1 MSILRRLTVAG
12 TALALTL
19 LGLVFPTMAVAQ
31 ERAAFPGAIDLPTW
45 IMEGR
50 EPIESKA
57 SPQDNWV
64 VTGKVVTYL
73 SGERAGATDDQG
85 EELVAGIHVFAR
97 YQANNGAWSP
107 IFKTTTTTTS
117 SPSKTGRASNY
128 AIKMRD
134 FVDYNGELGQF
145 RPGEG
150 KAQRLQVWINPEQV
164 PGYRLTF
171 SERTGGVI
179 QGYSTRKDFN
189 WTASQMMQWGFL
201 SIGTN
206 STQVSQMNIGL
217 IKVANS
223 QADLHLGD
231 RVTIEPSLSSPPGA
245 TAAAR
250 KKKTL
255 QGYVRWENQT
265 LNRGGG
271 NAYVGRPNVEDYP
284 VNTPVVDYVVVAA
297 IKDKNGVV
305 EARCARTT
313 DVRND
318 DGKSPNW
325 QINFNQDV
333 DVKNMKFQVFKGSC
347 EPGKVKLERLPMRMG
362 YWSPFPTTV
371 DSWGTPLES
380 TLGSANR
387 GWTGPQGTW
396 SNSVRVLLR
405 PLQME
410 LDPHGTNSG
419 SDAGTQSFYGDTVTV
434 DYSRLPL
441 NTPLVAR
448 LYTGTLSDNGSGTP
462 IESKPF
468 TPEGNQGSGTVT
480 FDTKLTDDTFKEY
493 WVDVVPENIT
503 DHPEWQVL
511 ASQSFLYKPIQLAI
525 SSGEVNTNGN
535 FQITQ
540 QAPKAS
546 TGVKL
551 TKCEVVSDKLIDTTA
566 TKDALPYDLKRESP
580 GDGCTLTGTPEKSG
594 VHSLWVKFTFT
605 DKAGKSHTIVQY
617 LPWTVVPKLKP
628 QIEPGTQDSE
638 VSKYSP
644 LEKFPAVGVPYSGLV
659 SPFPDWQGRHF
670 TYQVFDTEPDANS
683 VARKPGTDGMVSLR
697 NSNVESGLE
706 FNTATGQV
714 TGTTKENK
722 PAVFWVKA
730 TDEDGGVT
738 PAVKYEIHPGTP
750 LILQRAQLP
759 TGSGGSEYQN
769 ANGTPVVIWV
779 SGGEPSANQ
788 LSVNGRDLPRNTY
801 ANAEIRG
808 VYDGDN
814 PNNSV
819 NATNIGGVNCSTQ
832 TSTAAGGGKFI
843 LCSGT
848 PNVSK
853 ATTYYL
859 QVKYTD
865 KNGRTLDGSKYTL
878 PQIKGLSTLSG
889 AEGWLKMTLLPKI
902 VADTD
907 PKPGVISTDL
917 PDGTKGTDYGTKGV
931 KSYLSG
937 GTGNFADYTFSAA
950 GLPAGLTMDANGVIT
965 GKPLETTTQN
975 GVNVTVYLRGKDGTA
990 AERSSTFV
998 TFQLRINTDLKAATD
1013 ALSATAKGGTTYTS
1027 GKPLLDVSSAA
1038 GITGGVSPY
1047 SYKLQYLNNGS
1058 WQDADTS
1065 GGRYQVPNADG
1076 SASGLLLDSNGKLVG
1091 ATMGAA
1097 GFPQL
1102 RVVVTDADTVSCPR
1116 GCSVNVGLDLS
1127 RTDTRTPTVATD
1139 ASITANVGETV
1150 TGFLPVNDPSGTPTN
1165 YTITS
1170 QVKLDGVTLTVDS
1183 DTGKYTLKATNQA
1196 VAGNSGSVTLKVTGA
1211 NGVVGSVTL
1220 RVHVVDQR
1228 TPQANNPVAISL
1240 EQGIPVPTTTKVT
1253 GAVKAAVSPA
1263 IKCFATSDFVPK
1275 ATAPCP
1281 TAAQKLPGLTGV
1293 TLNPDGTLTGTP
1305 VKGDVGEHQ
1314 VPLKALGVNGKW
1326 SAEFSVKIT
1335 VSPSTLVFEPGVAPG
1350 GTTGQAYE
1358 WTFNPATGAEG
1369 LIKTYQ
1375 VFDSHGNA
1383 VSGCSVTGGSKPKL
1397 KCSDGALTNGETYT
1411 LRVTTGTGDAAVS
1424 IDRVFTP
1431 EIYPPLEFARYD
1443 LPSAAV
1449 GAVYQQQ
1456 DGSTFRF
1463 TASGGSGSYG
1473 FGFPADSGHAQPSS
1487 PNSCTGW
1494 ALYTTE
1500 NKDSELCLERDGRVT
1515 GTPKEAGTIDL
1526 SKLEVTD
1533 SAQHKAGLPENAA
1546 KELVIHPELKLTALC
1561 KKPTTGA
1568 DKHDNYECKGEKNQP
1583 VAANGKLKIATVSG
1597 GASPYRKLR
1606 VEGLDAYNAG
1616 TQKLRA
1622 GWCDGAPGS
1631 NAGGDICLTGTWPK
1645 TMVPGSS
1652 LNIYVT
1658 GAAGRTVTVEAFIPV
1673 ATDLKFTDKP
1683 QDANGTP
1690 VVIPS
1695 GVSIAQTG
1703 NGAKPGNID
1712 QTTWTKVSSKI
1723 DGDLPT
1729 IGINLDKEAV
1739 TGNPLTL
1746 PSLVTG
1752 GVDPHAYRTVPCDN
1766 TDADGNCALGDT
1778 GLFLNKSTG
1787 ELFGTPKPG
1796 TSAAVVVSVTDSDSP
1811 AQTKKSNLVFSI
1823 ADTRKPVVSDTTI
1836 NAEVGEDVNQVIP
1849 VSDGSGQYASMQIS
1863 NGTKPGWLQVELKQN
1878 VLKVTGTPRPGDVNS
1893 AGGGTFSVTVT
1904 DKNGNVSDPATITYT
1919 VKDNRV
1925 PDLSSLTNGNLT
1937 GTEGKSVVGWTPL
1950 TKGTNDYGPKITSWT
1965 VEGLLPKGVIF
1976 DPESGTLKNKIASG
1990 ESGTYPI
1997 TITATAENGKTTTIV
2012 KNLVVEASTLTVTEA
2027 NAGDLTSTTDLDAT
2041 PATIATVSGGTGT
2054 YPLVSVTGL
2063 PEGLG
2068 YKLAAN
2074 GKDIVLTGTIPNE
2087 TADHTLTIKVTD
2099 SDGVE
2104 RTLTRTLHIGEG
2116 LSVAKTIM
2124 PTATIGE
2131 AYEQQCLGVSGG
2143 TKPYRISGTPTGVPT
2158 GMTIKV
2164 ENNDVCL
2171 SGVPRDGAGN
2181 VATVSFTLTDNSTQ
2195 AGSISVT
2202 LKIPVNDEFS
2212 ASEPDPSS
2220 HSFHAGSAIDSFT
2233 PTTGSGD
2240 RCYGLDASGE
2250 CQRAKFTYSA
2260 SGLPA
2265 GLSINPQTGE
2275 ISGTPTEL
2283 VSNPTVTVTVA
2294 SSAPGSNPITKTFSL
2309 TVASA
2314 FSKPNSFNVPSDAST
2329 PVLDDNGTVK
2339 TDNPS
2344 NQVLPVPKIKN
2355 ANGDTVATGKYSI
2368 QDSQPDSQGNYP
2380 LGDTGLSL
2388 TPDGKLVGT
2397 LKPGQ
2402 PGTQGTNGTFDL
2414 GSYDVV
2420 LQDDAGGDQIG
2431 PKRVAFT
2438 VKDSRTPQ
2446 ITVNSATVEVGQAT
2460 DISMGVTGGSG
2471 KIDKV
2476 ELVSCD
2482 PTNGQVTADGATIKV
2497 SADAFTEGG
2506 QMKCK
2511 VTVTDHNGLT
2521 KTEQFTIKVNDS
2533 RQPKFNTYD
2542 RERYAWQGLDFT
2554 NVTLDSSNSS
2564 TKGIPVMTW
2573 LVDPSKDSTAA
2584 PLKSVKI
2591 AGLPKQFKV
2600 TSQSGTVTEESG
2612 SYTCGTPTDCTIVGY
2627 ATQEFSGVKD
2637 FTLTIMADTKTLNGD
2652 PTDLTAS
2659 KSIPLRVFASPLQL
2673 NTSTPNGMIRA
2684 TNGSYTSP
2692 VGTVD
2697 YRGTITSTTQSGTDL
2712 IDNASAWDGTYA
2724 LDHNA
2729 HYEIAKVTAY
2739 NREGS
2744 NKVVTNHG
2752 LQLSNEN
2759 ANTAAMPKGDQTK
2772 KAQTLTLSSANTS
2785 AIPEGTTSLAV
2796 ELKVTDGHEIERS
2809 ATVNIPVVQKLEW
2822 AGPPFNSAADPVE
2835 LDTVGVQGAP
2845 YPAYYAEAK
2854 GGDGSLSTSL
2864 AKAGVVISNAVEAD
2878 AKAKFKGGTGY
2889 QGIDPVYC
2897 PAQGTINSD
2906 TRPKCFPI
2914 PGLEGTIPAGN
2925 AWNNPVPADYKG
2937 LFMLSNGKLSGS
2949 IPADAAP
2956 GVHTAQVLVIDGSG
2970 QLIKKTFSIT
2980 VEKKLTLTIENNE
2993 LQKGKK
2999 GICYGSNIKL
3009 KKGEVCPAGG
3019 PGSGVKVGTYDG
3031 PANTTAKCELIPP
3044 VDGLKVTCENK
3055 EVKISGAPTQT
3066 YDGDVTVK
3074 VTLDSG
3080 AKQRIE
3086 QTVPLLIETDLI
3098 FTGTSTP
3105 STGTDVKVET
3115 DPTTGAQKIEVNT
3128 TANGNKLPDM
3138 KLDITGGKPPY
3149 TYYVEDKGGKRVSPV
3164 PCPDG
3169 VTAQPNSSKPL
3180 VCYPIGTTGLVLDSE
3195 GNVHGTPIPGGNA
3208 EGNFVVA
3215 DSDTTSRTKKAA
3227 ITVNIADHRP
3237 PKVYDLT
3244 LKTTVGASTLGS
3256 AQLVKE
3262 DPQNPEVDTSNTA
3275 KDKWSNE
3282 QKAAAGKHG
3291 FSTIKP
3297 TGALGTPGECSVTGS
3312 MPSWLKVNTEGEISL
3327 DSVSAVPV
3335 DAAGKTLTFCVWY
3348 VGPNGVNAPK
3358 PAVVS
3363 VNVTDQRRV
3372 TIESGNGGTTD
3383 AKIGQQVSPSPATL
3397 VEATIPADMV
3407 DNTSKP
3413 ITVTKL
3419 NPNGT
3424 ECSGNDC
3431 KFTSTGTSFT
3441 DESIDGLTVT
3451 GLNCDNSDPRSCS
3464 VKVSG
3469 TPKPSAAGDHQLSYQ
3484 LTLPNGQ
3491 TQIISHT
3498 LHIPPYDLA
3507 LSVEP
3512 MSSAVVGLQY
3522 VDTSKAV
3529 MAVGGSG
3536 KYWFQLWDPNH
3547 PVDDASDP
3555 NNTAKVG
3562 DMDLVTTGNQV
3573 KLQWKPTDADLAKAQ
3588 NGNIPVTITVWDK
3601 TACDMDP
3608 NGPGQNKPGPDDCPY
3623 KVTKTV
3629 NIPLH
3634 AAPVTTDIKVP
3645 EVTEGTSASSSPV
3658 YTGSGKAE
3666 LSGTIA
3672 PGNEHLFTFDPNS
3685 GVVTLK
3691 DTAGP
3696 GTYTAVIRITLPGVA
3711 IPFYRNVTF
3720 TVKEKPVP
3728 EPTNPT
3734 PIPTTTPEPR
3744 PGVAPISPSTGITY
3758 PVRDLDTLVVRHGG
3772 NDRIDT
3778 SLAVLDFFSA
3788 KSSTPTE
3795 ANNLV
3800 VAYADY
3806 AGKVSLP
3813 WSNTAV
3819 LVRDDDYPD
3828 ALVAGPLA
3836 ANYNAPILM
3845 TPTKQV
3851 PRRVVDALR
3860 THGFTKVILVGNPGA
3875 ISAGAASQLQNA
3887 GFQVQRLGGQDR
3899 YRTAGAVADHL
3910 LAARGRDKSDVYLAT
3925 GVDYPDALSASSAAI
3940 KNVGVVLLTPR
3951 RTVDGTSQGW
3961 MNSAKAAKVVAVGGP
3976 AVAAAE
3982 KSVHLDE
3989 KQVGVDRYETAEKV
4003 ASAYFPPNPGRIA
4016 VATGKDF
4023 PDATLAASL
4032 TARTGSPLVLTRTDT
4047 LTKPTTQFLTRNR
4060 ASVRKVDVVGGKAAV
4075 TEKVRG
4081 EIYSALR

>member
-19 LGLVFPTMAVAQ
+19 LGLVLPTPALAE
-31 ERAAFPGAIDLPTW
+31 ERSAFPGAIDLPTW
-45 IMEGR
+45 IAGGR
-50 EPIESKA
+50 EPIESNA

-73 SGERAGATDDQG
+73 SGERAGATDDKG

-107 IFKTTTTTTS
+107 IFKATTTS
-117 SPSKTGRASNY
+117 NPTDSKTGRSSNY

-179 QGYSTRKDFN
+179 QGYSTPKDFN
-189 WTASQMMQWGFL
+189 WTASQMMQWGFRFVGV
-201 SIGTN
+201 S

-217 IKVANS
+217 IKVADS
-223 QADLHLGD
+223 AADLHLGD
-231 RVTIEPSLSSPPGA
+231 GVTIEPSLAAPLATGGA
-245 TAAAR
+245 A

-271 NAYVGRPNVEDYP
+271 NAYVGRANIEDYS
-284 VNTPVVDYVVVAA
+284 VNTPVEGYVVVAA
-297 IKDKNGVV
+297 VKNQKDNSV
-305 EARCARTT
+305 EARCTT
-313 DVRND
+313 TKNLPND
-318 DGKSPNW
+318 NGKTPNW
-325 QINFNQDV
+325 TIYFKNDV
-333 DVKNMKFQVFKGSC
+333 DVKHMKFQVFKGTC
-347 EPGKVKLERLPMRMG
+347 NANTVDLQPLPELMA
-362 YWSPFPTTV
+362 YWSPFTDPV
-371 DSWGTPLES
+371 GSWGT
-380 TLGSANR
+380 TLNGIPSSANQ
-387 GWTGPQGTW
+387 GWTGTRW
-396 SNSVRVLLR
+396 EDNVRVLLR
-405 PLQME
+405 PLQMQ
-410 LDPHGTNSG
+410 LLPHGESLR
-419 SDAGTQSFYGDTVTV
+419 SSAGTQSFYGDKVKV
-434 DYSRLPL
+434 EYSRLPL
-441 NTPLVAR
+441 NTPLEAR
-448 LYTGTLSDNGSGTP
+448 LYTGTLSDNGSGEP
-462 IESKPF
+462 IESKTF
-468 TPEGNQGSGTVT
+468 TAAGGQGSGSVT
-480 FDTKLTDDTFKEY
+480 FDTELTDTTFKEY
-493 WVDVVPENIT
+493 WVDVVPENISE
-503 DHPEWQVL
+503 HPEWQVL
-511 ASQSFLYKPIQLAI
+511 ASQSFLYKPIQLEINKGAANEK
-525 SSGEVNTNGN
+525 GT
-535 FQITQ
+535 FTITKK
-540 QAPKAS
+540 APADNL
-546 TGVKL
+546 VKL
-551 TKCEVVSDKLIDTTA
+551 TGCQVVSNTDTAAA
-566 TKDALPYDLKRESP
+566 TDSLPYDLKREGTGNS
-580 GDGCTLTGTPEKSG
+580 CTLSGTPEKSG

-605 DKAGKSHTIVQY
+605 DKEGKSHTSVQY
-617 LPWTVVPKLKP
+617 LPWTVEPRLKP
-628 QIEPGTQDSE
+628 QMEPGTRDSE

-683 VARKPGTDGMVSLR
+683 VARKPDTDGRVSLR
-697 NSNVESGLE
+697 NGSVESGLM

-714 TGTTKENK
+714 TGTTQEHN

-738 PAVKYEIHPGTP
+738 PAVKYEIHPGSP

-759 TGSGGSEYQN
+759 TGTGGSEYQN

-779 SGGEPSANQ
+779 SGGEPTATELTTTIN
-788 LSVNGRDLPRNTY
+788 NTNTTLPRNTY
-801 ANAEIRG
+801 KEAKILE

-814 PNNSV
+814 KQVSGS
-819 NATNIGGVNCSTQ
+819 IGGISCESKDNS
-832 TSTAAGGGKFI
+832 GGGQFI
-843 LCSGT
+843 LCSGI

-865 KNGRTLDGSKYTL
+865 TNGRTLNGTKYTL
-878 PQIKGLSTLSG
+878 PQVKALTTLTGS
-889 AEGWLKMTLLPKI
+889 EGWLKMTLLPQI

-907 PKPGVISTDL
+907 PDPDVTSTDL
-917 PDGTKGTDYGTKGV
+917 PDGTKGLSYGPQDV

-950 GLPAGLTMDANGVIT
+950 GLPAGLTMNANGVIT
-965 GKPLETTTQN
+965 GKPLETTTPD
-975 GVNVTVYLRGKDGTA
+975 GVNVTVYLRGKDGTV
-990 AERSSTFV
+990 AERSSTSV
-998 TFQLRINTDLKAATD
+998 TFQLRINTDLKAAKDT
-1013 ALSATAKGGTTYTS
+1013 LSATAQGGTTYTS
-1027 GKPLLDVSSAA
+1027 SKSLLDVSSAA

-1047 SYKLQYLNNGS
+1047 SYKLQYKDGSGS
-1058 WQDADTS
+1058 WQNATTS

-1076 SASGLLLDSNGKLVG
+1076 SSSGLLLDSNGKLVG
-1091 ATMGAA
+1091 ATMGTA
-1097 GFPQL
+1097 GFPEL
-1102 RVVVTDADTVSCPR
+1102 RVVVTDSDTVSCPR
-1116 GCSVNVGLDLS
+1116 GCSLNVGLNLKRVDDRRPS
-1127 RTDTRTPTVATD
+1127 VAED
-1139 ASITANVGETV
+1139 ASITANVGEIV
-1150 TGFLPVNDPSGTPTN
+1150 TGFLPVNDPSGKPQK
-1165 YTITS
+1165 YE
-1170 QVKLDGVTLTVDS
+1170 VKDTVLPEGVTLTVDS
-1183 DTGKYTLKATNQA
+1183 DTGKYTLEATNQA
-1196 VAGNSGSVTLKVTGA
+1196 VAGNSGSVFLDVTGA
-1211 NGVVGSVTL
+1211 NGVKATKVEL
-1220 RVHVVDQR
+1220 LIHVVDQR
-1228 TPQANNPVAISL
+1228 TPQTNSSVEISL
-1240 EQGIPVPTTTKVT
+1240 EQGIPVSSSPAPTTVT
-1253 GAVKAAVSPA
+1253 GAIDAASSPE
-1263 IKCFATSDFVPK
+1263 IKCFVP
-1275 ATAPCP
+1275 ANYTLADCP
-1281 TAAQKLPGLTGV
+1281 TTAQALPGLVGV
-1293 TLNPDGTLTGTP
+1293 TLNPNGTLTGTP
-1305 VKGDVGEHQ
+1305 VRGDIGEHQ
-1314 VPLKALGVNGKW
+1314 VPLKALGVNGVW
-1326 SAEFSVKIT
+1326 SAEFSVEIT

-1369 LIKTYQ
+1369 LNKTYQ
-1375 VFDSHGNA
+1375 VIDSHGNA
-1383 VSGCSVTGGSKPKL
+1383 VSGCRVTSGSKPKL
-1397 KCSDGALTNGETYT
+1397 TCNSGALTNGETYT
-1411 LRVTTGTGDAAVS
+1411 LRVSVGTGTAAVS

-1431 EIYPPLEFARYD
+1431 AIYPPLEFERYT

-1449 GAVYQQQ
+1449 GAVYQQE

-1473 FGFPADSGHAQPSS
+1473 FGFTAGSGHTQPTA
-1487 PNSCTGW
+1487 PHSCTGW
-1494 ALYTTE
+1494 ALYTTD
-1500 NKDSELCLERDGRVT
+1500 NKDSGLCLERDGRVT
-1515 GTPKEAGTIDL
+1515 GTPTVAGTIDL
-1526 SKLEVTD
+1526 SKLQVTD
-1533 SAQHKAGLPENAA
+1533 SAQHKAGLLAGAA
-1546 KELVIHPELKLTALC
+1546 TQLVINPELKLTTTC
-1561 KKPTTGA
+1561 GKPQNGA
-1568 DKHDNYECKGEKNQP
+1568 DYPCQGVKKQP
-1583 VAANGKLKIATVSG
+1583 VGEGNKLKIATVSG
-1597 GASPYRKLR
+1597 GAAPYRKLR

-1616 TQKLRA
+1616 VTDPAKQLKA
-1622 GWCDGAPGS
+1622 DWCGSAPTT

-1683 QDANGTP
+1683 TDP
-1690 VVIPS
+1690 VPE
-1695 GVSIAQTG
+1695 GVTLEKTTDGGQ
-1703 NGAKPGNID
+1703 PGNISD
-1712 QTTWTKVSSKI
+1712 TAWNSVKDNVNS
-1723 DGDLPT
+1723 DLPT
-1729 IGINLDKEAV
+1729 IGISLGKDAV

-1766 TDADGNCALGDT
+1766 TDASGNCALGDT
-1778 GLFLNKSTG
+1778 GLFLDKSTG

-1823 ADTRKPVVSDTTI
+1823 ADTRKPVVSATTI

-1849 VSDGSGQYASMQIS
+1849 VSDGSGQYESVQV
-1863 NGTKPGWLQVELKQN
+1863 NGTKPDWMMLALDNN
-1878 VLKVTGTPRPGDVNS
+1878 VLTVTRKPGPGDVTS
-1893 AGGGTFSVTVT
+1893 TEGGTFSVTVK
-1904 DKNGNVSDPATITYT
+1904 DANGNVSDPATITYT
-1919 VKDNRV
+1919 VVDNRV
-1925 PDLSSLTNGNLT
+1925 PDLSSLASKNLT
-1937 GTEGKSVVGWTPL
+1937 GTEGKSVEGWTELPNDT
-1950 TKGTNDYGPKITSWT
+1950 TKYGPKITSWS
-1965 VEGLLPKGVIF
+1965 VGGLPQGVKF
-1976 DPESGTLKNKIASG
+1976 DTATGTLSPNKIASG

-2012 KNLVVEASTLTVTEA
+2012 KNLVVTASDLTVTEA
-2027 NAGDLTSTTDLDAT
+2027 NAGNLNSSINLNNN
-2041 PATIATVSGGTGT
+2041 PATIATVSGGTSPY
-2054 YPLVSVTGL
+2054 YPVSVTGL
-2063 PEGLG
+2063 PNTLTATLDSSG
-2068 YKLAAN
+2068 N
-2074 GKDIVLTGTIPNE
+2074 IVLSGKIPNE
-2087 TADHTLTIKVTD
+2087 DKDYSVTITVKD

-2104 RTLTRTLHIGEG
+2104 RTLTRTLHIGKG
-2116 LSVAKTIM
+2116 LSVAKTTM

-2131 AYEQQCLGVSGG
+2131 DYGSQCLGVSGG
-2143 TKPYRISGTPTGVPT
+2143 TTPYSISGTPNGVPN
-2158 GMTIKV
+2158 GMTLAAKDDGSDI
-2164 ENNDVCL
+2164 CL
-2171 SGVPRDGAGN
+2171 TGKPTTGDGN
-2181 VATVSFTLTDNSTQ
+2181 VATVTFTLTDSSN
-2195 AGSISVT
+2195 T
-2202 LKIPVNDEFS
+2202 LGQEQFEVKVPVNKKFT
-2212 ASEPDPSS
+2212 AKEPDPSS
-2220 HSFHAGSAIDSFT
+2220 HSFYAGSEIPTFT

-2240 RCYGLDASGE
+2240 TCYGLNTSGG
-2250 CQRAKFTYSA
+2250 CQSAKFTYSA

-2275 ISGTPTEL
+2275 ISGTPTEP
-2283 VSNPTVTVTVA
+2283 VNIKDVTVTVA
-2294 SSAPGSNPITKTFSL
+2294 SSAPGSNPITKHFQI

-2314 FSKPNSFNVPSDAST
+2314 FSKPSSFNVPSVAST
-2329 PVLDDNGTVK
+2329 PNLDENGTVK
-2339 TDNPS
+2339 TDS
-2344 NQVLPVPKIKN
+2344 NQVLPVPEIKN
-2355 ANGDTVATGKYSI
+2355 GQDTIATGKYSI
-2368 QDSQPDSQGNYP
+2368 ENVQPDSQGNYP
-2380 LGDTGLSL
+2380 LDDTGLAL

-2397 LKPGQ
+2397 LKSGQ
-2402 PGTQGTNGTFDL
+2402 PPTAGTNGTFNL
-2414 GSYDVV
+2414 GNYPVV
-2420 LQDDAGGDQIG
+2420 LNDNAGGDRIG
-2431 PKRVAFT
+2431 PNSVTFT
-2438 VKDSRTPQ
+2438 VTDTRTPQ
-2446 ITVNSATVEVGQAT
+2446 ITVNSATVEVGQAA
-2460 DISMGVTGGSG
+2460 DIRIGVTGGSG
-2471 KIDKV
+2471 KIEKV
-2476 ELVSCD
+2476 ELTNCD
-2482 PTNGQVTADGATIKV
+2482 QSNGNVTVQGATIKV

-2506 QMKCK
+2506 QMKCN

-2533 RQPKFNTYD
+2533 RQPKFNTNE

-2554 NVTLDSSNSS
+2554 DVTLDSSNPSV
-2564 TKGIPVMTW
+2564 KGIPVMTW

-2584 PLKSVKI
+2584 PLQSVKI
-2591 AGLPKQFKV
+2591 AGLPEQFKV
-2600 TSQSGTVTEESG
+2600 MSGTSEATKDNKG
-2612 SYTCGTPTDCTIVGY
+2612 AYKCDTPTDCTIVGY
-2627 ATQEFSGVKD
+2627 ATQEFSGVTD
-2637 FTLTIMADTKTLNGD
+2637 FTLTITADTQNSD
-2652 PTDLTAS
+2652 SQPTKLTAS

-2673 NTSTPNGMIRA
+2673 NTSTPVGMIRA
-2684 TNGSYTSP
+2684 GGGQYTSP

-2697 YRGTITSTTQSGTDL
+2697 YLGGTITPTTSAGQDFL
-2712 IDNASAWDGTYA
+2712 NNASAWDGTYA
-2724 LDHNA
+2724 LGNA
-2729 HYEIAKVTAY
+2729 NYAIVTVTAY
-2739 NREGS
+2739 NRDGS
-2744 NKVVTNHG
+2744 NAQVPNHG
-2752 LQLSNEN
+2752 LKL
-2759 ANTAAMPKGDQTK
+2759 TAESSEDAALPTPGSADK
-2772 KAQTLTLSSANTS
+2772 KAQTLTLKSENTGD
-2785 AIPEGTTSLAV
+2785 IPEGTTSLAV
-2796 ELKVTDGHEIERS
+2796 ALKVTDGHGIERS

-2822 AGPPFNSAADPVE
+2822 AGPPFNSQDDPVK
-2835 LDTVGVQGAP
+2835 LVTVGVQGAP

-2864 AKAGVVISNAVEAD
+2864 AAKDADIQTAADAD
-2878 AKAKFKGGTGY
+2878 AKAKFLGGSNYKG
-2889 QGIDPVYC
+2889 IEPVYC
-2897 PAQGTINSD
+2897 EAQGEINSD

-2914 PGLEGTIPAGN
+2914 PGLGGN
-2925 AWNNPVPADYKG
+2925 TSGSSSTNPLPLNPKG

-2956 GVHTAQVLVIDGSG
+2956 DTYTAQVLVIDGSG
-2970 QLIKKTFSIT
+2970 QLITKKFSIK
-2980 VEKKLTLTIENNE
+2980 VEQKLTLTLDGNK
-2993 LQKGKK
+2993 LPDGKK
-2999 GICYGSNIKL
+2999 GICYGSTT
-3009 KKGEVCPAGG
+3009 GEKPNNGIC
-3019 PGSGVKVGTYDG
+3019 STSKKVGTYEPVD
-3031 PANTTAKCELIPP
+3031 ANVTCELIPD
-3044 VDGLKVTCENK
+3044 VAGLKVTCENGK
-3055 EVKISGAPTQT
+3055 VTISGATNKT
-3066 YDGDVTVK
+3066 YEGSITVK
-3074 VTLDSG
+3074 VSSQDG
-3080 AKQRIE
+3080 AHQSAE
-3086 QTVPLLIETDLI
+3086 QTLPLRIETDLI
-3098 FTGTSTP
+3098 FKDSTN
-3105 STGTDVKVET
+3105 VKVET
-3115 DPTTGAQKIEVNT
+3115 NPDGTQKIEVNT
-3128 TANGNKLPDM
+3128 TANGNKLTGT
-3138 KLDITGGKPPY
+3138 KLEVTGGKGEEPY
-3149 TYYVEDKGGKRVSPV
+3149 TYYVEDKGGNRVSPV
-3164 PCPDG
+3164 PCPAG
-3169 VTAQPNSSKPL
+3169 VKSTTSKPI

-3195 GNVHGTPIPGGNA
+3195 GNVHGTPIPGGSA

-3215 DSDTTSRTKKAA
+3215 DSDTTPRTKKAA
-3227 ITVNIADHRP
+3227 ITVNIADQRP
-3237 PKVYDLT
+3237 PQVYDLT
-3244 LKTTVGASTLGS
+3244 INTTVGATSLSGST
-3256 AQLVKE
+3256 QLVAE
-3262 DPQNPEVDTSNTA
+3262 DPQNPEVDTTDEA
-3275 KDKWSNE
+3275 KAKWSNK
-3282 QKAAAGKHG
+3282 QKDAASLAGFHD
-3291 FSTIKP
+3291 SKP
-3297 TGALGTPGECSVTGS
+3297 NGLSDVTSCPVTGP
-3312 MPSWLKVNTEGEISL
+3312 MPNWLTLGSKGAISL
-3327 DSVSAVPV
+3327 ASGVSAVPV

-3383 AKIGQQVSPSPATL
+3383 AKIGAPVNPDPATL
-3397 VEATIPADMV
+3397 VEAKIPADLV
-3407 DNTSKP
+3407 DNPSKP

-3419 NPNGT
+3419 NSDGT
-3424 ECSGNDC
+3424 PC
-3431 KFTSTGTSFT
+3431 TGTSCKFSLNSPNGANFT
-3441 DESIDGLTVT
+3441 DTSIDGLTVT

-3464 VKVSG
+3464 IAVSG
-3469 TPKPSAAGDHQLSYQ
+3469 TPTPSAAGDHQLSYQ

-3498 LHIPPYDLA
+3498 IHIPHYDLA

-3512 MSSAVVGLQY
+3512 MNPAVVGLDYLQM
-3522 VDTSKAV
+3522 SKSVLA
-3529 MAVGGSG
+3529 MGGSG
-3536 KYWFQLWDPNH
+3536 SYWFQLWDPKH

-3562 DMDLVTTGNQV
+3562 NMDLVTTGSQV
-3573 KLQWKPTDADLAKAQ
+3573 KLQWTPTAADLAQAQ

-3601 TACDMDP
+3601 TVCNMDP
-3608 NGPGQNKPGPDDCPY
+3608 GGPGQNKPGPANCPY

-3634 AAPVTTDIKVP
+3634 AAPVTTDITVP
-3645 EVTEGTSASSSPV
+3645 EVTEGTSTSSSPV

-3672 PGNEHLFTFDPNS
+3672 PGNEGLFTFDPNS

-3691 DTAGP
+3691 DTARP

-3744 PGVAPISPSTGITY
+3744 PGVAPISPSIGITY

-3795 ANNLV
+3795 ANNLT

-3813 WSNTAV
+3813 WSDTAV

-3851 PRRVVDALR
+3851 PHRVVDALR

-3910 LAARGRDKSDVYLAT
+3910 LAARGQDKSDVYLAT

-3976 AVAAAE
+3976 AVTAAE
-3982 KSVHLDE
+3982 RSVHLDE

-4047 LTKPTTQFLTRNR
+4047 LTQPTTQFLTRNR

>member
-19 LGLVFPTMAVAQ
+19 LGLVLPTPALAE
-31 ERAAFPGAIDLPTW
+31 ERSAFLGAIDLPTW
-45 IMEGR
+45 IAEGRR
-50 EPIESKA
+50 EPIESNA

-73 SGERAGATDDQG
+73 SGERAGATDDKG

-107 IFKTTTTTTS
+107 IFKATTTS
-117 SPSKTGRASNY
+117 NPTDSKTGRSSNY

-179 QGYSTRKDFN
+179 QGYSTPKDFN
-189 WTASQMMQWGFL
+189 WTASQMMQWGFRFVGV
-201 SIGTN
+201 S

-217 IKVANS
+217 IKVAES
-223 QADLHLGD
+223 QEELGLGNE
-231 RVTIEPSLSSPPGA
+231 VTILPSLASPPGR
-245 TAAAR
+245 TPGDK

-271 NAYVGRPNVEDYP
+271 NAYVGRANIEDYRA
-284 VNTPVVDYVVVAA
+284 NTPVEGYVVVAA
-297 IKDKNGVV
+297 MKTGNNI
-305 EARCARTT
+305 EARCATT
-313 DVRND
+313 KNLDPSEDN
-318 DGKSPNW
+318 GKTPNW
-325 QINFNQDV
+325 TIYFDNDV
-333 DVKNMKFQVFKGSC
+333 DVKHMKFQVFKGTC
-347 EPGKVKLERLPMRMG
+347 KANEVKLEPLPKRMA
-362 YWSPFPTTV
+362 YWSPFPTAV
-371 DSWGTPLES
+371 DSWGT
-380 TLGSANR
+380 TLNGLPSNANQ
-387 GWTGPQGTW
+387 GWTGTRW
-396 SNSVRVLLR
+396 EDNVRVLLR
-405 PLQME
+405 PLQMQ
-410 LDPHGTNSG
+410 LLPHGESLG
-419 SDAGTQSFYGDTVTV
+419 SSAGTQSFYGDKVTV

-441 NTPLVAR
+441 NTELEAR
-448 LYTGTLSDNGSGTP
+448 LYKGNLSDSGSGTAVQSVSFKATG
-462 IESKPF
+462 IE
-468 TPEGNQGSGTVT
+468 GSIEFPTA
-480 FDTKLTDDTFKEY
+480 LTDDTFREY
-493 WVDVVPENIT
+493 WVDVVPKNI
-503 DHPEWQVL
+503 DEHPEWQVL
-511 ASQSFLYKPIQLAI
+511 ASQSFLYKPIQLEI
-525 SSGEVNTNGN
+525 SPGVVNENGS

-540 QAPKAS
+540 KAPKAS

-566 TKDALPYDLKRESP
+566 TKDALPYGLKRESN
-580 GDGCTLTGTPEKSG
+580 GNDCTLTGKPEKSG
-594 VHSLWVKFTFT
+594 THSLWVKFTFI
-605 DKAGKSHTIVQY
+605 DKDNNPHTSVQY
-617 LPWTVVPKLKP
+617 LPWTVEPRLKP
-628 QIEPGTQDSE
+628 QIEPGTPDSE

-659 SPFPDWQGRHF
+659 SPFPDWRGRHF
-670 TYQVFDTEPDANS
+670 TYQVFTSDPGQSNVAALEPD
-683 VARKPGTDGMVSLR
+683 TDGKVSLR
-697 NSNVESGLE
+697 NGNAESELK

-714 TGTTKENK
+714 TGTTQEHKS
-722 PAVFWVKA
+722 AVFWVKA

-738 PAVKYEIHPGTP
+738 PAVKYEIHPGSP

-759 TGSGGSEYQN
+759 TGSGGSVYQN

-779 SGGEPSANQ
+779 SGGEPSATELTTTANNT
-788 LSVNGRDLPRNTY
+788 STTLPRNTY
-801 ANAEIRG
+801 ANAEILG
-808 VYDGDN
+808 VYDGD
-814 PNNSV
+814 
-819 NATNIGGVNCSTQ
+819 TNQASGSIGGISCEPKDNS
-832 TSTAAGGGKFI
+832 GGGKFI

-848 PNVSK
+848 PDVSK

-865 KNGRTLDGSKYTL
+865 KNGRTLNGAKYTL
-878 PQIKGLSTLSG
+878 PQVKALTTLNGS
-889 AEGWLKMTLLPKI
+889 EGWLKMTLLPKI
-902 VADTD
+902 TADTNPD
-907 PKPGVISTDL
+907 PDATSTKL
-917 PDGTKGTDYGTKGV
+917 PDGTKGTDYGSQDV
-931 KSYLSG
+931 KKYLSG
-937 GTGNFADYTFSAA
+937 GTGDFANYTFSAA

-965 GKPLETTTQN
+965 GTPLETTKQE
-975 GVNVTVYLRGKDGTA
+975 GVSVKVYLRGKDGTA

-1211 NGVVGSVTL
+1211 NGMVGTVTL

-1281 TAAQKLPGLTGV
+1281 TAAQKLPGLAGV

-1335 VSPSTLVFEPGVAPG
+1335 VSPSTLVFEPGIAPG
-1350 GTTGQAYE
+1350 GTNGQAYE
-1358 WTFNPATGAEG
+1358 WTFNPATGADS
-1369 LIKTYQ
+1369 LNKKYQ
-1375 VFDSHGNA
+1375 VIGSNGQP
-1383 VSGCSVTGGSKPKL
+1383 VTGCSVNTGGSKPKL
-1397 KCSDGALTNGETYT
+1397 TCPDGVLTNGETYT
-1411 LRVTTGTGDAAVS
+1411 LRVTAGTGDAAVS

-1431 EIYPPLEFARYD
+1431 EIYPPLKFANFT

-1449 GAVYQQQ
+1449 GAVYQQK

-1473 FGFPADSGHAQPSS
+1473 FSFPADSKHQKATAPH
-1487 PNSCTGW
+1487 SCAGW
-1494 ALYTTE
+1494 ALYTID
-1500 NKDSELCLERDGRVT
+1500 NKDSGLCLERDGRIT
-1515 GTPKEAGTIDL
+1515 GTPEVAGTIDL
-1526 SKLEVTD
+1526 TGLQVTD
-1533 SAQHKAGLPENAA
+1533 SAQHKAGLPTDAE
-1546 KELVIHPELKLTALC
+1546 KTLVIHPLLELTTTC
-1561 KKPTTGA
+1561 VKPKIGA
-1568 DKHDNYECKGEKNQP
+1568 DKHDNYVCKGEKNQS
-1583 VAANGKLKIATVSG
+1583 VGEGNKLKIATVSG
-1597 GASPYRKLR
+1597 GATPYRNLWVK
-1606 VEGLDAYNAG
+1606 GLDAYNDRVTNPDQQLKAD
-1616 TQKLRA
+1616 
-1622 GWCDGAPGS
+1622 WCDRS
-1631 NAGGDICLTGTWPK
+1631 LDSDAGEDICLTGTWPK
-1645 TMVPGSS
+1645 TMSPGSS

-1673 ATDLKFTDKP
+1673 ATDLKFIDNPSDVPTGVTLKQTSGSTKP
-1683 QDANGTP
+1683 D
-1690 VVIPS
+1690 
-1695 GVSIAQTG
+1695 
-1703 NGAKPGNID
+1703 NID
-1712 QTTWTKVSSKI
+1712 QTTWDKVSSSI
-1723 DGDLPT
+1723 DNNLPI
-1729 IGINLDKEAV
+1729 IGINLGEKVVKE
-1739 TGNPLTL
+1739 GQNLNI
-1746 PSLVTG
+1746 PSLVKG
-1752 GVDPHAYRTVPCDN
+1752 GVGPFAYQTQPCDN
-1766 TDADGNCALGDT
+1766 TDNQGNCALGDT

-1796 TSAAVVVSVTDSDSP
+1796 ASAAVVVSVTDSDSP
-1811 AQTKKSNLVFSI
+1811 AQTKKANLVFSI
-1823 ADTRKPVVSDTTI
+1823 ADTRKPKVTATTI
-1836 NAEVGEDVNQVIP
+1836 NAEVGKNVSQVIP
-1849 VSDGSGQYASMQIS
+1849 VSDGSGQYESVTPTGKPDWMTLTLA
-1863 NGTKPGWLQVELKQN
+1863 NNVLTVTVKPGPSH
-1878 VLKVTGTPRPGDVNS
+1878 VTST
-1893 AGGGTFSVTVT
+1893 AGTFSVKVT
-1904 DKNGNVSDPATITYT
+1904 DKNGNVSEPATITYT
-1919 VKDNRV
+1919 VVDNRV
-1925 PDLSSLTNGNLT
+1925 PNLSSLKPNENLT
-1937 GTEGKSVVGWTPL
+1937 GTEGKSVDGWTDL
-1950 TKGTNDYGPKITSWT
+1950 TKGTTGYGPKIASWT
-1965 VEGLLPKGVIF
+1965 VEGLPKGVTF
-1976 DPESGTLKNKIASG
+1976 DSVSGTLKPNTIASG

-1997 TITATAENGKTTTIV
+1997 TITATAENGKTATIV
-2012 KNLVVEASTLTVTEA
+2012 KNLVVTPSNLAVTEA
-2027 NAGDLTSTTDLDAT
+2027 NAGNLSNNRILTTD
-2041 PATIATVSGGTGT
+2041 PATIATVSGGTGPYT
-2054 YPLVSVTGL
+2054 VKVTGL
-2063 PEGLG
+2063 PDGLG
-2068 YKLAAN
+2068 YKLADN
-2074 GKDIVLTGTIPNE
+2074 DTDIVLTGTVPAVPSDNP
-2087 TADHTLTIKVTD
+2087 LTITVKD
-2099 SDGVE
+2099 AFGVE
-2104 RTLTRTLHIGEG
+2104 RTLTRPLHIGKG
-2116 LSVAKTIM
+2116 LSVAKTTM
-2124 PTATIGE
+2124 PTATIGID
-2131 AYEQQCLGVSGG
+2131 YGSQCLGVSGG
-2143 TKPYRISGTPTGVPT
+2143 TPGYSVDVKSSTLPT
-2158 GMTIKV
+2158 GMTLAA
-2164 ENNDVCL
+2164 NDDGSDICL
-2171 SGVPRDGAGN
+2171 KGTPSGNAGA
-2181 VATVSFTLTDNSTQ
+2181 VQVTFTLKDSANNPQ
-2195 AGSISVT
+2195 ATKDVKLT
-2202 LKIPVNDEFS
+2202 IPVNDKFD
-2212 ASEPDPSS
+2212 ANGPTGPTGNLYV
-2220 HSFHAGSAIDSFT
+2220 GSKIVDFT
-2233 PTTGSGD
+2233 PTKGSGD
-2240 RCYGLDASGE
+2240 SCYGLNSSEGCLKADI
-2250 CQRAKFTYSA
+2250 TYSA

-2265 GLSINPQTGE
+2265 GLSIDSETGE

-2283 VSNPTVTVTVA
+2283 VSDQTVTVTVTVA
-2294 SSAPGSNPITKTFSL
+2294 SSAPGSDPITKTFSL

-2314 FSKPNSFNVPSDAST
+2314 FSKPNSFSVPSNAST
-2329 PVLDDNGTVK
+2329 PNLDDNGTVK

-2344 NQVLPVPKIKN
+2344 NQVLPPPKIKN
-2355 ANGDTVATGKYSI
+2355 SNNETIATGKYSI
-2368 QDSQPDSQGNYP
+2368 EHVSPDSQGNYP
-2380 LGDTGLSL
+2380 LGDTGLAL

-2431 PKRVAFT
+2431 PKPVTFT
-2438 VKDSRTPQ
+2438 VKDTREPA
-2446 ITVNSATVEVGQAT
+2446 ITVTSATVEVGQAA

-2471 KIDKV
+2471 KID
-2476 ELVSCD
+2476 
-2482 PTNGQVTADGATIKV
+2482 TVTLSGCNNLSVAEGKIHV
-2497 SADAFTEGG
+2497 PENAFTEGKTVTC
-2506 QMKCK
+2506 Q
-2511 VTVTDHNGLT
+2511 VTVTDHNGKSVNSTLT
-2521 KTEQFTIKVNDS
+2521 ISVNDS

-2554 NVTLDSSNSS
+2554 HVTLGTNP
-2564 TKGIPVMTW
+2564 KQGIPVMTW

-2591 AGLPKQFKV
+2591 AGLPEQFKV
-2600 TSQSGTVTEESG
+2600 TSQTGTVTEESG
-2612 SYTCGTPTDCTIVGY
+2612 SYTCNTPTDCTIVGY
-2627 ATQEFSGVKD
+2627 ATQEFTGVKD
-2637 FTLTIMADTKTLNGD
+2637 FTLTITADTQNSKEQ
-2652 PTDLTAS
+2652 PTNLTAS

-2673 NTSTPNGMIRA
+2673 NTSTPVGMIRA
-2684 TNGSYTSP
+2684 DGGKYTSP

-2697 YRGTITSTTQSGTDL
+2697 YRGTITSTTLALFAND
-2712 IDNASAWDGTYA
+2712 SAWNGTYA
-2724 LDHNA
+2724 LDNNDA
-2729 HYEIAKVTAY
+2729 HYQIEKVTAY
-2739 NREGS
+2739 KRDGKS
-2744 NKVVTNHG
+2744 
-2752 LQLSNEN
+2752 EN
-2759 ANTAAMPKGDQTK
+2759 VGVDNLTLKATPATAAAMPHGDQSK
-2772 KAQTLTLSSANTS
+2772 MAKTLTLSSTNTG

-2796 ELKVTDGHEIERS
+2796 ELKVTDGHGMVRS
-2809 ATVNIPVVQKLEW
+2809 ATVNIPVVQELEW
-2822 AGPPFNSAADPVE
+2822 AGPPFKSDDETVK
-2835 LDTVGVQGAP
+2835 LDTFGVQGAP

-2864 AKAGVVISNAVEAD
+2864 AEADAVIKNAVDAD
-2878 AKAKFKGGTGY
+2878 AKAKFNGGPGYTGY
-2889 QGIDPVYC
+2889 KGIPPVYC
-2897 PAQGTINSD
+2897 DAQGTIKPD

-2914 PGLEGTIPAGN
+2914 PGLGGN
-2925 AWNNPVPADYKG
+2925 TSGSSPTNPLPLNHQG

-2949 IPADAAP
+2949 IPENVTP
-2956 GVHTAQVLVIDGSG
+2956 KTYTAQVLVIDGSG

-2980 VEKKLTLTIENNE
+2980 VEQKLTLTLDGNK
-2993 LQKGKK
+2993 LPDGKK
-2999 GICYGSNIKL
+2999 GICYGSTT
-3009 KKGEVCPAGG
+3009 GEKPNNGIC
-3019 PGSGVKVGTYDG
+3019 STSKKVGTYEPVD
-3031 PANTTAKCELIPP
+3031 ANVTCELIPD
-3044 VDGLKVTCENK
+3044 VAGLKVTCENGK
-3055 EVKISGAPTQT
+3055 VTISGATNKT
-3066 YDGDVTVK
+3066 YEGSITVK
-3074 VTLDSG
+3074 VSSQDG
-3080 AKQRIE
+3080 AHQSAE
-3086 QTVPLLIETDLI
+3086 QTLPLLIETDLV
-3098 FTGTSTP
+3098 FQNSGN
-3105 STGTDVKVET
+3105 VKVET
-3115 DPTTGAQKIEVNT
+3115 DPDGTQKIEVNT
-3128 TANGNKLPDM
+3128 TANGNKLTDM

-3149 TYYVEDKGGKRVSPV
+3149 TYYVEDKDGKRVSPV
-3164 PCPDG
+3164 PCPAG
-3169 VTAQPNSSKPL
+3169 VESTTSSGKPI

-3195 GNVHGTPIPGGNA
+3195 GNVHGTPNPSGSA

-3237 PKVYDLT
+3237 PQVYGLT
-3244 LKTTVGASTLGS
+3244 INTTVGATSLSGST
-3256 AQLVKE
+3256 QLVAE

-3275 KDKWSNE
+3275 KDKWSDK
-3282 QKAAAGKHG
+3282 QKDAASLAGFHDSKPNGLSDVTSCPVTGPMPTWLKLDAHGVISLAGNQPVPVSAAGEPHK
-3291 FSTIKP
+3291 
-3297 TGALGTPGECSVTGS
+3297 
-3312 MPSWLKVNTEGEISL
+3312 
-3327 DSVSAVPV
+3327 
-3335 DAAGKTLTFCVWY
+3335 FCVWY

-3363 VNVTDQRRV
+3363 VNVTDQRRA
-3372 TIESGNGGTTD
+3372 TIGDGNGDTTN
-3383 AKIGQQVSPSPATL
+3383 AKIGEKLADSATPKPL
-3397 VEATIPADMV
+3397 IEVTIPADLV

-3413 ITVTKL
+3413 ITVKKL

-3424 ECSGNDC
+3424 ACTGTSC
-3431 KFTSTGTSFT
+3431 KFTPTGTGFT
-3441 DESIDGLTVT
+3441 DESIDGLKVT
-3451 GLNCDNSDPRSCS
+3451 GLNCTGGDPRSCS

-3498 LHIPPYDLA
+3498 IHIPPYDLA

-3536 KYWFQLWDPNH
+3536 SYWFQLWAPDNKP
-3547 PVDDASDP
+3547 
-3555 NNTAKVG
+3555 AKVG
-3562 DMDLVTTGNQV
+3562 NMSLVTTDNQV
-3573 KLQWKPTDADLAKAQ
+3573 KLKWTPTADDLNQAQ

-3601 TACDMDP
+3601 THCGITT
-3608 NGPGQNKPGPDDCPY
+3608 NLNPGQPGPAECLY

-3629 NIPLH
+3629 NIPLY
-3634 AAPVTTDIKVP
+3634 AVPDTKDITVP

-3860 THGFTKVILVGNPGA
+3860 THGFTKVILVGNSGA

-3899 YRTAGAVADHL
+3899 YRTAGVVADHL

>member
-45 IMEGR
+45 IMKGR
-50 EPIESKA
+50 KPIESGA
-57 SPQDNWV
+57 TPQDNWV

-73 SGERAGATDDQG
+73 SGERAGSTDDKD
-85 EELVAGIHVFAR
+85 EKPIPDIDVFAR

-107 IFKTTTTTTS
+107 IFKASTTS
-117 SPSKTGRASNY
+117 NTTNSKTGRPSNY

-150 KAQRLQVWINPEQV
+150 KAQRLQVWIDPKQV

-179 QGYSTRKDFN
+179 QGYSTPKDYN
-189 WTASQMMQWGFL
+189 WGASQIMQWGYAPF
-201 SIGTN
+201 GK

-223 QADLHLGD
+223 ADDLNLGQG
-231 RVTIEPSLSSPPGA
+231 VEIEPSLDSPSG
-245 TAAAR
+245 TGLAA

-271 NAYVGRPNVEDYP
+271 NAYVGRANIEDYRA
-284 VNTPVVDYVVVAA
+284 NTPAGGYVVVAA
-297 IKDKNGVV
+297 VKNKNNIV
-305 EARCARTT
+305 EARCTT
-313 DVRND
+313 TTAELSND
-318 DGKSPNW
+318 NGKTPNW
-325 QINFNQDV
+325 TIYFENDV
-333 DVKNMKFQVFKGSC
+333 DVSNMKFQVFKGSC
-347 EPGKVKLERLPMRMG
+347 EKNNVSLQPLPKRMA
-362 YWSPFPTTV
+362 YWSPFTDPV
-371 DSWGTPLES
+371 GSWGT
-380 TLGSANR
+380 TLNGYPGTANQ
-387 GWTGPQGTW
+387 GWTGTRW
-396 SNSVRVLLR
+396 EDNVRVLLR
-405 PLQME
+405 PLQMQ
-410 LDPHGTNSG
+410 LLPHGESLGTDS
-419 SDAGTQSFYGDTVTV
+419 GTQSFYGDKVQV

-441 NTPLVAR
+441 NTELEAR
-448 LYTGTLSDNGSGTP
+448 LYKGNLSDSGSGTAVQFVP
-462 IESKPF
+462 FKATGIKGSIEFP
-468 TPEGNQGSGTVT
+468 TA
-480 FDTKLTDDTFKEY
+480 LTDDTFKEY
-493 WVDVVPENIT
+493 WVDVVPKNIPPT
-503 DHPEWQVL
+503 SHPEWQVL
-511 ASQSFLYKPIQLAI
+511 ASQSFLYKPIQLEI
-525 SSGEVNTNGN
+525 KPGVVNENGS

-540 QAPKAS
+540 KAPDANS
-546 TGVKL
+546 TRVKL

-566 TKDALPYDLKRESP
+566 TKDALPYGLKRESN
-580 GDGCTLTGTPEKSG
+580 GNDCTLSGTPEKSG

-605 DKAGKSHTIVQY
+605 DAETKSHTIVQY

-628 QIEPGTQDSE
+628 QIEPGTPDSE

-644 LEKFPAVGVPYSGLV
+644 LDKFPAVGVSYYGLV

-670 TYQVFDTEPDANS
+670 TYQVFDTEPVADS
-683 VARKPGTDGMVSLR
+683 VARKPDTGGMVNLR
-697 NSNVESGLE
+697 NGNVESGLK

-714 TGTTKENK
+714 TGTTQEHRS
-722 PAVFWVKA
+722 AVFWVKA

-759 TGSGGSEYQN
+759 TGTSESVYQN

-779 SGGEPSANQ
+779 SGGEPTADKLRVDN
-788 LSVNGRDLPRNTY
+788 NTELPRNTY
-801 ANAEIRG
+801 NEAKILK

-814 PNNSV
+814 NLVSGS
-819 NATNIGGVNCSTQ
+819 IGGISCESKDNS
-832 TSTAAGGGKFI
+832 GGGQFI

-865 KNGRTLDGSKYTL
+865 KNGRTLNGAKYTL
-878 PQIKGLSTLSG
+878 PQVKALTTLNGS
-889 AEGWLKMTLLPKI
+889 EGWLKMTLLPKI
-902 VADTD
+902 TADTNPD
-907 PKPGVISTDL
+907 PDATSTKL
-917 PDGTKGTDYGTKGV
+917 PDGTKGTDYGSQDV
-931 KSYLSG
+931 KKYLSG
-937 GTGNFADYTFSAA
+937 GTGDFANYTFSAA

-965 GKPLETTTQN
+965 GTPLETTKQE
-975 GVNVTVYLRGKDGTA
+975 GVSVKVYLRGKDGTA
-990 AERSSTFV
+990 AERSSTSV

-1013 ALSATAKGGTTYTS
+1013 ALSATAQGGRTYTS

-1047 SYKLQYLNNGS
+1047 SYKLQYRYSENDN
-1058 WQDADTS
+1058 WHDATLS

-1091 ATMGAA
+1091 ATMGTAD
-1097 GFPQL
+1097 FPQL
-1102 RVVVTDADTVSCPR
+1102 RVVVTDSDTVSCSG
-1116 GCSVNVGLDLS
+1116 GCSVNVGLNLKRVDDRRPS
-1127 RTDTRTPTVATD
+1127 VATD

-1150 TGFLPVNDPSGTPTN
+1150 TGFLPVNDPSGTPQKYEIDT
-1165 YTITS
+1165 
-1170 QVKLDGVTLTVDS
+1170 KALPKGVTLEVNET
-1183 DTGKYTLKATNQA
+1183 TGTYTLRATDQT

-1211 NGVVGSVTL
+1211 NGVVERVTL
-1220 RVHVVDQR
+1220 LVHVVDQR
-1228 TPQANNPVAISL
+1228 IPQTNKNKNVAISL
-1240 EQGIPVPTTTKVT
+1240 EQGIPAPATAKVT
-1253 GAVKAAVSPA
+1253 GAIDSTQSPV
-1263 IKCFATSDFVPK
+1263 IKCFVPANYTSAD
-1275 ATAPCP
+1275 CP
-1281 TAAQKLPGLTGV
+1281 TEAQALLGLAGV
-1293 TLNPDGTLTGTP
+1293 TLNPNGTLTGTP

-1326 SAEFSVKIT
+1326 SAEFSVTIT
-1335 VSPSTLVFEPGVAPG
+1335 VSPSTLAFEPGIAPG

-1358 WTFNPATGAEG
+1358 WTFNPATGADS
-1369 LIKTYQ
+1369 LNKKYQ
-1375 VFDSHGNA
+1375 VIDSDGRT
-1383 VSGCSVTGGSKPKL
+1383 VVTSCSVDTSGTKPKL
-1397 KCSDGALTNGETYT
+1397 TCPDGVLKNGETYT
-1411 LRVTTGTGDAAVS
+1411 LRVTAGTGTAAVS

-1431 EIYPPLEFARYD
+1431 EIYPPLKFASYT

-1449 GAVYQQQ
+1449 GAVYQQK

-1463 TASGGSGSYG
+1463 AATGGSGSYG
-1473 FGFPADSGHAQPSS
+1473 FGFATGSGHTQPTA
-1487 PNSCTGW
+1487 PHSCTGW
-1494 ALYTTE
+1494 ALYTTD
-1500 NKDSELCLERDGRVT
+1500 NKDSGLCLERDGRIT
-1515 GTPKEAGTIDL
+1515 GTPTKAGTIDL

-1533 SAQHKAGLPENAA
+1533 SAQHKAGLPADAA
-1546 KELVIHPELKLTALC
+1546 KKLVIHPLLQLTTTCL
-1561 KKPTTGA
+1561 KPTNEA
-1568 DKHDNYECKGEKNQP
+1568 DKHDNYVCKGEKNQS
-1583 VAANGKLKIATVSG
+1583 VGTNGKLKIATVSG
-1597 GASPYRKLR
+1597 GATPYGKLR
-1606 VEGLDAYNAG
+1606 VEGLNAYNAG
-1616 TQKLRA
+1616 VTDPAQQLKA
-1622 GWCDGAPGS
+1622 DWCDGSPTT
-1631 NAGGDICLTGTWPK
+1631 NAGGGICLTGTWPK
-1645 TMVPGSS
+1645 TMAPGSS

-1658 GAAGRTVTVEAFIPV
+1658 GSAGRTVTVEAFIPV
-1673 ATDLKFTDKP
+1673 ATDLKFTNEP
-1683 QDANGTP
+1683 QGTVPGGVTLKQAANG
-1690 VVIPS
+1690 
-1695 GVSIAQTG
+1695 GQ
-1703 NGAKPGNID
+1703 PGNISD
-1712 QTTWTKVSSKI
+1712 TAWNSVKDNVKS
-1723 DGDLPT
+1723 DLPT
-1729 IGINLDKEAV
+1729 IGINLGEQAVKE
-1739 TGNPLTL
+1739 GQNLDI
-1746 PSLVTG
+1746 PSLVKG
-1752 GVDPHAYRTVPCDN
+1752 GVGPYAYLTVPCDN
-1766 TDADGNCALGDT
+1766 TDNQGNCALGDT
-1778 GLFLNKSTG
+1778 GLFLNKSKG
-1787 ELFGTPKPG
+1787 QLVGIPKPG

-1823 ADTRKPVVSDTTI
+1823 ADTRKPVVSATTI
-1836 NAEVGEDVNQVIP
+1836 NAEVDTAVNQVIP

-1878 VLKVTGTPRPGDVNS
+1878 VLKVTGTPEPGDVTS
-1893 AGGGTFSVTVT
+1893 TDGTFDVTVT
-1904 DKNGNVSDPATITYT
+1904 DENGNTSEPATIKYT
-1919 VKDNRV
+1919 VVDNRV
-1925 PDLSSLTNGNLT
+1925 PDLSSLASKNLT
-1937 GTEGKSVVGWTPL
+1937 GTEGKSVQGWTDLP
-1950 TKGTNDYGPKITSWT
+1950 TDATGYGPKIKNWN
-1965 VEGLLPKGVIF
+1965 VEGLLPKGVTF
-1976 DPESGTLKNKIASG
+1976 DPATGKLSSNKIASG

-1997 TITATAENGKTTTIV
+1997 TITATAANGKTATIV
-2012 KNLVVEASTLTVTEA
+2012 KNLVVTASDLAVTEA
-2027 NAGDLTSTTDLDAT
+2027 NAGDLSKGRKLDENP
-2041 PATIATVSGGTGT
+2041 PATIATVSGGTGSYT
-2054 YPLVSVTGL
+2054 SVSVTGL

-2074 GKDIVLTGTIPNE
+2074 GKDIVLTGTVPANPSE
-2087 TADHTLTIKVTD
+2087 NTLTIKVTD
-2099 SDGVE
+2099 SGGVE
-2104 RTLTRTLHIGEG
+2104 RTLTRPLHIGEG

-2124 PTATIGE
+2124 PTATIREDYGS
-2131 AYEQQCLGVSGG
+2131 QCLGVSGG
-2143 TKPYRISGTPTGVPT
+2143 KPEYRISDIPDVPN
-2158 GMTIKV
+2158 GMTLKV
-2164 ENNDVCL
+2164 SNNDVCL

-2181 VATVSFTLTDNSTQ
+2181 VATVTFTLKDTSDPVDSKL
-2195 AGSISVT
+2195 VT
-2202 LKIPVNDEFS
+2202 IKIPVNDKFD
-2212 ASEPDPSS
+2212 ANGPTGPTGNLYV
-2220 HSFHAGSAIDSFT
+2220 GSKIVDFT
-2233 PTTGSGD
+2233 PTKGSGD
-2240 RCYGLDASGE
+2240 SCYGLNSSEGCLKADI
-2250 CQRAKFTYSA
+2250 TYSA

-2265 GLSINPQTGE
+2265 GLSINPGTGE

-2283 VSNPTVTVTVA
+2283 VKDDRVISVTVA
-2294 SSAPGSNPITKTFSL
+2294 SSAPGSKAITQTFKI

-2314 FSKPNSFNVPSDAST
+2314 FSNPDNDFKVTPNTT
-2329 PVLDDNGTVK
+2329 PELDENGTVK

-2344 NQVLPVPKIKN
+2344 NQVLPPPKIKN
-2355 ANGDTVATGKYSI
+2355 SNNETIATGKYSI
-2368 QDSQPDSQGNYP
+2368 QGGTPDSQGNYP
-2380 LGDTGLSL
+2380 LGDTGLAL

-2397 LKPGQ
+2397 LKSGQ
-2402 PGTQGTNGTFDL
+2402 PPTAGTNGTFNL
-2414 GSYDVV
+2414 GDYQVM
-2420 LQDDAGGDQIG
+2420 LQDDAGGKPIEIK
-2431 PKRVAFT
+2431 PKVTFKVT
-2438 VKDSRTPQ
+2438 DTRTPQ

-2482 PTNGQVTADGATIKV
+2482 PTNGQVTAEGATIKV
-2497 SADAFTEGG
+2497 LEGAFTEGG
-2506 QMKCK
+2506 KMECQVK
-2511 VTVTDHNGLT
+2511 VTDHNGLT

-2554 NVTLDSSNSS
+2554 HVTLDSSGI
-2564 TKGIPVMTW
+2564 KGIPVMTW

-2584 PLKSVKI
+2584 PLQSVKI
-2591 AGLPKQFKV
+2591 AKLPKQFKV

-2612 SYTCGTPTDCTIVGY
+2612 SYTCSNPSDCTIVDY

-2637 FTLTIMADTKTLNGD
+2637 FTLTITADTQNSEGQATN
-2652 PTDLTAS
+2652 LTAS
-2659 KSIPLRVFASPLQL
+2659 KSIPLRVFASPLQV
-2673 NTSTPNGMIRA
+2673 NTSTPTGMIRA
-2684 TNGSYTSP
+2684 ANGSYTST

-2697 YRGTITSTTQSGTDL
+2697 YLGGTITPTTPAGL
-2712 IDNASAWDGTYA
+2712 AFLDNASAWDGTYA
-2724 LDHNA
+2724 LDNNDA
-2729 HYEIAKVTAY
+2729 HYQIEKVTAY
-2739 NREGS
+2739 KRDGKENVDV
-2744 NKVVTNHG
+2744 NKLT
-2752 LQLSNEN
+2752 LK
-2759 ANTAAMPKGDQTK
+2759 ATPATPAAMPKGDQ
-2772 KAQTLTLSSANTS
+2772 KAQTLTLSSTNTG

-2796 ELKVTDGHEIERS
+2796 ALKVTDGHGIERS

-2822 AGPPFNSAADPVE
+2822 AGPPFNSQDDPVT
-2835 LDTVGVQGAP
+2835 LVTVGVQGAP

-2864 AKAGVVISNAVEAD
+2864 ATENADIRRAADAD
-2878 AKAKFKGGTGY
+2878 AKAKFKGGPGYTGY
-2889 QGIDPVYC
+2889 KGIDPVYC
-2897 PAQGTINSD
+2897 EAQGEITSD

-2914 PGLEGTIPAGN
+2914 PGLGGDTAGGSSPTSRLPLN
-2925 AWNNPVPADYKG
+2925 HKG

-2949 IPADAAP
+2949 IPENAAP

-2970 QLIKKTFSIT
+2970 QLIKKTFSIK
-2980 VEKKLTLTIENNE
+2980 VEKKLTLTIKNNE
-2993 LQKGKK
+2993 LPKGKK
-2999 GICYGSNIKL
+2999 GVCYGSTTVKPDGDG
-3009 KKGEVCPAGG
+3009 KCPTTGD
-3019 PGSGVKVGTYDG
+3019 GSGVKVGDYVGPDG
-3031 PANTTAKCELIPP
+3031 TTATCELIPP
-3044 VDGLKVTCENK
+3044 VDVLAVTCAGGKVT
-3055 EVKISGAPTQT
+3055 ISGVPTQT
-3066 YDGDVTVK
+3066 YDGNATVK
-3074 VTLDSG
+3074 VTVSG
-3080 AKQRIE
+3080 GAGQSVEK
-3086 QTVPLLIETDLI
+3086 TVPLLIETDMI
-3098 FTGTSTP
+3098 FKGKTTEGATV
-3105 STGTDVKVET
+3105 DVKTESDGT
-3115 DPTTGAQKIEVNT
+3115 QKIQVD
-3128 TANGNKLPDM
+3128 TAADGKKFPNM
-3138 KLDITGGKPPY
+3138 KLDIEGGVGPF
-3149 TYYVEDKGGKRVSPV
+3149 TYYVENSDGTAVSPV
-3164 PCPDG
+3164 PCPAG
-3169 VTAQPNSSKPL
+3169 VKSTTSKPI

-3208 EGNFVVA
+3208 DGKFVVA

-3227 ITVNIADHRP
+3227 ITVNIADKRP
-3237 PKVYDLT
+3237 PQVYGLT
-3244 LKTTVGASTLGS
+3244 INTTVGATSLSGSTQLVAEDPKNPSVDLNSSNTWTSEQVSAANQKGFHTREPSNTLGKVESCS
-3256 AQLVKE
+3256 AG
-3262 DPQNPEVDTSNTA
+3262 S
-3275 KDKWSNE
+3275 
-3282 QKAAAGKHG
+3282 
-3291 FSTIKP
+3291 KP
-3297 TGALGTPGECSVTGS
+3297 D
-3312 MPSWLKVNTEGEISL
+3312 WLTVNNDGVISL
-3327 DSVSAVPV
+3327 ANVSAVPV
-3335 DAAGKTLTFCVWY
+3335 RAAGKTLTFCVWY

-3363 VNVTDQRRV
+3363 VNVTDQRRA
-3372 TIESGNGGTTD
+3372 TIDSRNNGTTD
-3383 AKIGQQVSPSPATL
+3383 AKIGKPVNPAPTTL

-3407 DNTSKP
+3407 DNASKS
-3413 ITVTKL
+3413 ITVKKL
-3419 NPNGT
+3419 NPNGSDYCAGT
-3424 ECSGNDC
+3424 SSC
-3431 KFTSTGTSFT
+3431 KFTSNGASFT
-3441 DESIDGLTVT
+3441 DTSIDGLTVT
-3451 GLNCDNSDPRSCS
+3451 GLNCATSGDPRSCS

-3469 TPKPSAAGDHQLSYQ
+3469 TPKPSAAGDHQLSYRI
-3484 LTLPNGQ
+3484 TLPNGQ

-3498 LHIPPYDLA
+3498 LHIPPYNLA

-3512 MSSAVVGLQY
+3512 MNPAVVGLDYLQI
-3522 VDTSKAV
+3522 SKPVLAQ
-3529 MAVGGSG
+3529 GGSG
-3536 KYWFQLWDPNH
+3536 KYWFQLWDPNN
-3547 PVDDASDP
+3547 PVTDASDP
-3555 NNTAKVG
+3555 DNKAKVG
-3562 DMDLVTTGNQV
+3562 DMDLVTTDNQV

-3601 TACDMDP
+3601 DACGMKPADLVE
-3608 NGPGQNKPGPDDCPY
+3608 NKPGPDDCPY

-3672 PGNEHLFTFDPNS
+3672 PGNEGLFTFDPNS

-3744 PGVAPISPSTGITY
+3744 PGVAPISPSIGITY

-3806 AGKVSLP
+3806 AGKVSMP
-3813 WSNTAV
+3813 WSDTAV

-3851 PRRVVDALR
+3851 PHRVVDALR
-3860 THGFTKVILVGNPGA
+3860 THGFTKVILVGNSGA

-3910 LAARGRDKSDVYLAT
+3910 LVARGQDKSDVYLAT

-3976 AVAAAE
+3976 AVKAAE
-3982 KSVHLDE
+3982 RSVHLDE
-3989 KQVGVDRYETAEKV
+3989 KQVGFDRYETAEKV

-4032 TARTGSPLVLTRTDT
+4032 TARTGSPLVLTRPDT
-4047 LTKPTTQFLTRNR
+4047 LTQPTTQFLTRNR

>member
-50 EPIESKA
+50 EPIESGA
-57 SPQDNWV
+57 TPQDNWV

-73 SGERAGATDDQG
+73 SGERAGSTDDAG
-85 EELVAGIHVFAR
+85 EEPIPDIHVFAR

-107 IFKTTTTTTS
+107 IFKTTTTATT
-117 SPSKTGRASNY
+117 SPSKTNRPSNY

-189 WTASQMMQWGFL
+189 WTASQMMQWGYAPF
-201 SIGTN
+201 GK

-410 LDPHGTNSG
+410 LHPHGTNSG

-540 QAPKAS
+540 KAPDENKR
-546 TGVKL
+546 VKL

-566 TKDALPYDLKRESP
+566 TKDALPYDLKRESA
-580 GDGCTLTGTPEKSG
+580 GDGCTLSGTPEKSG

-605 DKAGKSHTIVQY
+605 DKGNKSHTIVQY
-617 LPWTVVPKLKP
+617 LPWTVKPKLKP
-628 QIEPGTQDSE
+628 QIEPGTPDSE

-644 LEKFPAVGVPYSGLV
+644 LDKFPAVGVPYSGLV

-670 TYQVFDTEPDANS
+670 TYQVFDTEPVADS
-683 VARKPGTDGMVSLR
+683 VARKPDTGGMVSLR
-697 NSNVESGLE
+697 NGNVESELK

-714 TGTTKENK
+714 TGTTQENK
-722 PAVFWVKA
+722 SAVFWVKA
-730 TDEDGGVT
+730 TDEDGEVT

-759 TGSGGSEYQN
+759 TGTGGSEYQN

-801 ANAEIRG
+801 DKAEISG

-819 NATNIGGVNCSTQ
+819 NATNIGGVKCESQNN
-832 TSTAAGGGKFI
+832 TSGGGKFI

-859 QVKYTD
+859 QVEYTD
-865 KNGRTLDGSKYTL
+865 TNGRTLNGAKYTL
-878 PQIKGLSTLSG
+878 PQVKALTTLNGS
-889 AEGWLKMTLLPKI
+889 EGWLKMTLLPKI
-902 VADTD
+902 AADTD
-907 PKPGVISTDL
+907 PASGVTSTKL
-917 PDGTKGTDYGTKGV
+917 PDGTKGLSYGPQDVTK
-931 KSYLSG
+931 YLSG
-937 GTGNFADYTFSAA
+937 GTGTFTDYTFSAA

-965 GKPLETTTQN
+965 GTPLETTTQN
-975 GVNVTVYLRGKDGTA
+975 GVSVTVYLRGKDGTA
-990 AERSSTFV
+990 AERSSTYV
-998 TFQLRINTDLKAATD
+998 TFQLCIKTDLKADKAT
-1013 ALSATAKGGTTYTS
+1013 LSATAQGGTTYTS
-1027 GKPLLDVSSAA
+1027 IKPLLDVSSTA
-1038 GITGGVSPY
+1038 GISGGVSPY
-1047 SYKLQYLNNGS
+1047 SYKLQYRDSENDN
-1058 WQDADTS
+1058 WQDVTLS
-1065 GGRYQVPNADG
+1065 GGRYQVPNADTNH
-1076 SASGLLLDSNGKLVG
+1076 SPSGLLLDSNGKLVG
-1091 ATMGAA
+1091 ATMGTAD
-1097 GFPQL
+1097 FPEL
-1102 RVVVTDADTVSCPR
+1102 RVVVTDSDTVSCSG
-1116 GCSVNVGLDLS
+1116 GCLVNVGLNLKRVDDRRPS
-1127 RTDTRTPTVATD
+1127 VATD

-1150 TGFLPVNDPSGTPTN
+1150 TGFLPINDPSGRPQK
-1165 YTITS
+1165 YE
-1170 QVKLDGVTLTVDS
+1170 VKDTVLPEGVTLTVDKK
-1183 DTGKYTLKATNQA
+1183 TGAYTLTAPHDA
-1196 VAGNSGSVTLKVTGA
+1196 GAGNKGSVTLKVTGA
-1211 NGVVGSVTL
+1211 NGVVGTVTL
-1220 RVHVVDQR
+1220 WVLVVDQR
-1228 TPQANNPVAISL
+1228 IPQTNKNVAISL
-1240 EQGIPVPTTTKVT
+1240 EQGIPAPATAKVT
-1253 GAVKAAVSPA
+1253 EAIDSTQSPV
-1263 IKCFATSDFVPK
+1263 IKCFVPANYTSAD
-1275 ATAPCP
+1275 CP
-1281 TAAQKLPGLTGV
+1281 TAAQALSGLAGV
-1293 TLNPDGTLTGTP
+1293 TLKPDGTLSGTP
-1305 VKGDVGEHQ
+1305 VKSDVGEHQ

-1326 SAEFSVKIT
+1326 STEFSAKIT
-1335 VSPSTLVFEPGVAPG
+1335 VSPTSLVFEPGIAPG

-1358 WTFNPATGAEG
+1358 WTFNPATGAKG
-1369 LIKTYQ
+1369 LTKTYQ
-1375 VFDSHGNA
+1375 VFDSDGKR
-1383 VSGCSVTGGSKPKL
+1383 VTGCSVDTSGTKPKL
-1397 KCSDGALTNGETYT
+1397 TCPDGALKNSKTYT
-1411 LRVTTGTGDAAVS
+1411 LRVTAGRGDAAVS

-1431 EIYPPLEFARYD
+1431 EIYPPLKFESYT

-1449 GAVYQQQ
+1449 GAVYQKE

-1463 TASGGSGSYG
+1463 AASGGSGSYG
-1473 FGFPADSGHAQPSS
+1473 FGFATGSGHTQPTA
-1487 PNSCTGW
+1487 PHSCTGW
-1494 ALYTTE
+1494 ALYTTG
-1500 NKDSELCLERDGRVT
+1500 NKDSGLCLERDGRIT

-1526 SKLEVTD
+1526 SKLQVTD
-1533 SAQHKAGLPENAA
+1533 SAQHKAGLPEGAE
-1546 KELVIHPELKLTALC
+1546 KTLVIHPLLQLATTCA
-1561 KKPTTGA
+1561 KPENGA
-1568 DKHDNYECKGEKNQP
+1568 DKHDNYVCKGEKNQS
-1583 VAANGKLKIATVSG
+1583 VAENGKLKIATVSG
-1597 GASPYRKLR
+1597 GATPYGNLR

-1616 TQKLRA
+1616 TQKLSA
-1622 GWCDGAPGS
+1622 VWCDG
-1631 NAGGDICLTGTWPK
+1631 NQTLNTVGDICLTGTWPK
-1645 TMVPGSS
+1645 TMAPGSS

-1683 QDANGTP
+1683 QDTVPG
-1690 VVIPS
+1690 
-1695 GVSIAQTG
+1695 GVTLKQTSDST
-1703 NGAKPGNID
+1703 KPDNISD
-1712 QTTWTKVSSKI
+1712 TAWNSVKDNVKS
-1723 DGDLPT
+1723 DLPT
-1729 IGINLDKEAV
+1729 IGINLDKSAV
-1739 TGNPLTL
+1739 TGSSLTL

-1752 GVDPHAYRTVPCDN
+1752 GVSPHTYLTVPCDN
-1766 TDADGNCALGDT
+1766 TDNHGNCALGDT

-1787 ELFGTPKPG
+1787 QLVGIPKPG
-1796 TSAAVVVSVTDSDSP
+1796 ASAAVVVSVTDSDSP
-1811 AQTKKSNLVFSI
+1811 AQTKKANLVFSI
-1823 ADTRKPVVSDTTI
+1823 ADTRKPKVTATTI
-1836 NAEVGEDVNQVIP
+1836 NAEVGKNVSQVIP
-1849 VSDGSGQYASMQIS
+1849 VSDGSGQYESVTS
-1863 NGTKPGWLQVELKQN
+1863 PDKPDWMTLTLANN
-1878 VLKVTGTPRPGDVNS
+1878 VLTVTGEPGPGHVTSTD
-1893 AGGGTFSVTVT
+1893 GTFSVTVT
-1904 DKNGNVSDPATITYT
+1904 DKNGNTSDQATITYT
-1919 VKDNRV
+1919 VVDNRV
-1925 PDLSSLTNGNLT
+1925 PNLSSLASGDLT
-1937 GTEGKSVVGWTPL
+1937 GKEGKDVKGWTDLPQ
-1950 TKGTNDYGPKITSWT
+1950 GAIGYGPKIKEWT
-1965 VEGLLPKGVIF
+1965 VEGLPQGVKF
-1976 DPESGTLKNKIASG
+1976 DPNTGTLSPNTIASG

-1997 TITATAENGKTTTIV
+1997 TITATTENGKTATIV
-2012 KNLVVEASTLTVTEA
+2012 KNLVVTPSTLTVAEHD
-2027 NAGDLTSTTDLDAT
+2027 AGNLSNNRDLSND
-2041 PATIATVSGGTGT
+2041 PATIATVSGGTGPYT
-2054 YPLVSVTGL
+2054 VKVSGL
-2063 PEGLG
+2063 PGNLG
-2068 YKLAAN
+2068 YKLADN
-2074 GKDIVLTGTIPNE
+2074 GTDIVLTGTVPATPSDNP
-2087 TADHTLTIKVTD
+2087 LTITVKD
-2099 SDGVE
+2099 ACGVE
-2104 RTLTRTLHIGEG
+2104 RTLTRPLHIGAG
-2116 LSVAKTIM
+2116 LSVAKTTM
-2124 PTATIGE
+2124 PTATIDEDYGS
-2131 AYEQQCLGVSGG
+2131 QCLGVSGG
-2143 TKPYRISGTPTGVPT
+2143 TPRYSADVKSSDLPT
-2158 GMTIKV
+2158 GMTLGP
-2164 ENNDVCL
+2164 NNDGSDICL
-2171 SGVPRDGAGN
+2171 KGKPSGNAGA
-2181 VATVSFTLTDNSTQ
+2181 VQVTFTLKDSAPNSPATKK
-2195 AGSISVT
+2195 VT
-2202 LKIPVNDEFS
+2202 LTIPVNNEFT

-2220 HSFHAGSAIDSFT
+2220 HSFYAGSENIAFT
-2233 PTTGSGD
+2233 PTKGSGD
-2240 RCYGLDASGE
+2240 SCYGLNSSEGCLKADI
-2250 CQRAKFTYSA
+2250 TYSA

-2265 GLSINPQTGE
+2265 GLSIDSKTGE

-2283 VSNPTVTVTVA
+2283 VKNRKISVTVA
-2294 SSAPGSNPITKTFSL
+2294 SSAPGSDPITKTFSL

-2314 FSKPNSFNVPSDAST
+2314 FSDPDNRFNVTPSAT
-2329 PVLDDNGTVK
+2329 VPELDNNGTVK

-2344 NQVLPVPKIKN
+2344 NQVLPVPEIKN
-2355 ANGDTVATGKYSI
+2355 TNGGTVATGKYSI
-2368 QDSQPDSQGNYP
+2368 EHVSPDSQGNYP
-2380 LGDTGLSL
+2380 LGHTGLAL

-2414 GSYDVV
+2414 SQYQVV
-2420 LQDDAGGDQIG
+2420 LNDNAGGDQIG
-2431 PKRVAFT
+2431 SQTVAFT
-2438 VKDSRTPQ
+2438 VKDTREPT
-2446 ITVNSATVEVGQAT
+2446 ITVTSATVEVGQAA

-2471 KIDKV
+2471 QID
-2476 ELVSCD
+2476 
-2482 PTNGQVTADGATIKV
+2482 TVTLGNCNPANINLGITGTTISVPKG
-2497 SADAFTEGG
+2497 AFTEGG
-2506 QMKCK
+2506 TTTCQVK
-2511 VTVTDHNGLT
+2511 VTDHNGKSVNSTL
-2521 KTEQFTIKVNDS
+2521 KISVNDS
-2533 RQPKFNTYD
+2533 RQPKFNTNE

-2554 NVTLDSSNSS
+2554 NVTLDSSKPSI
-2564 TKGIPVMTW
+2564 KGIPVMTW
-2573 LVDPSKDSTAA
+2573 LADPRKDSTAA
-2584 PLKSVKI
+2584 PLTSVKI
-2591 AGLPKQFKV
+2591 AGLPKQFRV
-2600 TSQSGTVTEESG
+2600 VSSGGNATLNTDG
-2612 SYTCGTPTDCTIVGY
+2612 SYTCNTPTDCTIVDY
-2627 ATQEFSGVKD
+2627 AAKGVSGVKD
-2637 FTLTIMADTKTLNGD
+2637 FTLTITANTKMPNGNQ
-2652 PTDLTAS
+2652 TVLTAS
-2659 KSIPLRVFASPLQL
+2659 KSMPLRVFASPLQL
-2673 NTSTPNGMIRA
+2673 TTSTPNGMIRA
-2684 TNGSYTSP
+2684 ANGSYTST

-2697 YRGTITSTTQSGTDL
+2697 YRGTITSTTQAGDAL
-2712 IDNASAWDGTYA
+2712 LRNDSAWNGTYA
-2724 LDHNA
+2724 LDGNA
-2729 HYEIAKVTAY
+2729 RYEIVEVKAY
-2739 NREGS
+2739 SLTNAQGNAIS
-2744 NKVVTNHG
+2744 NHG
-2752 LQLSNEN
+2752 LAIAAADSGD
-2759 ANTAAMPKGDQTK
+2759 AAMPMGSQ
-2772 KAQTLTLSSANTS
+2772 KAKTLTLKSTNTG

-2796 ELKVTDGHEIERS
+2796 ELKVTDGHGIVRS
-2809 ATVNIPVVQKLEW
+2809 ATLNIPVVQKLEW
-2822 AGPPFNSAADPVE
+2822 AGPPFNKSTVT
-2835 LDTVGVQGAP
+2835 LDNGVQGAP

-2854 GGDGSLSTSL
+2854 GGDGSFSTSL
-2864 AKAGVVISNAVEAD
+2864 ADATTAINNAVDAD
-2878 AKAKFKGGTGY
+2878 AKAKFNGGPRYDGY
-2889 QGIDPVYC
+2889 KGIDPVYC
-2897 PAQGTINSD
+2897 AAQGDIKRD

-2914 PGLEGTIPAGN
+2914 PGLGGTIPADN
-2925 AWNNPVPADYKG
+2925 AWDKPVPANHQG

-2949 IPADAAP
+2949 IPPNADP
-2956 GVHTAQVLVIDGSG
+2956 GPHPAQVLVIDGSG

-2980 VEKKLTLTIENNE
+2980 VEQKLTLT
-2993 LQKGKK
+2993 LPGTKLPDGKR
-2999 GICYGSNIKL
+2999 GVCYGSNVKPNN
-3009 KKGEVCPAGG
+3009 KGKCPTTGD
-3019 PGSGVKVGTYDG
+3019 GSGVKVGDYAG
-3031 PANTTAKCELIPP
+3031 PAGTTATCELIPP
-3044 VDGLKVTCENK
+3044 VKGLAVTCESG

-3066 YDGDVTVK
+3066 YDGNATVK
-3074 VTLDSG
+3074 VTVSG
-3080 AKQRIE
+3080 GAGQSVE
-3086 QTVPLLIETDLI
+3086 QTLPLRIETDLV
-3098 FTGTSTP
+3098 FQNSNN
-3105 STGTDVKVET
+3105 VKVET
-3115 DPTTGAQKIEVNT
+3115 DPDGTQKIEVNT
-3128 TANGNKLPDM
+3128 TANGKDLPKM
-3138 KLDITGGKPPY
+3138 KLKVTGGVTGGEDRY
-3149 TYYVEDKGGKRVSPV
+3149 TYYVEDANGQRVSPV
-3164 PCPDG
+3164 PCPAG
-3169 VTAQPNSSKPL
+3169 VTTQTSSGKPI

-3195 GNVHGTPIPGGNA
+3195 GNIHGTPIPGGSA

-3215 DSDTTSRTKKAA
+3215 DSDTTPRTKKAA
-3227 ITVNIADHRP
+3227 ITVKIADQRP
-3237 PKVYDLT
+3237 PQVYDLT
-3244 LKTTVGASTLGS
+3244 INTTVGAASLSGST
-3256 AQLVKE
+3256 QLVAE
-3262 DPQNPEVDTSNTA
+3262 DPQNPRVDIGSLPSGQQT
-3275 KDKWSNE
+3275 
-3282 QKAAAGKHG
+3282 AAGKHG
-3291 FSTIKP
+3291 FSTGKP
-3297 TGALGTPGECSVTGS
+3297 TGALGTPGGCSVTGS
-3312 MPSWLKVNTEGEISL
+3312 MPTWLTLDAHGAISL
-3327 DSVSAVPV
+3327 ASGVSAVPV
-3335 DAAGKTLTFCVWY
+3335 DAAGQTLQFCVWY

-3363 VNVTDQRRV
+3363 VNVTDKRRV
-3372 TIESGNGGTTD
+3372 TIDSGNGGTTD
-3383 AKIGQQVSPSPATL
+3383 AKIGNELAPTSNPATL
-3397 VEATIPADMV
+3397 IGTTIPADMV
-3407 DNTSKP
+3407 DNASKP

-3419 NPNGT
+3419 NSDGT
-3424 ECSGNDC
+3424 PC
-3431 KFTSTGTSFT
+3431 TGTSCKFSLNSPNGANFT
-3441 DESIDGLTVT
+3441 DTSIDGLRVT
-3451 GLNCDNSDPRSCS
+3451 GLNCATSGDPRSCS
-3464 VKVSG
+3464 IAVSG
-3469 TPKPSAAGDHQLSYQ
+3469 TPTPSAAGDHQLSYQ

-3498 LHIPPYDLA
+3498 IHIPPYNLA

-3512 MSSAVVGLQY
+3512 MNPAVVGLDYLQI
-3522 VDTSKAV
+3522 SKPVLAQ
-3529 MAVGGSG
+3529 GGLGS
-3536 KYWFQLWDPNH
+3536 YWFQLWDPKH

-3555 NNTAKVG
+3555 KNKAKVG

-3573 KLQWKPTDADLAKAQ
+3573 KLKWTPTADDLAKASG
-3588 NGNIPVTITVWDK
+3588 GNIPVTITVWDK
-3601 TACDMDP
+3601 TACNMDP
-3608 NGPGQNKPGPDDCPY
+3608 NGPGQNKPGRANCLY

-3685 GVVTLK
+3685 GIVTLK
-3691 DTAGP
+3691 DTARP
-3696 GTYTAVIRITLPGVA
+3696 GTYTAVIRVTLPGVA

-3795 ANNLV
+3795 ANNLT

-3813 WSNTAV
+3813 WSDTAV

-3982 KSVHLDE
+3982 RSVHLDE

>member
-45 IMEGR
+45 IIGGR
-50 EPIESKA
+50 EPIKSDA

-73 SGERAGATDDQG
+73 SGERAGATDDNG
-85 EELVAGIHVFAR
+85 EEVVAGIHVFAR

-107 IFKTTTTTTS
+107 IFKATTTS
-117 SPSKTGRASNY
+117 AETKSKTGRSSNY

-150 KAQRLQVWINPEQV
+150 KAQRLQVWINPQQV

-201 SIGTN
+201 SVGRN
-206 STQVSQMNIGL
+206 STQVSQVNIGL
-217 IKVANS
+217 IKVAES
-223 QADLHLGD
+223 QGELGLGNG
-231 RVTIEPSLSSPPGA
+231 VTIEPSLASPPGA
-245 TAAAR
+245 IPAA
-250 KKKTL
+250 KKRKTL

-271 NAYVGRPNVEDYP
+271 NPYVGRANIADYP
-284 VNTPVVDYVVVAA
+284 ANTPVEGYVVVAA
-297 IKDKNGVV
+297 VKDKNNRV
-305 EARCARTT
+305 EARCTT
-313 DVRND
+313 TKNLNPSD
-318 DGKSPNW
+318 DNGKTPNW
-325 QINFNQDV
+325 TIYFENDV
-333 DVKNMKFQVFKGSC
+333 DVKHMKFQVFKGSC
-347 EPGKVKLERLPMRMG
+347 EPNNVSLQPLPKRMA

-371 DSWGTPLES
+371 DGWGT
-380 TLGSANR
+380 TLNGLPSNANQ
-387 GWTGPQGTW
+387 GWTGTRW
-396 SNSVRVLLR
+396 EENVRVLLR

-410 LDPHGTNSG
+410 LHPHGTNSG

-441 NTPLVAR
+441 NTPLVAH
-448 LYTGTLSDNGSGTP
+448 LYTGTLNDNGSGTP
-462 IESKPF
+462 IESEPF
-468 TPEGNQGSGTVT
+468 TAQDSQGGGSVT
-480 FDTKLTDDTFKEY
+480 FATKLTGDTFQEY
-493 WVDVVPENIT
+493 WVDVVPET
-503 DHPEWQVL
+503 VTEHPEWQVL
-511 ASQSFLYKPIQLAI
+511 ASQSFLYKPIQLEI
-525 SSGEVNTNGN
+525 SKGAVNTPGT
-535 FQITQ
+535 FTITKK
-540 QAPKAS
+540 APADNL
-546 TGVKL
+546 VKL
-551 TKCEVVSDKLIDTTA
+551 TGCQVVSNTDTAAA
-566 TKDALPYDLKRESP
+566 TDSLPYGLKRESP
-580 GDGCTLTGTPEKSG
+580 GNGCTLSGTPEKSG

-605 DKAGKSHTIVQY
+605 DKDGNSHTSVQY
-617 LPWTVVPKLKP
+617 LPWTVKPKLKP

-670 TYQVFDTEPDANS
+670 TYQVFDTDPGNSGTPLVPDTN
-683 VARKPGTDGMVSLR
+683 GMVSLR
-697 NSNVESGLE
+697 NGNAESGLK
-706 FNTATGQV
+706 FNTMTGQV
-714 TGTTKENK
+714 TGTTQEHNS
-722 PAVFWVKA
+722 AVFWVKA

-738 PAVKYEIHPGTP
+738 PAMKYEIYPGSP

-759 TGSGGSEYQN
+759 TGSGGSDYQN
-769 ANGTPVVIWV
+769 ANGTPIVIWV
-779 SGGEPSANQ
+779 SGGEPSANE
-788 LSVNGRDLPRNTY
+788 LTVSGATLPRNTY
-801 ANAEIRG
+801 NEAKILK

-814 PNNSV
+814 NLVSGS
-819 NATNIGGVNCSTQ
+819 IGGISCEPKDNS
-832 TSTAAGGGKFI
+832 GGGKFI

-865 KNGRTLDGSKYTL
+865 NNGRTLNGAKYTL
-878 PQIKGLSTLSG
+878 PQVKALTTLNGS
-889 AEGWLKMTLLPKI
+889 EGWLKMTLLPKI
-902 VADTD
+902 AADTD
-907 PKPGVISTDL
+907 TDPNVISTKL
-917 PDGTKGTDYGTKGV
+917 PDGTKGLSYGPQDV

-937 GTGNFADYTFSAA
+937 GTGNFANYTFSTA
-950 GLPAGLTMDANGVIT
+950 GLPAGLTMSADGVIT
-965 GKPLETTTQN
+965 GKPLETTTPG
-975 GVNVTVYLRGKDGTA
+975 GVSVKVYLRGKDGTA

-998 TFQLRINTDLKAATD
+998 TFQLRIKTDLKAATD
-1013 ALSATAKGGTTYTS
+1013 TLSATAQGGTSYTS
-1027 GKPLLDVSSAA
+1027 SNPLLDVSSAA

-1047 SYKLQYLNNGS
+1047 SYKLQYRDSANAS
-1058 WQDADTS
+1058 WQDAATS
-1065 GGRYQVPNADG
+1065 GGRYQVPNADTNH
-1076 SASGLLLDSNGKLVG
+1076 SPSGLLLDSNGKLVG
-1091 ATMGAA
+1091 ATMGTAD
-1097 GFPQL
+1097 FPQL
-1102 RVVVTDADTVSCPR
+1102 QVVVTDADTVSCTG
-1116 GCSVNVGLDLS
+1116 GCSINVGLNLKRVDD
-1127 RTDTRTPTVATD
+1127 RRPNVAED

-1150 TGFLPVNDPSGTPTN
+1150 TGFLPVNDPSGKPQK
-1165 YTITS
+1165 YE
-1170 QVKLDGVTLTVDS
+1170 VKDTVLPEGVTLTVDS
-1183 DTGKYTLKATNQA
+1183 DTGKYTLEATNQA
-1196 VAGNSGSVTLKVTGA
+1196 VADTSGSVTLKVTGA
-1211 NGVVGSVTL
+1211 NGMEGTVTL
-1220 RVHVVDQR
+1220 RVRVVDHR
-1228 TPQANNPVAISL
+1228 VPQTNNNNVAISL
-1240 EQGIPVPTTTKVT
+1240 EQGIPVPATAKVT
-1253 GAVKAAVSPA
+1253 GAIDAAHSPK
-1263 IKCFATSDFVPK
+1263 IKCFVPANYTSAD
-1275 ATAPCP
+1275 CP
-1281 TAAQKLPGLTGV
+1281 TAAQALSGLKGV
-1293 TLNPDGTLTGTP
+1293 TLNPNGTLTGTP

-1335 VSPSTLVFEPGVAPG
+1335 VSPSTLVFEPGIAPG

-1358 WTFNPATGAEG
+1358 WTFNPATGADS
-1369 LIKTYQ
+1369 LPKTYQ
-1375 VFDSHGNA
+1375 VIGSDDQPVN
-1383 VSGCSVTGGSKPKL
+1383 GCTVNTNGSKPKL
-1397 KCSDGALTNGETYT
+1397 TCTPGALKNGKTYT
-1411 LRVTTGTGDAAVS
+1411 LRVSTGTGTAAVS

-1431 EIYPPLEFARYD
+1431 EIYPPLKFASYK

-1449 GAVYQQQ
+1449 GTAYQQE

-1473 FGFPADSGHAQPSS
+1473 FGFPAGSGHTQPTA

-1494 ALYTTE
+1494 ALYTTD
-1500 NKDSELCLERDGRVT
+1500 NKDSGLCLERDGRVT
-1515 GTPKEAGTIDL
+1515 GTPTVAGTIDL
-1526 SKLEVTD
+1526 TGLQVTD
-1533 SAQHKAGLPENAA
+1533 SAQHRAGLPAGA
-1546 KELVIHPELKLTALC
+1546 TAQLVIHPLLELTTPC
-1561 KKPTTGA
+1561 VQPTSGA
-1568 DKHDNYECKGEKNQP
+1568 DYPCQGVKKQP
-1583 VAANGKLKIATVSG
+1583 VGEDNKLKIATVSG
-1597 GASPYRKLR
+1597 GAVPYSKPR

-1616 TQKLRA
+1616 TQKLSA
-1622 GWCDGAPGS
+1622 GWCDGDPAS

-1645 TMVPGSS
+1645 TMAPGSS

-1673 ATDLKFTDKP
+1673 ATDLKFID
-1683 QDANGTP
+1683 N
-1690 VVIPS
+1690 PS
-1695 GVSIAQTG
+1695 GVPTG
-1703 NGAKPGNID
+1703 VTLEQPANGGKPGNISD
-1712 QTTWTKVSSKI
+1712 TAWNSVKDNVKS
-1723 DGDLPT
+1723 GLPT
-1729 IGINLDKEAV
+1729 IGINLGEEAV
-1739 TGNPLTL
+1739 KDGQSLKI
-1746 PSLVTG
+1746 PSLVKG
-1752 GVDPHAYRTVPCDN
+1752 GVGSLTHLTVPCDN
-1766 TDADGNCALGDT
+1766 TDRDGNCALGDT

-1787 ELFGTPKPG
+1787 QLVGIPKPG
-1796 TSAAVVVSVTDSDSP
+1796 ASAAVVVSVTDSDSP

-1823 ADTRKPVVSDTTI
+1823 ADTRKPKITATTI
-1836 NAEVGEDVNQVIP
+1836 NAEVGENVNQVIP
-1849 VSDGSGQYASMQIS
+1849 VSDGSGQYASMQV
-1863 NGTKPGWLQVELKQN
+1863 NGTQPEWLQVELEQN
-1878 VLKVTGTPRPGDVNS
+1878 VLTVTGTPGPSDVTS
-1893 AGGGTFSVTVT
+1893 TDGTFSVTVT
-1904 DKNGNVSDPATITYT
+1904 DKNGNTSEPATIKYT
-1919 VKDNRV
+1919 VKDNRI
-1925 PDLSSLTNGNLT
+1925 PDLSSLANGNLT
-1937 GTEGKSVVGWTPL
+1937 GTEGKSVDGWTPL
-1950 TKGTNDYGPKITSWT
+1950 TKDAAGYGPKITSWT
-1965 VEGLLPKGVIF
+1965 VEGLPQGVEF
-1976 DPESGTLKNKIASG
+1976 DPESGTLSPNKIASG
-1990 ESGTYPI
+1990 QSGTFPI
-1997 TITATAENGKTTTIV
+1997 TITAKAENGKTTTIV
-2012 KNLVVEASTLTVTEA
+2012 KNLVVTASTLKVAEHD
-2027 NAGDLTSTTDLDAT
+2027 AGNLSKDRDLSNDS
-2041 PATIATVSGGTGT
+2041 ATIATVSGGTVS
-2054 YPLVSVTGL
+2054 YILVGSVTGL
-2063 PEGLG
+2063 PNTLTATLDSSG
-2068 YKLAAN
+2068 N
-2074 GKDIVLTGTIPNE
+2074 IVLSGTIPDENK
-2087 TADHTLTIKVTD
+2087 DYSVTITVKD
-2099 SDGVE
+2099 SDGVQ
-2104 RTLTRTLHIGEG
+2104 RTLTRTLHIGKG
-2116 LSVAKTIM
+2116 LSVAKTTM
-2124 PTATIGE
+2124 PTATIDK

-2171 SGVPRDGAGN
+2171 SGVPTTGAGN
-2181 VATVSFTLTDNSTQ
+2181 VATATFTLTDNSNP
-2195 AGSISVT
+2195 AGSITVT
-2202 LKIPVNDEFS
+2202 IKIPVNEKFT
-2212 ASEPDPSS
+2212 ATEPNPSS
-2220 HSFHAGSAIDSFT
+2220 HNFYAGNAIIAFT
-2233 PTTGSGD
+2233 PTEGSGD
-2240 RCYGLDASGE
+2240 SCYGLNSSEGCLKADI
-2250 CQRAKFTYSA
+2250 TYSA

-2265 GLSINPQTGE
+2265 GLSINPQTGQ

-2283 VSNPTVTVTVA
+2283 VKNRDISVTVA

-2314 FSKPNSFNVPSDAST
+2314 FSDPNNDFNVAPSTTVPELDA
-2329 PVLDDNGTVK
+2329 NGTVK
-2339 TDNPS
+2339 TDNSS
-2344 NQVLPVPKIKN
+2344 NQVLPVPEIKN

-2368 QDSQPDSQGNYP
+2368 ENVQPDSQGNYP
-2380 LGDTGLSL
+2380 LGKSGLAL

-2402 PGTQGTNGTFDL
+2402 PNTPGTNGTFNL
-2414 GSYDVV
+2414 GDYPVV
-2420 LQDDAGGDQIG
+2420 LNDNAGGGQIG
-2431 PKRVAFT
+2431 PKTVAFT
-2438 VKDSRTPQ
+2438 VTDTRTPQ
-2446 ITVNSATVEVGQAT
+2446 ITVNSATVEVGQAA

-2471 KIDKV
+2471 KIDT
-2476 ELVSCD
+2476 VSLSGCNNLSVAEGKIHV
-2482 PTNGQVTADGATIKV
+2482 PENAFSEGTRVTCQVTVKDYNGKSVNSTLTI
-2497 SADAFTEGG
+2497 S
-2506 QMKCK
+2506 
-2511 VTVTDHNGLT
+2511 
-2521 KTEQFTIKVNDS
+2521 VNDS
-2533 RQPKFNTYD
+2533 RQPKFNTNE

-2554 NVTLDSSNSS
+2554 HVTLGNNSEP
-2564 TKGIPVMTW
+2564 GIPVMTW
-2573 LVDPSKDSTAA
+2573 LVDPATDPTAA

-2591 AGLPKQFKV
+2591 AGLPDKFKV
-2600 TSQSGTVTEESG
+2600 MLGNNEADKDNDGV
-2612 SYTCGTPTDCTIVGY
+2612 YTCDTPADCTIVGY
-2627 ATQEFSGVKD
+2627 AAKDVTGVKD
-2637 FTLTIMADTKTLNGD
+2637 FTLTITADTQNSEGQATN
-2652 PTDLTAS
+2652 LTAS

-2673 NTSTPNGMIRA
+2673 NTSTPTGMIRA
-2684 TNGSYTSP
+2684 ANGSYTST

-2697 YRGTITSTTQSGTDL
+2697 YRGTITSTTQAGTAL
-2712 IDNASAWDGTYA
+2712 INNASAWDGTYA
-2724 LDHNA
+2724 LDSNA
-2729 HYEIAKVTAY
+2729 HYDIVKVTAY
-2739 NREGS
+2739 NRDGS
-2744 NKVVTNHG
+2744 NAAVTNHG
-2752 LQLSNEN
+2752 LKLDPAN
-2759 ANTAAMPKGDQTK
+2759 ANTAAMPKGDQNK
-2772 KAQTLTLSSANTS
+2772 KAQTLTLSSTNTG

-2796 ELKVTDGHEIERS
+2796 ELKVTDGHGMVRS

-2822 AGPPFNSAADPVE
+2822 AGPPFNSQGDPVT
-2835 LDTVGVQGAP
+2835 LDNGVPGAP

-2864 AKAGVVISNAVEAD
+2864 ARENADIQTAAQAD
-2878 AKAKFKGGTGY
+2878 AKAKFLGGAEY
-2889 QGIDPVYC
+2889 QGITPVYC
-2897 PAQGTINSD
+2897 AAQGTIKSD

-2914 PGLEGTIPAGN
+2914 PGLSGTITSGSGTLD
-2925 AWNNPVPADYKG
+2925 NPLPADYKG

-2956 GVHTAQVLVIDGSG
+2956 GTHSAQVLVIDGSG

-2980 VEKKLTLTIENNE
+2980 VEQKLALTLPNTK
-2993 LQKGKK
+2993 LPDGKR
-2999 GICYGSNIKL
+2999 GICYGSTTVKPDGN
-3009 KKGEVCPAGG
+3009 KKCPTTGD
-3019 PGSGVKVGTYDG
+3019 GSGVQVGTYDG
-3031 PANTTAKCELIPP
+3031 PAGTTATCELIPP
-3044 VDGLKVTCENK
+3044 VDGLAVTCTGGKVT
-3055 EVKISGAPTQT
+3055 ISGAPTQT
-3066 YDGDVTVK
+3066 YDGNATVK
-3074 VTLDSG
+3074 VTLTGG
-3080 AKQRIE
+3080 AGQSVEK
-3086 QTVPLLIETDLI
+3086 TLPLLIETDLV
-3098 FTGTSTP
+3098 FQNSGN
-3105 STGTDVKVET
+3105 VKVET

-3128 TANGNKLPDM
+3128 TANGGVLPKM
-3138 KLDITGGKPPY
+3138 KLEVTGGEKPY
-3149 TYYVEDKGGKRVSPV
+3149 TYYVEDANGQRVSPV
-3164 PCPDG
+3164 PCPAG
-3169 VTAQPNSSKPL
+3169 VTASPNSSKPI

-3195 GNVHGTPIPGGNA
+3195 GNVHGTPIPGGSA
-3208 EGNFVVA
+3208 DGKFVVA

-3227 ITVNIADHRP
+3227 ITVNIVDQRP
-3237 PKVYDLT
+3237 PQVYDLT
-3244 LKTTVGASTLGS
+3244 LNTTVGASTLGS
-3256 AQLVKE
+3256 AQLAKQ
-3262 DPQNPEVDTSNTA
+3262 DPQNPEVDTSPGA
-3275 KDKWSNE
+3275 KAKWPSN
-3282 QKAAAGKHG
+3282 QQTAAGLAG
-3291 FSTIKP
+3291 FHDSKP
-3297 TGALGTPGECSVTGS
+3297 NGLSDVASCPVTDSMPGWLTLGTDGA
-3312 MPSWLKVNTEGEISL
+3312 ISL
-3327 DSVSAVPV
+3327 VGGVSAVPV
-3335 DAAGKTLTFCVWY
+3335 NAAGKTLTFCVWY

-3363 VNVTDQRRV
+3363 VKVTDQRRV
-3372 TIESGNGGTTD
+3372 TIGSGNGGTTE
-3383 AKIGQQVSPSPATL
+3383 AKIGAPVNPDPATL
-3397 VEATIPADMV
+3397 VEAKIPADLV
-3407 DNTSKP
+3407 DNPSKP

-3441 DESIDGLTVT
+3441 DESIGGLKVT
-3451 GLNCDNSDPRSCS
+3451 GLNCNTSGDPRSCS
-3464 VKVSG
+3464 IAVSG
-3469 TPKPSAAGDHQLSYQ
+3469 TPTPSAAGDHQLSYR

-3512 MSSAVVGLQY
+3512 MNPAVVGLDYLQI
-3522 VDTSKAV
+3522 SKPVLAQ
-3529 MAVGGSG
+3529 GGLGS
-3536 KYWFQLWDPNH
+3536 YWFQLWDPKH

-3555 NNTAKVG
+3555 DNKAKVG

-3573 KLQWKPTDADLAKAQ
+3573 KLKWKPTAADLAKASG
-3588 NGNIPVTITVWDK
+3588 GNIPVTITVWDK
-3601 TACDMDP
+3601 DACNIDP
-3608 NGPGQNKPGPDDCPY
+3608 GGMGQNKPGPALCPY

-3634 AAPVTTDIKVP
+3634 DAPVTTDITVP

-3691 DTAGP
+3691 DTARP
-3696 GTYTAVIRITLPGVA
+3696 GTYTAVIRVTLPGVA

-3728 EPTNPT
+3728 EPTDPT
-3734 PIPTTTPEPR
+3734 PSTTPEPR
-3744 PGVAPISPSTGITY
+3744 PGVAPISPSTGVTY
-3758 PVRDLDTLVVRHGG
+3758 PARDLDTLVVRHGG
-3772 NDRIDT
+3772 NDRIGT

-3813 WSNTAV
+3813 WSDTAV

-3851 PRRVVDALR
+3851 PRRVVNALR
-3860 THGFTKVILVGNPGA
+3860 THGFTKVILVGNSGA

-3982 KSVHLDE
+3982 RSVHLDE

>member
-45 IMEGR
+45 IIGGR
-50 EPIESKA
+50 EPIKSDA

-107 IFKTTTTTTS
+107 IFKATTTS
-117 SPSKTGRASNY
+117 AETKSKTGRLSNY

-201 SIGTN
+201 SVGKN
-206 STQVSQMNIGL
+206 STQVSQVNIGL

-223 QADLHLGD
+223 EAELNLGPG
-231 RVTIEPSLSSPPGA
+231 VKIEYSAPPA
-245 TAAAR
+245 TGLAA

-271 NAYVGRPNVEDYP
+271 NAYVGRANIADYP
-284 VNTPVVDYVVVAA
+284 ANTPAEGYVVVAA
-297 IKDKNGVV
+297 VKKDDSV
-305 EARCARTT
+305 EARCTT
-313 DVRND
+313 TKNLNPSD
-318 DGKSPNW
+318 DNGKTPNW
-325 QINFNQDV
+325 TIYFDNDV
-333 DVKNMKFQVFKGSC
+333 DVKHMKFQVFKGTC
-347 EPGKVKLERLPMRMG
+347 EKNNVSLQPLPKRMA
-362 YWSPFPTTV
+362 YWSPFPTAV
-371 DSWGTPLES
+371 DSWGT
-380 TLGSANR
+380 TLNGLPGNANQ
-387 GWTGPQGTW
+387 GWTGTRW
-396 SNSVRVLLR
+396 EDNVRVLLR
-405 PLQME
+405 PLQMQ
-410 LDPHGTNSG
+410 LLPHGESLG
-419 SDAGTQSFYGDTVTV
+419 PSAGTQSFYGDKVKV

-441 NTPLVAR
+441 NTPLVAH
-448 LYTGTLSDNGSGTP
+448 LYTGTLSDNGSGEP
-462 IESKPF
+462 IESKSF
-468 TPEGNQGSGTVT
+468 TAQGGQGSGSVT
-480 FDTKLTDDTFKEY
+480 FDTELTGDTFQEY
-493 WVDVVPENIT
+493 WVDVVPAIIS

-511 ASQSFLYKPIQLAI
+511 ASQSFLYKPIQLEI
-525 SSGEVNTNGN
+525 SKGAANTPGT
-535 FQITQ
+535 FTITKK
-540 QAPKAS
+540 APADNL
-546 TGVKL
+546 VKL
-551 TKCEVVSDKLIDTTA
+551 TGCQVVSNTDTAAA
-566 TKDALPYDLKRESP
+566 TDSLPYGLKREST
-580 GDGCTLTGTPEKSG
+580 GNGCTLSGTPEKSG

-605 DKAGKSHTIVQY
+605 DKDGNSHTSVQY
-617 LPWTVVPKLKP
+617 LPWTVEPRLKP
-628 QIEPGTQDSE
+628 QIEPGTPDSE

-670 TYQVFDTEPDANS
+670 TYQVFTSDPGSGGTAL
-683 VARKPGTDGMVSLR
+683 VPGTDGKVSLGD
-697 NSNVESGLE
+697 SGLK
-706 FNTATGQV
+706 FNPETGQV
-714 TGTTKENK
+714 TGTTQEHRS
-722 PAVFWVKA
+722 AVFWVKA

-738 PAVKYEIHPGTP
+738 PAMKYEIHPGSP

-759 TGSGGSEYQN
+759 TGSGGSDYKN
-769 ANGTPVVIWV
+769 ANGTPIVIWV
-779 SGGEPSANQ
+779 SGGEPTANQ
-788 LSVNGRDLPRNTY
+788 LSVNGTNLSRNTY
-801 ANAEIRG
+801 DKAEILG

-814 PNNSV
+814 HEV
-819 NATNIGGVNCSTQ
+819 QADKIGGVKCESQNNNS
-832 TSTAAGGGKFI
+832 GGGKFI

-848 PNVSK
+848 PSVSI

-865 KNGRTLDGSKYTL
+865 TNGRTLNGAKYTL
-878 PQIKGLSTLSG
+878 PQIKALTTLTGS
-889 AEGWLKMTLLPKI
+889 EGWLKMTLLPQI

-907 PKPGVISTDL
+907 PDPNVTSEKL
-917 PDGTKGTDYGTKGV
+917 PDGAKGTDYGTKDV

-950 GLPAGLTMDANGVIT
+950 GLPAGLTMNANGVIT
-965 GKPLETTTQN
+965 GKPLETTTPG
-975 GVNVTVYLRGKDGTA
+975 GVDVKVYLRGKDGTA

-1013 ALSATAKGGTTYTS
+1013 TLSATAQGGTTYTS
-1027 GKPLLDVSSAA
+1027 SKPLLDVSSAA

-1047 SYKLQYLNNGS
+1047 SYKLQYQAGNGS
-1058 WQDADTS
+1058 WRDATTS
-1065 GGRYQVPNADG
+1065 GGRYQVPNADATH
-1076 SASGLLLDSNGKLVG
+1076 SPSGLLLDSNGKLVG
-1091 ATMGAA
+1091 ATMGTAD
-1097 GFPQL
+1097 FPQL
-1102 RVVVTDADTVSCPR
+1102 RVVVTDADTVSCTG
-1116 GCSVNVGLDLS
+1116 GCSLNVGLNLKRVDD
-1127 RTDTRTPTVATD
+1127 RRPNVVEG
-1139 ASITANVGETV
+1139 ASITANVGEIV
-1150 TGFLPVNDPSGTPTN
+1150 TGFLPVNDPSGKPQN
-1165 YTITS
+1165 YE
-1170 QVKLDGVTLTVDS
+1170 VKDTVLPEGVTLTVDS
-1183 DTGKYTLKATNQA
+1183 DTGKYTLEATNQA
-1196 VAGNSGSVTLKVTGA
+1196 VAGNSGSVFLDVTGA
-1211 NGVVGSVTL
+1211 NGVKATKVEL
-1220 RVHVVDQR
+1220 LIHVVDQR
-1228 TPQANNPVAISL
+1228 IPQTNNNNVAISL
-1240 EQGIPVPTTTKVT
+1240 EQGIPVPTTAKVT
-1253 GAVKAAVSPA
+1253 GAIDAAHSPK
-1263 IKCFATSDFVPK
+1263 IKCFVPANYTSAD
-1275 ATAPCP
+1275 CP
-1281 TAAQKLPGLTGV
+1281 TAAQELSGLKGV
-1293 TLNPDGTLTGTP
+1293 TLKPDGTLTGTP

-1314 VPLKALGVNGKW
+1314 VPLKALGVNGVW

-1350 GTTGQAYE
+1350 GTTEQAYE

-1369 LIKTYQ
+1369 LTKTYQ
-1375 VFDSHGNA
+1375 VIGSDDKPIN
-1383 VSGCSVTGGSKPKL
+1383 GCSVNTDGSKPKL
-1397 KCSDGALTNGETYT
+1397 TCNSGALTNGETYT
-1411 LRVTTGTGDAAVS
+1411 LRVTAGTGTAAVS

-1431 EIYPPLEFARYD
+1431 EIYPPLKFASYK

-1449 GAVYQQQ
+1449 GAVYQKK

-1473 FGFPADSGHAQPSS
+1473 FGFATGSGHAQPSS
-1487 PNSCTGW
+1487 PKSCTGW
-1494 ALYTTE
+1494 ALHTTD
-1500 NKDSELCLERDGRVT
+1500 NRDSGLCLERDGRVT
-1515 GTPKEAGTIDL
+1515 GTPKVPGTIDL

-1533 SAQHKAGLPENAA
+1533 SAQHKAGLYAGAE
-1546 KELVIHPELKLTALC
+1546 KTLVIHPLLELTTPC
-1561 KKPTTGA
+1561 DKPQPGA
-1568 DKHDNYECKGEKNQP
+1568 DYPCQGVKNQP
-1583 VAANGKLKIATVSG
+1583 VGEGNKLTIATVSG
-1597 GASPYRKLR
+1597 GAAPYPTLR

-1616 TQKLRA
+1616 VTDSAKQLKA
-1622 GWCDGAPGS
+1622 DWCGSAPTT

-1673 ATDLKFTDKP
+1673 TTDLKFID
-1683 QDANGTP
+1683 N
-1690 VVIPS
+1690 PS
-1695 GVSIAQTG
+1695 GVPTG
-1703 NGAKPGNID
+1703 VTLEQPANGGQPSNISDTAWNSVKGNI
-1712 QTTWTKVSSKI
+1712 KS
-1723 DGDLPT
+1723 DLPT
-1729 IGINLDKEAV
+1729 IGINLDKTAV
-1739 TGNPLTL
+1739 TGSTLTL

-1752 GVDPHAYRTVPCDN
+1752 GVGSLTHLTVLCDN
-1766 TDADGNCALGDT
+1766 TDASDNCALGDT

-1796 TSAAVVVSVTDSDSP
+1796 ASAAVVVSVTDSDSP

-1823 ADTRKPVVSDTTI
+1823 ADTRKPVVSATTI

-1849 VSDGSGQYASMQIS
+1849 VSDGSGQYESVQV
-1863 NGTKPGWLQVELKQN
+1863 NGTKPEWLQVKLEKN
-1878 VLKVTGTPRPGDVNS
+1878 VLTVKGTPGPGHVTS
-1893 AGGGTFSVTVT
+1893 AEGGTFSVTVT
-1904 DKNGNVSDPATITYT
+1904 DANGNVSESVTITYT
-1919 VKDNRV
+1919 VVDNRV
-1925 PDLSSLTNGNLT
+1925 PNLSSLASKNLT
-1937 GTEGKSVVGWTPL
+1937 GTEGKSVVGWTDLPKDA
-1950 TKGTNDYGPKITSWT
+1950 TGYGPKIKKWK
-1965 VEGLLPKGVIF
+1965 VEGLLPKGVTF
-1976 DPESGTLKNKIASG
+1976 DPATGTLSSNKIASG

-1997 TITATAENGKTTTIV
+1997 TITATGENGKTTTIV
-2012 KNLVVEASTLTVTEA
+2012 RNLVVTASTLTVTEA
-2027 NAGDLTSTTDLDAT
+2027 NAGNLSKDRNLDENP
-2041 PATIATVSGGTGT
+2041 PATIATVSGGTES
-2054 YPLVSVTGL
+2054 YPSVSVDGL
-2063 PEGLG
+2063 PNGVTAELD
-2068 YKLAAN
+2068 N
-2074 GKDIVLTGTIPNE
+2074 GKIVLKGTIPNE
-2087 TADHTLTIKVTD
+2087 TADYTLTIKVTD
-2099 SDGVE
+2099 SDGVQ
-2104 RTLTRTLHIGEG
+2104 RTLTRPLHIGAG
-2116 LSVAKTIM
+2116 LSVAKTTM
-2124 PTATIGE
+2124 PTVTVGDSR
-2131 AYEQQCLGVSGG
+2131 YGPYCLGVSGG
-2143 TKPYRISGTPTGVPT
+2143 KPGYSISNILGVPN
-2158 GMTIKV
+2158 GMTLNV
-2164 ENNDVCL
+2164 SNNDVCL
-2171 SGVPRDGAGN
+2171 SGVPTTGAGS
-2181 VATVSFTLTDNSTQ
+2181 VATVKFTLTDNSSPQ
-2195 AGSISVT
+2195 VPKQVEV
-2202 LKIPVNDEFS
+2202 KIPVNKKFT
-2212 ASEPDPSS
+2212 ATEPNPSS
-2220 HSFHAGSAIDSFT
+2220 HSFYAGSAIDSFT
-2233 PTTGSGD
+2233 PTKGSGD
-2240 RCYGLDASGE
+2240 SCYGLNEFGT
-2250 CQRAKFTYSA
+2250 CQSAKYSYSA

-2275 ISGTPTEL
+2275 ISGTPTEP
-2283 VSNPTVTVTVA
+2283 VKNKDVTVTVA

-2314 FSKPNSFNVPSDAST
+2314 FSNSANNFNVTPSTTVPA
-2329 PVLDDNGTVK
+2329 LDENGTVK
-2339 TDNPS
+2339 TAEPS
-2344 NQVLPVPKIKN
+2344 NQVLPTPKIEKN
-2355 ANGDTVATGKYSI
+2355 GKVIATGKYSI
-2368 QDSQPDSQGNYP
+2368 DNVQPDSQGNYP
-2380 LGDTGLSL
+2380 LGKTGLAL

-2431 PKRVAFT
+2431 PKTVAFT

-2446 ITVNSATVEVGQAT
+2446 ITVNSATVEVGQAA
-2460 DISMGVTGGSG
+2460 DIRIGVTGGSG
-2471 KIDKV
+2471 QIDKV
-2476 ELVSCD
+2476 ELTGCNSNSNKVK
-2482 PTNGQVTADGATIKV
+2482 AEGATIKV

-2506 QMKCK
+2506 TTTCQVK
-2511 VTVTDHNGLT
+2511 VTDHNGLT
-2521 KTEQFTIKVNDS
+2521 TTKDFTFIVNDS
-2533 RQPKFNTYD
+2533 RQPKFNTNE

-2554 NVTLDSSNSS
+2554 NVTLGNNS
-2564 TKGIPVMTW
+2564 KPGIPVMTW

-2584 PLKSVKI
+2584 PLKSVMI
-2591 AGLPKQFKV
+2591 AGLPEQFKV

-2612 SYTCGTPTDCTIVGY
+2612 SYTCSKPTDCTIVGY
-2627 ATQEFSGVKD
+2627 AAKDVTGVKD
-2637 FTLTIMADTKTLNGD
+2637 FTLTITADTQNSGGHATG
-2652 PTDLTAS
+2652 LTAS

-2673 NTSTPNGMIRA
+2673 NTSTPTGMIRA
-2684 TNGSYTSP
+2684 TDGSYTSQ

-2697 YRGTITSTTQSGTDL
+2697 YLGGTIAPTTSAGKAFL
-2712 IDNASAWDGTYA
+2712 NNASAWNGTYA
-2724 LDHNA
+2724 LGNNA
-2729 HYEIAKVTAY
+2729 HYQIVKVTAY
-2739 NREGS
+2739 KRDG
-2744 NKVVTNHG
+2744 K
-2752 LQLSNEN
+2752 NEN
-2759 ANTAAMPKGDQTK
+2759 VDVRKLTLKATDSGDAAMPKGDQ
-2772 KAQTLTLSSANTS
+2772 KAQTLTLKSENTGD
-2785 AIPEGTTSLAV
+2785 IPEGTTSLAV
-2796 ELKVTDGHEIERS
+2796 ELKVTDGHGMVRS

-2822 AGPPFNSAADPVE
+2822 AGPPFNSAADPVKLE
-2835 LDTVGVQGAP
+2835 TVGVPGAP

-2864 AKAGVVISNAVEAD
+2864 ATKDANIQTAADAD
-2878 AKAKFKGGTGY
+2878 AKAKFLGGGVY
-2889 QGIDPVYC
+2889 KGIDPVYC
-2897 PAQGTINSD
+2897 DAQGTIKPD

-2914 PGLEGTIPAGN
+2914 PDLGGTITPGSGTLD
-2925 AWNNPVPADYKG
+2925 NPLPLDHQG

-2949 IPADAAP
+2949 IPADADP
-2956 GVHTAQVLVIDGSG
+2956 GTYSAQVLVIDGSG
-2970 QLIKKTFSIT
+2970 QLIKKTFSIK
-2980 VEKKLTLTIENNE
+2980 VEKKLTLTIDGNQ
-2993 LQKGKK
+2993 LPKGKR
-2999 GICYGSNIKL
+2999 GICYGSNVKVDL
-3009 KKGEVCPAGG
+3009 DAGEKCPAVGN
-3019 PGSGVKVGTYDG
+3019 GSGVKVGTYGGPDG
-3031 PANTTAKCELIPP
+3031 LTATCELIPD
-3044 VDGLKVTCENK
+3044 VAGLKVTCENG
-3055 EVKISGAPTQT
+3055 EVKISGATKQT
-3066 YDGDVTVK
+3066 YDGNATVK
-3074 VTLDSG
+3074 VTLTGG
-3080 AKQRIE
+3080 AGQSVEK
-3086 QTVPLLIETDLI
+3086 TVPLLIETDMI
-3098 FTGTSTP
+3098 FKGNSTP
-3105 STGTDVKVET
+3105 GTGTDVKVET
-3115 DPTTGAQKIEVNT
+3115 QTDGTQKIQVD
-3128 TANGNKLPDM
+3128 TAADGKKFPNM
-3138 KLDITGGKPPY
+3138 KLDIEGGVGPY
-3149 TYYVEDKGGKRVSPV
+3149 TYYVENSDGSAVSPV
-3164 PCPDG
+3164 PCPAG
-3169 VTAQPNSSKPL
+3169 VTTQTSNGKPI

-3195 GNVHGTPIPGGNA
+3195 GNVHGTPIPGGSA
-3208 EGNFVVA
+3208 DGKFVVA

-3227 ITVNIADHRP
+3227 ITVNIADKRP
-3237 PKVYDLT
+3237 PQVYDLP
-3244 LKTTVGASTLGS
+3244 LNTTVGASTLGS
-3256 AQLVKE
+3256 AQLAKQ
-3262 DPQNPEVDTSNTA
+3262 DPQNPGVDTSAQA
-3275 KDKWSNE
+3275 KAKWSNE
-3282 QKAAAGKHG
+3282 QKTAAGLAG
-3291 FSTIKP
+3291 FHDSKP
-3297 TGALGTPGECSVTGS
+3297 NGLGDVAGCSVTGP
-3312 MPSWLKVNTEGEISL
+3312 MPGWLKVNSDGAISL
-3327 DSVSAVPV
+3327 AGGVSSAVPV

-3348 VGPNGVNAPK
+3348 VGLNGVNAPK

-3363 VNVTDQRRV
+3363 VKVTDQRRV
-3372 TIESGNGGTTD
+3372 TIDSGNSDTTD
-3383 AKIGQQVSPSPATL
+3383 AKIGEKLADSNNPKPLIGT
-3397 VEATIPADMV
+3397 TIPADLFDYGTNHGSV
-3407 DNTSKP
+3407 
-3413 ITVTKL
+3413 TVAKL
-3419 NPNGT
+3419 NPDGT
-3424 ECSGNDC
+3424 ECSGNGC

-3441 DESIDGLTVT
+3441 DESIDGLKVT
-3451 GLNCDNSDPRSCS
+3451 GLNCTGTGDTRSCS
-3464 VKVSG
+3464 IAVSG
-3469 TPKPSAAGDHQLSYQ
+3469 TPTPSAAGDHQLSYR

-3512 MSSAVVGLQY
+3512 MNPAVVGLDYLQM
-3522 VDTSKAV
+3522 SKSVLA
-3529 MAVGGSG
+3529 MGGSG
-3536 KYWFQLWDPNH
+3536 SYWFQLWDPKH
-3547 PVDDASDP
+3547 PVDNASDP

-3562 DMDLVTTGNQV
+3562 DMSLVTTDNQV
-3573 KLQWKPTDADLAKAQ
+3573 KLQWTPTAADLAQAQ

-3601 TACDMDP
+3601 THCGI
-3608 NGPGQNKPGPDDCPY
+3608 NNLNPGQPGPTDCLY
-3623 KVTKTV
+3623 QVTKTV

-3634 AAPVTTDIKVP
+3634 AAPVTTDITVP

-3691 DTAGP
+3691 DTARP
-3696 GTYTAVIRITLPGVA
+3696 GTYTAVIRVTLPGVA

-3795 ANNLV
+3795 ANNLT

-3813 WSNTAV
+3813 WSDTAV

-3961 MNSAKAAKVVAVGGP
+3961 MNSAKAAQVVAVGGP

-3982 KSVHLDE
+3982 RSVHLDE

>member
-19 LGLVFPTMAVAQ
+19 LGLVLPTPALAE
-31 ERAAFPGAIDLPTW
+31 ERSAFPGAIDLPTW
-45 IMEGR
+45 IMKGR
-50 EPIESKA
+50 EPIESDA

-73 SGERAGATDDQG
+73 SGERAGATDDKG
-85 EELVAGIHVFAR
+85 EKPVADIHVFAR

-107 IFKTTTTTTS
+107 IFKATTTHGETK
-117 SPSKTGRASNY
+117 SKTGRPSNY

-179 QGYSTRKDFN
+179 QGYSTPKDFN
-189 WTASQMMQWGFL
+189 WPASQIMQWGYAPF
-201 SIGTN
+201 GK

-223 QADLHLGD
+223 ADDLNLGQG
-231 RVTIEPSLSSPPGA
+231 VKIEPSLDSPPGR
-245 TAAAR
+245 TPR
-250 KKKTL
+250 DKKKQTL

-271 NAYVGRPNVEDYP
+271 NAYVGRANIEDYS
-284 VNTPVVDYVVVAA
+284 VNTPVEGYVVVAA
-297 IKDKNGVV
+297 VKNQKDNSV
-305 EARCARTT
+305 EARCTT
-313 DVRND
+313 TKNLPND
-318 DGKSPNW
+318 NGKTPNW
-325 QINFNQDV
+325 TIYFKNDV
-333 DVKNMKFQVFKGSC
+333 DVKHMKFQVFKGTC
-347 EPGKVKLERLPMRMG
+347 NATEVKLEPLPELMA
-362 YWSPFPTTV
+362 YWSPFTDPV
-371 DSWGTPLES
+371 GSWGTKLDS
-380 TLGSANR
+380 TLGSSNQ
-387 GWTGPQGTW
+387 GWTGTRW
-396 SNSVRVLLR
+396 EDNVRVLLR
-405 PLQME
+405 PLQMQ
-410 LDPHGTNSG
+410 LLPHGESLGTDS
-419 SDAGTQSFYGDTVTV
+419 GTQSFYGDKVQV
-434 DYSRLPL
+434 EYSRLPL
-441 NTPLVAR
+441 NTPLEAR
-448 LYTGTLSDNGSGTP
+448 LYTGTLKDNGSGTP
-462 IESKPF
+462 IDSTTF
-468 TPEGNQGSGTVT
+468 TAQDSQGGGKVT
-480 FDTKLTDDTFKEY
+480 FDTELTGDTFKEY
-493 WVDVVPENIT
+493 WVDVVPENISE
-503 DHPEWQVL
+503 HPEWQVL

-525 SSGEVNTNGN
+525 SPGVVNENGS

-540 QAPKAS
+540 KAPKES

-566 TKDALPYDLKRESP
+566 TEDAIPYNLTRDTQ
-580 GDGCTLTGTPEKSG
+580 GNGCTLSGTPEKSG

-605 DKAGKSHTIVQY
+605 DKEGKSHTSVQY
-617 LPWTVVPKLKP
+617 LPWTVEPRLKP
-628 QIEPGTQDSE
+628 QIEPGTPDSE

-670 TYQVFDTEPDANS
+670 TYQVFDTDPGSGGKALVPDTN
-683 VARKPGTDGMVSLR
+683 GTVSLGD
-697 NSNVESGLE
+697 SGLK

-714 TGTTKENK
+714 TGTTQENK
-722 PAVFWVKA
+722 SAVFWVKA
-730 TDEDGGVT
+730 TDEDGEVT
-738 PAVKYEIHPGTP
+738 PAVKYEIHPGSP

-759 TGSGGSEYQN
+759 TGTGGSEYQN

-779 SGGEPSANQ
+779 SGGEPSATE
-788 LSVNGRDLPRNTY
+788 LTTTVNGTSTTLSRNTY
-801 ANAEIRG
+801 TEAEIVR

-819 NATNIGGVNCSTQ
+819 NATNIGGVKCESQNNNS
-832 TSTAAGGGKFI
+832 GDGKFI

-865 KNGRTLDGSKYTL
+865 KNGRTLNGDKYTL
-878 PQIKGLSTLSG
+878 SQVKALTTLTGS
-889 AEGWLKMTLLPKI
+889 EGWIKMTLLPKI
-902 VADTD
+902 EADTD
-907 PKPGVISTDL
+907 LGAGTSTKL
-917 PDGTKGTDYGTKGV
+917 PDGTKGTDYGTKDI

-937 GTGNFADYTFSAA
+937 GTGNFADYAFSAA

-965 GKPLETTTQN
+965 GTPLETTTPN

-990 AERSSTFV
+990 AERSSTSV
-998 TFQLRINTDLKAATD
+998 TFQLRINTDLKAKTD
-1013 ALSATAKGGTTYTS
+1013 TLSATAQGGKTYTS
-1027 GKPLLDVSSAA
+1027 SEPLLDVSSAA
-1038 GITGGVSPY
+1038 DISGGVSPY
-1047 SYKLQYLNNGS
+1047 SYKLQYKDGNGP
-1058 WQDADTS
+1058 WQNATTF
-1065 GGRYQVPNADG
+1065 GGRYQVPNADTNH
-1076 SASGLLLDSNGKLVG
+1076 SPSGLLLDSNGKLVG
-1091 ATMGAA
+1091 ATMGTAD
-1097 GFPQL
+1097 FPQL
-1102 RVVVTDADTVSCPR
+1102 QVVVTDSDTVSCTG
-1116 GCSVNVGLDLS
+1116 GCSVNVGLNLKRVDERRPS
-1127 RTDTRTPTVATD
+1127 VATD
-1139 ASITANVGETV
+1139 ASITANVGGTV
-1150 TGFLPVNDPSGTPTN
+1150 TGFLPVNDPSGTPQK
-1165 YTITS
+1165 YEIDAE
-1170 QVKLDGVTLTVDS
+1170 VLPDGVTLTVDKK
-1183 DTGKYTLKATNQA
+1183 TGAYTLTAPHDA
-1196 VAGNSGSVTLKVTGA
+1196 VAGNKGSVTLKVTGA
-1211 NGVVGSVTL
+1211 NGVVGTVTL
-1220 RVHVVDQR
+1220 LIRVTDQR
-1228 TPQANNPVAISL
+1228 IPKTNNNVAIDL
-1240 EQGIPVPTTTKVT
+1240 EQGIPAPDTAKVT
-1253 GAVKAAVSPA
+1253 GAIYSTQSPV
-1263 IKCFATSDFVPK
+1263 IKCFVPANYTSAD
-1275 ATAPCP
+1275 CP
-1281 TAAQKLPGLTGV
+1281 NAAQALSGLAGV
-1293 TLNPDGTLTGTP
+1293 TLKPDGTLSGTP
-1305 VKGDVGEHQ
+1305 VKSDVGEHQ

-1335 VSPSTLVFEPGVAPG
+1335 VSPSTLVFEPGIAPG
-1350 GTTGQAYE
+1350 GTKGQAYE

-1369 LIKTYQ
+1369 LTKTYK
-1375 VFDSHGNA
+1375 VYLGNQR
-1383 VSGCSVTGGSKPKL
+1383 VNGCSVDTSGTKPKL
-1397 KCSDGALTNGETYT
+1397 TCPDGALTNGETYT
-1411 LRVTTGTGDAAVS
+1411 LRVSAGTGTAAVS

-1431 EIYPPLEFARYD
+1431 EIYPPLKFANFT

-1449 GAVYQQQ
+1449 GAVYQQE

-1463 TASGGSGSYG
+1463 TATGGSGSYG
-1473 FGFPADSGHAQPSS
+1473 FGFATGSGHTQPTA
-1487 PNSCTGW
+1487 PHSCTGW

-1500 NKDSELCLERDGRVT
+1500 NKDSGLCLERDGRVT

-1533 SAQHKAGLPENAA
+1533 SAQHKAGLPAGAE
-1546 KELVIHPELKLTALC
+1546 KTLVINPELKLNTPC
-1561 KKPTTGA
+1561 EKPLSGA
-1568 DKHDNYECKGEKNQP
+1568 DKPENYVCKGEKNQP
-1583 VAANGKLKIATVSG
+1583 VGGEGNKLTIATVSG
-1597 GASPYRKLR
+1597 GATPYSPPR
-1606 VEGLDAYNAG
+1606 VEGLDAYDAG
-1616 TQKLRA
+1616 AGSSTAKLSA
-1622 GWCDGAPGS
+1622 GWCDGAPTT

-1729 IGINLDKEAV
+1729 IGISLDKDAV
-1739 TGNPLTL
+1739 KDGKKVDI

-1752 GVDPHAYRTVPCDN
+1752 GVGPHAYLTVPCDN
-1766 TDADGNCALGDT
+1766 TDNKGNCALGDT

-1796 TSAAVVVSVTDSDSP
+1796 ASAAVVVSVTDSDSP

-1823 ADTRKPVVSDTTI
+1823 ADTRKPKVTETTI
-1836 NAEVGEDVNQVIP
+1836 NAEVGENVNQVIS

-1863 NGTKPGWLQVELKQN
+1863 NGTKPKWLEVELKKN
-1878 VLKVTGTPRPGDVNS
+1878 VLTVRGTPEPGDVTS
-1893 AGGGTFSVTVT
+1893 ADGTFSVTVT
-1904 DKNGNVSDPATITYT
+1904 DANGNVSEPATITYT

-1925 PDLSSLTNGNLT
+1925 PDLRSLASGNLT
-1937 GTEGKSVVGWTPL
+1937 GKEGQYVKGWTDLPQGT
-1950 TKGTNDYGPKITSWT
+1950 TKYGPKIKKWN
-1965 VEGLLPKGVIF
+1965 VEGPLPKGVTF
-1976 DPESGTLKNKIASG
+1976 DPATGKLSSNKIASG

-1997 TITATAENGKTTTIV
+1997 TITATTENGKTTTIV
-2012 KNLVVEASTLTVTEA
+2012 KNLVVEASTLKVAEHDAETLSKDR
-2027 NAGDLTSTTDLDAT
+2027 NLDENP
-2041 PATIATVSGGTGT
+2041 PAIIATVSGGTGHYT
-2054 YPLVSVTGL
+2054 LVGSVTGL
-2063 PEGLG
+2063 PNTLTATLDSSG
-2068 YKLAAN
+2068 N
-2074 GKDIVLTGTIPNE
+2074 IVLSGKIPNE
-2087 TADHTLTIKVTD
+2087 DKDYSVTITVKD

-2104 RTLTRTLHIGEG
+2104 RTLTRTLHIGKG
-2116 LSVAKTIM
+2116 LSVAKTTM

-2131 AYEQQCLGVSGG
+2131 DYGSQCLGVSGG
-2143 TKPYRISGTPTGVPT
+2143 KPGYSISNISGVPND
-2158 GMTIKV
+2158 MTLAV
-2164 ENNDVCL
+2164 SNNDVCL
-2171 SGVPRDGAGN
+2171 SGAPTTGDGN
-2181 VATVSFTLTDNSTQ
+2181 VATVAFTLKDRSSPQ
-2195 AGSISVT
+2195 PGEKRVEV
-2202 LKIPVNDEFS
+2202 KIPVNKKFT
-2212 ASEPDPSS
+2212 ATEPNPSS
-2220 HSFHAGSAIDSFT
+2220 RSFYAGSAIDSFT
-2233 PTTGSGD
+2233 PTEGSGD
-2240 RCYGLDASGE
+2240 TCYGLNSSEGCLKADI
-2250 CQRAKFTYSA
+2250 TYSA

-2265 GLSINPQTGE
+2265 GLSIDSSTGK

-2283 VSNPTVTVTVA
+2283 VEDREISVTVA
-2294 SSAPGSNPITKTFSL
+2294 SSAPGSKAITQTFKI

-2314 FSKPNSFNVPSDAST
+2314 FSKPNSFSVPSNAST
-2329 PVLDDNGTVK
+2329 PNLDANGTVK
-2339 TDNPS
+2339 TDS

-2368 QDSQPDSQGNYP
+2368 EGGTPDSQGNYP
-2380 LGDTGLSL
+2380 LGQTGLAL

-2402 PGTQGTNGTFDL
+2402 PPTAGTNGTFNL
-2414 GSYDVV
+2414 GDYPVV
-2420 LQDDAGGDQIG
+2420 LNDNAGGEPNKITSNVTFKVTD
-2431 PKRVAFT
+2431 T
-2438 VKDSRTPQ
+2438 RTPD
-2446 ITVNSATVEVGQAT
+2446 ITVTNATVEVGQAT
-2460 DISMGVTGGSG
+2460 DISIGVTGGSG
-2471 KIDKV
+2471 QIDKV
-2476 ELVSCD
+2476 ELTSCD
-2482 PTNGQVTADGATIKV
+2482 STNDKVKAVDATIKV

-2506 QMKCK
+2506 QMKCN

-2521 KTEQFTIKVNDS
+2521 KTKQFTIKVNDS
-2533 RQPKFNTYD
+2533 RQPKFNTNE

-2554 NVTLDSSNSS
+2554 HVTLGNNSEQ
-2564 TKGIPVMTW
+2564 GIPVMTW

-2591 AGLPKQFKV
+2591 AGLPKQFTV
-2600 TSQSGTVTEESG
+2600 TSQHGTVTENSG
-2612 SYTCGTPTDCTIVGY
+2612 SYTCSKPTDCTIVGY
-2627 ATQEFSGVKD
+2627 AAKDVTGVTD
-2637 FTLTIMADTKTLNGD
+2637 FTLTITADIKTPSN
-2652 PTDLTAS
+2652 PTGLTAS

-2673 NTSTPNGMIRA
+2673 NTSTPTGMIRA
-2684 TNGSYTSP
+2684 TNGSYTST

-2697 YRGTITSTTQSGTDL
+2697 YRGTITSTAQAGTAL
-2712 IDNASAWDGTYA
+2712 INNASAWDGTYA
-2724 LDHNA
+2724 LDSKA
-2729 HYEIAKVTAY
+2729 KYKIVKVTAY
-2739 NREGS
+2739 KRDGKSENVGKDNLTLTAKSSEDAALPTPGS
-2744 NKVVTNHG
+2744 
-2752 LQLSNEN
+2752 
-2759 ANTAAMPKGDQTK
+2759 ADK
-2772 KAQTLTLSSANTS
+2772 KAQTLTLSSANTG

-2796 ELKVTDGHEIERS
+2796 ELKVTDGHGIVRS
-2809 ATVNIPVVQKLEW
+2809 ATVNIPVVQELEW
-2822 AGPPFNSAADPVE
+2822 AGPPFNKSTVT
-2835 LDTVGVQGAP
+2835 LDNGVQGAP

-2854 GGDGSLSTSL
+2854 GGDGSFSTSL
-2864 AKAGVVISNAVEAD
+2864 ADATTAINNAVEAD
-2878 AKAKFKGGTGY
+2878 AKAKFRGGDKY

-2897 PAQGTINSD
+2897 EAQGKIQSD

-2914 PGLEGTIPAGN
+2914 PGLGGDTSGSSLT
-2925 AWNNPVPADYKG
+2925 NPLKLGHQG

-2949 IPADAAP
+2949 IPPNAEP
-2956 GVHTAQVLVIDGSG
+2956 RTYTAQVLVIDGSG

-2980 VEKKLTLTIENNE
+2980 VEQKLTLTLPNNK
-2993 LQKGKK
+2993 LPDGKK
-2999 GICYGSNIKL
+2999 GICYGPTNVKPDSGGK
-3009 KKGEVCPAGG
+3009 CPTTG
-3019 PGSGVKVGTYDG
+3019 PGSGVQVGTYTG
-3031 PANTTAKCELIPP
+3031 PATTAKCELIPP
-3044 VDGLKVTCENK
+3044 VAGLKVTCENG

-3086 QTVPLLIETDLI
+3086 QTVPLLIETDMI
-3098 FTGTSTP
+3098 FKGKTTEGATV
-3105 STGTDVKVET
+3105 DVKT
-3115 DPTTGAQKIEVNT
+3115 DPDGTQKIQVD
-3128 TANGNKLPDM
+3128 TAADGKKFPDM
-3138 KLDITGGKPPY
+3138 KLDIEGGVGPF
-3149 TYYVEDKGGKRVSPV
+3149 TYYVENSDGTAVSPV
-3164 PCPDG
+3164 PCPAG
-3169 VTAQPNSSKPL
+3169 VTSTTSKQI

-3208 EGNFVVA
+3208 DGKFVVA

-3227 ITVNIADHRP
+3227 ITVNIADKRP
-3237 PKVYDLT
+3237 PQVYGLT
-3244 LKTTVGASTLGS
+3244 INTTVGATSLSGSTQLVAEDPKNPSVDLNSSNTWTSEQVSAANQKGFHTREPSNTLGKVESCS
-3256 AQLVKE
+3256 AGSKPDWLTVNNDGVISLAGSQPIQV
-3262 DPQNPEVDTSNTA
+3262 S
-3275 KDKWSNE
+3275 
-3282 QKAAAGKHG
+3282 AAGDPHK
-3291 FSTIKP
+3291 
-3297 TGALGTPGECSVTGS
+3297 
-3312 MPSWLKVNTEGEISL
+3312 
-3327 DSVSAVPV
+3327 
-3335 DAAGKTLTFCVWY
+3335 FCVWY

-3372 TIESGNGGTTD
+3372 DIDSGNGGTTD
-3383 AKIGQQVSPSPATL
+3383 AKIGKPVNPAPTTL

-3407 DNTSKP
+3407 DNTSNP

-3419 NPNGT
+3419 NSDGT
-3424 ECSGNDC
+3424 PCTGTSC
-3431 KFTSTGTSFT
+3431 KFTSTGTDFT
-3441 DESIDGLTVT
+3441 DESIDGLKVT
-3451 GLNCDNSDPRSCS
+3451 GLSCTGTGDSRSCS
-3464 VKVSG
+3464 VTVTG
-3469 TPKPSAAGDHQLSYQ
+3469 TPKLSAAGDHKLSYRI
-3484 LTLPNGQ
+3484 TLPNGQ

-3512 MSSAVVGLQY
+3512 MNPAVVGLDYLQI
-3522 VDTSKAV
+3522 SKPV

-3536 KYWFQLWDPNH
+3536 NYWFQLWAPDNKP
-3547 PVDDASDP
+3547 
-3555 NNTAKVG
+3555 AKVG
-3562 DMDLVTTGNQV
+3562 DMSLVTTGNQV
-3573 KLQWKPTDADLAKAQ
+3573 KIKWTPTEEDLNQAQ

-3601 TACDMDP
+3601 THCGITTNP
-3608 NGPGQNKPGPDDCPY
+3608 NPGEPGPTPCLY

-3634 AAPVTTDIKVP
+3634 AAPVTTDITVP

-3672 PGNEHLFTFDPNS
+3672 PGNEDLFEFDPNS

-3691 DTAGP
+3691 DTARP
-3696 GTYTAVIRITLPGVA
+3696 GTYTAVIRVTLPGVA

-3758 PVRDLDTLVVRHGG
+3758 PMRDLDTLVVRHGG

-3813 WSNTAV
+3813 WSDTAV

-3851 PRRVVDALR
+3851 PHRVVDALR

-3899 YRTAGAVADHL
+3899 YRTAGVVADHL

-3989 KQVGVDRYETAEKV
+3989 KQVGFDRYETAEKV

-4032 TARTGSPLVLTRTDT
+4032 TARTGSPLVLTRPDT
-4047 LTKPTTQFLTRNR
+4047 LTQPTTQFLARNR

>member
-1 MSILRRLTVAG
+1 
-12 TALALTL
+12 
-19 LGLVFPTMAVAQ
+19 
-31 ERAAFPGAIDLPTW
+31 
-45 IMEGR
+45 
-50 EPIESKA
+50 
-57 SPQDNWV
+57 
-64 VTGKVVTYL
+64 
-73 SGERAGATDDQG
+73 
-85 EELVAGIHVFAR
+85 
-97 YQANNGAWSP
+97 
-107 IFKTTTTTTS
+107 
-117 SPSKTGRASNY
+117 
-128 AIKMRD
+128 MR
-134 FVDYNGELGQF
+134 
-145 RPGEG
+145 
-150 KAQRLQVWINPEQV
+150 
-164 PGYRLTF
+164 
-171 SERTGGVI
+171 
-179 QGYSTRKDFN
+179 
-189 WTASQMMQWGFL
+189 
-201 SIGTN
+201 
-206 STQVSQMNIGL
+206 
-217 IKVANS
+217 
-223 QADLHLGD
+223 
-231 RVTIEPSLSSPPGA
+231 
-245 TAAAR
+245 
-250 KKKTL
+250 
-255 QGYVRWENQT
+255 
-265 LNRGGG
+265 
-271 NAYVGRPNVEDYP
+271 
-284 VNTPVVDYVVVAA
+284 
-297 IKDKNGVV
+297 
-305 EARCARTT
+305 
-313 DVRND
+313 
-318 DGKSPNW
+318 
-325 QINFNQDV
+325 
-333 DVKNMKFQVFKGSC
+333 
-347 EPGKVKLERLPMRMG
+347 
-362 YWSPFPTTV
+362 
-371 DSWGTPLES
+371 
-380 TLGSANR
+380 
-387 GWTGPQGTW
+387 
-396 SNSVRVLLR
+396 
-405 PLQME
+405 
-410 LDPHGTNSG
+410 
-419 SDAGTQSFYGDTVTV
+419 
-434 DYSRLPL
+434 
-441 NTPLVAR
+441 
-448 LYTGTLSDNGSGTP
+448 
-462 IESKPF
+462 
-468 TPEGNQGSGTVT
+468 
-480 FDTKLTDDTFKEY
+480 
-493 WVDVVPENIT
+493 
-503 DHPEWQVL
+503 
-511 ASQSFLYKPIQLAI
+511 
-525 SSGEVNTNGN
+525 
-535 FQITQ
+535 
-540 QAPKAS
+540 
-546 TGVKL
+546 
-551 TKCEVVSDKLIDTTA
+551 
-566 TKDALPYDLKRESP
+566 
-580 GDGCTLTGTPEKSG
+580 GTPEKSG

-605 DKAGKSHTIVQY
+605 DKDNNSHTSVQY
-617 LPWTVVPKLKP
+617 LPWTVEPRLKP
-628 QIEPGTQDSE
+628 QIEPGTPDSE
-638 VSKYSP
+638 LSKYSP
-644 LEKFPAVGVPYSGLV
+644 LDKFPAVGVPYSGLV

-670 TYQVFDTEPDANS
+670 TYQVFDTEPVANS
-683 VARKPGTDGMVSLR
+683 VARKPDTDGMVSLR
-697 NSNVESGLE
+697 NGSTESGLK

-722 PAVFWVKA
+722 PAVFWVRA
-730 TDEDGGVT
+730 TDEDGEVT
-738 PAVKYEIHPGTP
+738 PAMKYEIHPGTP

-759 TGSGGSEYQN
+759 TGSSGSVYQN
-769 ANGTPVVIWV
+769 ANGTPIVIWV
-779 SGGEPSANQ
+779 SGGHPTANQ
-788 LSVNGRDLPRNTY
+788 LSVNGTNLSRNTY
-801 ANAEIRG
+801 DKAEILG

-819 NATNIGGVNCSTQ
+819 NATNIGGVKCESQSN
-832 TSTAAGGGKFI
+832 TSGGGKFI

-848 PNVSK
+848 PDVSK

-865 KNGRTLDGSKYTL
+865 TNGRTLNGAKYTL
-878 PQIKGLSTLSG
+878 PQVKALTTLNGS
-889 AEGWLKMTLLPKI
+889 EGWLKMTLLPQI

-907 PKPGVISTDL
+907 PGAGTSTNL
-917 PDGTKGTDYGTKGV
+917 PDGTKGIDYGTKDV

-965 GKPLETTTQN
+965 GKPLETTTPG
-975 GVNVTVYLRGKDGTA
+975 GVNVKVYLRGKDGTV
-990 AERSSTFV
+990 AERSSTSV
-998 TFQLRINTDLKAATD
+998 TVQLRINTDLKAAKDT
-1013 ALSATAKGGTTYTS
+1013 LSATARGGTTYTS
-1027 GKPLLDVSSAA
+1027 SEPLLDVSSAI

-1058 WQDADTS
+1058 WQDAATS

-1091 ATMGAA
+1091 ATMGTA
-1097 GFPQL
+1097 GFPEL
-1102 RVVVTDADTVSCPR
+1102 RVVVTDSDTVSCPQ
-1116 GCSVNVGLDLS
+1116 GCSLNVGLNLKRVDDRRPS
-1127 RTDTRTPTVATD
+1127 VAED

-1211 NGVVGSVTL
+1211 NGMVGTVTL

-1228 TPQANNPVAISL
+1228 VPQTNNNVAIDL
-1240 EQGIPVPTTTKVT
+1240 EQGIPVSSSPAPTNVT
-1253 GAVKAAVSPA
+1253 GAVDAAVSPA
-1263 IKCFATSDFVPK
+1263 IKCFATSDFVPA

-1293 TLNPDGTLTGTP
+1293 TLKPDGTLTGTP
-1305 VKGDVGEHQ
+1305 VKGDVGEYQ
-1314 VPLKALGVNGKW
+1314 VPLKALGVNGVW
-1326 SAEFSVKIT
+1326 SAEFNVKIT
-1335 VSPSTLVFEPGVAPG
+1335 VSPSTLGFEPGVAPG

-1369 LIKTYQ
+1369 LTKTYK
-1375 VFDSHGNA
+1375 VYLGNQR
-1383 VSGCSVTGGSKPKL
+1383 VNGCSVDTSGSKPKL
-1397 KCSDGALTNGETYT
+1397 KCSDRALTNGETYT
-1411 LRVTTGTGDAAVS
+1411 LRVTVGTGDAAVS

-1431 EIYPPLEFARYD
+1431 EIYPPLKFESYTT

-1473 FGFPADSGHAQPSS
+1473 FGFATGSGHTPASAPL
-1487 PNSCTGW
+1487 SCTGW
-1494 ALYTTE
+1494 ALYTTD
-1500 NKDSELCLERDGRVT
+1500 NKDSGLCLERDGRVT
-1515 GTPKEAGTIDL
+1515 GTPKVAGTIDL

-1533 SAQHKAGLPENAA
+1533 SAQHKAGLPTGAEKN
-1546 KELVIHPELKLTALC
+1546 LVINPELKLTTPC

-1568 DKHDNYECKGEKNQP
+1568 DKHDNYVCKGEKNQP

-1597 GASPYRKLR
+1597 GAWRYSNPR

-1673 ATDLKFTDKP
+1673 ATDLKFTNEP
-1683 QDANGTP
+1683 QGTVPGGVTLKQAANG
-1690 VVIPS
+1690 
-1695 GVSIAQTG
+1695 GQ
-1703 NGAKPGNID
+1703 PGNISD
-1712 QTTWTKVSSKI
+1712 TAWNSVKDNVNS
-1723 DGDLPT
+1723 DLPT
-1729 IGINLDKEAV
+1729 IGISLGKDAV
-1739 TGNPLTL
+1739 TGDTLTL

-1752 GVDPHAYRTVPCDN
+1752 GVGSLTHLTVPCDN
-1766 TDADGNCALGDT
+1766 TDALGNCAVGDT
-1778 GLFLNKSTG
+1778 GLFLKKSTG

-1823 ADTRKPVVSDTTI
+1823 ADTRKPKVTATKI
-1836 NAEVGEDVNQVIP
+1836 NAEVDTAVSQVIP
-1849 VSDGSGQYASMQIS
+1849 VSDGSGQYATVTPTS
-1863 NGTKPGWLQVELKQN
+1863 KPDWMTLTLANN
-1878 VLKVTGTPRPGDVNS
+1878 VLTVTGTPRPGNVTSTD
-1893 AGGGTFSVTVT
+1893 GGTFSVTVT
-1904 DKNGNVSDPATITYT
+1904 DANGNVSDPATITYT
-1919 VKDNRV
+1919 VVDNRV

-1937 GTEGKSVVGWTPL
+1937 GTEGKSVEGWTPL
-1950 TKGTNDYGPKITSWT
+1950 TKDAAGYGPKITSWT
-1965 VEGLLPKGVIF
+1965 VEGLPEGVAF
-1976 DPESGTLKNKIASG
+1976 DSTTGTLSPNKIASG
-1990 ESGTYPI
+1990 KSGTYPI
-1997 TITATAENGKTTTIV
+1997 TIIATAENDKTTTIV
-2012 KNLVVEASTLTVTEA
+2012 KNLVVTASDLAVTEA
-2027 NAGDLTSTTDLDAT
+2027 NAGNLSKDRNLTTD
-2041 PATIATVSGGTGT
+2041 PATIATVSGGTSP
-2054 YPLVSVTGL
+2054 YDPVSVTGL
-2063 PEGLG
+2063 PSYLRAEHDG
-2068 YKLAAN
+2068 YGN
-2074 GKDIVLTGTIPNE
+2074 IVLKGTILNE
-2087 TADHTLTIKVTD
+2087 TADYTLTIKVTD
-2099 SDGVE
+2099 SDGVQ

-2116 LSVAKTIM
+2116 LSVAKTTM
-2124 PTATIGE
+2124 PTATIDE

-2143 TKPYRISGTPTGVPT
+2143 TTPYSISGTSGLPS
-2158 GMTIKV
+2158 GMTLGP
-2164 ENNDVCL
+2164 NNDSSDICL
-2171 SGVPRDGAGN
+2171 TGTPSGNAGAF
-2181 VATVSFTLTDNSTQ
+2181 TVTFTLKDTSDPV
-2195 AGSISVT
+2195 GSKPVT
-2202 LKIPVNDEFS
+2202 IKIPVNDKFD
-2212 ASEPDPSS
+2212 ASGPTPPSDT
-2220 HSFHAGSAIDSFT
+2220 FYAGSAIIPFT

-2240 RCYGLDASGE
+2240 TCYGLDANKN
-2250 CQRAKFTYSA
+2250 CQKADITYSA

-2265 GLSINPQTGE
+2265 GLSINPETGE
-2275 ISGTPTEL
+2275 ISGTPTEP
-2283 VSNPTVTVTVA
+2283 VKNREISVTVA
-2294 SSAPGSNPITKTFSL
+2294 SSAPGSNPITKQFQI

-2314 FSKPNSFNVPSDAST
+2314 FSDPANHFNVTPSAT
-2329 PVLDDNGTVK
+2329 VPELDTNGTVK
-2339 TDNPS
+2339 TDS
-2344 NQVLPVPKIKN
+2344 NQVLPAPEIKN
-2355 ANGDTVATGKYSI
+2355 ASNETIATGKYSI
-2368 QDSQPDSQGNYP
+2368 QGGTPDSQGNYP
-2380 LGDTGLSL
+2380 LGDTGLAL

-2402 PGTQGTNGTFDL
+2402 PPTAGTNGTFNL
-2414 GSYDVV
+2414 GGYPVV
-2420 LQDDAGGDQIG
+2420 LNDNAGGDQI
-2431 PKRVAFT
+2431 VSQTVTFT
-2438 VKDSRTPQ
+2438 VTDSRTPD
-2446 ITVNSATVEVGQAT
+2446 ITVTSATVEVGQAA

-2471 KIDKV
+2471 KIDTV
-2476 ELVSCD
+2476 TLGSCSPANGELG
-2482 PTNGQVTADGATIKV
+2482 TNGAKITV
-2497 SADAFTEGG
+2497 STDAFTEGG
-2506 QMKCK
+2506 TTTCQ

-2554 NVTLDSSNSS
+2554 NVTVG
-2564 TKGIPVMTW
+2564 TGTTTGIPVKTW
-2573 LVDPSKDSTAA
+2573 LLEPTVDPTAA

-2600 TSQSGTVTEESG
+2600 TSKNGTVTEESG
-2612 SYTCGTPTDCTIVGY
+2612 SYTCSKPTDCTIVDY

-2637 FTLTIMADTKTLNGD
+2637 FTLTITADTKKPNGYS
-2652 PTDLTAS
+2652 TGLTAS

-2673 NTSTPNGMIRA
+2673 NTSTPTGMIRA
-2684 TNGSYTSP
+2684 TNGSYTST

-2697 YRGTITSTTQSGTDL
+2697 YRGTITSTTQAGTAL
-2712 IDNASAWDGTYA
+2712 IYNASAWNGTYA
-2724 LDHNA
+2724 LGNNA
-2729 HYEIAKVTAY
+2729 HYQIEKVTAY
-2739 NREGS
+2739 KRDGS
-2744 NKVVTNHG
+2744 
-2752 LQLSNEN
+2752 SEN
-2759 ANTAAMPKGDQTK
+2759 VDVDKLTLTAADSDDKAMPKGDQ
-2772 KAQTLTLSSANTS
+2772 KAKTLTLSSADTS

-2796 ELKVTDGHEIERS
+2796 ELKVTDEHGIVRS

-2822 AGPPFNSAADPVE
+2822 AGPPFNDSANPVE

-2864 AKAGVVISNAVEAD
+2864 AAENADIQTAAQAD
-2878 AKAKFKGGTGY
+2878 AKAKFLGGTEY
-2889 QGIDPVYC
+2889 QGIPPVYC
-2897 PAQGTINSD
+2897 AAQGTIESG

-2949 IPADAAP
+2949 IPPDATP
-2956 GVHTAQVLVIDGSG
+2956 GPHTAQVLVIDGSG

-2980 VEKKLTLTIENNE
+2980 VEKKLTLT
-2993 LQKGKK
+2993 LTGTRLPDGKK
-2999 GICYGSNIKL
+2999 GICYGSTTVKPDGNGK
-3009 KKGEVCPAGG
+3009 CPITGD
-3019 PGSGVKVGTYDG
+3019 GSGVQVGAYEGPDG
-3031 PANTTAKCELIPP
+3031 TTATCELIPD
-3044 VDGLKVTCENK
+3044 VAGLKVTCKNGK
-3055 EVKISGAPTQT
+3055 VTISGAPTQT

-3074 VTLDSG
+3074 VTLGSG

-3086 QTVPLLIETDLI
+3086 QTVPLLIETDMI
-3098 FTGTSTP
+3098 FTGTTTTGTGTST
-3105 STGTDVKVET
+3105 TGTDVKVET
-3115 DPTTGAQKIEVNT
+3115 DSTTGEQKIEVNT
-3128 TANGNKLPDM
+3128 TANGNKFPEM
-3138 KLDITGGKPPY
+3138 KLDIEGGVGPF
-3149 TYYVEDKGGKRVSPV
+3149 TYYVENSDGTAVSPV
-3164 PCPDG
+3164 RCPDG
-3169 VTAQPNSSKPL
+3169 VATQTSNGKSI

-3208 EGNFVVA
+3208 DGKFVVA
-3215 DSDTTSRTKKAA
+3215 DSDTTPRTKKAA
-3227 ITVNIADHRP
+3227 ITVNIADQRP
-3237 PKVYDLT
+3237 PQVYDLT
-3244 LKTTVGASTLGS
+3244 LNTTVGASTLGS
-3256 AQLVKE
+3256 AQLAKQ
-3262 DPQNPEVDTSNTA
+3262 DPQNPEVVTSTLP
-3275 KDKWSNE
+3275 SE
-3282 QKAAAGKHG
+3282 QQTAAGKHG
-3291 FSTIKP
+3291 FYTSGKP
-3297 TGALGTPGECSVTGS
+3297 DDTLGTVESCSAGLK
-3312 MPSWLKVNTEGEISL
+3312 PDWLTVNSDGAISL
-3327 DSVSAVPV
+3327 AGVSAVPPT
-3335 DAAGKTLTFCVWY
+3335 AAGEPHKFCVWY
-3348 VGPNGVNAPK
+3348 VGLNGVNAPK

-3372 TIESGNGGTTD
+3372 TIDSGNGAITE
-3383 AKIGQQVSPSPATL
+3383 AKIGEKLADSATPKPL
-3397 VEATIPADMV
+3397 IEVTIPADMV

-3413 ITVTKL
+3413 ITVKKL
-3419 NPNGT
+3419 NPNGSDYCAGT
-3424 ECSGNDC
+3424 SSC
-3431 KFTSTGTSFT
+3431 KFTSDGTGFT
-3441 DESIDGLTVT
+3441 DESIDGLKVT
-3451 GLNCDNSDPRSCS
+3451 GLSCATSGDPRSCS
-3464 VKVSG
+3464 IAVSG
-3469 TPKPSAAGDHQLSYQ
+3469 TPTPSAAGDHQLSYQ

-3536 KYWFQLWDPNH
+3536 KYWFQLWDPEH
-3547 PVDDASDP
+3547 PVADASAS

-3573 KLQWKPTDADLAKAQ
+3573 KLKWIPTDADLEKASG
-3588 NGNIPVTITVWDK
+3588 GNIPVTITVWDK
-3601 TACDMDP
+3601 DACGL
-3608 NGPGQNKPGPDDCPY
+3608 NSNEPGQNKPGPPDCLY

-3634 AAPVTTDIKVP
+3634 AAPDTKDIKVP
-3645 EVTEGTSASSSPV
+3645 EVTEGTSTSSSPV

-3691 DTAGP
+3691 DTARP

-3728 EPTNPT
+3728 EPTDPT
-3734 PIPTTTPEPR
+3734 PTPSSTPEPR
-3744 PGVAPISPSTGITY
+3744 PGVAPFSPFTGITY

-3772 NDRIDT
+3772 NDRIGT

-3788 KSSTPTE
+3788 KSSTSTE
-3795 ANNLV
+3795 ANNLA

-3813 WSNTAV
+3813 WSDTAV

-3851 PRRVVDALR
+3851 PHRVVDALR

-3899 YRTAGAVADHL
+3899 YRTAGVVADHL

>member
-1 MSILRRLTVAG
+1 MSILRSLTVAC

-45 IMEGR
+45 IMDGR
-50 EPIESKA
+50 EPIKSDA

-73 SGERAGATDDQG
+73 SGERAGATDDNG
-85 EELVAGIHVFAR
+85 EEIVAGIHVFAR

-107 IFKTTTTTTS
+107 IFKATTTS
-117 SPSKTGRASNY
+117 LETKSKTGRLSNY

-150 KAQRLQVWINPEQV
+150 KAQRLQVWINPKQV

-201 SIGTN
+201 SVGTN
-206 STQVSQMNIGL
+206 STQVSQVNIGL

-223 QADLHLGD
+223 EAELNLGPG
-231 RVTIEPSLSSPPGA
+231 VKIEHSLASPPA
-245 TAAAR
+245 TGLAA

-271 NAYVGRPNVEDYP
+271 NAYVGRANIADYP
-284 VNTPVVDYVVVAA
+284 VNTPAEGYVVVAA
-297 IKDKNGVV
+297 VKNQKDNSV
-305 EARCARTT
+305 EARCTT
-313 DVRND
+313 TKNLSND
-318 DGKSPNW
+318 NGKTPNW
-325 QINFNQDV
+325 TIYFDNDV
-333 DVKNMKFQVFKGSC
+333 DVKHMKFQVFKGTC
-347 EPGKVKLERLPMRMG
+347 EKNNVSLQPLPKRMA
-362 YWSPFPTTV
+362 YWSPFPTAV
-371 DSWGTPLES
+371 DSWGT
-380 TLGSANR
+380 TLNGLPGNANQ
-387 GWTGPQGTW
+387 GWTGTRW
-396 SNSVRVLLR
+396 EDNVRVLLR
-405 PLQME
+405 PLQMQ
-410 LDPHGTNSG
+410 LLPHGESLG
-419 SDAGTQSFYGDTVTV
+419 SSAGTQSFYGDKVKV

-441 NTPLVAR
+441 NTPLVAH
-448 LYTGTLSDNGSGTP
+448 LYTGTLSDNGSGEP
-462 IESKPF
+462 IESKTF
-468 TPEGNQGSGTVT
+468 TAQDSQGSGSVT
-480 FDTKLTDDTFKEY
+480 FDTELTGDTFQEY
-493 WVDVVPENIT
+493 WVDVVPENVT
-503 DHPEWQVL
+503 ENPEWQVL
-511 ASQSFLYKPIQLAI
+511 ASQSFLYKPIQLEI
-525 SSGEVNTNGN
+525 SKGAANTPGT
-535 FQITQ
+535 FTITKK
-540 QAPKAS
+540 APADNL
-546 TGVKL
+546 VKL
-551 TKCEVVSDKLIDTTA
+551 TGCEAVSNTDTAAA
-566 TKDALPYDLKRESP
+566 TDALPYDLKRDST
-580 GDGCTLTGTPEKSG
+580 GDGCKLTGTPEKSG

-605 DKAGKSHTIVQY
+605 DKDGKSHTSVQY
-617 LPWTVVPKLKP
+617 LPWTVEPRLKP
-628 QIEPGTQDSE
+628 QIEPGTSDSE
-638 VSKYSP
+638 LSKYSP

-670 TYQVFDTEPDANS
+670 TYQVFDTDPGSGGTALMPDTN
-683 VARKPGTDGMVSLR
+683 GMVSLGD
-697 NSNVESGLE
+697 SGLK
-706 FNTATGQV
+706 FNTMTGQV
-714 TGTTKENK
+714 TGTTQADKS
-722 PAVFWVKA
+722 AVFWVKA
-730 TDEDGGVT
+730 TDEDGEVT
-738 PAVKYEIHPGTP
+738 PAMKYEIYPGSP

-759 TGSGGSEYQN
+759 TGSGGSVYQN
-769 ANGTPVVIWV
+769 ANGTPIVIWV
-779 SGGEPSANQ
+779 SGGEPSANE
-788 LSVNGRDLPRNTY
+788 LTVSGTTLPRNTY
-801 ANAEIRG
+801 ANTEILG

-814 PNNSV
+814 NEV
-819 NATNIGGVNCSTQ
+819 QAGNIGGVKCESQNNS
-832 TSTAAGGGKFI
+832 GGGKFI

-865 KNGRTLDGSKYTL
+865 TNGRTLNGAKYTL
-878 PQIKGLSTLSG
+878 PQVKALTTLTGS
-889 AEGWLKMTLLPKI
+889 EGWLKMTLLPKI
-902 VADTD
+902 AADTD
-907 PKPGVISTDL
+907 TDPNVISTKL
-917 PDGTKGTDYGTKGV
+917 PDGTKGLSYGPQNV

-937 GTGNFADYTFSAA
+937 GTGNFANYTFSAA
-950 GLPAGLTMDANGVIT
+950 GLPAGLTMSADGVIT
-965 GKPLETTTQN
+965 GKPLETTTPG
-975 GVNVTVYLRGKDGTA
+975 GVSVKVYLRGKDGTA
-990 AERSSTFV
+990 AERSSTSV
-998 TFQLRINTDLKAATD
+998 TFQLRINTDLKATTD
-1013 ALSATAKGGTTYTS
+1013 TLSATAQGGTTYTS
-1027 GKPLLDVSSAA
+1027 SNPLLDVSSAA

-1047 SYKLQYLNNGS
+1047 SYKLQYRDSANAS
-1058 WQDADTS
+1058 WQDAATS
-1065 GGRYQVPNADG
+1065 GGRYQVPNADATH

-1091 ATMGAA
+1091 ATMGKDS
-1097 GFPQL
+1097 FPQL
-1102 RVVVTDADTVSCPR
+1102 RVVVTDADMVSCTG
-1116 GCSVNVGLDLS
+1116 GCSINVGLDLT
-1127 RTDTRTPTVATD
+1127 RTDKRRPSVATD

-1150 TGFLPVNDPSGTPTN
+1150 TGFLPVNDPSGKPQKYEIDTKDLP
-1165 YTITS
+1165 
-1170 QVKLDGVTLTVDS
+1170 KGVTLTVGS
-1183 DTGKYTLKATNQA
+1183 DGKYTLTATHQA

-1211 NGVVGSVTL
+1211 NGMVGTVTL

-1228 TPQANNPVAISL
+1228 VPQTNNNNVAISL
-1240 EQGIPVPTTTKVT
+1240 EQGIPVPATAKVT
-1253 GAVKAAVSPA
+1253 GAVDTAHSPK
-1263 IKCFATSDFVPK
+1263 IKCFVP
-1275 ATAPCP
+1275 ANYASANCPDTAQ
-1281 TAAQKLPGLTGV
+1281 ALPGLKGV

-1326 SAEFSVKIT
+1326 SAEFSVEIT
-1335 VSPSTLVFEPGVAPG
+1335 VSPSTLVFEPGIAPG

-1369 LIKTYQ
+1369 LDKTYQ
-1375 VFDSHGNA
+1375 VIGSDGQP
-1383 VSGCSVTGGSKPKL
+1383 VKGCTMDTSGSKPKL
-1397 KCSDGALTNGETYT
+1397 TCTPGALTNGETYT
-1411 LRVTTGTGDAAVS
+1411 LRVSAGTGDAAVS

-1431 EIYPPLEFARYD
+1431 AIYPPLKFENYKL

-1473 FGFPADSGHAQPSS
+1473 FGFTAGSGHTQPSS

-1494 ALYTTE
+1494 ILKTDQGE
-1500 NKDSELCLERDGRVT
+1500 DSGLCLERDGRIT
-1515 GTPKEAGTIDL
+1515 GTPTVAGTIDL

-1546 KELVIHPELKLTALC
+1546 KALVIHPLLELTTLC

-1568 DKHDNYECKGEKNQP
+1568 DKHDKYVCKGEKNQP
-1583 VAANGKLKIATVSG
+1583 VGEDNKLTIATVSG
-1597 GASPYRKLR
+1597 GAWPYSNPR
-1606 VEGLDAYNAG
+1606 VEGLDAYDAG
-1616 TQKLRA
+1616 AGSSTAKLSA
-1622 GWCDGAPGS
+1622 GWCDGAPTN

-1673 ATDLKFTDKP
+1673 ATDLKFIDNP
-1683 QDANGTP
+1683 NGVP
-1690 VVIPS
+1690 A
-1695 GVSIAQTG
+1695 GVTLKQTSD
-1703 NGAKPGNID
+1703 NTRPDNID

-1723 DGDLPT
+1723 DNKLPT
-1729 IGINLDKEAV
+1729 IGINLGKDAF
-1739 TGNPLTL
+1739 TGETLTL

-1752 GVDPHAYRTVPCDN
+1752 GVGPYAYRTVPCDN
-1766 TDADGNCALGDT
+1766 ADASGNCALGDT
-1778 GLFLNKSTG
+1778 GLFLDKSTG
-1787 ELFGTPKPG
+1787 ELVGIPKPG

-1836 NAEVGEDVNQVIP
+1836 NAEVGENVNQVIS
-1849 VSDGSGQYASMQIS
+1849 VSDGSGQYKSVQV
-1863 NGTKPGWLQVELKQN
+1863 NGTQPEWLQVELEQN
-1878 VLKVTGTPRPGDVNS
+1878 VLTVKGTPLPGHVTS
-1893 AGGGTFSVTVT
+1893 TEGGTFSVTVT
-1904 DKNGNVSDPATITYT
+1904 DENGNTSEPATIKYT

-1925 PDLSSLTNGNLT
+1925 PDLSSLTDSSSPDLT
-1937 GTEGKSVVGWTPL
+1937 GTEGKSVVGWTDLPKDA
-1950 TKGTNDYGPKITSWT
+1950 TGYGPKITSWT
-1965 VEGLLPKGVIF
+1965 VKGLPEGVRF
-1976 DPESGTLKNKIASG
+1976 DDATGTLSPNKIASG
-1990 ESGTYPI
+1990 KSGTYPI

-2012 KNLVVEASTLTVTEA
+2012 KNLVVAASDLAVTEA
-2027 NAGDLTSTTDLDAT
+2027 NAGTLSKDRKLNEGE
-2041 PATIATVSGGTGT
+2041 PATIATVSGGTGP
-2054 YPLVSVTGL
+2054 YDLVSVTGL
-2063 PEGLG
+2063 PSDLSAKHDG
-2068 YKLAAN
+2068 N
-2074 GKDIVLTGTIPNE
+2074 GNIVLTGTIPDEEN
-2087 TADHTLTIKVTD
+2087 DYSVTITVKD
-2099 SDGVE
+2099 KDGVE
-2104 RTLTRTLHIGEG
+2104 RTLTRPLHIGEG

-2131 AYEQQCLGVSGG
+2131 NYGSQCLGVSGG

-2164 ENNDVCL
+2164 ENDDVCL
-2171 SGVPRDGAGN
+2171 SGLPEDRDGS
-2181 VATVSFTLTDNSTQ
+2181 VATVTFTLKDTSDPV
-2195 AGSISVT
+2195 GSITVT
-2202 LKIPVNDEFS
+2202 LKIPVNDEFT
-2212 ASEPDPSS
+2212 ASGPTGPTGNLYV
-2220 HSFHAGSAIDSFT
+2220 GSKIADFT

-2265 GLSINPQTGE
+2265 GLSINPETGL

-2294 SSAPGSNPITKTFSL
+2294 SSAPGSDPITKTFSL

-2314 FSKPNSFNVPSDAST
+2314 FSDSNNHFNVTPSTTVPA
-2329 PVLDDNGTVK
+2329 LDENGTVK
-2339 TDNPS
+2339 TAEPS
-2344 NQVLPVPKIKN
+2344 NQVLPTPKIEKN
-2355 ANGDTVATGKYSI
+2355 GKVIATGKYSI
-2368 QDSQPDSQGNYP
+2368 DNVQPDSQGNYP
-2380 LGDTGLSL
+2380 LGDTGLAL

-2402 PGTQGTNGTFDL
+2402 PPTAGNNGTFDL

-2431 PKRVAFT
+2431 SQTVAFT
-2438 VKDSRTPQ
+2438 VKDTRTPD
-2446 ITVNSATVEVGQAT
+2446 ITVTNATVEVGQAA
-2460 DISMGVTGGSG
+2460 DISIGVAGGSG
-2471 KIDKV
+2471 QIDTVSLSGCSNLSVVKDKIHVPENAFSEGTKV
-2476 ELVSCD
+2476 TC
-2482 PTNGQVTADGATIKV
+2482 Q
-2497 SADAFTEGG
+2497 
-2506 QMKCK
+2506 

-2533 RQPKFNTYD
+2533 RQPKFNTNE

-2554 NVTLDSSNSS
+2554 NVILDSANLSV
-2564 TKGIPVMTW
+2564 KGIPVMTW
-2573 LVDPSKDSTAA
+2573 LVNPSKDSTAA

-2591 AGLPKQFKV
+2591 AGLPDKFKV
-2600 TSQSGTVTEESG
+2600 MSNGTEVTKDNDG
-2612 SYTCGTPTDCTIVGY
+2612 AYTCGTPTDCTIVGY
-2627 ATQEFSGVKD
+2627 AAKDVTGVKD
-2637 FTLTIMADTKTLNGD
+2637 FTLTITADTQNSD
-2652 PTDLTAS
+2652 RQPTNLTAS

-2673 NTSTPNGMIRA
+2673 NTSTPTGMIRA
-2684 TNGSYTSP
+2684 DGGQYTSS

-2697 YRGTITSTTQSGTDL
+2697 YRRTITSTTQAGTDL

-2724 LDHNA
+2724 LDSKA
-2729 HYEIAKVTAY
+2729 KYEIVKVTAY
-2739 NREGS
+2739 SLNNTQGS
-2744 NKVVTNHG
+2744 EVSSHG
-2752 LQLSNEN
+2752 LTLT
-2759 ANTAAMPKGDQTK
+2759 ATPATAAAMPKGDQTK
-2772 KAQTLTLSSANTS
+2772 KAQTLTLESTNTG
-2785 AIPEGTTSLAV
+2785 AFPEGTTSLAV
-2796 ELKVTDGHEIERS
+2796 ELKVTDGHGIERS

-2822 AGPPFNSAADPVE
+2822 AGPPFNKLANPVE

-2864 AKAGVVISNAVEAD
+2864 AKADDVINNAVEAD
-2878 AKAKFKGGTGY
+2878 AKAKFLGGGKY
-2889 QGIDPVYC
+2889 KGIDPVYC
-2897 PAQGTINSD
+2897 DAQGTIKPD

-2914 PGLEGTIPAGN
+2914 PGLGGDTSGSSPT
-2925 AWNNPVPADYKG
+2925 NPLSANHQG

-2949 IPADAAP
+2949 IPENVTA
-2956 GVHTAQVLVIDGSG
+2956 GTYSAQVLVIDGSG

-2980 VEKKLTLTIENNE
+2980 VEQKLTLTIDGNQ
-2993 LQKGKK
+2993 LPKGKR
-2999 GICYGSNIKL
+2999 GICYGSNVKVDL
-3009 KKGEVCPAGG
+3009 DAGEKCPAVGN
-3019 PGSGVKVGTYDG
+3019 GSGVKVGTYGGPDG
-3031 PANTTAKCELIPP
+3031 LTAKCELIPP
-3044 VDGLKVTCENK
+3044 INGLAVTCTGGT
-3055 EVKISGAPTQT
+3055 VTISGAPTQT
-3066 YDGDVTVK
+3066 YDGNATVK
-3074 VTLDSG
+3074 VTLTDG
-3080 AKQRIE
+3080 AGQSVEK
-3086 QTVPLLIETDLI
+3086 TVPLLIETDMI
-3098 FTGTSTP
+3098 FKGNSTP
-3105 STGTDVKVET
+3105 GTGTDVKVET
-3115 DPTTGAQKIEVNT
+3115 QTNGTQKIQVD
-3128 TANGNKLPDM
+3128 TAADGKKFPNM
-3138 KLDITGGKPPY
+3138 KLDIEGGVGPY
-3149 TYYVEDKGGKRVSPV
+3149 TYYVENSDGSAVSPV
-3164 PCPDG
+3164 PCPAG
-3169 VTAQPNSSKPL
+3169 VTTQTSNGKPI

-3195 GNVHGTPIPGGNA
+3195 GNVHGTPIPGGSA
-3208 EGNFVVA
+3208 DGKFVVA

-3227 ITVNIADHRP
+3227 ITVNIADKRP
-3237 PKVYDLT
+3237 PQVYGLT
-3244 LKTTVGASTLGS
+3244 INTTVGATSLSGST
-3256 AQLVKE
+3256 QLVAE
-3262 DPQNPEVDTSNTA
+3262 DPQNPRVDIGSLPSGQQT
-3275 KDKWSNE
+3275 
-3282 QKAAAGKHG
+3282 AAGKHG
-3291 FSTIKP
+3291 FSTGKP
-3297 TGALGTPGECSVTGS
+3297 TGALGTPGGCSVTGS
-3312 MPSWLKVNTEGEISL
+3312 MPTWLTLDAHGAISL
-3327 DSVSAVPV
+3327 ASGVSAVPV
-3335 DAAGKTLTFCVWY
+3335 DAAGQTLQFCVWY

-3363 VNVTDQRRV
+3363 VNVTDKRRV
-3372 TIESGNGGTTD
+3372 TIDSGNGGTTD
-3383 AKIGQQVSPSPATL
+3383 AKIGNELAPTSNPATL
-3397 VEATIPADMV
+3397 IGTTIPADMV
-3407 DNTSKP
+3407 DNASKP

-3419 NPNGT
+3419 NSDGT
-3424 ECSGNDC
+3424 PC
-3431 KFTSTGTSFT
+3431 TGTSCKFSLNSPNGANFT
-3441 DESIDGLTVT
+3441 DTSIDGLRVT
-3451 GLNCDNSDPRSCS
+3451 GLNCATSGDPRSCS
-3464 VKVSG
+3464 IAVSG
-3469 TPKPSAAGDHQLSYQ
+3469 TPTPSAAGDHQLSYQ

-3498 LHIPPYDLA
+3498 IHIPPYNLA

-3512 MSSAVVGLQY
+3512 MNPAVVGLDYLQI
-3522 VDTSKAV
+3522 SKPVLAQ
-3529 MAVGGSG
+3529 GGSG
-3536 KYWFQLWDPNH
+3536 NYWFQLWDPNN
-3547 PVDDASDP
+3547 PVTDASDP
-3555 NNTAKVG
+3555 DNKAKVG

-3573 KLQWKPTDADLAKAQ
+3573 KLQWTPSAEDLAKASG
-3588 NGNIPVTITVWDK
+3588 GNIPVTITVWDK
-3601 TACDMDP
+3601 AACNIDP
-3608 NGPGQNKPGPDDCPY
+3608 GGMGQNKPGPANCPY

-3634 AAPVTTDIKVP
+3634 AAPVTTDITVP

-3691 DTAGP
+3691 DTARP
-3696 GTYTAVIRITLPGVA
+3696 GTYTAVIRVTLPGVA

-3795 ANNLV
+3795 ANNLT

-3813 WSNTAV
+3813 WSDTAV

-3982 KSVHLDE
+3982 RSVHLDE

-4032 TARTGSPLVLTRTDT
+4032 TARTGSPLVLTRPDT

>member
-19 LGLVFPTMAVAQ
+19 LGLVLPAPALAEQ
-31 ERAAFPGAIDLPTW
+31 RSAFPGAIDLPTW
-45 IMEGR
+45 IMKGR
-50 EPIESKA
+50 KPIESNA

-73 SGERAGATDDQG
+73 SGERAGATDDKG
-85 EELVAGIHVFAR
+85 EELVPGIHVFAR

-107 IFKTTTTTTS
+107 IFKATTTHGETK
-117 SPSKTGRASNY
+117 SKTGRLSNY

-201 SIGTN
+201 NSFST

-223 QADLHLGD
+223 ADELNLGKG
-231 RVTIEPSLSSPPGA
+231 VKIEPSLTNA
-245 TAAAR
+245 TA
-250 KKKTL
+250 KKTL
-255 QGYVRWENQT
+255 KGYVRWENQT

-271 NAYVGRPNVEDYP
+271 NSYVGRANIADYKA
-284 VNTPVVDYVVVAA
+284 NTTAGGYVVVAA
-297 IKDKNGVV
+297 VKDKNNRV
-305 EARCARTT
+305 EARCTT
-313 DVRND
+313 TKNLKPSEDN
-318 DGKSPNW
+318 GKTPNW
-325 QINFNQDV
+325 TIYFNNDV
-333 DVKNMKFQVFKGSC
+333 DVNKMKFQVFTGSC
-347 EPGKVKLERLPMRMG
+347 EDLQKLPELMA
-362 YWSPFPTTV
+362 YWSPFTDPV
-371 DSWGTPLES
+371 GSWGTKLDS
-380 TLGSANR
+380 TLGSSNQ
-387 GWTGPQGTW
+387 GWTGTRW
-396 SNSVRVLLR
+396 EDNVRVLLR

-419 SDAGTQSFYGDTVTV
+419 SGAGTQSFYGDTVTV
-434 DYSRLPL
+434 KYSRLPL
-441 NTPLVAR
+441 NTPLVAH

-468 TPEGNQGSGTVT
+468 TAQDSQGGGSVI
-480 FDTKLTDDTFKEY
+480 FDTELTGDTFKEY
-493 WVDVVPENIT
+493 WVDVVPENIPT
-503 DHPEWQVL
+503 TSHPEWQVL

-525 SSGEVNTNGN
+525 SPGEVNTNGN

-540 QAPKAS
+540 KAPDENK
-546 TGVKL
+546 GVKL

-566 TKDALPYDLKRESP
+566 TADALPYNLTRDTST

-594 VHSLWVKFTFT
+594 VHSLWVKFTFI
-605 DKAGKSHTIVQY
+605 DKDNKSHTIVQY
-617 LPWTVVPKLKP
+617 LPWTVKPRLKP
-628 QIEPGTQDSE
+628 QIEPGTPDSE

-670 TYQVFDTEPDANS
+670 TYQVFTADPGSGGNALVPDKN
-683 VARKPGTDGMVSLR
+683 GMVSLGD
-697 NSNVESGLE
+697 SGLK

-714 TGTTKENK
+714 TGTTQEHKS
-722 PAVFWVKA
+722 AVFWVKA

-738 PAVKYEIHPGTP
+738 PAMKYEIHPGSP

-759 TGSGGSEYQN
+759 TGSGGSNYQN
-769 ANGTPVVIWV
+769 ATGTPIVIWV
-779 SGGEPSANQ
+779 SGGEPTATELTTTIN
-788 LSVNGRDLPRNTY
+788 NTNTTLPRNTY
-801 ANAEIRG
+801 DKAEIRG

-814 PNNSV
+814 NLVSGS
-819 NATNIGGVNCSTQ
+819 IGGISCESKDNS
-832 TSTAAGGGKFI
+832 GGGQFI

-878 PQIKGLSTLSG
+878 PQVKALTTLTGS
-889 AEGWLKMTLLPKI
+889 EGWLKMTLLPKI

-907 PKPGVISTDL
+907 PKPNVTSTDL
-917 PDGTKGTDYGTKGV
+917 PDGTKGTDYGTKDV

-990 AERSSTFV
+990 AERSSSLV
-998 TFQLRINTDLKAATD
+998 TFKLCINTDLKAAKDT
-1013 ALSATAKGGTTYTS
+1013 LSATAQGGTTYTS
-1027 GKPLLDVSSAA
+1027 SEPLLDVSSDAS
-1038 GITGGVSPY
+1038 ITDGVSPY
-1047 SYKLQYLNNGS
+1047 SYKLQYKYGSGS
-1058 WQDADTS
+1058 WQEATTS
-1065 GGRYQVPNADG
+1065 GGRYQVPNADTNH
-1076 SASGLLLDSNGKLVG
+1076 SPSGLLLDGNGKLVG
-1091 ATMGAA
+1091 ATMGTA

-1102 RVVVTDADTVSCPR
+1102 RVVVTDADMVSCTG

-1127 RTDTRTPTVATD
+1127 RTDTRKPTVATD

-1150 TGFLPVNDPSGTPTN
+1150 TGFLPVNDPSGTPQK
-1165 YTITS
+1165 YE
-1170 QVKLDGVTLTVDS
+1170 VKDTELPDGVTLKVGS
-1183 DTGKYTLKATNQA
+1183 DGKYTLKATNQA
-1196 VAGNSGSVTLKVTGA
+1196 VAGKSGSVTLNVTGA
-1211 NGVVGSVTL
+1211 NGVKAEVKL
-1220 RVHVVDQR
+1220 LIHVVDQR
-1228 TPQANNPVAISL
+1228 TPHQTNNTVEISL
-1240 EQGIPVPTTTKVT
+1240 EQGIPVPATAKVT
-1253 GAVKAAVSPA
+1253 GAVDAASSPK
-1263 IKCFATSDFVPK
+1263 IKCFVP
-1275 ATAPCP
+1275 ANYASANCPDTAQ
-1281 TAAQKLPGLTGV
+1281 ALPGLAGV
-1293 TLNPDGTLTGTP
+1293 TLNPNGTLTGTP

-1335 VSPSTLVFEPGVAPG
+1335 VSPSTLVFEPGIAPG

-1358 WTFNPATGAEG
+1358 WTFNPATGADS
-1369 LIKTYQ
+1369 LNKTYQ
-1375 VFDSHGNA
+1375 VIDSDGRT
-1383 VSGCSVTGGSKPKL
+1383 VVTSCSVDTSGTKPKL
-1397 KCSDGALTNGETYT
+1397 TCPDGVLKNGETYT
-1411 LRVTTGTGDAAVS
+1411 LRVTAGTGTAAVS

-1494 ALYTTE
+1494 ALYTTDK
-1500 NKDSELCLERDGRVT
+1500 KDSGLCLERDGRVT

-1533 SAQHKAGLPENAA
+1533 SAQHKAGLPAGAE
-1546 KELVIHPELKLTALC
+1546 KTLVINPELKLNTPC
-1561 KKPTTGA
+1561 EKPLSGA
-1568 DKHDNYECKGEKNQP
+1568 DKPENYVCKGEKNQP
-1583 VAANGKLKIATVSG
+1583 VGEGNKLTIATVSG
-1597 GASPYRKLR
+1597 GATPYSPPR
-1606 VEGLDAYNAG
+1606 VEGLDAYDAG
-1616 TQKLRA
+1616 AGSSTAKLSA
-1622 GWCDGAPGS
+1622 GWCDGAPTT

-1729 IGINLDKEAV
+1729 IGISLDKDAV
-1739 TGNPLTL
+1739 KDGKKVDI

-1752 GVDPHAYRTVPCDN
+1752 GVGPHAYLTVPCDN
-1766 TDADGNCALGDT
+1766 TDNKGNCALGDT
-1778 GLFLNKSTG
+1778 GLFLDKSKG
-1787 ELFGTPKPG
+1787 QLVGIPKPG

-1878 VLKVTGTPRPGDVNS
+1878 VLKVTGTPEPGDVTS
-1893 AGGGTFSVTVT
+1893 TDGTFDVTVT
-1904 DKNGNVSDPATITYT
+1904 DENGNTSEPATIKYT
-1919 VKDNRV
+1919 VVDNRV
-1925 PDLSSLTNGNLT
+1925 PNLSSLKPDENLT
-1937 GTEGKSVVGWTPL
+1937 GTEGKSVDGWTPL
-1950 TKGTNDYGPKITSWT
+1950 TKDPAGYGPKITSWA
-1965 VEGLLPKGVIF
+1965 VGGLPKGVEF

-1997 TITATAENGKTTTIV
+1997 TITATAANGKTTTIV
-2012 KNLVVEASTLTVTEA
+2012 KNLVVTASDLAVTET
-2027 NAGDLTSTTDLDAT
+2027 NAGNLSKDRNLTND
-2041 PATIATVSGGTGT
+2041 PATIATVSGGTRT

-2063 PEGLG
+2063 PNTLTATLDSSG
-2068 YKLAAN
+2068 N
-2074 GKDIVLTGTIPNE
+2074 IVLSGKIPNE
-2087 TADHTLTIKVTD
+2087 DKDYSVTITVKD

-2104 RTLTRTLHIGEG
+2104 RTLTRTLHIGKG
-2116 LSVAKTIM
+2116 LSVAKTTM

-2131 AYEQQCLGVSGG
+2131 DYGSQCLGVSGG
-2143 TKPYRISGTPTGVPT
+2143 KPGYSISNISGVPND
-2158 GMTIKV
+2158 MTLAV
-2164 ENNDVCL
+2164 SNNDVCL
-2171 SGVPRDGAGN
+2171 SGAPTTGDGN
-2181 VATVSFTLTDNSTQ
+2181 VATVTFTLKDRSSPQ
-2195 AGSISVT
+2195 PGEKRVEV
-2202 LKIPVNDEFS
+2202 KIPVNKKFT
-2212 ASEPDPSS
+2212 ATEPNPSS
-2220 HSFHAGSAIDSFT
+2220 RSFYAGSAIDSFT
-2233 PTTGSGD
+2233 PTEGSGD
-2240 RCYGLDASGE
+2240 TCYGLNSSEGCLKADI
-2250 CQRAKFTYSA
+2250 TYSA

-2265 GLSINPQTGE
+2265 GLSINPETGE
-2275 ISGTPTEL
+2275 ISGMPTEP
-2283 VSNPTVTVTVA
+2283 VKNREISVTVA
-2294 SSAPGSNPITKTFSL
+2294 SSAPGSDPITKTFSL

-2314 FSKPNSFNVPSDAST
+2314 FSDSNSFSVPSNAST
-2329 PVLDDNGTVK
+2329 PNLDDNGTVK

-2344 NQVLPVPKIKN
+2344 NQVLPVPEIKN
-2355 ANGDTVATGKYSI
+2355 ASGGTIATGKYSI
-2368 QDSQPDSQGNYP
+2368 KGVDPDSQGNYP
-2380 LGDTGLSL
+2380 LDDTGLAL

-2397 LKPGQ
+2397 LKPGK
-2402 PGTQGTNGTFDL
+2402 PDTKGTNGTFNL
-2414 GSYDVV
+2414 GNYPIM
-2420 LQDDAGGDQIG
+2420 LQDDAGGKPIEIK
-2431 PKRVAFT
+2431 PKVTFKVT
-2438 VKDSRTPQ
+2438 DTRTPQ
-2446 ITVNSATVEVGQAT
+2446 ITVNSATVEVGQAA
-2460 DISMGVTGGSG
+2460 DISIGVTGGSG
-2471 KIDKV
+2471 QIDKV
-2476 ELVSCD
+2476 ELTGCN
-2482 PTNGQVTADGATIKV
+2482 PTNINVKAEGATIKV
-2497 SADAFTEGG
+2497 LAGAFTEGG
-2506 QMKCK
+2506 KMECQVK
-2511 VTVTDHNGLT
+2511 VTDHNGLT

-2533 RQPKFNTYD
+2533 RQPKFNTD
-2542 RERYAWQGLDFT
+2542 ERERYAWQGLDFT
-2554 NVTLDSSNSS
+2554 NVTLDSSGI
-2564 TKGIPVMTW
+2564 KGIPVMTW

-2584 PLKSVKI
+2584 PLQSVKI
-2591 AGLPKQFKV
+2591 AKLPKQFKV

-2612 SYTCGTPTDCTIVGY
+2612 SYTCSNPSDCTIVDY

-2637 FTLTIMADTKTLNGD
+2637 FTLTITADTQNSEGQATN
-2652 PTDLTAS
+2652 LTAS
-2659 KSIPLRVFASPLQL
+2659 KSIPLRVFASPLQV
-2673 NTSTPNGMIRA
+2673 NTSTPTGMIRA
-2684 TNGSYTSP
+2684 ANGSYTST

-2697 YRGTITSTTQSGTDL
+2697 YLGGTITPTTPAGL
-2712 IDNASAWDGTYA
+2712 AFLDNASAWDGTYA
-2724 LDHNA
+2724 LDNNDA
-2729 HYEIAKVTAY
+2729 HYQIEKVTAY
-2739 NREGS
+2739 KRDGKENVDV
-2744 NKVVTNHG
+2744 NKLT
-2752 LQLSNEN
+2752 LK
-2759 ANTAAMPKGDQTK
+2759 ATPATPAAMPKGDQ
-2772 KAQTLTLSSANTS
+2772 KAQTLTLSSTNTG

-2796 ELKVTDGHEIERS
+2796 ALKVTDGHGIERS

-2822 AGPPFNSAADPVE
+2822 AGPPFNSQDDPVT
-2835 LDTVGVQGAP
+2835 LVTVGVQGAP

-2864 AKAGVVISNAVEAD
+2864 ATENADIRRAADAD
-2878 AKAKFKGGTGY
+2878 AKAKFKGGPGYTGY
-2889 QGIDPVYC
+2889 KGIDPVYC
-2897 PAQGTINSD
+2897 EAQGEITSD

-2914 PGLEGTIPAGN
+2914 PGLGGDTAGGSSPTSRLPLN
-2925 AWNNPVPADYKG
+2925 HKG

-2949 IPADAAP
+2949 IPENAAP

-2970 QLIKKTFSIT
+2970 QLIKKTFSIK
-2980 VEKKLTLTIENNE
+2980 VEKKLTLTIKNNE
-2993 LQKGKK
+2993 LPKGKK
-2999 GICYGSNIKL
+2999 GVCYGSTTVKPDGDG
-3009 KKGEVCPAGG
+3009 KCPTTGD
-3019 PGSGVKVGTYDG
+3019 GSGVKVGDYVGPDG
-3031 PANTTAKCELIPP
+3031 TTATCELIPP
-3044 VDGLKVTCENK
+3044 VDVLAVTCAGGKVT
-3055 EVKISGAPTQT
+3055 ISGVPTQT
-3066 YDGDVTVK
+3066 YDGNATVK
-3074 VTLDSG
+3074 VTVSG
-3080 AKQRIE
+3080 GAGQSVEK
-3086 QTVPLLIETDLI
+3086 TVPLLIETDMI
-3098 FTGTSTP
+3098 FKGKTTEGATV
-3105 STGTDVKVET
+3105 DVKTESDGT
-3115 DPTTGAQKIEVNT
+3115 QKIQVD
-3128 TANGNKLPDM
+3128 TAADGKKFPNM
-3138 KLDITGGKPPY
+3138 KLDIEGGVGPF
-3149 TYYVEDKGGKRVSPV
+3149 TYYVENSDGTAVSPV
-3164 PCPDG
+3164 PCPAG
-3169 VTAQPNSSKPL
+3169 VKSTTSKPI

-3208 EGNFVVA
+3208 DGKFVVA

-3227 ITVNIADHRP
+3227 ITVNIADKRP
-3237 PKVYDLT
+3237 PQVYGLT
-3244 LKTTVGASTLGS
+3244 INTTVGATSLSGSTQLVAEDPKNPSVDLNSSNTWTSEQVSAANQKGFHTREPSNTLGKVESCS
-3256 AQLVKE
+3256 AG
-3262 DPQNPEVDTSNTA
+3262 S
-3275 KDKWSNE
+3275 
-3282 QKAAAGKHG
+3282 
-3291 FSTIKP
+3291 KP
-3297 TGALGTPGECSVTGS
+3297 D
-3312 MPSWLKVNTEGEISL
+3312 WLTVNNDGVISL
-3327 DSVSAVPV
+3327 ANVSAVPV
-3335 DAAGKTLTFCVWY
+3335 RAAGKTLTFCVWY
-3348 VGPNGVNAPK
+3348 VGLNGVNAPK

-3372 TIESGNGGTTD
+3372 TIDTGNGGTTD
-3383 AKIGQQVSPSPATL
+3383 AKIGNELADSATPKPL
-3397 VEATIPADMV
+3397 IKVTIPADLV
-3407 DNTSKP
+3407 NNPTKP
-3413 ITVTKL
+3413 LVTKL
-3419 NPNGT
+3419 NSDSTACT
-3424 ECSGNDC
+3424 EPSC
-3431 KFTSTGTSFT
+3431 KFSSTGASFT
-3441 DESIDGLTVT
+3441 DKSIEGLTVT

-3464 VKVSG
+3464 IAVSG
-3469 TPKPSAAGDHQLSYQ
+3469 TPTPSAAGDHQLSYRI
-3484 LTLPNGQ
+3484 TLPNGQ

-3498 LHIPPYDLA
+3498 LHIPPYNLA

-3512 MSSAVVGLQY
+3512 MNPAVVGLQY
-3522 VDTSKAV
+3522 VDTSKPV

-3536 KYWFQLWDPNH
+3536 KYWFQLWDPKH
-3547 PVDDASDP
+3547 PVNDASVS

-3573 KLQWKPTDADLAKAQ
+3573 KLKWKPTDADLAQASG
-3588 NGNIPVTITVWDK
+3588 GNIRVTITVWDK
-3601 TACDMDP
+3601 DACGMDST
-3608 NGPGQNKPGPDDCPY
+3608 GPGQNKPGPPNCLY

-3634 AAPVTTDIKVP
+3634 AAPDTKDIKVP
-3645 EVTEGTSASSSPV
+3645 EVTEGTSTSSSPV
-3658 YTGSGKAE
+3658 YTGSDKPN
-3666 LSGTIA
+3666 LTLFSTVP
-3672 PGNEHLFTFDPNS
+3672 PGNEGLFTFDPNS

-3691 DTAGP
+3691 DTARP

-3728 EPTNPT
+3728 EPTDPT
-3734 PIPTTTPEPR
+3734 PTPSSTPEPR
-3744 PGVAPISPSTGITY
+3744 PGVAPFSPFTGITY

-3788 KSSTPTE
+3788 KSSTSTE

-3813 WSNTAV
+3813 WSDTAV

-3851 PRRVVDALR
+3851 PHRVVDALR

-3899 YRTAGAVADHL
+3899 YRTAGVVADHL
-3910 LAARGRDKSDVYLAT
+3910 LAARGQDKSDVYLAT

-3982 KSVHLDE
+3982 RSVHLDE
-3989 KQVGVDRYETAEKV
+3989 KQVGVDRYDTAEKV

>member
-19 LGLVFPTMAVAQ
+19 LGLVLPTPALAE
-31 ERAAFPGAIDLPTW
+31 ERSAFPGAIDLPTW
-45 IMEGR
+45 IMKGR
-50 EPIESKA
+50 EPIESDA

-85 EELVAGIHVFAR
+85 EKVVAGIHVFAR

-107 IFKTTTTTTS
+107 IFKTTTTSNETK
-117 SPSKTGRASNY
+117 SKTDRLSNY

-150 KAQRLQVWINPEQV
+150 HAQRLQVWINPEQV

-201 SIGTN
+201 SVGRN
-206 STQVSQMNIGL
+206 STQVSQVNIGL

-223 QADLHLGD
+223 EAELNLGPG
-231 RVTIEPSLSSPPGA
+231 VKIEHSLAAPPA
-245 TAAAR
+245 TGLAA

-271 NAYVGRPNVEDYP
+271 NAYVGRANIADYP
-284 VNTPVVDYVVVAA
+284 VNTPAEGYVVVAA
-297 IKDKNGVV
+297 VKNQKDNSV
-305 EARCARTT
+305 EARCTT
-313 DVRND
+313 TKNLSND
-318 DGKSPNW
+318 NGKTPNW
-325 QINFNQDV
+325 TIYFNNDV
-333 DVKNMKFQVFKGSC
+333 DVKHMKFQVFKGSC
-347 EPGKVKLERLPMRMG
+347 EPNNVSLQQLPKRMA

-371 DSWGTPLES
+371 DSWGT
-380 TLGSANR
+380 TLNGIPGSANQ
-387 GWTGPQGTW
+387 GWTGTRW
-396 SNSVRVLLR
+396 EDNVRVLLR
-405 PLQME
+405 PLQMQ
-410 LDPHGTNSG
+410 LLPHGESLG
-419 SDAGTQSFYGDTVTV
+419 SSAGTQSFYGDKVQV

-441 NTPLVAR
+441 NTPLVAH
-448 LYTGTLSDNGSGTP
+448 LYTGTLSDNGSGEP
-462 IESKPF
+462 IESKTF
-468 TPEGNQGSGTVT
+468 TAQGGQGSGSVT
-480 FDTKLTDDTFKEY
+480 FDTELTGDTFQEY
-493 WVDVVPENIT
+493 WVDVVPENVT
-503 DHPEWQVL
+503 EHPEWQVL
-511 ASQSFLYKPIQLAI
+511 ASQSFLYKPIQLEINKGAANT
-525 SSGEVNTNGN
+525 SGT
-535 FQITQ
+535 FTITKK
-540 QAPKAS
+540 APADNL
-546 TGVKL
+546 VKL
-551 TKCEVVSDKLIDTTA
+551 TGCQVVSNTDTTA
-566 TKDALPYDLKRESP
+566 ATDSLPYGLKREST
-580 GDGCTLTGTPEKSG
+580 GNGCTLSGTPEKSG

-605 DKAGKSHTIVQY
+605 DKDGKSHTSVQY
-617 LPWTVVPKLKP
+617 LPWTVEPRLKP
-628 QIEPGTQDSE
+628 QIEPGTPDSE

-644 LEKFPAVGVPYSGLV
+644 LDKFPAVGVPYSGLV

-670 TYQVFDTEPDANS
+670 TYQVFTSDPGQSN
-683 VARKPGTDGMVSLR
+683 VAALKPGTDGMVSLR
-697 NSNVESGLE
+697 NGNTESGLK
-706 FNTATGQV
+706 FNPATGQV
-714 TGTTKENK
+714 TGTTQEHKS
-722 PAVFWVKA
+722 AVFWVKA

-738 PAVKYEIHPGTP
+738 LAVKYEIHPGSP

-769 ANGTPVVIWV
+769 ATGTPIVIWV
-779 SGGEPSANQ
+779 SGGEPKASQ
-788 LSVNGRDLPRNTY
+788 LSVNGTNLSRNTY
-801 ANAEIRG
+801 DNAEILG

-814 PNNSV
+814 PDNSV
-819 NATNIGGVNCSTQ
+819 NANNIGGVKCESQSNS
-832 TSTAAGGGKFI
+832 GGGKFI

-878 PQIKGLSTLSG
+878 PQVKALTTLTGS
-889 AEGWLKMTLLPKI
+889 EGWLKMTLLPKI

-907 PKPGVISTDL
+907 PKPGVISADL
-917 PDGTKGTDYGTKGV
+917 PDGTKGTDYGTKDV

-937 GTGNFADYTFSAA
+937 GTGKFADYTFSAA

-965 GKPLETTTQN
+965 GKPLETTTPG
-975 GVNVTVYLRGKDGTA
+975 GVNVTVYLRGKDGTV
-990 AERSSTFV
+990 AERSSTSV
-998 TFQLRINTDLKAATD
+998 TFQLRINTDLKAANDT
-1013 ALSATAKGGTTYTS
+1013 LSATAQGGTTYTS
-1027 GKPLLDVSSAA
+1027 SKSLLDVSSAA

-1047 SYKLQYLNNGS
+1047 SYKLQYKDGSGS
-1058 WQDADTS
+1058 WQNATTS

-1076 SASGLLLDSNGKLVG
+1076 SSSGLLLDSNGKLVG
-1091 ATMGAA
+1091 ATMGTAA
-1097 GFPQL
+1097 FPEL
-1102 RVVVTDADTVSCPR
+1102 RVVVTDSDTVSCPR
-1116 GCSVNVGLDLS
+1116 GCSINVGLNLKRVDDRRPS
-1127 RTDTRTPTVATD
+1127 VVEG

-1165 YTITS
+1165 YKITS

-1183 DTGKYTLKATNQA
+1183 GTGKYTLKATNQA

-1211 NGVVGSVTL
+1211 NGMEGTVTL

-1228 TPQANNPVAISL
+1228 TPQTNNNVAISL
-1240 EQGIPVPTTTKVT
+1240 EQGIPAPTAAKVT
-1253 GAVKAAVSPA
+1253 GAVDAAVSPA
-1263 IKCFATSDFVPK
+1263 IKCFATSDFVPA

-1293 TLNPDGTLTGTP
+1293 TLNPNGTLTGTP

-1335 VSPSTLVFEPGVAPG
+1335 VSPSTLAFEPGIAPG

-1369 LIKTYQ
+1369 LTKTYQ
-1375 VFDSHGNA
+1375 VIGSDGQPVN
-1383 VSGCSVTGGSKPKL
+1383 GCNVNTSGSKPKL
-1397 KCSDGALTNGETYT
+1397 TCTPGALTNGETYT
-1411 LRVTTGTGDAAVS
+1411 LRVSAGTGDAAVS

-1431 EIYPPLEFARYD
+1431 EIYPPLEFASYKK

-1473 FGFPADSGHAQPSS
+1473 FGFATGSGHAQPSS

-1494 ALYTTE
+1494 ILKTDQGE
-1500 NKDSELCLERDGRVT
+1500 DSGLCLERDGRIT
-1515 GTPKEAGTIDL
+1515 GTPTVAGTIDL

-1546 KELVIHPELKLTALC
+1546 KELVIHPLLELTTLC

-1568 DKHDNYECKGEKNQP
+1568 DKHDKYVCKGEKNQP
-1583 VAANGKLKIATVSG
+1583 VGEGNKLKIATVSG
-1597 GASPYRKLR
+1597 GAWPYSNPR

-1616 TQKLRA
+1616 AGSSTAKISA
-1622 GWCDGAPGS
+1622 GWCDGAPNT

-1673 ATDLKFTDKP
+1673 ATDLKFTAEP
-1683 QDANGTP
+1683 QGNVPGGVTLKQAANG
-1690 VVIPS
+1690 
-1695 GVSIAQTG
+1695 G
-1703 NGAKPGNID
+1703 KPGNISD
-1712 QTTWTKVSSKI
+1712 NAWNSVKDNVKS
-1723 DGDLPT
+1723 DLPT
-1729 IGINLDKEAV
+1729 IGINLEEQAV
-1739 TGNPLTL
+1739 KDGQPLKI
-1746 PSLVTG
+1746 PSLVKG

-1796 TSAAVVVSVTDSDSP
+1796 ASAAVVVSVTDSDSP

-1823 ADTRKPVVSDTTI
+1823 ADTRKPVVTATKI
-1836 NAEVGEDVNQVIP
+1836 NAEVGENVNQVIP
-1849 VSDGSGQYASMQIS
+1849 VSDGSGQYASMQV
-1863 NGTKPGWLQVELKQN
+1863 NGTQPEWLQVELEQN
-1878 VLKVTGTPRPGDVNS
+1878 VLKVTGTPGPDHVTS
-1893 AGGGTFSVTVT
+1893 TEGGTFSVTVK
-1904 DKNGNVSDPATITYT
+1904 DANGNTSDPATITYT
-1919 VKDNRV
+1919 VVDNRV
-1925 PDLSSLTNGNLT
+1925 PNLSSLTNSSSTDLT
-1937 GTEGKSVVGWTPL
+1937 GTEGKSIEGWTDL
-1950 TKGTNDYGPKITSWT
+1950 LKDATGYGPKITSWT
-1965 VEGLLPKGVIF
+1965 VEGLPQGVTF
-1976 DPESGTLKNKIASG
+1976 DPATGTLLPNKIASG

-1997 TITATAENGKTTTIV
+1997 TIIATAENGKTTTIV
-2012 KNLVVEASTLTVTEA
+2012 KNLVVTASTLAVTEA
-2027 NAGDLTSTTDLDAT
+2027 NAGNLNSSINLNNN
-2041 PATIATVSGGTGT
+2041 PATIATVSGGTSP
-2054 YPLVSVTGL
+2054 YDLVSVTGL
-2063 PEGLG
+2063 PSDLSAKHDG
-2068 YKLAAN
+2068 N
-2074 GKDIVLTGTIPNE
+2074 GNIVLTGTIHDENK
-2087 TADHTLTIKVTD
+2087 DYSVTITVKD

-2104 RTLTRTLHIGEG
+2104 RTLTRPLHIGEG

-2124 PTATIGE
+2124 PTATIDENYGS
-2131 AYEQQCLGVSGG
+2131 QCLGVSGG
-2143 TKPYRISGTPTGVPT
+2143 TAPYIISGTPTGVPT

-2171 SGVPRDGAGN
+2171 SGVPRDGAGK
-2181 VATVSFTLTDNSTQ
+2181 VATVSFTLTDSSTPQ
-2195 AGSISVT
+2195 PGKKQVEV
-2202 LKIPVNDEFS
+2202 KIPVNKKFT
-2212 ASEPDPSS
+2212 ASGPTGPTGNLYV
-2220 HSFHAGSAIDSFT
+2220 GSKIADFT
-2233 PTTGSGD
+2233 PTKGSGD
-2240 RCYGLDASGE
+2240 SCYGLDADKK
-2250 CQRAKFTYSA
+2250 CQKADITYSA

-2265 GLSINPQTGE
+2265 GLSIDSETGV

-2294 SSAPGSNPITKTFSL
+2294 SSAPGSDPITKTFSL

-2314 FSKPNSFNVPSDAST
+2314 FSDSNNDFNVAPSTTVPELDA
-2329 PVLDDNGTVK
+2329 NGTVK
-2339 TDNPS
+2339 TDNDS
-2344 NQVLPVPKIKN
+2344 NQVLPTPKIEKN
-2355 ANGDTVATGKYSI
+2355 GKVIATGKYSI
-2368 QDSQPDSQGNYP
+2368 QGGTPDSQGNYP
-2380 LGDTGLSL
+2380 LGDTGLAL

-2397 LKPGQ
+2397 LKPGK
-2402 PGTQGTNGTFDL
+2402 PGTPGTNGTFNL
-2414 GSYDVV
+2414 GGYPVV
-2420 LQDDAGGDQIG
+2420 LNDNAGGDRIG
-2431 PKRVAFT
+2431 PNSVAFT
-2438 VKDSRTPQ
+2438 VTDTREPA
-2446 ITVNSATVEVGQAT
+2446 ITVTSATVEVGQAA
-2460 DISMGVTGGSG
+2460 DISIGVAGGSG
-2471 KIDKV
+2471 KIDTVSLSGCNNLSVAEGKIHVPENAFSEGTKV
-2476 ELVSCD
+2476 TC
-2482 PTNGQVTADGATIKV
+2482 QVTVK
-2497 SADAFTEGG
+2497 
-2506 QMKCK
+2506 
-2511 VTVTDHNGLT
+2511 DHNGLT
-2521 KTEQFTIKVNDS
+2521 KTEQFIIKVNDS
-2533 RQPKFNTYD
+2533 RQPKFNTNE

-2554 NVTLDSSNSS
+2554 HVTLDSSNPNV
-2564 TKGIPVMTW
+2564 KGIPVMTW
-2573 LVDPSKDSTAA
+2573 LVDPATDPTAA

-2591 AGLPKQFKV
+2591 AGLPEKFKV
-2600 TSQSGTVTEESG
+2600 MSGNNEADKDNNG
-2612 SYTCGTPTDCTIVGY
+2612 AYTCSTPADCTIVGY
-2627 ATQEFSGVKD
+2627 AAKDVTGVKD
-2637 FTLTIMADTKTLNGD
+2637 FTLTITANTQNSEAQ
-2652 PTDLTAS
+2652 PTNLTAS
-2659 KSIPLRVFASPLQL
+2659 KSIPLRVFASPFQL
-2673 NTSTPNGMIRA
+2673 NTSTPTGMIRA
-2684 TNGSYTSP
+2684 NGGQYTSP

-2697 YRGTITSTTQSGTDL
+2697 YRGTITSTTQAGTAL
-2712 IDNASAWDGTYA
+2712 INNDSAWDGTYA
-2724 LDHNA
+2724 LDNA
-2729 HYEIAKVTAY
+2729 SYAIAKVTAY
-2739 NREGS
+2739 NRDGS
-2744 NKVVTNHG
+2744 NAAVTNHG
-2752 LQLSNEN
+2752 LKLDPAN
-2759 ANTAAMPKGDQTK
+2759 ANTAAMPKGDQAK
-2772 KAQTLTLSSANTS
+2772 KAQTLTLSSTNTG

-2796 ELKVTDGHEIERS
+2796 ELKVTDGHGMVRS

-2822 AGPPFNSAADPVE
+2822 AGPPFNSQDDPVA
-2835 LDTVGVQGAP
+2835 LDTVGVPGAP

-2864 AKAGVVISNAVEAD
+2864 AEETVGIQTAAQAD
-2878 AKAKFKGGTGY
+2878 AKAKFLHGTGY
-2889 QGIDPVYC
+2889 TGYKGIDPVYC
-2897 PAQGTINSD
+2897 AAQGTIKPD

-2914 PGLEGTIPAGN
+2914 PGLGGDTSGSSPT
-2925 AWNNPVPADYKG
+2925 NPLQLDHQG

-2980 VEKKLTLTIENNE
+2980 VEQKLKLNLPNNK
-2993 LQKGKK
+2993 LPDGKR
-2999 GICYGSNIKL
+2999 GICYGSTT
-3009 KKGEVCPAGG
+3009 KKPDGNKKCPTTGD
-3019 PGSGVKVGTYDG
+3019 GSGVQVGTYTG
-3031 PANTTAKCELIPP
+3031 PAGTTAKCELIPR
-3044 VDGLKVTCENK
+3044 VDGLAVTCTGGKVT
-3055 EVKISGAPTQT
+3055 ISGAPTQT
-3066 YDGDVTVK
+3066 YDGNATVK
-3074 VTLDSG
+3074 VTLTGG
-3080 AKQRIE
+3080 AGQSVEK
-3086 QTVPLLIETDLI
+3086 TLPLLIETDLV
-3098 FTGTSTP
+3098 FQNSGN
-3105 STGTDVKVET
+3105 VKVET
-3115 DPTTGAQKIEVNT
+3115 NPDGTQKIEVNT
-3128 TANGNKLPDM
+3128 TANGNKLTDM
-3138 KLDITGGKPPY
+3138 KLNITGGKPPY
-3149 TYYVEDKGGKRVSPV
+3149 TYYVEDANGQRVSPV
-3164 PCPDG
+3164 SCPDG

-3227 ITVNIADHRP
+3227 ITVNIVDQRP
-3237 PKVYDLT
+3237 PQVYDLPIN
-3244 LKTTVGASTLGS
+3244 TTVGATSLSGST
-3256 AQLVKE
+3256 QLVAE
-3262 DPQNPEVDTSNTA
+3262 DPQNPEVDTSATA

-3297 TGALGTPGECSVTGS
+3297 TDALGTPGECTVTGP
-3312 MPSWLKVNTEGEISL
+3312 MPGWLTVNTDGAISL
-3327 DSVSAVPV
+3327 AGNQPVPV
-3335 DAAGKTLTFCVWY
+3335 NAAGEPHKFCVWY
-3348 VGPNGVNAPK
+3348 VGLNGVNAPK

-3363 VNVTDQRRV
+3363 VKVTDQRRV
-3372 TIESGNGGTTD
+3372 TIDSGNGAITE
-3383 AKIGQQVSPSPATL
+3383 AKIGEKLADSTTPKPLIEVK
-3397 VEATIPADMV
+3397 IPADLV
-3407 DNTSKP
+3407 NNPTKP
-3413 ITVTKL
+3413 LVTKL
-3419 NPNGT
+3419 NSDGT
-3424 ECSGNDC
+3424 PCTGTSC

-3441 DESIDGLTVT
+3441 DESIDGLKVT

-3464 VKVSG
+3464 IAVSG
-3469 TPKPSAAGDHQLSYQ
+3469 TPTPSAAGDHQLSYQ

-3498 LHIPPYDLA
+3498 LHIPHYDLA

-3512 MSSAVVGLQY
+3512 MNPAVVGLDYLQI
-3522 VDTSKAV
+3522 SKPVLAQ
-3529 MAVGGSG
+3529 GGSG
-3536 KYWFQLWDPNH
+3536 NYWFQLWDPNNK
-3547 PVDDASDP
+3547 P
-3555 NNTAKVG
+3555 AKVG
-3562 DMDLVTTGNQV
+3562 DMSLVTTGNQV
-3573 KLQWKPTDADLAKAQ
+3573 KLKWTPTADDLNQAQ
-3588 NGNIPVTITVWDK
+3588 NGNIPVTLTVWDK
-3601 TACDMDP
+3601 TACQMTNP
-3608 NGPGQNKPGPDDCPY
+3608 NPGQPGPANCPY

-3634 AAPVTTDIKVP
+3634 AAPVTTDITVP

-3672 PGNEHLFTFDPNS
+3672 PGNEGLFTFDPNS

-3691 DTAGP
+3691 DTARP

-3744 PGVAPISPSTGITY
+3744 PGVAPISPSIGITY

-3795 ANNLV
+3795 ANNLT

-3813 WSNTAV
+3813 WSDTAV

-3851 PRRVVDALR
+3851 PHRVVDALR

-3875 ISAGAASQLQNA
+3875 ISAGAASQLHNA

-3910 LAARGRDKSDVYLAT
+3910 LAARGQDKSDVYLAT

-3976 AVAAAE
+3976 AVTAAE
-3982 KSVHLDE
+3982 RSVHLDE
-3989 KQVGVDRYETAEKV
+3989 KQVGFDRYETAEKV

-4032 TARTGSPLVLTRTDT
+4032 TARTGSPLVLTRPDT
-4047 LTKPTTQFLTRNR
+4047 LTQPTTQFLARNR

>member
-45 IMEGR
+45 IMKGR
-50 EPIESKA
+50 KPIESGA
-57 SPQDNWV
+57 TPQDNWV

-73 SGERAGATDDQG
+73 SGERAGSTDDAG
-85 EELVAGIHVFAR
+85 EEPIPDIHVFAR

-107 IFKTTTTTTS
+107 IFKTTTTATT
-117 SPSKTGRASNY
+117 SPSKTNRPSNY

-189 WTASQMMQWGFL
+189 WTASQMMQWGYAPF
-201 SIGTN
+201 GK

-305 EARCARTT
+305 EARCAPTT
-313 DVRND
+313 DVQND

-333 DVKNMKFQVFKGSC
+333 DVKNMKFQVFKGRC
-347 EPGKVKLERLPMRMG
+347 EKGNVKLERLPMRMG

-396 SNSVRVLLR
+396 SNNVRVLLR

-566 TKDALPYDLKRESP
+566 TKDSLPYNLTRDTST

-644 LEKFPAVGVPYSGLV
+644 LDKFPAVGVPYSGLV

-670 TYQVFDTEPDANS
+670 TYQVFDAEPVANS
-683 VARKPGTDGMVSLR
+683 AAREPGTDGMVSLR
-697 NSNVESGLE
+697 NGNTESELK
-706 FNTATGQV
+706 FNPETGQV
-714 TGTTKENK
+714 TGTTQAGKS
-722 PAVFWVKA
+722 AVFWVKA

-738 PAVKYEIHPGTP
+738 PAVKYEIYPGSP

-759 TGSGGSEYQN
+759 TGTGGSEYQN

-779 SGGEPSANQ
+779 SGGEPSANE
-788 LSVNGRDLPRNTY
+788 LTVSGATLPRNTY
-801 ANAEIRG
+801 ANAEILG

-814 PNNSV
+814 HEV
-819 NATNIGGVNCSTQ
+819 HANAIGGVNCSAQ
-832 TSTAAGGGKFI
+832 TSTATGGGKFI

-859 QVKYTD
+859 QVEYTD
-865 KNGRTLDGSKYTL
+865 TNGRTLNGAKYTL
-878 PQIKGLSTLSG
+878 PQVKALTTLNGS
-889 AEGWLKMTLLPKI
+889 EGWLKMTLLPQI

-907 PKPGVISTDL
+907 TDPNVISTKL
-917 PDGTKGTDYGTKGV
+917 PDGTKGTDYGTKDV
-931 KSYLSG
+931 KPYLSG
-937 GTGNFADYTFSAA
+937 GTGTFTDYTFSAA

-965 GKPLETTTQN
+965 GTPLETTTQN

-990 AERSSTFV
+990 AERSSSLV
-998 TFQLRINTDLKAATD
+998 TFQLRIKTDLKATTD
-1013 ALSATAKGGTTYTS
+1013 TLSATAQGGTTYTS
-1027 GKPLLDVSSAA
+1027 SKPLLDVSSAA
-1038 GITGGVSPY
+1038 GISGGISPY
-1047 SYKLQYLNNGS
+1047 SYKLQYKDGSGS
-1058 WQDADTS
+1058 WQDTTTS
-1065 GGRYQVPNADG
+1065 GGRYQVPNADTNHNP
-1076 SASGLLLDSNGKLVG
+1076 SGLLLDSNGKLVG
-1091 ATMGAA
+1091 ATMGTA

-1102 RVVVTDADTVSCPR
+1102 QVVVTDSDTVSCSD
-1116 GCSVNVGLDLS
+1116 GCPVNVGLDLT
-1127 RTDTRTPTVATD
+1127 RTDKRRPSVATD

-1170 QVKLDGVTLTVDS
+1170 QVKLDGVTLTVDR
-1183 DTGKYTLKATNQA
+1183 DKGTYTLEATNRA
-1196 VAGNSGSVTLKVTGA
+1196 VAGNKGSVTLKVTGA
-1211 NGVVGSVTL
+1211 NGVVGTVTL
-1220 RVHVVDQR
+1220 WVLVVDQR
-1228 TPQANNPVAISL
+1228 IPQKNKNVAISL
-1240 EQGIPVPTTTKVT
+1240 EQGIPAPATAKVT
-1253 GAVKAAVSPA
+1253 EAIDTARSPE
-1263 IKCFATSDFVPK
+1263 IKCFVP
-1275 ATAPCP
+1275 ANYASTDCP
-1281 TAAQKLPGLTGV
+1281 TAAQALPGLAGV
-1293 TLNPDGTLTGTP
+1293 TLNPNGTLSGTP
-1305 VKGDVGEHQ
+1305 VKSDVGEHQ

-1326 SAEFSVKIT
+1326 STEFSAKIT
-1335 VSPSTLVFEPGVAPG
+1335 VSPTSLVFEPGIAPG

-1358 WTFNPATGAEG
+1358 WTFNPATGAKG
-1369 LIKTYQ
+1369 LTKTYQ
-1375 VFDSHGNA
+1375 VFDSDGKR
-1383 VSGCSVTGGSKPKL
+1383 VTGCSVDTSGTKPKL
-1397 KCSDGALTNGETYT
+1397 TCPDGALTNGKTYT
-1411 LRVTTGTGDAAVS
+1411 LRVTAGTGDAAVS

-1431 EIYPPLEFARYD
+1431 EIYPPLKFANFT

-1449 GAVYQQQ
+1449 GAVYQQK

-1473 FGFPADSGHAQPSS
+1473 FSFPADSKHQKATAPH
-1487 PNSCTGW
+1487 SCTGW
-1494 ALYTTE
+1494 ILKTDQGE
-1500 NKDSELCLERDGRVT
+1500 DSGLCLERDGRIT
-1515 GTPKEAGTIDL
+1515 GTPTKAGTIDL

-1533 SAQHKAGLPENAA
+1533 SAQHKAGLPTGAA
-1546 KELVIHPELKLTALC
+1546 TQLVINPELKLTTLC
-1561 KKPTTGA
+1561 DKPQSGA
-1568 DKHDNYECKGEKNQP
+1568 DKHDKYVCKGEKNQP
-1583 VAANGKLKIATVSG
+1583 VGEGNKLIIANVSG
-1597 GASPYRKLR
+1597 GATPYRNLR
-1606 VEGLDAYNAG
+1606 VEGLDAYNDGVTNPDQQLKAD
-1616 TQKLRA
+1616 
-1622 GWCDGAPGS
+1622 WCDGVPTT

-1645 TMVPGSS
+1645 TMAPGSS

-1658 GAAGRTVTVEAFIPV
+1658 GKAGRTVTVEAFIPV
-1673 ATDLKFTDKP
+1673 ATDLKFIDNPNGVPAGVTLKQTSGNTKP
-1683 QDANGTP
+1683 D
-1690 VVIPS
+1690 
-1695 GVSIAQTG
+1695 
-1703 NGAKPGNID
+1703 NID
-1712 QTTWTKVSSKI
+1712 QTTWDKVSSKI
-1723 DGDLPT
+1723 DGNLPT
-1729 IGINLDKEAV
+1729 IWISLDKDAV
-1739 TGNPLTL
+1739 KDGNKKVDI

-1752 GVDPHAYRTVPCDN
+1752 GVDPHAYRTLPCDN
-1766 TDADGNCALGDT
+1766 TDDQGNCALGDT
-1778 GLFLNKSTG
+1778 GLFLDKLTG
-1787 ELFGTPKPG
+1787 HLVGIPKPG
-1796 TSAAVVVSVTDSDSP
+1796 ASAAVVVSVTDSDSP

-1823 ADTRKPVVSDTTI
+1823 ADTRKPKVTATTI
-1836 NAEVGEDVNQVIP
+1836 NAEVGENVNQVIS
-1849 VSDGSGQYASMQIS
+1849 VSDGSGQYESVS
-1863 NGTKPGWLQVELKQN
+1863 DSGKPGWMSLTLTNN
-1878 VLKVTGTPRPGDVNS
+1878 VLLTVRGTPEPGDVTS
-1893 AGGGTFSVTVT
+1893 MDGTFSVTVT
-1904 DKNGNVSDPATITYT
+1904 DANGNVSEPATITYT

-1925 PDLSSLTNGNLT
+1925 PDLSSLASGNLT
-1937 GTEGKSVVGWTPL
+1937 GKEGQDVKGWTDLPQGT
-1950 TKGTNDYGPKITSWT
+1950 TKYGPTIKEWT
-1965 VEGLLPKGVIF
+1965 VEGLLPKGVTF
-1976 DPESGTLKNKIASG
+1976 DPKTGTLSPNKIASG

-1997 TITATAENGKTTTIV
+1997 TIIAKAENGKTTTIV
-2012 KNLVVEASTLTVTEA
+2012 KNLVVTASDLAVTEA
-2027 NAGDLTSTTDLDAT
+2027 NAGTLSKDRKLNEGE
-2041 PATIATVSGGTGT
+2041 PATIATVRGGTGP
-2054 YPLVSVTGL
+2054 YDPVSVTGL
-2063 PEGLG
+2063 PSGLG

-2074 GKDIVLTGTIPNE
+2074 GKDIVLTGTVPTVPSDN
-2087 TADHTLTIKVTD
+2087 TVTITVKD
-2099 SDGVE
+2099 AYGVE

-2124 PTATIGE
+2124 PTATIDK

-2143 TKPYRISGTPTGVPT
+2143 KPEYRISNISDVPN
-2158 GMTIKV
+2158 GMKLEV
-2164 ENNDVCL
+2164 SNNDVCL
-2171 SGVPRDGAGN
+2171 SGVPEDGAER
-2181 VATVSFTLTDNSTQ
+2181 VATAKFTLTDSSSPQ
-2195 AGSISVT
+2195 PGKKQVEV
-2202 LKIPVNDEFS
+2202 KIPVNKKFTVT
-2212 ASEPDPSS
+2212 EPSTNS
-2220 HSFHAGSAIDSFT
+2220 HSFYAGSKITAFT

-2240 RCYGLDASGE
+2240 SCYGLNSSEGCLKADI
-2250 CQRAKFTYSA
+2250 TYSA

-2283 VSNPTVTVTVA
+2283 VKNNREISVTVA
-2294 SSAPGSNPITKTFSL
+2294 SSAPGSDPITKTFSL

-2314 FSKPNSFNVPSDAST
+2314 FSDSNSFSVPSNAST
-2329 PVLDDNGTVK
+2329 PNLDDNGTVK

-2344 NQVLPVPKIKN
+2344 NQVLPVPEIKN
-2355 ANGDTVATGKYSI
+2355 ASGGTIATGKYSI
-2368 QDSQPDSQGNYP
+2368 KGVDPDSQGNYP
-2380 LGDTGLSL
+2380 LDDTGLAL

-2397 LKPGQ
+2397 LKPGK
-2402 PGTQGTNGTFDL
+2402 PDTKGTNGTFNL
-2414 GSYDVV
+2414 GNYPIM
-2420 LQDDAGGDQIG
+2420 LQDNAGGDQIG
-2431 PKRVAFT
+2431 PQTVAFT
-2438 VKDSRTPQ
+2438 VKDTRVPA
-2446 ITVNSATVEVGQAT
+2446 ITVPSATVEVGQAA
-2460 DISMGVTGGSG
+2460 DISIGVTGGSG

-2476 ELVSCD
+2476 ELTDCK
-2482 PTNGQVTADGATIKV
+2482 PTNIKVKAEGATIKV
-2497 SADAFTEGG
+2497 SAGAFTEGG
-2506 QMKCK
+2506 QMECK

-2521 KTEQFTIKVNDS
+2521 KTEKFTIKVNDS
-2533 RQPKFNTYD
+2533 RQPKFNTSE

-2554 NVTLDSSNSS
+2554 NVTLDSSGV
-2564 TKGIPVMTW
+2564 KGIPVMTW

-2584 PLKSVKI
+2584 PLQSVMI
-2591 AGLPKQFKV
+2591 AGLPEQFKV

-2612 SYTCGTPTDCTIVGY
+2612 SYTCSKPTDCTIVDY
-2627 ATQEFSGVKD
+2627 ATQEFSGVTD
-2637 FTLTIMADTKTLNGD
+2637 FTLTITADTKTPNGD
-2652 PTDLTAS
+2652 STGLTAS

-2673 NTSTPNGMIRA
+2673 TTSTPTGMIRA
-2684 TNGSYTSP
+2684 DGGQYTSP

-2697 YRGTITSTTQSGTDL
+2697 YRGTITSTTQAGDAL
-2712 IDNASAWDGTYA
+2712 LRNDSAWNGTYA
-2724 LDHNA
+2724 LDGNA
-2729 HYEIAKVTAY
+2729 RYEIVEVKAY
-2739 NREGS
+2739 SLTNAQGNAIS
-2744 NKVVTNHG
+2744 NHG
-2752 LQLSNEN
+2752 LAIAAADSGD
-2759 ANTAAMPKGDQTK
+2759 AAMPMGSQ
-2772 KAQTLTLSSANTS
+2772 KAKTLTLKSTNTG

-2796 ELKVTDGHEIERS
+2796 ELKVTDGHGIVRS
-2809 ATVNIPVVQKLEW
+2809 ATLNIPVVQKLEW
-2822 AGPPFNSAADPVE
+2822 AGPPFNKSTVT
-2835 LDTVGVQGAP
+2835 LDNGVQGAP

-2854 GGDGSLSTSL
+2854 GGDGSFSTSL
-2864 AKAGVVISNAVEAD
+2864 ADATTAINNAVDAD
-2878 AKAKFKGGTGY
+2878 AKAKFNGGPRYDGY
-2889 QGIDPVYC
+2889 KGIDPVYC
-2897 PAQGTINSD
+2897 AAQGDIKRD

-2914 PGLEGTIPAGN
+2914 PGLGGTIPADN
-2925 AWNNPVPADYKG
+2925 AWDKPVPANHQG

-2949 IPADAAP
+2949 IPPNADP
-2956 GVHTAQVLVIDGSG
+2956 GPHPAQVLVIDGSG

-2980 VEKKLTLTIENNE
+2980 VEQKLTLT
-2993 LQKGKK
+2993 LPGTKLPDGKR
-2999 GICYGSNIKL
+2999 GVCYGSNVKPNN
-3009 KKGEVCPAGG
+3009 KGKCPTTGD
-3019 PGSGVKVGTYDG
+3019 GSGVKVGDYAG
-3031 PANTTAKCELIPP
+3031 PAGTTATCELIPP
-3044 VDGLKVTCENK
+3044 VKGLAVTCESG

-3066 YDGDVTVK
+3066 YDGNATVK
-3074 VTLDSG
+3074 VTVSG
-3080 AKQRIE
+3080 GAGQSVE
-3086 QTVPLLIETDLI
+3086 QTLPLRIETDLV
-3098 FTGTSTP
+3098 FQNSNN
-3105 STGTDVKVET
+3105 VKVET
-3115 DPTTGAQKIEVNT
+3115 DPDGTQKIEVNT
-3128 TANGNKLPDM
+3128 TANGKDLPKM
-3138 KLDITGGKPPY
+3138 KLKVTGGVTGGEDRY
-3149 TYYVEDKGGKRVSPV
+3149 TYYVEDANGQRVSPV
-3164 PCPDG
+3164 PCPAG
-3169 VTAQPNSSKPL
+3169 VTTQTSSGKPI

-3195 GNVHGTPIPGGNA
+3195 GNIHGTPIPGGSA

-3215 DSDTTSRTKKAA
+3215 DSDTTPRTKKAA
-3227 ITVNIADHRP
+3227 ITVNIADQRP
-3237 PKVYDLT
+3237 PQVYDLT
-3244 LKTTVGASTLGS
+3244 INTTVGAASLSGST
-3256 AQLVKE
+3256 QLVAE
-3262 DPQNPEVDTSNTA
+3262 DPQNPRVDIGSLPSGQQT
-3275 KDKWSNE
+3275 
-3282 QKAAAGKHG
+3282 AAGKHG
-3291 FSTIKP
+3291 FSTSKP

-3312 MPSWLKVNTEGEISL
+3312 VPDWLTLDAHGVISL
-3327 DSVSAVPV
+3327 ANNQPVSV

-3363 VNVTDQRRV
+3363 VNVTDQRRA
-3372 TIESGNGGTTD
+3372 TIDSRNGGTTE
-3383 AKIGQQVSPSPATL
+3383 AKIGKPVNPAPTTL

-3407 DNTSKP
+3407 DNTSNP

-3419 NPNGT
+3419 NPDGT
-3424 ECSGNDC
+3424 PC
-3431 KFTSTGTSFT
+3431 TGTSCKFSLNSPNGANFT
-3441 DESIDGLTVT
+3441 DTSIDGLTVT

-3464 VKVSG
+3464 IAVSG
-3469 TPKPSAAGDHQLSYQ
+3469 TPTPSAAGDHQLSYQ

-3498 LHIPPYDLA
+3498 LHIPPYNLA

-3512 MSSAVVGLQY
+3512 MNPAVVGLDYLQI
-3522 VDTSKAV
+3522 SKPVLAQ
-3529 MAVGGSG
+3529 GGSG
-3536 KYWFQLWDPNH
+3536 NYWFQLWDPKH
-3547 PVDDASDP
+3547 PVDNASDP

-3562 DMDLVTTGNQV
+3562 NMDLVTTGSQV
-3573 KLQWKPTDADLAKAQ
+3573 KLQWTPTAADLAQAQ

-3601 TACDMDP
+3601 TACKMNP
-3608 NGPGQNKPGPDDCPY
+3608 NGPGQNKPGPPECPY

-3672 PGNEHLFTFDPNS
+3672 PGNEGLFTFDPNS
-3685 GVVTLK
+3685 GIVTLK
-3691 DTAGP
+3691 DTARP
-3696 GTYTAVIRITLPGVA
+3696 GTYTAVIRVTLPGVA

-3728 EPTNPT
+3728 EPTDPT
-3734 PIPTTTPEPR
+3734 PTPSTTPEPR

-3813 WSNTAV
+3813 WSDTAV

-3899 YRTAGAVADHL
+3899 YRTAGVVADHL

-3982 KSVHLDE
+3982 RSVHLDE

>member
-19 LGLVFPTMAVAQ
+19 LGLVLPTPAQ
-31 ERAAFPGAIDLPTW
+31 AEERSAFPGAIDLPTW
-45 IMEGR
+45 IMKGR
-50 EPIESKA
+50 EPIKSDA
-57 SPQDNWV
+57 TPQDNWV

-73 SGERAGATDDQG
+73 SGERAGAADDKG
-85 EELVAGIHVFAR
+85 EDLVAGIHVFAR

-107 IFKTTTTTTS
+107 IFKTTTTITS

-201 SIGTN
+201 SVGTN

-231 RVTIEPSLSSPPGA
+231 RVTIEPSLPSPPGA

-284 VNTPVVDYVVVAA
+284 VNTPVVGYVVVAA

-347 EPGKVKLERLPMRMG
+347 ESGKVKLERLPMRMG
-362 YWSPFPTTV
+362 YWSPFPNTV

-396 SNSVRVLLR
+396 SNNVRVLLR

-410 LDPHGTNSG
+410 LHPHGTNSG

-540 QAPKAS
+540 QAPAENK
-546 TGVKL
+546 GVKL
-551 TKCEVVSDKLIDTTA
+551 TKCEVVSDKLIDTNA
-566 TKDALPYDLKRESP
+566 TKDSLPYDLKRERTGNS
-580 GDGCTLTGTPEKSG
+580 CTLTGTPEKSG
-594 VHSLWVKFTFT
+594 VHSLWVKFTLT
-605 DKAGKSHTIVQY
+605 DKDNNTHTIVQY
-617 LPWTVVPKLKP
+617 LPWTIKPRLKP
-628 QIEPGTQDSE
+628 QIEPGTPDSE

-670 TYQVFDTEPDANS
+670 TYQVFTSDPGQSN
-683 VARKPGTDGMVSLR
+683 VAALVPGTDGKVSLGD
-697 NSNVESGLE
+697 SGLK
-706 FNTATGQV
+706 FNPATGQV
-714 TGTTKENK
+714 AGTTQAGKS
-722 PAVFWVKA
+722 AVFWVKA

-738 PAVKYEIHPGTP
+738 PAVKYEIYPGSP

-759 TGSGGSEYQN
+759 TGSGGSVYQN
-769 ANGTPVVIWV
+769 ANGTPIVIWV
-779 SGGEPSANQ
+779 SGGEPSATELTTTANGTSTT
-788 LSVNGRDLPRNTY
+788 LSRNTY
-801 ANAEIRG
+801 TEAKIVK
-808 VYDGDN
+808 VYDGDQ
-814 PNNSV
+814 PNQNV
-819 NATNIGGVNCSTQ
+819 AATNIGGVNCSTQ
-832 TSTAAGGGKFI
+832 TSTATGGGKFI

-865 KNGRTLDGSKYTL
+865 TNGRTLNGAKYTL
-878 PQIKGLSTLSG
+878 PQVKALATLTGS
-889 AEGWLKMTLLPKI
+889 EGWLKMTLLPQI
-902 VADTD
+902 AADTD
-907 PKPGVISTDL
+907 PGAGISTDL
-917 PDGTKGTDYGTKGV
+917 PDGTKGLSYGPQDV

-937 GTGNFADYTFSAA
+937 GTGNFANYTFSAA
-950 GLPAGLTMDANGVIT
+950 GLPAGLTMDADGVIT
-965 GKPLETTTQN
+965 GKPLETTTPG
-975 GVNVTVYLRGKDGTA
+975 GVSVKVYLRGKDGTA

-998 TFQLRINTDLKAATD
+998 TFQLRIKTDLKATTD
-1013 ALSATAKGGTTYTS
+1013 TLSATAQGGTTYTS
-1027 GKPLLDVSSAA
+1027 SAPLLDVSSAA
-1038 GITGGVSPY
+1038 GISGGVSPY
-1047 SYKLQYLNNGS
+1047 SYKLQYRDGNGS

-1065 GGRYQVPNADG
+1065 GGRYQVPNMDATH

-1091 ATMGAA
+1091 ATMGTAA
-1097 GFPQL
+1097 FPEL
-1102 RVVVTDADTVSCPR
+1102 RVVVTDSDTVSCTG
-1116 GCSVNVGLDLS
+1116 GCSVNVGLNLKRDDDRRPS
-1127 RTDTRTPTVATD
+1127 VVEG
-1139 ASITANVGETV
+1139 ASITANVGKIV

-1165 YTITS
+1165 YKITS
-1170 QVKLDGVTLTVDS
+1170 QVKLDGVTLTVGS
-1183 DTGKYTLKATNQA
+1183 DGKYTLTATHQA

-1211 NGVVGSVTL
+1211 NGMVGTVTL

-1228 TPQANNPVAISL
+1228 VPKTNNNVAISL
-1240 EQGIPVPTTTKVT
+1240 EQGIPVPATAKVT
-1253 GAVKAAVSPA
+1253 GAINAARSPK
-1263 IKCFATSDFVPK
+1263 IKCFVPANYTSAD
-1275 ATAPCP
+1275 CL
-1281 TAAQKLPGLTGV
+1281 TAAQALSGLKGV
-1293 TLNPDGTLTGTP
+1293 TLNPNGTLTGTP

-1335 VSPSTLVFEPGVAPG
+1335 VSPSTLVFEPGIAPG

-1369 LIKTYQ
+1369 LTKTYQ
-1375 VFDSHGNA
+1375 VIGSDDQPVN
-1383 VSGCSVTGGSKPKL
+1383 GCTVNTSGSKPKL
-1397 KCSDGALTNGETYT
+1397 TCRDGALTNGETYT
-1411 LRVTTGTGDAAVS
+1411 LRVSAGTGSAAVS

-1431 EIYPPLEFARYD
+1431 AIYPPLEFASYKK

-1473 FGFPADSGHAQPSS
+1473 FGFPAGSGHAQPSS

-1494 ALYTTE
+1494 VLYTTD
-1500 NKDSELCLERDGRVT
+1500 NKDSGLCLERDGRVT
-1515 GTPKEAGTIDL
+1515 GTPKVAGTIDL

-1546 KELVIHPELKLTALC
+1546 KELVIHPELKLTTLC
-1561 KKPTTGA
+1561 DKPKSGA
-1568 DKHDNYECKGEKNQP
+1568 DKHDKYVCKGEKNQP
-1583 VAANGKLKIATVSG
+1583 VGEGNKLTIATVSG
-1597 GASPYRKLR
+1597 GAAPYRKLR
-1606 VEGLDAYNAG
+1606 VEGLDTYNAG
-1616 TQKLRA
+1616 TQKLSA
-1622 GWCDGAPGS
+1622 VWCDGDPNT

-1645 TMVPGSS
+1645 TMAPGSS

-1683 QDANGTP
+1683 TDP
-1690 VVIPS
+1690 VPGGVTLKQTS
-1695 GVSIAQTG
+1695 GST
-1703 NGAKPGNID
+1703 KPDNID
-1712 QTTWTKVSSKI
+1712 PTTWTKVSSKI
-1723 DGDLPT
+1723 DGNLPT
-1729 IGINLDKEAV
+1729 IGISLDKDAV
-1739 TGNPLTL
+1739 KDGNKVDI

-1752 GVDPHAYRTVPCDN
+1752 GVGSLTHLTVPCDN
-1766 TDADGNCALGDT
+1766 TDNQGNCALGDT
-1778 GLFLNKSTG
+1778 GLFLDKSTG
-1787 ELFGTPKPG
+1787 ELVGIPKPG
-1796 TSAAVVVSVTDSDSP
+1796 ASAAVVVSVTDSDSP

-1849 VSDGSGQYASMQIS
+1849 VSDGSGQYESVQV
-1863 NGTKPGWLQVELKQN
+1863 NGTKPEWLQVKLEKN
-1878 VLKVTGTPRPGDVNS
+1878 VLTVKGTPEPGDVTS
-1893 AGGGTFSVTVT
+1893 TDGTFDVTVT
-1904 DKNGNVSDPATITYT
+1904 DVNSNVSEPATITYT

-1925 PDLSSLTNGNLT
+1925 PDLSALEAGGNLT
-1937 GTEGKSVVGWTPL
+1937 GQEGKDVKGWVDLIP
-1950 TKGTNDYGPKITSWT
+1950 NSDEFGPKITQWQVS
-1965 VEGLLPKGVIF
+1965 GLPKGVTF
-1976 DPESGTLKNKIASG
+1976 NPATGKLSQNQIASG
-1990 ESGTYPI
+1990 QSGTFPI
-1997 TITATAENGKTTTIV
+1997 TITALGKNGKTNTIV

-2027 NAGDLTSTTDLDAT
+2027 NAGNLNSSINLNNN
-2041 PATIATVSGGTGT
+2041 PASIATVSGGTEPYT
-2054 YPLVSVTGL
+2054 IDVTGL

-2074 GKDIVLTGTIPNE
+2074 GTDIVLTGTVP
-2087 TADHTLTIKVTD
+2087 ADSSENTLTIKVTD

-2104 RTLTRTLHIGEG
+2104 RTLTRPLHIGEG

-2124 PTATIGE
+2124 PTATIDENYGS
-2131 AYEQQCLGVSGG
+2131 QCLGVSGG
-2143 TKPYRISGTPTGVPT
+2143 TAPYIISGTPTGVPT

-2171 SGVPRDGAGN
+2171 SGVPRDGAGK
-2181 VATVSFTLTDNSTQ
+2181 VATVSFTLTDSSTPQ
-2195 AGSISVT
+2195 PGKKQVEV
-2202 LKIPVNDEFS
+2202 KIPVNKKFT
-2212 ASEPDPSS
+2212 ASGPTGPTGNLYV
-2220 HSFHAGSAIDSFT
+2220 GSKIADFT

-2265 GLSINPQTGE
+2265 GLSINPETGL

-2294 SSAPGSNPITKTFSL
+2294 SSAPGSDPITKTFSL

-2314 FSKPNSFNVPSDAST
+2314 FSDPANHFNVTPSAT
-2329 PVLDDNGTVK
+2329 APELDENGTVK
-2339 TDNPS
+2339 TDNSS
-2344 NQVLPVPKIKN
+2344 NQVLPVPEIKN
-2355 ANGDTVATGKYSI
+2355 ASGDTVATGKYSI
-2368 QDSQPDSQGNYP
+2368 QGVTPDSQGNYP
-2380 LGDTGLSL
+2380 LGDTGLAL

-2402 PGTQGTNGTFDL
+2402 PPTAGNNGTFNL
-2414 GSYDVV
+2414 GGYPVV
-2420 LQDDAGGDQIG
+2420 LNDNAGGDQIG
-2431 PKRVAFT
+2431 PKTVAFT
-2438 VKDSRTPQ
+2438 VTDTRTPD
-2446 ITVNSATVEVGQAT
+2446 ITVTRATVEVGQAA
-2460 DISMGVTGGSG
+2460 DIRIGVTGGSG
-2471 KIDKV
+2471 QIDTV
-2476 ELVSCD
+2476 TLGSCN
-2482 PTNGQVTADGATIKV
+2482 PAISNLGTNGAKITVPT
-2497 SADAFTEGG
+2497 DAFTKGG
-2506 QMKCK
+2506 TTICQVK
-2511 VTVTDHNGLT
+2511 VTDHNGLT
-2521 KTEQFTIKVNDS
+2521 TTKDFTFIVNDS
-2533 RQPKFNTYD
+2533 RQPKFNTNE

-2554 NVTLDSSNSS
+2554 NVILDSANLSV
-2564 TKGIPVMTW
+2564 KGIPVMTW
-2573 LVDPSKDSTAA
+2573 LVNPSKDSTAA

-2591 AGLPKQFKV
+2591 AGLPEQFKV
-2600 TSQSGTVTEESG
+2600 MSGTSEATKDNKG
-2612 SYTCGTPTDCTIVGY
+2612 AYTCNTPTDCTIVGY
-2627 ATQEFSGVKD
+2627 AAKDVTGVKD
-2637 FTLTIMADTKTLNGD
+2637 FTLTITADTQNSD
-2652 PTDLTAS
+2652 RQPTNLTAS

-2673 NTSTPNGMIRA
+2673 NTSTPTGMIRA
-2684 TNGSYTSP
+2684 TNGSYAST

-2697 YRGTITSTTQSGTDL
+2697 YRGTITSTTPAGDAL
-2712 IDNASAWDGTYA
+2712 LHNDSAWDGTYA
-2724 LDHNA
+2724 LDNA
-2729 HYEIAKVTAY
+2729 SYAIAKVTAY
-2739 NREGS
+2739 NRDGS
-2744 NKVVTNHG
+2744 NAEVTNHG
-2752 LQLSNEN
+2752 LTIAAADSDD
-2759 ANTAAMPKGDQTK
+2759 AAMPKGDQDK
-2772 KAQTLTLSSANTS
+2772 KAQTLTLSSTNTG
-2785 AIPEGTTSLAV
+2785 AFPEGTTSLAV
-2796 ELKVTDGHEIERS
+2796 ELKVTDGHGMVRS
-2809 ATVNIPVVQKLEW
+2809 ATVNVPVVQKLEW
-2822 AGPPFNSAADPVE
+2822 AGPPFNSQDDPVT
-2835 LDTVGVQGAP
+2835 LDTVGVPGAP

-2864 AKAGVVISNAVEAD
+2864 ATENADIRTAADAD
-2878 AKAKFKGGTGY
+2878 AKAKFHGGTGY
-2889 QGIDPVYC
+2889 TGYKGITPVYC
-2897 PAQGTINSD
+2897 KAQGTIKSD

-2914 PGLEGTIPAGN
+2914 PGLSGNIPAN
-2925 AWNNPVPADYKG
+2925 TWNNPVPANYKG

-2949 IPADAAP
+2949 IPENVTAGTYP
-2956 GVHTAQVLVIDGSG
+2956 AQVLVIDGSG

-2980 VEKKLTLTIENNE
+2980 VEQKLALTLPNNK
-2993 LQKGKK
+2993 LPDGKR
-2999 GICYGSNIKL
+2999 GICYGSTTVKPDGN
-3009 KKGEVCPAGG
+3009 KKCPTTGD
-3019 PGSGVKVGTYDG
+3019 GSGVQVGTYDG
-3031 PANTTAKCELIPP
+3031 PAGTTATCELIPP
-3044 VDGLKVTCENK
+3044 VDGLAVTCTGDKVT
-3055 EVKISGAPTQT
+3055 ISGAPTQT
-3066 YDGDVTVK
+3066 YDGNATVK
-3074 VTLDSG
+3074 VTLTGG
-3080 AKQRIE
+3080 AGQSVEK
-3086 QTVPLLIETDLI
+3086 TLPLLIETDLI
-3098 FTGTSTP
+3098 FQNS
-3105 STGTDVKVET
+3105 DNVKVET
-3115 DPTTGAQKIEVNT
+3115 DPDGTQKIEVNT
-3128 TANGNKLPDM
+3128 TANGGVLPKM
-3138 KLDITGGKPPY
+3138 KLEVTGGEKPY
-3149 TYYVEDKGGKRVSPV
+3149 TYYVEDANGQRVSPV
-3164 PCPDG
+3164 PCPAG
-3169 VTAQPNSSKPL
+3169 VTSTTSKPI

-3195 GNVHGTPIPGGNA
+3195 GNIHGTPNPGGSA

-3215 DSDTTSRTKKAA
+3215 DSDTTPRTKKAA
-3227 ITVNIADHRP
+3227 ITVNIADKRP
-3237 PKVYDLT
+3237 PQVYDLT
-3244 LKTTVGASTLGS
+3244 LNTTVGASTLGS

-3262 DPQNPEVDTSNTA
+3262 DPQNPEVDTSATA

-3297 TGALGTPGECSVTGS
+3297 TDALGTPGECTVTGP
-3312 MPSWLKVNTEGEISL
+3312 MPGWLTVNTDGVISL
-3327 DSVSAVPV
+3327 ANNQPVSV

-3363 VNVTDQRRV
+3363 VKVTDQRRV
-3372 TIESGNGGTTD
+3372 TIGSGNGGTTE
-3383 AKIGQQVSPSPATL
+3383 ANIGQQVSPSPATL

-3407 DNTSKP
+3407 GNTTKP
-3413 ITVTKL
+3413 IKVTKL
-3419 NPNGT
+3419 NPDGT
-3424 ECSGNDC
+3424 ACTEPSC
-3431 KFTSTGTSFT
+3431 KFSSDGTSFT
-3441 DESIDGLTVT
+3441 DESIDGLKVT
-3451 GLNCDNSDPRSCS
+3451 GLNCTGTGDSRSCS
-3464 VKVSG
+3464 IAVSG
-3469 TPKPSAAGDHQLSYQ
+3469 TPTPSAAGDHQLSYR

-3512 MSSAVVGLQY
+3512 MNPAVVGLDYLQM
-3522 VDTSKAV
+3522 SKSVLA
-3529 MAVGGSG
+3529 MGGSG
-3536 KYWFQLWDPNH
+3536 SYWFQLWDPNH

-3555 NNTAKVG
+3555 DNKAKVG
-3562 DMDLVTTGNQV
+3562 DMSLVTTDNQV
-3573 KLQWKPTDADLAKAQ
+3573 KLKWTPTPDDLKKAQ

-3601 TACDMDP
+3601 IHCGITT
-3608 NGPGQNKPGPDDCPY
+3608 NLNPGQPGPPNCLY

-3691 DTAGP
+3691 DTARP
-3696 GTYTAVIRITLPGVA
+3696 GTYTAVIRVTLPGVA

-3795 ANNLV
+3795 ANNLT

-3813 WSNTAV
+3813 WSDTAV

-3860 THGFTKVILVGNPGA
+3860 THGFTKVILVGNSGA

-3982 KSVHLDE
+3982 RSVHLDE

-4032 TARTGSPLVLTRTDT
+4032 TARTGSPLVLTRPDT

>member
-19 LGLVFPTMAVAQ
+19 LGLVLPTPALAE
-31 ERAAFPGAIDLPTW
+31 ERSAFPGAIDLPTW
-45 IMEGR
+45 IAGGR
-50 EPIESKA
+50 KPIESNA
-57 SPQDNWV
+57 SPKDNWV

-73 SGERAGATDDQG
+73 SGERAGATDDKG
-85 EELVAGIHVFAR
+85 EEPIPGIHVFAR

-107 IFKTTTTTTS
+107 IFKTTTTAAT
-117 SPSKTGRASNY
+117 SPSKTNRPSNY

-150 KAQRLQVWINPEQV
+150 KAQRLQVWIDPEQV

-179 QGYSTRKDFN
+179 QGYSTPKDYN
-189 WTASQMMQWGFL
+189 WTDSQIMQWGYAPF
-201 SIGTN
+201 GK

-223 QADLHLGD
+223 QEELGLD
-231 RVTIEPSLSSPPGA
+231 GENIQPSLSQPGPGK
-245 TAAAR
+245 R
-250 KKKTL
+250 VLK
-255 QGYVRWENQT
+255 GYVRWENQT
-265 LNRGGG
+265 PNRRGPGD
-271 NAYVGRPNVEDYP
+271 YVGKANLEDNP
-284 VNTPVVDYVVVAA
+284 ANAPAEGYVVVAA
-297 IKDKNGVV
+297 MKSGNNI
-305 EARCARTT
+305 EARCTT
-313 DVRND
+313 TTNLDPSSDN
-318 DGKSPNW
+318 GKTPNW
-325 QINFNQDV
+325 QINFQNLIDV
-333 DVKNMKFQVFKGSC
+333 RSMKFQVFTGSC
-347 EPGKVKLERLPMRMG
+347 EEGNVNLEPLPELMA
-362 YWSPFPTTV
+362 YWSPFPKGV
-371 DSWGTPLES
+371 DDWGTN
-380 TLGSANR
+380 LGTGGTSQ
-387 GWTGPQGTW
+387 GWTSGLW
-396 SNSVRVLLR
+396 EDNVRVLLR
-405 PLQME
+405 PLQMQ
-410 LDPHGTNSG
+410 LLPHGASLG
-419 SDAGTQSFYGDTVTV
+419 SSAGTQSFYGDKVTV

-448 LYTGTLSDNGSGTP
+448 LYTGTLSDSGSGNP
-462 IESKPF
+462 IDFKTIPAGS
-468 TPEGNQGSGTVT
+468 QGSGSVT
-480 FDTKLTDDTFKEY
+480 FDTELTGDTFQEY
-493 WVDVVPENIT
+493 WVDVVPEKISAT
-503 DHPEWQVL
+503 GRPELQVL
-511 ASQSFLYKPIQLAI
+511 ASQSFLYKPIQLEI
-525 SSGEVNTNGN
+525 SPGVVNENES

-540 QAPKAS
+540 KAPAESK
-546 TGVKL
+546 GVKL

-566 TKDALPYDLKRESP
+566 TTDALPYNLTRDTAAGSN
-580 GDGCTLTGTPEKSG
+580 GCTIKGTPEKSG

-617 LPWTVVPKLKP
+617 LPWTVKPRLKP

-644 LEKFPAVGVPYSGLV
+644 LDKFPAVGVPYSGLV

-670 TYQVFDTEPDANS
+670 TYQVFTSDPGQSNVAALEPD
-683 VARKPGTDGMVSLR
+683 TDGKVSLR
-697 NSNVESGLE
+697 NGNAESELK
-706 FNTATGQV
+706 FDTATGQV
-714 TGTTKENK
+714 TGTTQEHKS
-722 PAVFWVKA
+722 AVFWVKA

-738 PAVKYEIHPGTP
+738 PAMKYEIHPGSP

-759 TGSGGSEYQN
+759 TGSGGSVYQN

-779 SGGEPSANQ
+779 SGGEPTANQ

-801 ANAEIRG
+801 DKAEILG

-814 PNNSV
+814 HEVQAND
-819 NATNIGGVNCSTQ
+819 IGGVNCSTQ
-832 TSTAAGGGKFI
+832 TSTATGGGKFI

-848 PNVSK
+848 TNVSK

-859 QVKYTD
+859 QVEYTD
-865 KNGRTLDGSKYTL
+865 KNGRTLNGAKYTL

-965 GKPLETTTQN
+965 GTPLETTKQE
-975 GVNVTVYLRGKDGTA
+975 GVSVKVYLRGKDGTA
-990 AERSSTFV
+990 AERSSTSV
-998 TFQLRINTDLKAATD
+998 TFQLRINTDLKAKTD
-1013 ALSATAKGGTTYTS
+1013 TLSATAQGGTTYTS
-1027 GKPLLDVSSAA
+1027 SEPLLDVSSAA
-1038 GITGGVSPY
+1038 DISGGVSPY
-1047 SYKLQYLNNGS
+1047 SYKLQYKYGSGS
-1058 WQDADTS
+1058 WQEATTS

-1091 ATMGAA
+1091 ATMGTAD
-1097 GFPQL
+1097 FPQL
-1102 RVVVTDADTVSCPR
+1102 RVVVTDSDTVSCTG
-1116 GCSVNVGLDLS
+1116 GCSVNVGLNLKRVDDRRPS
-1127 RTDTRTPTVATD
+1127 VAQN
-1139 ASITANVGETV
+1139 ASITANVGGTV
-1150 TGFLPVNDPSGTPTN
+1150 TGFLPVNDPSGTPTKFE
-1165 YTITS
+1165 ITN
-1170 QVKLDGVTLTVDS
+1170 QLNLPEVTLEVNET
-1183 DTGKYTLKATNQA
+1183 TGKYTLKATNKA
-1196 VAGNSGSVTLKVTGA
+1196 VAGNGGSVFLDVTGA
-1211 NGVVGSVTL
+1211 NGVVGTVTL
-1220 RVHVVDQR
+1220 RVLVVDQR
-1228 TPQANNPVAISL
+1228 IPKTNNDVAISL
-1240 EQGIPVPTTTKVT
+1240 EQGIPAPDTAKVT
-1253 GAVKAAVSPA
+1253 GAIDATQSPV
-1263 IKCFATSDFVPK
+1263 IKCFVPANYTSAD
-1275 ATAPCP
+1275 CP
-1281 TAAQKLPGLTGV
+1281 TAAQKLPGLAGV
-1293 TLNPDGTLTGTP
+1293 TLKPDGTLTGTP

-1335 VSPSTLVFEPGVAPG
+1335 VSPSTLVFEPGIAPG
-1350 GTTGQAYE
+1350 GTNGQAYE
-1358 WTFNPATGAEG
+1358 WTFNPATGAKG
-1369 LIKTYQ
+1369 LPKTYQ
-1375 VFDSHGNA
+1375 VFDSHGDEVN
-1383 VSGCSVTGGSKPKL
+1383 GCSVDTSGTKPKL
-1397 KCSDGALTNGETYT
+1397 TCPDGALKNSKTYT
-1411 LRVTTGTGDAAVS
+1411 LRVTAGRGDAAVS

-1431 EIYPPLEFARYD
+1431 EIYPPLKFESYT

-1449 GAVYQQQ
+1449 GAVYQKE

-1463 TASGGSGSYG
+1463 AASGGSGSYG
-1473 FGFPADSGHAQPSS
+1473 FGFATGSGHTQPTA
-1487 PNSCTGW
+1487 PHSCTGW
-1494 ALYTTE
+1494 ALYTTG
-1500 NKDSELCLERDGRVT
+1500 NKDSGLCLERDGRIT

-1533 SAQHKAGLPENAA
+1533 SAQHKAGLYAGAE
-1546 KELVIHPELKLTALC
+1546 KTLVIHPLLELTTPC

-1568 DKHDNYECKGEKNQP
+1568 DKHDKYVCKGEKNQP
-1583 VAANGKLKIATVSG
+1583 VGEGNKLKIATVSG
-1597 GASPYRKLR
+1597 GATPYGNLR

-1616 TQKLRA
+1616 TQKLSA
-1622 GWCDGAPGS
+1622 VWCDG
-1631 NAGGDICLTGTWPK
+1631 NQTLNTVGDICLTGTWPK

-1683 QDANGTP
+1683 QDTVPG
-1690 VVIPS
+1690 
-1695 GVSIAQTG
+1695 GVTLKQTSDST
-1703 NGAKPGNID
+1703 KPDNISD
-1712 QTTWTKVSSKI
+1712 TAWNSVKDNVKS
-1723 DGDLPT
+1723 DLPT
-1729 IGINLDKEAV
+1729 IGINLDKDAV
-1739 TGNPLTL
+1739 TGDKLTL

-1752 GVDPHAYRTVPCDN
+1752 GVDPHAYRTLPCDN
-1766 TDADGNCALGDT
+1766 TDNKGNCALGDT

-1796 TSAAVVVSVTDSDSP
+1796 ASAAVVVSVTDSDSP

-1823 ADTRKPVVSDTTI
+1823 ADTRKPKVTETTI
-1836 NAEVGEDVNQVIP
+1836 NAEVGENVNQVIS

-1863 NGTKPGWLQVELKQN
+1863 NGTKPKWLEVELKKN
-1878 VLKVTGTPRPGDVNS
+1878 VLTVRGTPEPGDVTS
-1893 AGGGTFSVTVT
+1893 PDGTFSVTVT
-1904 DKNGNVSDPATITYT
+1904 DANGNVSEPATITYT

-1925 PDLSSLTNGNLT
+1925 PDLRSLASGNLT
-1937 GTEGKSVVGWTPL
+1937 GKEGQDVKGWTDLPQGT
-1950 TKGTNDYGPKITSWT
+1950 TKYGPKIKKWN
-1965 VEGLLPKGVIF
+1965 VEGPLPKGVTF
-1976 DPESGTLKNKIASG
+1976 DPATGTLSSNKIASG

-1997 TITATAENGKTTTIV
+1997 TITATAANGKTATIV
-2012 KNLVVEASTLTVTEA
+2012 KNLVVTASNLAVTEA
-2027 NAGDLTSTTDLDAT
+2027 NAGNLSKDRNLSSD
-2041 PATIATVSGGTGT
+2041 PATIATVSGGTGPYT
-2054 YPLVSVTGL
+2054 VKVTGL
-2063 PEGLG
+2063 PDGLG
-2068 YKLAAN
+2068 YKLADN
-2074 GKDIVLTGTIPNE
+2074 DTDIVLTGTIPAVPSDNP
-2087 TADHTLTIKVTD
+2087 LTITVKD
-2099 SDGVE
+2099 AFGVE
-2104 RTLTRTLHIGEG
+2104 RTLTRPLHIGKG
-2116 LSVAKTIM
+2116 LSVAKTTM
-2124 PTATIGE
+2124 PTATIGID
-2131 AYEQQCLGVSGG
+2131 YGSQCLGVSGG
-2143 TKPYRISGTPTGVPT
+2143 TPGYSVDVKSSTLPT
-2158 GMTIKV
+2158 GMTLAA
-2164 ENNDVCL
+2164 NDDGSDICL
-2171 SGVPRDGAGN
+2171 KGTPSGNAGA
-2181 VATVSFTLTDNSTQ
+2181 VQVTFTLKDSANNPQ
-2195 AGSISVT
+2195 ATKDVKLT
-2202 LKIPVNDEFS
+2202 IPVNDEFT
-2212 ASEPDPSS
+2212 ASGPTAPIGT
-2220 HSFHAGSAIDSFT
+2220 FYAGSAIKPFT
-2233 PTTGSGD
+2233 PTKGSGD
-2240 RCYGLDASGE
+2240 SCYGLNESGG
-2250 CQRAKFTYSA
+2250 CQKATFTYAA

-2275 ISGTPTEL
+2275 ISGKPTEL
-2283 VSNPTVTVTVA
+2283 VPDRKITVTVA
-2294 SSAPGSNPITKTFSL
+2294 SSAPGSEPITQTFKIS
-2309 TVASA
+2309 VASA
-2314 FSKPNSFNVPSDAST
+2314 FSKPNSFSVPSDAST
-2329 PVLDDNGTVK
+2329 PNLDANGTVE
-2339 TDNPS
+2339 TDS
-2344 NQVLPVPKIKN
+2344 NQVLPTPEIKN
-2355 ANGDTVATGKYSI
+2355 GQDTIATGKYSI
-2368 QDSQPDSQGNYP
+2368 EHVSPDSQGNYP
-2380 LGDTGLSL
+2380 LDDTGLAL

-2431 PKRVAFT
+2431 PKPVTFT
-2438 VKDSRTPQ
+2438 VKDTREPA
-2446 ITVNSATVEVGQAT
+2446 ITVTSATVEVGQAA

-2471 KIDKV
+2471 KIDTV
-2476 ELVSCD
+2476 ELKSCNPD
-2482 PTNGQVTADGATIKV
+2482 NDKVKAVDATIKV

-2506 QMKCK
+2506 TTTCQ
-2511 VTVTDHNGLT
+2511 VTVMDHNGKSVNSTLT
-2521 KTEQFTIKVNDS
+2521 ISVNDS
-2533 RQPKFNTYD
+2533 RQPKFNTNE

-2554 NVTLDSSNSS
+2554 NVTLDGSGV
-2564 TKGIPVMTW
+2564 KGIPVMTW
-2573 LVDPSKDSTAA
+2573 LVTPSTDPTAA

-2591 AGLPKQFKV
+2591 AGLPEKFKV
-2600 TSQSGTVTEESG
+2600 MAGNTEANKGTDG
-2612 SYTCGTPTDCTIVGY
+2612 AYTCNTPTDCTIVGY
-2627 ATQEFSGVKD
+2627 ATQDFSGITD
-2637 FTLTIMADTKTLNGD
+2637 FTLTITADIKTPSN
-2652 PTDLTAS
+2652 PTGLTAS

-2673 NTSTPNGMIRA
+2673 NTSTPTGMIRA
-2684 TNGSYTSP
+2684 INGSYTST

-2697 YRGTITSTTQSGTDL
+2697 YRGTITSTTQAGDAL
-2712 IDNASAWDGTYA
+2712 LHNASAWNGTYA
-2724 LDHNA
+2724 LDGNA
-2729 HYEIAKVTAY
+2729 HYDIVTVTAY
-2739 NREGS
+2739 NRDGS
-2744 NKVVTNHG
+2744 NAAVTNHG
-2752 LQLSNEN
+2752 LKL
-2759 ANTAAMPKGDQTK
+2759 TAKSSEDAALPTPGSADK
-2772 KAQTLTLSSANTS
+2772 KAQTLTLESANTS

-2796 ELKVTDGHEIERS
+2796 ELKVTDGHGIERS

-2822 AGPPFNSAADPVE
+2822 AGPPFNKLANPVE

-2864 AKAGVVISNAVEAD
+2864 AAENADIQTAADAD
-2878 AKAKFKGGTGY
+2878 AKAKFKGGSNY
-2889 QGIDPVYC
+2889 KGIEPVYC
-2897 PAQGTINSD
+2897 AAQGESKSD

-2914 PGLEGTIPAGN
+2914 PGLEGTIPAN
-2925 AWNNPVPADYKG
+2925 TWDNPVPADYKG

-2949 IPADAAP
+2949 IPENAAP

-2970 QLIKKTFSIT
+2970 QLITKKFSIK
-2980 VEKKLTLTIENNE
+2980 VEKKLTLTLDGNK
-2993 LQKGKK
+2993 LQDGKK
-2999 GICYGSNIKL
+2999 GICYGSTTEKPSSNGTCSASK
-3009 KKGEVCPAGG
+3009 E
-3019 PGSGVKVGTYDG
+3019 VGTYEPVD
-3031 PANTTAKCELIPP
+3031 ANVTCELIPD
-3044 VDGLKVTCENK
+3044 VAGLKVTCENGK
-3055 EVKISGAPTQT
+3055 VTISGATNKT
-3066 YDGDVTVK
+3066 YEGSITVK
-3074 VTLDSG
+3074 VSSQDG
-3080 AKQRIE
+3080 AHQSAE
-3086 QTVPLLIETDLI
+3086 QTLPLLIETDLV
-3098 FTGTSTP
+3098 FQNSGN
-3105 STGTDVKVET
+3105 VKVET
-3115 DPTTGAQKIEVNT
+3115 DPDGTQKIEVNT
-3128 TANGNKLPDM
+3128 TANGNKLTDM

-3149 TYYVEDKGGKRVSPV
+3149 TYYVEDKDGKRVSPV
-3164 PCPDG
+3164 PCPAG
-3169 VTAQPNSSKPL
+3169 VESTTSKPI

-3195 GNVHGTPIPGGNA
+3195 GNVHGTPIPGGSA

-3227 ITVNIADHRP
+3227 ITVNIADQRP
-3237 PKVYDLT
+3237 PQVYDLP
-3244 LKTTVGASTLGS
+3244 LNTTVGASTLGS
-3256 AQLVKE
+3256 AQLAKQ
-3262 DPQNPEVDTSNTA
+3262 DPQNPEVDTSTLPSGQQTA
-3275 KDKWSNE
+3275 AS
-3282 QKAAAGKHG
+3282 KHG
-3291 FSTIKP
+3291 FYTSKP
-3297 TGALGTPGECSVTGS
+3297 SGALGTPGDCSVTGP
-3312 MPSWLKVNTEGEISL
+3312 MPGWLKVNTEGEISL
-3327 DSVSAVPV
+3327 ANVSTVPV
-3335 DAAGKTLTFCVWY
+3335 EAAGKTLTFCVWY
-3348 VGPNGVNAPK
+3348 VGLNGVNAPK

-3363 VNVTDQRRV
+3363 VKVTDQRRV
-3372 TIESGNGGTTD
+3372 DIDSGNGGTTD
-3383 AKIGQQVSPSPATL
+3383 AKIGEKLADSATPKPL
-3397 VEATIPADMV
+3397 IEVKIPADLV
-3407 DNTSKP
+3407 NNPTKP
-3413 ITVTKL
+3413 LVTKL

-3424 ECSGNDC
+3424 ECIGNDC

-3441 DESIDGLTVT
+3441 DESIDGLKVT

-3464 VKVSG
+3464 VKISG

-3498 LHIPPYDLA
+3498 IHIPSYDLA

-3512 MSSAVVGLQY
+3512 MNPAVVGLDYLQI
-3522 VDTSKAV
+3522 SKPVLAQ
-3529 MAVGGSG
+3529 GGSG
-3536 KYWFQLWDPNH
+3536 NYWFQLWAPDNKP
-3547 PVDDASDP
+3547 
-3555 NNTAKVG
+3555 AKVG
-3562 DMDLVTTGNQV
+3562 DMSLVTTGNQV
-3573 KLQWKPTDADLAKAQ
+3573 KLKWKPTPDDLNQAQ

-3601 TACDMDP
+3601 THCGITTNP
-3608 NGPGQNKPGPDDCPY
+3608 NPGEPGPTSCLY

-3634 AAPVTTDIKVP
+3634 AAPVTTDITVP

-3658 YTGSGKAE
+3658 YTGSGKVE

-3672 PGNEHLFTFDPNS
+3672 PGNEDLFTFDPNS

-3813 WSNTAV
+3813 WSDTAV

-3851 PRRVVDALR
+3851 PHRVVDALR

-3899 YRTAGAVADHL
+3899 YRTAGVVADHL

-3982 KSVHLDE
+3982 RSVHLDE

-4047 LTKPTTQFLTRNR
+4047 LSKPTTQFLTRNR

>member
-45 IMEGR
+45 IMKGR
-50 EPIESKA
+50 KPIESGA
-57 SPQDNWV
+57 TPQDNWV

-73 SGERAGATDDQG
+73 SGERAGSTDDNG
-85 EELVAGIHVFAR
+85 EKPVGDIHVFAR

-107 IFKTTTTTTS
+107 IFKTTTTATT
-117 SPSKTGRASNY
+117 SPSKTNRPSNY

-150 KAQRLQVWINPEQV
+150 KAQRLQVWIDPKQV

-179 QGYSTRKDFN
+179 QGYSTPKDFN
-189 WTASQMMQWGFL
+189 WTASQMMQWGYTPF
-201 SIGTN
+201 GK

-223 QADLHLGD
+223 EAELNLGQD
-231 RVTIEPSLSSPPGA
+231 VKIEPSLTNA
-245 TAAAR
+245 TA
-250 KKKTL
+250 KKTL
-255 QGYVRWENQT
+255 KGYVRWENQT

-271 NAYVGRPNVEDYP
+271 NAYVGRANIEDYS
-284 VNTPVVDYVVVAA
+284 VNTPVEGYVVVAA
-297 IKDKNGVV
+297 VKDKNNRV
-305 EARCARTT
+305 EARCTT
-313 DVRND
+313 TKNLPND
-318 DGKSPNW
+318 NGKTPNW
-325 QINFNQDV
+325 TIYFKNDV
-333 DVKNMKFQVFKGSC
+333 DVKHMKFQVFTGSC
-347 EPGKVKLERLPMRMG
+347 EDLQKLPELMA
-362 YWSPFPTTV
+362 YWSPFTDPV
-371 DSWGTPLES
+371 GSWGTKLDS
-380 TLGSANR
+380 TLGSSNQ
-387 GWTGPQGTW
+387 GWTGTRW
-396 SNSVRVLLR
+396 EDNVRVLLR
-405 PLQME
+405 PLQMQ
-410 LDPHGTNSG
+410 LLPYGTKSG
-419 SDAGTQSFYGDTVTV
+419 SGAGTQSFYGDTVTV

-441 NTPLVAR
+441 NTPLVAH

-462 IESKPF
+462 IESKTF
-468 TPEGNQGSGTVT
+468 TAQDSQGGGSVT
-480 FDTKLTDDTFKEY
+480 FDTELTGDTFKEY
-493 WVDVVPENIT
+493 WVDVVPKNIPAT
-503 DHPEWQVL
+503 SHPEWQVL

-525 SSGEVNTNGN
+525 SPGVVNTDGN

-540 QAPKAS
+540 QAPDENK
-546 TGVKL
+546 GVNL
-551 TKCEVVSDKLIDTTA
+551 TRCEVVSDKLIDTTA
-566 TKDALPYDLKRESP
+566 TKDSLPYNLTRDTST
-580 GDGCTLTGTPEKSG
+580 GDGCTLTGMPEKSG

-628 QIEPGTQDSE
+628 QIEPGTQDSD

-670 TYQVFDTEPDANS
+670 TYQVFTSDPGQSNVAALVPD
-683 VARKPGTDGMVSLR
+683 TDGKVSLGD
-697 NSNVESGLE
+697 SELK

-714 TGTTKENK
+714 TGTTQEHKS
-722 PAVFWVKA
+722 AVFWVKA

-738 PAVKYEIHPGTP
+738 PAVKYEIYPGSP

-759 TGSGGSEYQN
+759 TGSGGSVYQN
-769 ANGTPVVIWV
+769 ANGTPIVIWV
-779 SGGEPSANQ
+779 SGGEPSATELTTTTNGTSTT
-788 LSVNGRDLPRNTY
+788 LSRNTY
-801 ANAEIRG
+801 TEAEIVR

-819 NATNIGGVNCSTQ
+819 NATNIGGVKCESQNN
-832 TSTAAGGGKFI
+832 TSGGGKFI

-865 KNGRTLDGSKYTL
+865 TKGRTLNGDKYTL
-878 PQIKGLSTLSG
+878 SQVKALTTLTGS
-889 AEGWLKMTLLPKI
+889 EGWIKMTLLPKI
-902 VADTD
+902 EADTD
-907 PKPGVISTDL
+907 LGAGTSTKL
-917 PDGTKGTDYGTKGV
+917 PDGTKGTDYGTKDI

-937 GTGNFADYTFSAA
+937 GTGTFTDYAFSAA
-950 GLPAGLTMDANGVIT
+950 GLPAGLTMDANGKIT
-965 GKPLETTTQN
+965 GKPLETTTPG
-975 GVNVTVYLRGKDGTA
+975 GVSVTVYLRGKEGTA
-990 AERSSTFV
+990 AERSSTSV
-998 TFQLRINTDLKAATD
+998 TFQLRINTDLKATTD
-1013 ALSATAKGGTTYTS
+1013 TLSATAQGGTTYTS
-1027 GKPLLDVSSAA
+1027 SKQLLDVSSAA

-1058 WQDADTS
+1058 WQEATPS

-1091 ATMGAA
+1091 TTMGTA

-1102 RVVVTDADTVSCPR
+1102 RVVVTDSDPVSCPR
-1116 GCSVNVGLDLS
+1116 GCSVNVGLNLKRDDDRRPS
-1127 RTDTRTPTVATD
+1127 VVEG
-1139 ASITANVGETV
+1139 ASITASVGEKV
-1150 TGFLPVNDPSGTPTN
+1150 TGFLPVNDPSGKPTN
-1165 YTITS
+1165 YKITS
-1170 QVKLDGVTLTVDS
+1170 QVNLPKGVTLRVVET
-1183 DTGKYTLKATNQA
+1183 TGEYTLTATPEA
-1196 VAGNSGSVTLKVTGA
+1196 VAGKGGSVFLDVTGA
-1211 NGVVGSVTL
+1211 NGVKAKVKL
-1220 RVHVVDQR
+1220 LIQVVDQR
-1228 TPQANNPVAISL
+1228 VPHQTNNTVEISL
-1240 EQGIPVPTTTKVT
+1240 EQGIPVSSSPAPTKVT
-1253 GAVKAAVSPA
+1253 GAIDAARSPE
-1263 IKCFATSDFVPK
+1263 IKCFVP
-1275 ATAPCP
+1275 ANYASTDCP
-1281 TAAQKLPGLTGV
+1281 TAAQALPGLAGV
-1293 TLNPDGTLTGTP
+1293 TLNPNGTLTGTP

-1335 VSPSTLVFEPGVAPG
+1335 VSPSTLVFEPGIAPG
-1350 GTTGQAYE
+1350 GTTEQDYE

-1369 LIKTYQ
+1369 LTKTYQ
-1375 VFDSHGNA
+1375 VFDSDGKKVIN
-1383 VSGCSVTGGSKPKL
+1383 GCSVDTVGSKPKL
-1397 KCSDGALTNGETYT
+1397 TCSNGALTNGKTYT
-1411 LRVTTGTGDAAVS
+1411 LRVSVGTGDAAVS

-1431 EIYPPLEFARYD
+1431 EIYPPLKFENYKL

-1473 FGFPADSGHAQPSS
+1473 FGFTAGSGHAQPSS

-1494 ALYTTE
+1494 ALYTTD
-1500 NKDSELCLERDGRVT
+1500 NKDSGLCLERDGRVT
-1515 GTPKEAGTIDL
+1515 GTPKVAGTIDL

-1533 SAQHKAGLPENAA
+1533 SAQHKAGLPAGA
-1546 KELVIHPELKLTALC
+1546 KKTLVINPELKLTTPCGKLQSE
-1561 KKPTTGA
+1561 P
-1568 DKHDNYECKGEKNQP
+1568 DKYESYKCKGEKNQP

-1597 GASPYRKLR
+1597 GAWPYSNPR
-1606 VEGLDAYNAG
+1606 VEGLDAYNVGAG
-1616 TQKLRA
+1616 GSTAKLSA
-1622 GWCDGAPGS
+1622 GWCDGAPTT

-1645 TMVPGSS
+1645 TMAPGSS

-1673 ATDLKFTDKP
+1673 ATDLKFID
-1683 QDANGTP
+1683 N
-1690 VVIPS
+1690 PS
-1695 GVSIAQTG
+1695 GVPTGVTLKQTSG
-1703 NGAKPGNID
+1703 STKPDNISD
-1712 QTTWTKVSSKI
+1712 TAWNSVKDNVKS
-1723 DGDLPT
+1723 GLPT
-1729 IGINLDKEAV
+1729 IGINLDKTAV
-1739 TGNPLTL
+1739 TGSTLTL
-1746 PSLVTG
+1746 PKLVTG
-1752 GVDPHAYRTVPCDN
+1752 GVGSLTHLTVPCDN
-1766 TDADGNCALGDT
+1766 ADNQGNCALGDT
-1778 GLFLNKSTG
+1778 GLFLNNSTG
-1787 ELFGTPKPG
+1787 QLVGIPKPG

-1823 ADTRKPVVSDTTI
+1823 ADTRKPVVSETTI

-1849 VSDGSGQYASMQIS
+1849 VSDGSGQYASVQVH
-1863 NGTKPGWLQVELKQN
+1863 GTQPEWLHVKLEKN
-1878 VLKVTGTPRPGDVNS
+1878 VLTVTGTPLPGHVTS
-1893 AGGGTFSVTVT
+1893 AKGTFSVTVT
-1904 DKNGNVSDPATITYT
+1904 DENGNVSEPATITYT
-1919 VKDNRV
+1919 VVDNRV
-1925 PDLSSLTNGNLT
+1925 PDLRSLASGNLT
-1937 GTEGKSVVGWTPL
+1937 GKEGQDVKGWTNLPKDA
-1950 TKGTNDYGPKITSWT
+1950 TEYGPKITSWT
-1965 VEGLLPKGVIF
+1965 VEGLPQGVTF
-1976 DPESGTLKNKIASG
+1976 DPDTGTLSPNKIASG
-1990 ESGTYPI
+1990 KSGTYPI

-2027 NAGDLTSTTDLDAT
+2027 NAGNLSKDRKLDENP
-2041 PATIATVSGGTGT
+2041 PATIATVSGGTGP
-2054 YPLVSVTGL
+2054 YIVNVNGL
-2063 PEGLG
+2063 PGNLG

-2074 GKDIVLTGTIPNE
+2074 GKDIVLTGKVP
-2087 TADHTLTIKVTD
+2087 ADSSENTLTIKVTD

-2104 RTLTRTLHIGEG
+2104 RTLTRPLHIGEG

-2124 PTATIGE
+2124 PTATIGKD
-2131 AYEQQCLGVSGG
+2131 YGSQCLGVSGG

-2164 ENNDVCL
+2164 ENDDVCL
-2171 SGVPRDGAGN
+2171 SGLPEDRAGS
-2181 VATVSFTLTDNSTQ
+2181 VATVTFTLTDNSTSPGQ
-2195 AGSISVT
+2195 KQVEV
-2202 LKIPVNDEFS
+2202 KIPVNKKFT
-2212 ASEPDPSS
+2212 ATEPNPSS
-2220 HSFHAGSAIDSFT
+2220 RSFYAGSAIDSFT
-2233 PTTGSGD
+2233 PTRGSGD
-2240 RCYGLDASGE
+2240 SCYGLDAE
-2250 CQRAKFTYSA
+2250 NCQKADITYSA

-2265 GLSINPQTGE
+2265 GLSINPQTGV

-2283 VSNPTVTVTVA
+2283 VKNREISVTVA
-2294 SSAPGSNPITKTFSL
+2294 SSAPVSDAITKTFKI
-2309 TVASA
+2309 TIASA

-2329 PVLDDNGTVK
+2329 PNLEANGTVK

-2344 NQVLPVPKIKN
+2344 NQVLPVPEIKK
-2355 ANGDTVATGKYSI
+2355 GQDTIATGKYSI
-2368 QDSQPDSQGNYP
+2368 ENVSPDSQGNYP
-2380 LGDTGLSL
+2380 LHDTGLAL

-2397 LKPGQ
+2397 LKSGQ
-2402 PGTQGTNGTFDL
+2402 PPIAGTNGTFNL
-2414 GSYDVV
+2414 GNYPIM

-2431 PKRVAFT
+2431 PQTVAFT

-2446 ITVNSATVEVGQAT
+2446 ITVNSATVEVGQAA

-2471 KIDKV
+2471 KIDT
-2476 ELVSCD
+2476 VSLSNCRPAND
-2482 PTNGQVTADGATIKV
+2482 KLDTNGAKITV
-2497 SADAFTEGG
+2497 STDAFTEGG
-2506 QMKCK
+2506 TTICQVK
-2511 VTVTDHNGLT
+2511 VTDHNGLT
-2521 KTEQFTIKVNDS
+2521 TTKDFTFIVNDS
-2533 RQPKFNTYD
+2533 RQPKFNTNE

-2554 NVTLDSSNSS
+2554 NVTLDSNN
-2564 TKGIPVMTW
+2564 TNVKGIPVMTW
-2573 LVDPSKDSTAA
+2573 LVDSSKDSTAA

-2600 TSQSGTVTEESG
+2600 VSSGGHATLNADG
-2612 SYTCGTPTDCTIVGY
+2612 SYTCNTPTDCTIVDY
-2627 ATQEFSGVKD
+2627 ATQDFSGVKD
-2637 FTLTIMADTKTLNGD
+2637 FTLTITANTKKPNGEA
-2652 PTDLTAS
+2652 TNLTAN

-2673 NTSTPNGMIRA
+2673 NTSTPTGMIRA
-2684 TNGSYTSP
+2684 TNGSYTST

-2697 YRGTITSTTQSGTDL
+2697 YRGTITSTTQASTAL
-2712 IDNASAWDGTYA
+2712 INNASAWNATYA
-2724 LDHNA
+2724 LDNA
-2729 HYEIAKVTAY
+2729 NYQIVKVTAY
-2739 NREGS
+2739 KRDGS
-2744 NKVVTNHG
+2744 
-2752 LQLSNEN
+2752 SEN
-2759 ANTAAMPKGDQTK
+2759 VDVDKLTLTAADSGDAAMPKGDQTK
-2772 KAQTLTLSSANTS
+2772 KAQTLTLESTNTG

-2796 ELKVTDGHEIERS
+2796 ELKVTDGHGIVRS

-2822 AGPPFNSAADPVE
+2822 AGPPFNSQGDPVTLE
-2835 LDTVGVQGAP
+2835 TVGVQGAP

-2864 AKAGVVISNAVEAD
+2864 AAENADIQTAADAD
-2878 AKAKFKGGTGY
+2878 AKAKFNGGASYAGYKG
-2889 QGIDPVYC
+2889 IPPVYC
-2897 PAQGTINSD
+2897 AAQGTINSD

-2914 PGLEGTIPAGN
+2914 PGLGGDTTGGS
-2925 AWNNPVPADYKG
+2925 NPTTQLPLNHQG

-2949 IPADAAP
+2949 IPENVTP
-2956 GVHTAQVLVIDGSG
+2956 KTYTAQVLVIDGSG

-2980 VEKKLTLTIENNE
+2980 VEKKLTLTIDNNNE
-2993 LQKGKK
+2993 LPKGKK
-2999 GICYGSNIKL
+2999 GVCYGSTT
-3009 KKGEVCPAGG
+3009 GEKPNNGTCNESKVVGAYGG
-3019 PGSGVKVGTYDG
+3019 PDG
-3031 PANTTAKCELIPP
+3031 LTATCELIPD
-3044 VDGLKVTCENK
+3044 VAGLKVTCENG

-3066 YDGDVTVK
+3066 YDGNATVK
-3074 VTLDSG
+3074 VTLTGG
-3080 AKQRIE
+3080 AGQSVEK
-3086 QTVPLLIETDLI
+3086 TVPLLIETDMI
-3098 FTGTSTP
+3098 FKENSTP

-3115 DPTTGAQKIEVNT
+3115 DSTTGEQKIEVNT
-3128 TANGNKLPDM
+3128 TADGNKFPKM
-3138 KLDITGGKPPY
+3138 TLDIEGGVGPY
-3149 TYYVEDKGGKRVSPV
+3149 TYYVENSDGSAVSPV
-3164 PCPDG
+3164 RCPDG

-3180 VCYPIGTTGLVLDSE
+3180 VCYPIGNTGLVLDSE

-3208 EGNFVVA
+3208 DGKFVVA
-3215 DSDTTSRTKKAA
+3215 DSDTTPRTKKAA
-3227 ITVNIADHRP
+3227 ITVNIADKRP
-3237 PKVYDLT
+3237 PKVYNLT
-3244 LKTTVGASTLGS
+3244 LNTTVGASTLGS
-3256 AQLVKE
+3256 AQLVAE
-3262 DPQNPEVDTSNTA
+3262 DPQNPEVKTNTLP
-3275 KDKWSNE
+3275 SE
-3282 QKAAAGKHG
+3282 QQTAAGKHG
-3291 FSTIKP
+3291 FYTSGKP
-3297 TGALGTPGECSVTGS
+3297 DDTLGKVEKCSAGPKPDWLTVNSDGA
-3312 MPSWLKVNTEGEISL
+3312 ISL
-3327 DSVSAVPV
+3327 ANGVSAVPV
-3335 DAAGKTLTFCVWY
+3335 SAAGEPHKFCVWY
-3348 VGPNGVNAPK
+3348 VGLNGVNAPK

-3372 TIESGNGGTTD
+3372 TIVSGNSDTTD
-3383 AKIGQQVSPSPATL
+3383 AKIGNELAPTASPKTL
-3397 VEATIPADMV
+3397 IGTTIPADLV
-3407 DNTSKP
+3407 NNTSKP

-3419 NPNGT
+3419 NPNGSDYCAGT
-3424 ECSGNDC
+3424 SSC
-3431 KFTSTGTSFT
+3431 KFTSDSAGFT
-3441 DESIDGLTVT
+3441 DESIDGLKVT
-3451 GLNCDNSDPRSCS
+3451 GLNCTGTGDTRSCS
-3464 VKVSG
+3464 IAVSG
-3469 TPKPSAAGDHQLSYQ
+3469 TPTPSAAGDHQLSYQ

-3512 MSSAVVGLQY
+3512 MNPAVVGLQY
-3522 VDTSKAV
+3522 VDTSKPV

-3536 KYWFQLWDPNH
+3536 KYWFQLWDPDNK
-3547 PVDDASDP
+3547 P
-3555 NNTAKVG
+3555 AKVG
-3562 DMDLVTTGNQV
+3562 DMSLVTTGNQV
-3573 KLQWKPTDADLAKAQ
+3573 KLKWKPTAADLAQAQ

-3601 TACDMDP
+3601 IHCGIT
-3608 NGPGQNKPGPDDCPY
+3608 NLNPGQPGPADCLY
-3623 KVTKTV
+3623 QVTKTV

-3634 AAPVTTDIKVP
+3634 AAPDTKDIKVP

-3658 YTGSGKAE
+3658 YTGSDKPD
-3666 LSGTIA
+3666 LTLFSTV
-3672 PGNEHLFTFDPNS
+3672 PNGNEDLFEFDPDS

-3691 DTAGP
+3691 DTARP

-3720 TVKEKPVP
+3720 TVKEKPIPTPTP

-3795 ANNLV
+3795 ANNLT

-3813 WSNTAV
+3813 WSDTAV

-3851 PRRVVDALR
+3851 PHRVVDALR

-3910 LAARGRDKSDVYLAT
+3910 LAARGQDKSDVYLAT

-3976 AVAAAE
+3976 AVTAAE
-3982 KSVHLDE
+3982 RSVHLDE

-4047 LTKPTTQFLTRNR
+4047 LTQPTTQFLTRNR
-4060 ASVRKVDVVGGKAAV
+4060 ASVRKVDVVGGKSAV

>member
-45 IMEGR
+45 IVGGR
-50 EPIESKA
+50 EPIESNA

-107 IFKTTTTTTS
+107 IFKATTTS
-117 SPSKTGRASNY
+117 AETKSKTGRLSNY

-179 QGYSTRKDFN
+179 QGYSTPKDFN
-189 WTASQMMQWGFL
+189 WPASQIMQWGYAPF
-201 SIGTN
+201 GK

-223 QADLHLGD
+223 ADDLNLGQG
-231 RVTIEPSLSSPPGA
+231 VKIEPSLDSPPGR
-245 TAAAR
+245 TPR
-250 KKKTL
+250 DKKKQTL

-271 NAYVGRPNVEDYP
+271 NAYVGRANIEDYS
-284 VNTPVVDYVVVAA
+284 VNTPVEGYVVVAA
-297 IKDKNGVV
+297 VKNQKDNSV
-305 EARCARTT
+305 EARCTT
-313 DVRND
+313 TKNLPND
-318 DGKSPNW
+318 NGKTPNW
-325 QINFNQDV
+325 TIYFKNDV
-333 DVKNMKFQVFKGSC
+333 DVKHMKFQVFKGTC
-347 EPGKVKLERLPMRMG
+347 NATEVKLEPLPELMA
-362 YWSPFPTTV
+362 YWSPFTDPV
-371 DSWGTPLES
+371 GSWGTKLDS
-380 TLGSANR
+380 TLGSSNQ
-387 GWTGPQGTW
+387 GWTGTRW
-396 SNSVRVLLR
+396 EDNVRVLLR
-405 PLQME
+405 PLQMQ
-410 LDPHGTNSG
+410 LLPHGESLGTDS
-419 SDAGTQSFYGDTVTV
+419 GTQSFYGDKVQV
-434 DYSRLPL
+434 EYSRLPL
-441 NTPLVAR
+441 NTPLEAR
-448 LYTGTLSDNGSGTP
+448 LYTGTLKDNGSGTP
-462 IESKPF
+462 IDSTTF
-468 TPEGNQGSGTVT
+468 TAQDSQGGGKVT
-480 FDTKLTDDTFKEY
+480 FDTELTGDTFKEY
-493 WVDVVPENIT
+493 WVDVVPENISE
-503 DHPEWQVL
+503 HPEWQVL

-525 SSGEVNTNGN
+525 SPGVVNENGS

-540 QAPKAS
+540 KAPKES

-566 TKDALPYDLKRESP
+566 TEDAIPYNLTRDTQ
-580 GDGCTLTGTPEKSG
+580 GNGCTLSGTPEKSG

-605 DKAGKSHTIVQY
+605 DKEGKSHTSVQY
-617 LPWTVVPKLKP
+617 LPWTVEPRLKP
-628 QIEPGTQDSE
+628 QIEPGTPDSE

-670 TYQVFDTEPDANS
+670 TYQVFDTDPGSGGKALVPDTN
-683 VARKPGTDGMVSLR
+683 GTVSLGD
-697 NSNVESGLE
+697 SGLK

-714 TGTTKENK
+714 TGTTQENK
-722 PAVFWVKA
+722 SAVFWVKA
-730 TDEDGGVT
+730 TDEDGEVT
-738 PAVKYEIHPGTP
+738 PAVKYEIHPGSP

-759 TGSGGSEYQN
+759 TGTGGSEYQN

-779 SGGEPSANQ
+779 SGGEPSATE
-788 LSVNGRDLPRNTY
+788 LTTTVNGTSTTLSRNTY
-801 ANAEIRG
+801 TEAEIVR

-819 NATNIGGVNCSTQ
+819 NATNIGGVKCESQNNNS
-832 TSTAAGGGKFI
+832 GDGKFI

-865 KNGRTLDGSKYTL
+865 KNGRTLNGDKYTL
-878 PQIKGLSTLSG
+878 SQVKALTTLTGS
-889 AEGWLKMTLLPKI
+889 EGWIKMTLLPKI
-902 VADTD
+902 EADTD
-907 PKPGVISTDL
+907 LGAGTSTKL
-917 PDGTKGTDYGTKGV
+917 PDGTKGTDYGTKDI

-937 GTGNFADYTFSAA
+937 GTGNFADYAFSAA

-965 GKPLETTTQN
+965 GTPLETTTPN

-990 AERSSTFV
+990 AERSSTSV
-998 TFQLRINTDLKAATD
+998 TFQLRINTDLKAKTD
-1013 ALSATAKGGTTYTS
+1013 TLSATAQGGKTYTS
-1027 GKPLLDVSSAA
+1027 SEPLLDVSSAA
-1038 GITGGVSPY
+1038 DISGGVSPY
-1047 SYKLQYLNNGS
+1047 SYKLQYKDGNGP
-1058 WQDADTS
+1058 WQNATTF
-1065 GGRYQVPNADG
+1065 GGRYQVPNADTNH
-1076 SASGLLLDSNGKLVG
+1076 SPSGLLLDSNGKLVG
-1091 ATMGAA
+1091 ATMGTAD
-1097 GFPQL
+1097 FPQL
-1102 RVVVTDADTVSCPR
+1102 QVVVTDSDTVSCTG
-1116 GCSVNVGLDLS
+1116 GCSVNVGLNLKRVDERRPS
-1127 RTDTRTPTVATD
+1127 VATD
-1139 ASITANVGETV
+1139 ASITANVGGTV
-1150 TGFLPVNDPSGTPTN
+1150 TGFLPVNDPSGTPQK
-1165 YTITS
+1165 YEIDAE
-1170 QVKLDGVTLTVDS
+1170 VLPDGVTLTVDKK
-1183 DTGKYTLKATNQA
+1183 TGAYTLTAPHDA
-1196 VAGNSGSVTLKVTGA
+1196 VAGNKGSVTLKVTGA
-1211 NGVVGSVTL
+1211 NGVVGTVTL
-1220 RVHVVDQR
+1220 LIRVTDQR
-1228 TPQANNPVAISL
+1228 IPKTNNNVAIDL
-1240 EQGIPVPTTTKVT
+1240 EQGIPAPDTAKVT
-1253 GAVKAAVSPA
+1253 GAIYSTQSPV
-1263 IKCFATSDFVPK
+1263 IKCFVPANYTSAD
-1275 ATAPCP
+1275 CP
-1281 TAAQKLPGLTGV
+1281 NAAQALSGLAGV
-1293 TLNPDGTLTGTP
+1293 TLKPDGTLSGTP
-1305 VKGDVGEHQ
+1305 VKSDVGEHQ

-1335 VSPSTLVFEPGVAPG
+1335 VSPSTLVFEPGIAPG
-1350 GTTGQAYE
+1350 GTKGQAYE

-1369 LIKTYQ
+1369 LTKTYK
-1375 VFDSHGNA
+1375 VYLGNQR
-1383 VSGCSVTGGSKPKL
+1383 VNGCSVDTSGTKPKL
-1397 KCSDGALTNGETYT
+1397 TCPDGALTNGETYT
-1411 LRVTTGTGDAAVS
+1411 LRVSAGTGTAAVS

-1431 EIYPPLEFARYD
+1431 EIYPPLKFANFT

-1449 GAVYQQQ
+1449 GAVYQQE

-1463 TASGGSGSYG
+1463 TATGGSGSYG
-1473 FGFPADSGHAQPSS
+1473 FGFATGSGHTQPTA
-1487 PNSCTGW
+1487 PHSCTGW

-1500 NKDSELCLERDGRVT
+1500 NKDSGLCLERDGRVT

-1533 SAQHKAGLPENAA
+1533 SAQHKAGLPAGAE
-1546 KELVIHPELKLTALC
+1546 KTLVINPELKLNTPC
-1561 KKPTTGA
+1561 EKPLSGA
-1568 DKHDNYECKGEKNQP
+1568 DKPENYVCKGEKNQP
-1583 VAANGKLKIATVSG
+1583 VGGEGNKLTIATVSG
-1597 GASPYRKLR
+1597 GATPYSPPR
-1606 VEGLDAYNAG
+1606 VEGLDAYDAG
-1616 TQKLRA
+1616 AGSSTAKLSA
-1622 GWCDGAPGS
+1622 GWCDGAPTT

-1729 IGINLDKEAV
+1729 IGISLDKDAV
-1739 TGNPLTL
+1739 KDGKKVDI

-1752 GVDPHAYRTVPCDN
+1752 GVGPHAYLTVPCDN
-1766 TDADGNCALGDT
+1766 TDNKGNCALGDT
-1778 GLFLNKSTG
+1778 GLFLDKSKG
-1787 ELFGTPKPG
+1787 QLVGIPKPG

-1811 AQTKKSNLVFSI
+1811 AQTKKANLVFSI
-1823 ADTRKPVVSDTTI
+1823 ADTRKPKVTATTI
-1836 NAEVGEDVNQVIP
+1836 NAEVGEKVDQVIP

-1878 VLKVTGTPRPGDVNS
+1878 VLKVTGTPEPGDVTS
-1893 AGGGTFSVTVT
+1893 TDGTFDVTVT
-1904 DKNGNVSDPATITYT
+1904 DENGNTSEPATIKYT
-1919 VKDNRV
+1919 VVDNRV
-1925 PDLSSLTNGNLT
+1925 PDLSSLKPSENLT
-1937 GTEGKSVVGWTPL
+1937 GTEGKSVQGWTPL
-1950 TKGTNDYGPKITSWT
+1950 TKDAAGYGPKITSWD
-1965 VEGLLPKGVIF
+1965 VQGLPEGVTFNSDTGEL
-1976 DPESGTLKNKIASG
+1976 ENKIASG

-1997 TITATAENGKTTTIV
+1997 TITATAENDKTTTIV

-2027 NAGDLTSTTDLDAT
+2027 NAGNLSKDRDLTAD
-2041 PATIATVSGGTGT
+2041 PATIATVSGGTGL
-2054 YPLVSVTGL
+2054 YDVKVTGL
-2063 PEGLG
+2063 PSGLG
-2068 YKLAAN
+2068 YTLAAN
-2074 GKDIVLTGTIPNE
+2074 GKDIVLTDTIPDEEN
-2087 TADHTLTIKVTD
+2087 DYSVTITVRDKD
-2099 SDGVE
+2099 EVE
-2104 RTLTRTLHIGEG
+2104 RTLTRPLHIGKG
-2116 LSVAKTIM
+2116 LSVAKTTM

-2131 AYEQQCLGVSGG
+2131 GYGSQCLGVSGG
-2143 TKPYRISGTPTGVPT
+2143 TTPYIISGTPTGVPN
-2158 GMTIKV
+2158 GMTLKV
-2164 ENNDVCL
+2164 SNNDVCL
-2171 SGVPRDGAGN
+2171 SGAPTTGAGS
-2181 VATVSFTLTDNSTQ
+2181 VATLKFTLTDSSTSQ
-2195 AGSISVT
+2195 GQKQVEV
-2202 LKIPVNDEFS
+2202 KVPVNDKFD
-2212 ASEPDPSS
+2212 ANGPTGPTGNLYV
-2220 HSFHAGSAIDSFT
+2220 GSKIVDFT
-2233 PTTGSGD
+2233 PTKGSGD
-2240 RCYGLDASGE
+2240 SCYGLNSSEGCLKADI
-2250 CQRAKFTYSA
+2250 TYSA

-2265 GLSINPQTGE
+2265 GLSINPGTGE

-2283 VSNPTVTVTVA
+2283 VKDDRVISVTVA
-2294 SSAPGSNPITKTFSL
+2294 SSAPGSKAITQTFKI

-2314 FSKPNSFNVPSDAST
+2314 FSNPDNDFKVTPNTT
-2329 PVLDDNGTVK
+2329 PELDENGTVK

-2344 NQVLPVPKIKN
+2344 NQVLPPPKIKN
-2355 ANGDTVATGKYSI
+2355 SNNETIATGKYSI
-2368 QDSQPDSQGNYP
+2368 QGGTPDSQGNYP
-2380 LGDTGLSL
+2380 LGDTGLAL

-2397 LKPGQ
+2397 LKSGQ
-2402 PGTQGTNGTFDL
+2402 PPTAGTNGTFNL
-2414 GSYDVV
+2414 GNYPIM
-2420 LQDDAGGDQIG
+2420 LQDDAGGKPIEIK
-2431 PKRVAFT
+2431 PKVTFKVT
-2438 VKDSRTPQ
+2438 DTRTPQ

-2554 NVTLDSSNSS
+2554 DVTLDSTNSS
-2564 TKGIPVMTW
+2564 VKGIPVMTW

-2584 PLKSVKI
+2584 PLQSVKI
-2591 AGLPKQFKV
+2591 AGLPEQFKV
-2600 TSQSGTVTEESG
+2600 MSGTSEATKDNKG
-2612 SYTCGTPTDCTIVGY
+2612 AYTCNTPTDCTIVDY

-2637 FTLTIMADTKTLNGD
+2637 FTLTITADTKKPNGD
-2652 PTDLTAS
+2652 STGLTAS

-2673 NTSTPNGMIRA
+2673 NTSTPTGMIRA
-2684 TNGSYTSP
+2684 DGGQYTSP

-2697 YRGTITSTTQSGTDL
+2697 YRGTIMSSTPAGTTL
-2712 IDNASAWDGTYA
+2712 IENASAWNGTYA
-2724 LDHNA
+2724 LDNNNA
-2729 HYEIAKVTAY
+2729 HYEIVEVTAY
-2739 NREGS
+2739 KRDGKSENVDVD
-2744 NKVVTNHG
+2744 K
-2752 LQLSNEN
+2752 LILS
-2759 ANTAAMPKGDQTK
+2759 AADSDDKAMPKGDQ
-2772 KAQTLTLSSANTS
+2772 KAKILTLSSANTG

-2796 ELKVTDGHEIERS
+2796 ALKVTDGHGIVRS

-2822 AGPPFNSAADPVE
+2822 AGPPFNKLANPVE

-2864 AKAGVVISNAVEAD
+2864 AKKDADIQTAAQAD
-2878 AKAKFKGGTGY
+2878 AKAKFLGGGDY
-2889 QGIDPVYC
+2889 RGIDPVYC
-2897 PAQGTINSD
+2897 AAQGDIKPG

-2914 PGLEGTIPAGN
+2914 PGLGGDTSGSSST
-2925 AWNNPVPADYKG
+2925 NPLKPNHQG

-2949 IPADAAP
+2949 IPPDAKP
-2956 GVHTAQVLVIDGSG
+2956 GTYPAQVLVIDGSG

-2980 VEKKLTLTIENNE
+2980 VEQKLTLD
-2993 LQKGKK
+2993 LGSGKLPDGKK
-2999 GICYGSNIKL
+2999 GICYGSTT
-3009 KKGEVCPAGG
+3009 GEKPTNGTC
-3019 PGSGVKVGTYDG
+3019 SESKEVGTYGGPDG
-3031 PANTTAKCELIPP
+3031 IKATCELIPP
-3044 VDGLKVTCENK
+3044 VDGLAVTCTGGKVT
-3055 EVKISGAPTQT
+3055 ISGAPTQT

-3086 QTVPLLIETDLI
+3086 QTKPLLIETDMI
-3098 FTGTSTP
+3098 FKGNSDP

-3115 DPTTGAQKIEVNT
+3115 DPDGTQKIQVD
-3128 TANGNKLPDM
+3128 TAADGNKFPDM
-3138 KLDITGGKPPY
+3138 KLDIEGGVGPF
-3149 TYYVEDKGGKRVSPV
+3149 TYYVENSDGTAVSPV

-3208 EGNFVVA
+3208 DGKFVVA

-3227 ITVNIADHRP
+3227 ITVNIADKRP

-3244 LKTTVGASTLGS
+3244 LNTTVGASTLGS

-3262 DPQNPEVDTSNTA
+3262 DPQNPKVVTSSLPSGQQN
-3275 KDKWSNE
+3275 
-3282 QKAAAGKHG
+3282 AASKHG
-3291 FSTIKP
+3291 FYTSGKP
-3297 TGALGTPGECSVTGS
+3297 SDTLGKVENCSAGAKPD
-3312 MPSWLKVNTEGEISL
+3312 WLTMDSNGEISL
-3327 DSVSAVPV
+3327 TVGKQVPV

-3363 VNVTDQRRV
+3363 VNVTDQRRA
-3372 TIESGNGGTTD
+3372 TIGDGNGDTTN
-3383 AKIGQQVSPSPATL
+3383 AKIGEKLADSATPKPL
-3397 VEATIPADMV
+3397 IEVTIPADLV

-3413 ITVTKL
+3413 ITVKKL

-3424 ECSGNDC
+3424 ACTGTSC
-3431 KFTSTGTSFT
+3431 KFTPTGTGFT
-3441 DESIDGLTVT
+3441 DESIDGLKVT
-3451 GLNCDNSDPRSCS
+3451 GLNCTGGDPRSCS

-3498 LHIPPYDLA
+3498 IHIPPYDLA

-3536 KYWFQLWDPNH
+3536 SYWFQLWAPDNKP
-3547 PVDDASDP
+3547 
-3555 NNTAKVG
+3555 AKVG
-3562 DMDLVTTGNQV
+3562 NMSLVTTDNQV
-3573 KLQWKPTDADLAKAQ
+3573 KLKWTPTADDLNQAQ

-3601 TACDMDP
+3601 THCGITT
-3608 NGPGQNKPGPDDCPY
+3608 NLNPGQPGPAECLY

-3634 AAPVTTDIKVP
+3634 AAPVTTDITVP

-3672 PGNEHLFTFDPNS
+3672 PGNEDLFTFDPNS

-3691 DTAGP
+3691 DTARP

-3728 EPTNPT
+3728 EPTKPT

-3800 VAYADY
+3800 VAYADF
-3806 AGKVSLP
+3806 AGKVSMP
-3813 WSNTAV
+3813 WSDTAV

-3851 PRRVVDALR
+3851 PHRVVNALR

-3982 KSVHLDE
+3982 RSVHLDE

>member
-19 LGLVFPTMAVAQ
+19 LGLVLPTPALAE
-31 ERAAFPGAIDLPTW
+31 ERSAFPGAIDLPTW
-45 IMEGR
+45 IMKGR
-50 EPIESKA
+50 EPIESDA

-85 EELVAGIHVFAR
+85 EKVVAGIHVFAR

-107 IFKTTTTTTS
+107 IFKTTTTSNETK
-117 SPSKTGRASNY
+117 SKTDRLSNY

-150 KAQRLQVWINPEQV
+150 HAQRLQVWINPEQV

-201 SIGTN
+201 SVGRN
-206 STQVSQMNIGL
+206 STQVSQVNIGL
-217 IKVANS
+217 IKVAES
-223 QADLHLGD
+223 QEELLGNG
-231 RVTIEPSLSSPPGA
+231 VAIEPSLPSPPGA
-245 TAAAR
+245 TPAA
-250 KKKTL
+250 KKRKTL

-271 NAYVGRPNVEDYP
+271 NPYVGRANIADYP
-284 VNTPVVDYVVVAA
+284 ANTPAGGYVVVAA
-297 IKDKNGVV
+297 VKDKNNRV
-305 EARCARTT
+305 EARCTT
-313 DVRND
+313 TSNLDPSEDN
-318 DGKSPNW
+318 GKTPNW
-325 QINFNQDV
+325 TIYFNNDV
-333 DVKNMKFQVFKGSC
+333 DVKQNMKFQVFKGSC
-347 EPGKVKLERLPMRMG
+347 ESNNVSLQPLPKRMA
-362 YWSPFPTTV
+362 YWSPFPTAV
-371 DSWGTPLES
+371 DGWGTTLNGI
-380 TLGSANR
+380 LGSANQ
-387 GWTGPQGTW
+387 GWTGTHW
-396 SNSVRVLLR
+396 EDNVRVLLR
-405 PLQME
+405 PLQMQ
-410 LDPHGTNSG
+410 LLPHGESLG
-419 SDAGTQSFYGDTVTV
+419 SSAGTQSFYGDKVQV

-441 NTPLVAR
+441 NTPLVAH
-448 LYTGTLSDNGSGTP
+448 LYTGTLNDNGSGTP
-462 IESKPF
+462 IESKSF
-468 TPEGNQGSGTVT
+468 TAQGGQGSGSVT
-480 FDTKLTDDTFKEY
+480 FDTELTGDTFQEY
-493 WVDVVPENIT
+493 WVDVVPET
-503 DHPEWQVL
+503 VTEHPEWQVL
-511 ASQSFLYKPIQLAI
+511 ASQSFLYKPIQLEINKGAA
-525 SSGEVNTNGN
+525 NTPGT
-535 FQITQ
+535 FTITKK
-540 QAPKAS
+540 APADNL
-546 TGVKL
+546 VKL
-551 TKCEVVSDKLIDTTA
+551 TGCQAVSNTDTAAA
-566 TKDALPYDLKRESP
+566 TDALPYDLKREST
-580 GDGCTLTGTPEKSG
+580 GNGCTLSGTPEKSG

-605 DKAGKSHTIVQY
+605 DKDGNSHTSVQY
-617 LPWTVVPKLKP
+617 LPWTVEPRLKP

-670 TYQVFDTEPDANS
+670 TYQVFDTDPGNSGTALVPDTN
-683 VARKPGTDGMVSLR
+683 GMVSLR
-697 NSNVESGLE
+697 NGNAKSGLK

-714 TGTTKENK
+714 TGTTQAGKS
-722 PAVFWVKA
+722 AVFWVKA

-738 PAVKYEIHPGTP
+738 PAMKYEIYPGSP

-759 TGSGGSEYQN
+759 TGSGGSDYQN
-769 ANGTPVVIWV
+769 ANGTPIVIWV
-779 SGGEPSANQ
+779 SGGEPSANE
-788 LSVNGRDLPRNTY
+788 LTVSGTTLPRNTY
-801 ANAEIRG
+801 ANAEILG

-814 PNNSV
+814 NLVSGS
-819 NATNIGGVNCSTQ
+819 IGGISCEPKDNS
-832 TSTAAGGGKFI
+832 GGGKFI

-865 KNGRTLDGSKYTL
+865 NNGRTLNGAKYTL
-878 PQIKGLSTLSG
+878 PQVKALTTLTGS
-889 AEGWLKMTLLPKI
+889 EGWLKMTLLPKI
-902 VADTD
+902 AADTD
-907 PKPGVISTDL
+907 TDPNVISTKL
-917 PDGTKGTDYGTKGV
+917 PDGTKGLSYGPQDV

-937 GTGNFADYTFSAA
+937 GTGNFANYTFSAA
-950 GLPAGLTMDANGVIT
+950 GLPAGLTMDANGEIT
-965 GKPLETTTQN
+965 GKPLETTTPG
-975 GVNVTVYLRGKDGTA
+975 GVSVKVYLRGKDGTA

-1013 ALSATAKGGTTYTS
+1013 ALSATAQGGTTYTS
-1027 GKPLLDVSSAA
+1027 SKPLLDVSSDA

-1058 WQDADTS
+1058 WQEATPS

-1076 SASGLLLDSNGKLVG
+1076 SASSLLLDSNGKLVG
-1091 ATMGAA
+1091 TTMGTAD
-1097 GFPQL
+1097 FPQL
-1102 RVVVTDADTVSCPR
+1102 RVVVTDADMVSCTG
-1116 GCSVNVGLDLS
+1116 GCSVNVGLNLS
-1127 RTDTRTPTVATD
+1127 RTDTRQPTVAAG

-1165 YTITS
+1165 YKITS
-1170 QVKLDGVTLTVDS
+1170 QVNLPGVTLEVDPG
-1183 DTGKYTLKATNQA
+1183 TGKYTLKATNKA
-1196 VAGNSGSVTLKVTGA
+1196 DTVNSGSVTLDVTGA

-1228 TPQANNPVAISL
+1228 TPQANNNVEISL
-1240 EQGIPVPTTTKVT
+1240 EQGIPVPATAKVT
-1253 GAVKAAVSPA
+1253 GAVDAARSPK
-1263 IKCFATSDFVPK
+1263 IKCFVPANYTSADCPI
-1275 ATAPCP
+1275 TAQ
-1281 TAAQKLPGLTGV
+1281 ALPGLVGV
-1293 TLNPDGTLTGTP
+1293 TLKPDGTLTGTP

-1335 VSPSTLVFEPGVAPG
+1335 VSPSTLVFEPGIAPG
-1350 GTTGQAYE
+1350 GTTGQAYK
-1358 WTFNPATGAEG
+1358 WTFNPATGAES
-1369 LIKTYQ
+1369 LTKTYQ
-1375 VFDSHGNA
+1375 VIDSDGQQVN
-1383 VSGCSVTGGSKPKL
+1383 GCSVNTGGSKPKL
-1397 KCSDGALTNGETYT
+1397 TCTPGALTNGKTYT
-1411 LRVTTGTGDAAVS
+1411 LRVTAGTGDAAVS

-1431 EIYPPLEFARYD
+1431 EIYPPLKFESYTT

-1449 GAVYQQQ
+1449 GAVYQRQ

-1473 FGFPADSGHAQPSS
+1473 FSFPADSKHQKATSPS
-1487 PNSCTGW
+1487 SCTGW
-1494 ALYTTE
+1494 ILKTDQGE
-1500 NKDSELCLERDGRVT
+1500 ESGLCLERDGRIT
-1515 GTPKEAGTIDL
+1515 GTPKVAGTIDL

-1533 SAQHKAGLPENAA
+1533 SAQHKAGLPTGA
-1546 KELVIHPELKLTALC
+1546 KKTLVINPLLQLTTPC
-1561 KKPTTGA
+1561 VQPTTGA
-1568 DKHDNYECKGEKNQP
+1568 DKHDNYECKGEKKQP
-1583 VAANGKLKIATVSG
+1583 VGTNGKLKIATVSG
-1597 GASPYRKLR
+1597 GAAPYRNLR
-1606 VEGLDAYNAG
+1606 AEGLDAYNAG
-1616 TQKLRA
+1616 VTNLAQQLKA
-1622 GWCDGAPGS
+1622 DWCDGSPDS

-1645 TMVPGSS
+1645 TMAPGSS

-1712 QTTWTKVSSKI
+1712 QTTWDKVSSNV
-1723 DGDLPT
+1723 DNNLPT
-1729 IGINLDKEAV
+1729 IGINLDKTAV
-1739 TGNPLTL
+1739 TGSTLTL

-1752 GVDPHAYRTVPCDN
+1752 GVGSLTHLTVLCDN
-1766 TDADGNCALGDT
+1766 TDASDNCALGDT

-1796 TSAAVVVSVTDSDSP
+1796 ASAAVVVSVTDSDSP

-1823 ADTRKPVVSDTTI
+1823 ADTRKPVVSATTI

-1849 VSDGSGQYASMQIS
+1849 VSDGSGQYESVQV
-1863 NGTKPGWLQVELKQN
+1863 NGTKPEWLQVKLEKN
-1878 VLKVTGTPRPGDVNS
+1878 VLTVKGTPGPGHVTS
-1893 AGGGTFSVTVT
+1893 AEGGTFSVTVT
-1904 DKNGNVSDPATITYT
+1904 DANGNVSESVTITYT
-1919 VKDNRV
+1919 VVDNRV
-1925 PDLSSLTNGNLT
+1925 PNLSSLASKNLT
-1937 GTEGKSVVGWTPL
+1937 GTEGKSVVGWTDLPKDA
-1950 TKGTNDYGPKITSWT
+1950 TGYGPKIKKWK
-1965 VEGLLPKGVIF
+1965 VEGLLPKGVTF
-1976 DPESGTLKNKIASG
+1976 DPATGTLSSNKIASG

-1997 TITATAENGKTTTIV
+1997 TITATGENGKTTTIV
-2012 KNLVVEASTLTVTEA
+2012 RNLVVTASTLTVTEA
-2027 NAGDLTSTTDLDAT
+2027 NAGNLSKDRNLDENP
-2041 PATIATVSGGTGT
+2041 PATIATVSGGTES
-2054 YPLVSVTGL
+2054 YPSVSVDGL
-2063 PEGLG
+2063 PNGVTAELD
-2068 YKLAAN
+2068 N
-2074 GKDIVLTGTIPNE
+2074 GKIVLKGTIPNE
-2087 TADHTLTIKVTD
+2087 TADYTLTIKVTD
-2099 SDGVE
+2099 SDGVQ
-2104 RTLTRTLHIGEG
+2104 RTLTRPLHIGAG
-2116 LSVAKTIM
+2116 LSVAKTTM
-2124 PTATIGE
+2124 PTVTVGDSR
-2131 AYEQQCLGVSGG
+2131 YGPYCLGVSGG
-2143 TKPYRISGTPTGVPT
+2143 KPGYSISNILGVPN
-2158 GMTIKV
+2158 GMTLNV
-2164 ENNDVCL
+2164 SNNDVCL
-2171 SGVPRDGAGN
+2171 SGVPTTGAGS
-2181 VATVSFTLTDNSTQ
+2181 VATVKFTLTDNSSPQ
-2195 AGSISVT
+2195 VPKQVEV
-2202 LKIPVNDEFS
+2202 KIPVNKKFT
-2212 ASEPDPSS
+2212 ATEPNPSS
-2220 HSFHAGSAIDSFT
+2220 HSFYAGSAIDSFT
-2233 PTTGSGD
+2233 PTKGSGD
-2240 RCYGLDASGE
+2240 SCYGLNEFGT
-2250 CQRAKFTYSA
+2250 CQSAKYSYSA

-2275 ISGTPTEL
+2275 ISGTPTEP
-2283 VSNPTVTVTVA
+2283 VKNKDVTVTVA

-2314 FSKPNSFNVPSDAST
+2314 FSNSANNFNVTPSTTVPA
-2329 PVLDDNGTVK
+2329 LDENGTVK
-2339 TDNPS
+2339 TAEPS
-2344 NQVLPVPKIKN
+2344 NQVLPTPKIEKN
-2355 ANGDTVATGKYSI
+2355 GKVIATGKYSI
-2368 QDSQPDSQGNYP
+2368 DNVQPDSQGNYP
-2380 LGDTGLSL
+2380 LGKTGLAL

-2431 PKRVAFT
+2431 PKTVAFT

-2446 ITVNSATVEVGQAT
+2446 ITVNSATVEVGQAA
-2460 DISMGVTGGSG
+2460 DIRIGVTGGSG
-2471 KIDKV
+2471 QIDKV
-2476 ELVSCD
+2476 ELTGCNSNSNKVK
-2482 PTNGQVTADGATIKV
+2482 AEGATIKV

-2506 QMKCK
+2506 TTTCQVK
-2511 VTVTDHNGLT
+2511 VTDHNGLT
-2521 KTEQFTIKVNDS
+2521 TTKDFTFIVNDS
-2533 RQPKFNTYD
+2533 RQPKFNTNE

-2554 NVTLDSSNSS
+2554 NVTLGNNS
-2564 TKGIPVMTW
+2564 KPGIPVMTW

-2584 PLKSVKI
+2584 PLKSVMI
-2591 AGLPKQFKV
+2591 AGLPEQFKV

-2612 SYTCGTPTDCTIVGY
+2612 SYTCSKPTDCTIVGY
-2627 ATQEFSGVKD
+2627 AAKDVTGVKD
-2637 FTLTIMADTKTLNGD
+2637 FTLTITADTQNSGGHATG
-2652 PTDLTAS
+2652 LTAS

-2673 NTSTPNGMIRA
+2673 NTSTPTGMIRA
-2684 TNGSYTSP
+2684 TDGSYTSQ

-2697 YRGTITSTTQSGTDL
+2697 YLGGTIAPTTSAGKAFL
-2712 IDNASAWDGTYA
+2712 NNASAWNGTYA
-2724 LDHNA
+2724 LGNNA
-2729 HYEIAKVTAY
+2729 HYQIVKVTAY
-2739 NREGS
+2739 KRDG
-2744 NKVVTNHG
+2744 K
-2752 LQLSNEN
+2752 NEN
-2759 ANTAAMPKGDQTK
+2759 VDVRKLTLKATDSGDAAMPKGDQ
-2772 KAQTLTLSSANTS
+2772 KAQTLTLKSENTGD
-2785 AIPEGTTSLAV
+2785 IPEGTTSLAV
-2796 ELKVTDGHEIERS
+2796 ELKVTDGHGMVRS

-2822 AGPPFNSAADPVE
+2822 AGPPFNSAADPVKLE
-2835 LDTVGVQGAP
+2835 TVGVPGAP

-2864 AKAGVVISNAVEAD
+2864 ATKDANIQTAADAD
-2878 AKAKFKGGTGY
+2878 AKAKFLGGGVY
-2889 QGIDPVYC
+2889 KGIDPVYC
-2897 PAQGTINSD
+2897 DAQGTIKPD

-2914 PGLEGTIPAGN
+2914 PDLGGTITPGSGTLD
-2925 AWNNPVPADYKG
+2925 NPLPLDHQG

-2949 IPADAAP
+2949 IPADADP
-2956 GVHTAQVLVIDGSG
+2956 GTYSAQVLVIDSSG
-2970 QLIKKTFSIT
+2970 QLIKKTFSIK
-2980 VEKKLTLTIENNE
+2980 VEKKLTLTIDGNQ
-2993 LQKGKK
+2993 LPKGKR
-2999 GICYGSNIKL
+2999 GICYGSNVKVDL
-3009 KKGEVCPAGG
+3009 DAGEKCPAVGN
-3019 PGSGVKVGTYDG
+3019 GSGVKVGTYGGPDG
-3031 PANTTAKCELIPP
+3031 LTATCELIPD
-3044 VDGLKVTCENK
+3044 VAGLKVTCENG
-3055 EVKISGAPTQT
+3055 EVKISGATKQT
-3066 YDGDVTVK
+3066 YDGNATVK
-3074 VTLDSG
+3074 VTLTGG
-3080 AKQRIE
+3080 AGQSVEK
-3086 QTVPLLIETDLI
+3086 TLPLLIETDLV
-3098 FTGTSTP
+3098 FQNSGN
-3105 STGTDVKVET
+3105 VKVET
-3115 DPTTGAQKIEVNT
+3115 DPDGTQKIEVNT
-3128 TANGNKLPDM
+3128 TANGNKLTDM

-3149 TYYVEDKGGKRVSPV
+3149 TYYVEDANGQRVSPV
-3164 PCPDG
+3164 PCPAG
-3169 VTAQPNSSKPL
+3169 VTSTTSSGKPI
-3180 VCYPIGTTGLVLDSE
+3180 VCYPIGTTGLALDSE
-3195 GNVHGTPIPGGNA
+3195 GNVHGTPIPGGSA

-3227 ITVNIADHRP
+3227 ITVNIADKRP
-3237 PKVYDLT
+3237 PQVYGLT
-3244 LKTTVGASTLGS
+3244 INTTVGASSLSGS
-3256 AQLVKE
+3256 TQLVAE
-3262 DPQNPEVDTSNTA
+3262 DPQNPEVDTSPEAKAKWPSNQQTA
-3275 KDKWSNE
+3275 AS
-3282 QKAAAGKHG
+3282 KHG

-3297 TGALGTPGECSVTGS
+3297 TDALGTPGECTVTGP
-3312 MPSWLKVNTEGEISL
+3312 MPGWLTVNTDGVISL
-3327 DSVSAVPV
+3327 ANNQPVSV

-3363 VNVTDQRRV
+3363 VKVTDQRRV
-3372 TIESGNGGTTD
+3372 TIGSGNGGTTEVN
-3383 AKIGQQVSPSPATL
+3383 IGQQVSPSPATL

-3407 DNTSKP
+3407 GNTTKP
-3413 ITVTKL
+3413 IKVTKL
-3419 NPNGT
+3419 NPDGT
-3424 ECSGNDC
+3424 ACTEPSC
-3431 KFTSTGTSFT
+3431 KFSSDGTSFT
-3441 DESIDGLTVT
+3441 DESIDGLKVT
-3451 GLNCDNSDPRSCS
+3451 GLNCTGTGDSRSCS
-3464 VKVSG
+3464 IAVSG
-3469 TPKPSAAGDHQLSYQ
+3469 TPTPSAAGVHQLSYR

-3498 LHIPPYDLA
+3498 LHIPHYDLA

-3512 MSSAVVGLQY
+3512 MNPAVVGLDYLQI
-3522 VDTSKAV
+3522 SKPVLAQ
-3529 MAVGGSG
+3529 GGLGS
-3536 KYWFQLWDPNH
+3536 YWFQLWDPKH

-3555 NNTAKVG
+3555 KNKAKVG

-3573 KLQWKPTDADLAKAQ
+3573 KLKWTPTADDLAKASG
-3588 NGNIPVTITVWDK
+3588 GNIPVTITVWDK
-3601 TACDMDP
+3601 TACNMDP
-3608 NGPGQNKPGPDDCPY
+3608 NGPGQNKPGPANCLY

-3629 NIPLH
+3629 SIPLH
-3634 AAPVTTDIKVP
+3634 AAPVTTDITVP

-3691 DTAGP
+3691 DTARP
-3696 GTYTAVIRITLPGVA
+3696 GTYTAVIRVTLPGVA

-3795 ANNLV
+3795 ANNLT
-3800 VAYADY
+3800 VAYGDY

-3813 WSNTAV
+3813 WSDTAV

-3851 PRRVVDALR
+3851 PHRVVNALR

-3899 YRTAGAVADHL
+3899 YRTAGVVADHL

>member
-19 LGLVFPTMAVAQ
+19 LGLVLPAPALAEQ
-31 ERAAFPGAIDLPTW
+31 RSAFPGAIDLPTW
-45 IMEGR
+45 IMKGR
-50 EPIESKA
+50 KPIESNA

-73 SGERAGATDDQG
+73 SGERAGATDDKG
-85 EELVAGIHVFAR
+85 EELVPGIHVFAR

-107 IFKTTTTTTS
+107 IFKATTTHGETK
-117 SPSKTGRASNY
+117 SKTGRLSNY

-201 SIGTN
+201 NSFST

-217 IKVANS
+217 IKVADS
-223 QADLHLGD
+223 AADLHLGD
-231 RVTIEPSLSSPPGA
+231 GVAIEPSLSSPPGS
-245 TAAAR
+245 TVAAR

-271 NAYVGRPNVEDYP
+271 NSYVGRANIADYP
-284 VNTPVVDYVVVAA
+284 ANTPAEGYVVVAA
-297 IKDKNGVV
+297 MKNGNNI
-305 EARCARTT
+305 EARCATT
-313 DVRND
+313 KNLDPSEDN
-318 DGKSPNW
+318 GKTPNW
-325 QINFNQDV
+325 TIYFNNDV
-333 DVKNMKFQVFKGSC
+333 DVNKMKFQVFTGSC
-347 EPGKVKLERLPMRMG
+347 ENLQKLPELMA
-362 YWSPFPTTV
+362 YWSPFTDPV
-371 DSWGTPLES
+371 GSWGTKLDN
-380 TLGSANR
+380 TLGSSNQ
-387 GWTGPQGTW
+387 GWTGTRW
-396 SNSVRVLLR
+396 EDNVRVLLR
-405 PLQME
+405 PLQMQ
-410 LDPHGTNSG
+410 LLPYGTNSG

-434 DYSRLPL
+434 EYSRLPL
-441 NTPLVAR
+441 NTELEAR

-462 IESKPF
+462 IESKTF
-468 TPEGNQGSGTVT
+468 TAEGNQGSGTVI

-493 WVDVVPENIT
+493 WVDVVPKNIPAS
-503 DHPEWQVL
+503 HPEWQVL
-511 ASQSFLYKPIQLAI
+511 ASQSFLYKPIQLEI
-525 SSGEVNTNGN
+525 SPGVVNENGT
-535 FQITQ
+535 FTITKKAPADNLVRLTGC
-540 QAPKAS
+540 QA
-546 TGVKL
+546 
-551 TKCEVVSDKLIDTTA
+551 VSNTDTAAA
-566 TKDALPYDLKRESP
+566 TDALPYNLTRDTAAGSN
-580 GDGCTLTGTPEKSG
+580 GCTLSGTPEKSG

-628 QIEPGTQDSE
+628 QIEPGTRDSE

-644 LEKFPAVGVPYSGLV
+644 LDKFPAVGVPYSGLV

-670 TYQVFDTEPDANS
+670 TYQVFDTDPGQSNVVALVPD
-683 VARKPGTDGMVSLR
+683 KDGKVSLG
-697 NSNVESGLE
+697 NSGLK

-738 PAVKYEIHPGTP
+738 PAMKYEIHPGTP

-759 TGSGGSEYQN
+759 TGSSESVYQN

-779 SGGEPSANQ
+779 SGGEPSADKLRVDN
-788 LSVNGRDLPRNTY
+788 NTELPRNTY
-801 ANAEIRG
+801 ANAEILG

-814 PNNSV
+814 HPVSGS
-819 NATNIGGVNCSTQ
+819 IGGVSCEPKDNS
-832 TSTAAGGGKFI
+832 GGGKFI

-865 KNGRTLDGSKYTL
+865 KNGRTLNGAKYTL
-878 PQIKGLSTLSG
+878 PQVKALTTLNGS
-889 AEGWLKMTLLPKI
+889 EGWLKMTLLPKI
-902 VADTD
+902 TADTNPD
-907 PKPGVISTDL
+907 PDATSTKL
-917 PDGTKGTDYGTKGV
+917 PDGTKGTDYGTKDV

-937 GTGNFADYTFSAA
+937 GTGDFANYTFSAA

-965 GKPLETTTQN
+965 GTPLETTKQE
-975 GVNVTVYLRGKDGTA
+975 GVSVKVYLRGKDGTA
-990 AERSSTFV
+990 AERSSTSV
-998 TFQLRINTDLKAATD
+998 TFHLRIKTDLKATTET
-1013 ALSATAKGGTTYTS
+1013 LSATAKGGTTYTS
-1027 GKPLLDVSSAA
+1027 GAPLLDVSSDA

-1047 SYKLQYLNNGS
+1047 GYKLQYRDNDNDT
-1058 WQDADTS
+1058 WHDATTS
-1065 GGRYQVPNADG
+1065 GGRYQVPNADTNHNP
-1076 SASGLLLDSNGKLVG
+1076 SGLLLDSNGKLVG
-1091 ATMGAA
+1091 ATMGTA

-1102 RVVVTDADTVSCPR
+1102 RVVVTDADMVSCTG

-1127 RTDTRTPTVATD
+1127 RTDTRKPTVATD

-1150 TGFLPVNDPSGTPTN
+1150 TGFLPVDDPSGKPTN
-1165 YTITS
+1165 YKITS
-1170 QVKLDGVTLTVDS
+1170 QVNLPKGVTLSVVET
-1183 DTGKYTLKATNQA
+1183 TGEYTLTATPEA
-1196 VAGNSGSVTLKVTGA
+1196 VAGKSGSVTLNVTGA
-1211 NGVVGSVTL
+1211 NGVKAEVKL
-1220 RVHVVDQR
+1220 LIHVVDQR
-1228 TPQANNPVAISL
+1228 TPHQTNNTVEISL
-1240 EQGIPVPTTTKVT
+1240 EQGIPVPATAKVT
-1253 GAVKAAVSPA
+1253 GAVDAASSPK
-1263 IKCFATSDFVPK
+1263 IKCFVP
-1275 ATAPCP
+1275 ANYASANCPDTAQ
-1281 TAAQKLPGLTGV
+1281 ALLGLAGV
-1293 TLNPDGTLTGTP
+1293 TLNPNGTLTGTP

-1326 SAEFSVKIT
+1326 SAEFSVTIT
-1335 VSPSTLVFEPGVAPG
+1335 VSPSTLAFEPGIAPG

-1358 WTFNPATGAEG
+1358 WTFNPATGADS
-1369 LIKTYQ
+1369 LNKKYQ
-1375 VFDSHGNA
+1375 VIDSDGRT
-1383 VSGCSVTGGSKPKL
+1383 VVTSCSVDTSGTKPKL
-1397 KCSDGALTNGETYT
+1397 TCPDGVLKNGETYT
-1411 LRVTTGTGDAAVS
+1411 LRVTAGTGTAAVS

-1431 EIYPPLEFARYD
+1431 EIYPPLKFANFT

-1449 GAVYQQQ
+1449 GAVYQQK

-1473 FGFPADSGHAQPSS
+1473 FSFPADSKHQKATAPH
-1487 PNSCTGW
+1487 SCTGW
-1494 ALYTTE
+1494 ILKTDQGE
-1500 NKDSELCLERDGRVT
+1500 DSGLCLERDGRIT
-1515 GTPKEAGTIDL
+1515 GTPTKAGTIDL

-1533 SAQHKAGLPENAA
+1533 SAQHKAGLPAGAA
-1546 KELVIHPELKLTALC
+1546 KKLVIHPLLQLTTTCL
-1561 KKPTTGA
+1561 KPTNEA
-1568 DKHDNYECKGEKNQP
+1568 DKHDNYVCKGEKNQS
-1583 VAANGKLKIATVSG
+1583 VGTNGKLKIATVSG
-1597 GASPYRKLR
+1597 GATPYGKLR
-1606 VEGLDAYNAG
+1606 VEGLNAYNAG
-1616 TQKLRA
+1616 VTDPAQQLKA
-1622 GWCDGAPGS
+1622 DWCDGSPTT
-1631 NAGGDICLTGTWPK
+1631 NAGGGICLTGTWPK
-1645 TMVPGSS
+1645 TMAPGSS

-1658 GAAGRTVTVEAFIPV
+1658 GSAGRTVTVEAFIPV
-1673 ATDLKFTDKP
+1673 ATDLKFTNKP
-1683 QDANGTP
+1683 QDTVPGGVTLKQT
-1690 VVIPS
+1690 S
-1695 GVSIAQTG
+1695 GST
-1703 NGAKPGNID
+1703 KPDNISD
-1712 QTTWTKVSSKI
+1712 TAWGSVKDNVKS
-1723 DGDLPT
+1723 DLPT
-1729 IGINLDKEAV
+1729 IGINLDKSAV
-1739 TGNPLTL
+1739 TGSSLTL

-1752 GVDPHAYRTVPCDN
+1752 GVSPHTYLTVPCDN
-1766 TDADGNCALGDT
+1766 TDNHGNCALGDT

-1787 ELFGTPKPG
+1787 QLVGIPKPG
-1796 TSAAVVVSVTDSDSP
+1796 ASAAVVVSVTDSDSP
-1811 AQTKKSNLVFSI
+1811 AQTKKANLVFSI
-1823 ADTRKPVVSDTTI
+1823 ADTRKPKVTATTI
-1836 NAEVGEDVNQVIP
+1836 NAEVGKNVSQVIP
-1849 VSDGSGQYASMQIS
+1849 VSDGSGQYESVTS
-1863 NGTKPGWLQVELKQN
+1863 PDKPDWMTLTLANN
-1878 VLKVTGTPRPGDVNS
+1878 VLTVTGEPGPGHVTSTD
-1893 AGGGTFSVTVT
+1893 GTFSVTVT
-1904 DKNGNVSDPATITYT
+1904 DKNGNTSDQATITYT
-1919 VKDNRV
+1919 VVDNRV
-1925 PDLSSLTNGNLT
+1925 PNLSSLASGDLT
-1937 GTEGKSVVGWTPL
+1937 GKEGKDVKGWTDLPQ
-1950 TKGTNDYGPKITSWT
+1950 GAIGYGPKIKEWT
-1965 VEGLLPKGVIF
+1965 VEGLPQGVEF
-1976 DPESGTLKNKIASG
+1976 DPDTGTLKHNKIASG
-1990 ESGTYPI
+1990 ESGIYPI
-1997 TITATAENGKTTTIV
+1997 TITATTENGKTTTIV
-2012 KNLVVEASTLTVTEA
+2012 KNLVVEASTLKVAEHD
-2027 NAGDLTSTTDLDAT
+2027 AGDLSKDRKLDET
-2041 PATIATVSGGTGT
+2041 PPATIATVSGGTKP
-2054 YPLVSVTGL
+2054 YDVSVTGL
-2063 PEGLG
+2063 PSDLG
-2068 YKLAAN
+2068 YKLADN
-2074 GKDIVLTGTIPNE
+2074 GTDIVLTGTIPAVPSDN
-2087 TADHTLTIKVTD
+2087 TLTITVKD
-2099 SDGVE
+2099 ADGVE
-2104 RTLTRTLHIGEG
+2104 RTLTRPLHIGAG
-2116 LSVAKTIM
+2116 LSVAKTSM
-2124 PTATIGE
+2124 PTATVGDRS
-2131 AYEQQCLGVSGG
+2131 YGPYCLGVSGG
-2143 TKPYRISGTPTGVPT
+2143 TTPYRISGTPTDLPT
-2158 GMTIKV
+2158 GMTLEV
-2164 ENNDVCL
+2164 DNNNDVCL
-2171 SGVPRDGAGN
+2171 SGVPKAGAGS
-2181 VATVSFTLTDNSTQ
+2181 VATVKFTLTDSSSQ
-2195 AGSISVT
+2195 QGQKKVEV
-2202 LKIPVNDEFS
+2202 KIPVNDKFTVT
-2212 ASEPDPSS
+2212 EPNPSGY
-2220 HSFHAGSAIDSFT
+2220 SFYAGSAIDSFT
-2233 PTTGSGD
+2233 PTEGSGD
-2240 RCYGLDASGE
+2240 SCYGLDTSGT
-2250 CQRAKFTYSA
+2250 CQSATFTYAA

-2265 GLSINPQTGE
+2265 GLSIDSSTGK

-2283 VSNPTVTVTVA
+2283 VEDREISVTVA
-2294 SSAPGSNPITKTFSL
+2294 SSAPGSDAIIQTFKI

-2314 FSKPNSFNVPSDAST
+2314 FSKPNSFSVPSNAST
-2329 PVLDDNGTVK
+2329 PNLDANGTVK
-2339 TDNPS
+2339 TDS

-2368 QDSQPDSQGNYP
+2368 EGGTPDSQGNYP
-2380 LGDTGLSL
+2380 LGQTGLAL

-2402 PGTQGTNGTFDL
+2402 PPTAGTNGTFNL
-2414 GSYDVV
+2414 GDYPVV
-2420 LQDDAGGDQIG
+2420 LNDNAGGEPNKITSNVTFKVTD
-2431 PKRVAFT
+2431 T
-2438 VKDSRTPQ
+2438 RTPD
-2446 ITVNSATVEVGQAT
+2446 ITVTNATVEVGQAT
-2460 DISMGVTGGSG
+2460 DISIGVTGGSG
-2471 KIDKV
+2471 QIDKV
-2476 ELVSCD
+2476 ELTSCD
-2482 PTNGQVTADGATIKV
+2482 STNDKVKAVDATIKV

-2506 QMKCK
+2506 QMECK

-2521 KTEQFTIKVNDS
+2521 KTEKFTIKVNDS

-2554 NVTLDSSNSS
+2554 HVTLGNNSEQ
-2564 TKGIPVMTW
+2564 GIPVMTW
-2573 LVDPSKDSTAA
+2573 LVDPSEDRTAA
-2584 PLKSVKI
+2584 PLGSVKI
-2591 AGLPKQFKV
+2591 AKLPKQFKV
-2600 TSQSGTVTEESG
+2600 VSNGTEVAKDSEG
-2612 SYTCGTPTDCTIVGY
+2612 AYTCSNPADCTIVGY
-2627 ATQEFSGVKD
+2627 AAKDVTGVMD
-2637 FTLTIMADTKTLNGD
+2637 FTLTITANTQNSKGHATN
-2652 PTDLTAS
+2652 LTAS

-2673 NTSTPNGMIRA
+2673 NTSTPTGMIRA
-2684 TNGSYTSP
+2684 TNGSYTST

-2697 YRGTITSTTQSGTDL
+2697 YLGGTITPTTSAGQDFLKSP
-2712 IDNASAWDGTYA
+2712 SAWNETYA
-2724 LDHNA
+2724 LDNA
-2729 HYEIAKVTAY
+2729 NYTIEKVTAY
-2739 NREGS
+2739 KRDGKS
-2744 NKVVTNHG
+2744 
-2752 LQLSNEN
+2752 EN
-2759 ANTAAMPKGDQTK
+2759 VGVDNLTPETTSATAAAMPYGDQTK
-2772 KAQTLTLSSANTS
+2772 KAQTLTLSSANTG

-2796 ELKVTDGHEIERS
+2796 KLKVTDGHGIERS

-2822 AGPPFNSAADPVE
+2822 AGPPFNKSTVT
-2835 LDTVGVQGAP
+2835 LDNGVPGAP

-2864 AKAGVVISNAVEAD
+2864 AKADAPINNAVEAD
-2878 AKAKFKGGTGY
+2878 AKAKFLGGDKY
-2889 QGIDPVYC
+2889 QGIEPVYC
-2897 PAQGTINSD
+2897 AAQGTIESD
-2906 TRPKCFPI
+2906 TRPKCFPV
-2914 PGLEGTIPAGN
+2914 PGLGGDTSGSTPTHPLPLN
-2925 AWNNPVPADYKG
+2925 HQG

-2949 IPADAAP
+2949 IPETVTP
-2956 GVHTAQVLVIDGSG
+2956 KTYTAQVLVIDGSG

-3009 KKGEVCPAGG
+3009 KKGEVCPADG

-3074 VTLDSG
+3074 VSLDSG

-3086 QTVPLLIETDLI
+3086 QTVPLLIETDMI
-3098 FTGTSTP
+3098 FKGKTTEGATV
-3105 STGTDVKVET
+3105 DVKTESDGT
-3115 DPTTGAQKIEVNT
+3115 QKIQVD
-3128 TANGNKLPDM
+3128 TAADGKKFPNM
-3138 KLDITGGKPPY
+3138 KLDIEGGVGPY
-3149 TYYVEDKGGKRVSPV
+3149 TYYVENSDGSAVSPV
-3164 PCPDG
+3164 PCPAG
-3169 VTAQPNSSKPL
+3169 VTTQTSNGKPI

-3208 EGNFVVA
+3208 DGKFVVA

-3227 ITVNIADHRP
+3227 ITVNIADQRP
-3237 PKVYDLT
+3237 PQIYDLP
-3244 LKTTVGASTLGS
+3244 LNTTVGASTLGS
-3256 AQLVKE
+3256 AQLAKQ
-3262 DPQNPEVDTSNTA
+3262 DPQNPGVDTSAQA
-3275 KDKWSNE
+3275 KAKWSNE
-3282 QKAAAGKHG
+3282 QKTAAGLAG
-3291 FSTIKP
+3291 FHDSKP
-3297 TGALGTPGECSVTGS
+3297 NGLGDVAGCSVTGP
-3312 MPSWLKVNTEGEISL
+3312 MPGWLKMSKDGVISL
-3327 DSVSAVPV
+3327 ANVSAVPV
-3335 DAAGKTLTFCVWY
+3335 GAAGKTLTFCVWY

-3363 VNVTDQRRV
+3363 VKVTDQRRV
-3372 TIESGNGGTTD
+3372 TIDSGNSDTTD
-3383 AKIGQQVSPSPATL
+3383 AKIGEKLADSNNPKPLIGT
-3397 VEATIPADMV
+3397 TIPADLFDYGTNHGSV
-3407 DNTSKP
+3407 
-3413 ITVTKL
+3413 TVTKL
-3419 NPNGT
+3419 NPDGT
-3424 ECSGNDC
+3424 ECSGNGC

-3441 DESIDGLTVT
+3441 DESIDGLKVT
-3451 GLNCDNSDPRSCS
+3451 GLNCTGTGDTRSCS
-3464 VKVSG
+3464 IAVSG
-3469 TPKPSAAGDHQLSYQ
+3469 TPTPSAAGDHQLSYR

-3498 LHIPPYDLA
+3498 IHIPPYDLA

-3512 MSSAVVGLQY
+3512 MNPAVVGLDYLQI
-3522 VDTSKAV
+3522 SKPVLAQ
-3529 MAVGGSG
+3529 GGSG
-3536 KYWFQLWDPNH
+3536 SYWFQLWDPDNK
-3547 PVDDASDP
+3547 P
-3555 NNTAKVG
+3555 AKVG
-3562 DMDLVTTGNQV
+3562 NMSLVTTDNQV
-3573 KLQWKPTDADLAKAQ
+3573 KLKWTPTADDLAKASG
-3588 NGNIPVTITVWDK
+3588 GNIPVTITVWDK
-3601 TACDMDP
+3601 TACNMDP
-3608 NGPGQNKPGPDDCPY
+3608 NGPGQNKPGPTDCLY
-3623 KVTKTV
+3623 QVTKTV

-3634 AAPVTTDIKVP
+3634 AAPVTTDITVP

-3691 DTAGP
+3691 DTARP

-3728 EPTNPT
+3728 EPTDPT

-3772 NDRIDT
+3772 NDRIGT

-3813 WSNTAV
+3813 WSDTAV

-3851 PRRVVDALR
+3851 PRRVVNALR

-3899 YRTAGAVADHL
+3899 YRTAGVVADHL

-3989 KQVGVDRYETAEKV
+3989 KQVGFDRYETAEKV

-4032 TARTGSPLVLTRTDT
+4032 TARTGSPLVLTRPDT
-4047 LTKPTTQFLTRNR
+4047 LTQPTTQFLARNR

>member
-19 LGLVFPTMAVAQ
+19 LGLVLPTPALAE
-31 ERAAFPGAIDLPTW
+31 ERSAFPGSIDLPTW
-45 IMEGR
+45 IMKGR
-50 EPIESKA
+50 EPIESDA

-73 SGERAGATDDQG
+73 SGERAGATDDKG
-85 EELVAGIHVFAR
+85 EDLLAGIHVFAR

-107 IFKTTTTTTS
+107 IFKATTTS
-117 SPSKTGRASNY
+117 NATDSKTGRSSNY

-150 KAQRLQVWINPEQV
+150 KAQRLQVWIDPKQV

-179 QGYSTRKDFN
+179 QGYSTPKDFN
-189 WTASQMMQWGFL
+189 WPASQMMQWGFRFVGV
-201 SIGTN
+201 S

-223 QADLHLGD
+223 KADLHLGD
-231 RVTIEPSLSSPPGA
+231 RVTIEPSLAAPLATGGA
-245 TAAAR
+245 A

-271 NAYVGRPNVEDYP
+271 NAYVGRANIEDYS
-284 VNTPVVDYVVVAA
+284 VNTPVEGYVVVAA
-297 IKDKNGVV
+297 VKNQNDNSV
-305 EARCARTT
+305 EARCTT
-313 DVRND
+313 TKNLPND
-318 DGKSPNW
+318 NGKTPNW
-325 QINFNQDV
+325 TIYFKNDV
-333 DVKNMKFQVFKGSC
+333 DVKHMKFQVFKGTC
-347 EPGKVKLERLPMRMG
+347 NANTVDLQPLPELMA
-362 YWSPFPTTV
+362 YWSPFTDPV
-371 DSWGTPLES
+371 GSWGT
-380 TLGSANR
+380 TLNGIPSSANQ
-387 GWTGPQGTW
+387 GWTGTRW
-396 SNSVRVLLR
+396 EDNVRVLLR
-405 PLQME
+405 PLQMQ
-410 LDPHGTNSG
+410 LLPHGKSLG
-419 SDAGTQSFYGDTVTV
+419 SSAGTQSFYGDKVQV

-441 NTPLVAR
+441 NTPLEAR
-448 LYTGTLSDNGSGTP
+448 LYTGTLSDNGSGTL
-462 IESKPF
+462 IDSTTF
-468 TPEGNQGSGTVT
+468 TAQDRQGGGSIIFPTP
-480 FDTKLTDDTFKEY
+480 LTGDTFKEY
-493 WVDVVPENIT
+493 WVDVVPENISE
-503 DHPEWQVL
+503 HPEWQVL
-511 ASQSFLYKPIQLAI
+511 ASQSFLYKPIQLEINKGAANEK
-525 SSGEVNTNGN
+525 GT
-535 FQITQ
+535 FTITKK
-540 QAPKAS
+540 APADNL
-546 TGVKL
+546 VKL
-551 TKCEVVSDKLIDTTA
+551 TGCQVVSNTDTAAA
-566 TKDALPYDLKRESP
+566 TDSLPYDLKRE
-580 GDGCTLTGTPEKSG
+580 GTGNGCTLSGTPEKSG

-605 DKAGKSHTIVQY
+605 DKEGKSHTSVQY
-617 LPWTVVPKLKP
+617 LPWTVEPRLKP

-670 TYQVFDTEPDANS
+670 TYQVFTSDPGNSGTPLEPDT
-683 VARKPGTDGMVSLR
+683 GGMVSLR
-697 NSNVESGLE
+697 NGSTESGLK

-714 TGTTKENK
+714 TGTTQEHN

-738 PAVKYEIHPGTP
+738 PAVKYEIHPGSP

-759 TGSGGSEYQN
+759 TGSGGSDYKN
-769 ANGTPVVIWV
+769 ANGTPIVIWV
-779 SGGEPSANQ
+779 SGGEPSATE
-788 LSVNGRDLPRNTY
+788 LTTTVNGTSTTLSRNTY
-801 ANAEIRG
+801 ANAEILG
-808 VYDGDN
+808 VYDGD
-814 PNNSV
+814 
-819 NATNIGGVNCSTQ
+819 TNQVSGSIGGISCEPKDNS
-832 TSTAAGGGKFI
+832 GGGKFI

-865 KNGRTLDGSKYTL
+865 TNGRTLNGAKYTL
-878 PQIKGLSTLSG
+878 PQVKALTTLTGS
-889 AEGWLKMTLLPKI
+889 EGWLKMTLLPKI
-902 VADTD
+902 TADTN
-907 PKPGVISTDL
+907 PKPDVTSTDL
-917 PDGTKGTDYGTKGV
+917 PDGTKGTDYGTKDV

-937 GTGNFADYTFSAA
+937 GTGDFANYTFSAA

-965 GKPLETTTQN
+965 GTPLETTTQN
-975 GVNVTVYLRGKDGTA
+975 GVSVKVYLRGKDGTA
-990 AERSSTFV
+990 AERSSTSV
-998 TFQLRINTDLKAATD
+998 TFQLRIKTDLKADKAT
-1013 ALSATAKGGTTYTS
+1013 LSATAQGGTTYTS
-1027 GKPLLDVSSAA
+1027 SEPLLNVSSAA

-1047 SYKLQYLNNGS
+1047 SYKLQYRDNDNDT
-1058 WQDADTS
+1058 WHDATTS
-1065 GGRYQVPNADG
+1065 GGRDQVPNADTNHNP
-1076 SASGLLLDSNGKLVG
+1076 SGLLLDSNGKLVG
-1091 ATMGAA
+1091 ATMGTA

-1102 RVVVTDADTVSCPR
+1102 RVVVTDADTVSCTG
-1116 GCSVNVGLDLS
+1116 GCSVNVGLNLKRVDDRRPS
-1127 RTDTRTPTVATD
+1127 VVEG

-1150 TGFLPVNDPSGTPTN
+1150 TGFLPVNDPSGTPQKYEIDTK
-1165 YTITS
+1165 
-1170 QVKLDGVTLTVDS
+1170 VLPDGVTLTVYPD
-1183 DTGKYTLKATNQA
+1183 GKYTLEATNQA

-1211 NGVVGSVTL
+1211 NGMVGTVTL

-1228 TPQANNPVAISL
+1228 TPQTNNNNVAISL
-1240 EQGIPVPTTTKVT
+1240 EQGIPVPATAKVT
-1253 GAVKAAVSPA
+1253 GAIDTERSPE
-1263 IKCFATSDFVPK
+1263 IKCFVP
-1275 ATAPCP
+1275 ANYTLADCP
-1281 TAAQKLPGLTGV
+1281 TGAKALPGLTGV
-1293 TLNPDGTLTGTP
+1293 TLKPDGTLTGTP

-1335 VSPSTLVFEPGVAPG
+1335 VSPSTLVFEPGIAPG
-1350 GTTGQAYE
+1350 GTTEQAYE
-1358 WTFNPATGAEG
+1358 WTFNPATGADS
-1369 LIKTYQ
+1369 LNKKYQ
-1375 VFDSHGNA
+1375 VIGSNDQPINGCN
-1383 VSGCSVTGGSKPKL
+1383 VTSGAKPKL
-1397 KCSDGALTNGETYT
+1397 TCPPGALTNGKTYT
-1411 LRVTTGTGDAAVS
+1411 LRVTVGTGDAAVS

-1431 EIYPPLEFARYD
+1431 EIYPPLKFESYTT

-1473 FGFPADSGHAQPSS
+1473 FGFPSGSAHTESTTPR
-1487 PNSCTGW
+1487 SCTGW
-1494 ALYTTE
+1494 ILKTDQGEA
-1500 NKDSELCLERDGRVT
+1500 SGLCLERDGRVT
-1515 GTPKEAGTIDL
+1515 GTPTVAGTIDL

-1533 SAQHKAGLPENAA
+1533 SAQHKAGLYAGAE
-1546 KELVIHPELKLTALC
+1546 KTLVIHPLLELTTPC

-1568 DKHDNYECKGEKNQP
+1568 DKHDKYVCKGEKNQP
-1583 VAANGKLKIATVSG
+1583 VGTNGKLKIATVSG
-1597 GASPYRKLR
+1597 GATPYGKLR
-1606 VEGLDAYNAG
+1606 VEGLNAYNAG
-1616 TQKLRA
+1616 VTDPAQQLKA
-1622 GWCDGAPGS
+1622 DWCDGSPTT
-1631 NAGGDICLTGTWPK
+1631 NAGGGICLTGTWPK
-1645 TMVPGSS
+1645 TMAPGSS

-1658 GAAGRTVTVEAFIPV
+1658 GKAGRTVTVEAFIPV
-1673 ATDLKFTDKP
+1673 ATDLKFIDNPNGVPAGVTLKQTSGNTKP
-1683 QDANGTP
+1683 D
-1690 VVIPS
+1690 
-1695 GVSIAQTG
+1695 
-1703 NGAKPGNID
+1703 NID
-1712 QTTWTKVSSKI
+1712 ETTWDKVSSKI
-1723 DGDLPT
+1723 DGNLPT
-1729 IGINLDKEAV
+1729 IWISLDKDAV
-1739 TGNPLTL
+1739 KDGNKKVDI

-1752 GVDPHAYRTVPCDN
+1752 GVDPHAYRTLPCDN
-1766 TDADGNCALGDT
+1766 TDDQGNCALGDT

-1787 ELFGTPKPG
+1787 QLVGIPKPG
-1796 TSAAVVVSVTDSDSP
+1796 ASAAVVVSVTDSDSP
-1811 AQTKKSNLVFSI
+1811 AQTKKANLVFSI
-1823 ADTRKPVVSDTTI
+1823 ADTRKPKVTATTI
-1836 NAEVGEDVNQVIP
+1836 NAEVGKNVSQVIP
-1849 VSDGSGQYASMQIS
+1849 VSDGSGQYESVTS
-1863 NGTKPGWLQVELKQN
+1863 PDKPDWMTLTLANN
-1878 VLKVTGTPRPGDVNS
+1878 VLTVTGEPGPGHVTSTD
-1893 AGGGTFSVTVT
+1893 GTFSVTVT
-1904 DKNGNVSDPATITYT
+1904 DKNGNTSDPAPITYT
-1919 VKDNRV
+1919 VVDNRV
-1925 PDLSSLTNGNLT
+1925 PNLSSLTNSSSTDLT
-1937 GTEGKSVVGWTPL
+1937 GTEGKSVEGWTPL
-1950 TKGTNDYGPKITSWT
+1950 TKDAAGYGPKIKEWT
-1965 VEGLLPKGVIF
+1965 VEGLPQGVKF
-1976 DPESGTLKNKIASG
+1976 DPNTGTLSPNTIASG

-1997 TITATAENGKTTTIV
+1997 TITATTENGKTATIV
-2012 KNLVVEASTLTVTEA
+2012 KNLVVTPSTLTVAEHD
-2027 NAGDLTSTTDLDAT
+2027 AGNLSNNRDLSRD

-2054 YPLVSVTGL
+2054 YTLVGSVTGL
-2063 PEGLG
+2063 PTSLTATLNSSG
-2068 YKLAAN
+2068 N
-2074 GKDIVLTGTIPNE
+2074 IVLSGTIPNK
-2087 TADHTLTIKVTD
+2087 DKDYSVTITVKD
-2099 SDGVE
+2099 SDGVQ

-2116 LSVAKTIM
+2116 LSVAKTTM
-2124 PTATIGE
+2124 PTATVGGSR
-2131 AYEQQCLGVSGG
+2131 YGPYCLGVSGG
-2143 TKPYRISGTPTGVPT
+2143 KPGYSISGTLGLPSGMRFETSSTG
-2158 GMTIKV
+2158 
-2164 ENNDVCL
+2164 DVCL
-2171 SGVPRDGAGN
+2171 SGTPTDGAGQ
-2181 VATVSFTLTDNSTQ
+2181 VATVTFTLTDNSNPV
-2195 AGSISVT
+2195 GSKPVT
-2202 LKIPVNDEFS
+2202 LKIPVNNKFT
-2212 ASEPDPSS
+2212 ASGPTPSTGT
-2220 HSFHAGSAIDSFT
+2220 FYAGSAIDSFA
-2233 PTTGSGD
+2233 PTEGSGD
-2240 RCYGLDASGE
+2240 RCYGLSESGG
-2250 CQRAKFTYSA
+2250 CQSATFTYAA

-2265 GLSINPQTGE
+2265 GLSIDSSTGV

-2283 VSNPTVTVTVA
+2283 VNNKDVTVTVA
-2294 SSAPGSNPITKTFSL
+2294 SSAPGSDPITKQFQI
-2309 TVASA
+2309 TVASE
-2314 FSKPNSFNVPSDAST
+2314 FSNSDNDFKVTPSPT
-2329 PVLDDNGTVK
+2329 VPVLDNNGTVK
-2339 TDNPS
+2339 TAEPS
-2344 NQVLPVPKIKN
+2344 NQVLPVPEIKK
-2355 ANGDTVATGKYSI
+2355 NGKVIATGKYSI
-2368 QDSQPDSQGNYP
+2368 ENGQPDSQGNYP
-2380 LGDTGLSL
+2380 LGQTGLAL

-2402 PGTQGTNGTFDL
+2402 PDTRGTDGTFNL
-2414 GSYDVV
+2414 GDYPVV
-2420 LQDDAGGDQIG
+2420 LKDNAGGEPIKTT
-2431 PKRVAFT
+2431 PKVTFKVTDTREPAIKVT
-2438 VKDSRTPQ
+2438 
-2446 ITVNSATVEVGQAT
+2446 SATVEVGQAA
-2460 DISMGVTGGSG
+2460 DISIGVTGGSG
-2471 KIDKV
+2471 QIDKV
-2476 ELVSCD
+2476 ELTGCN
-2482 PTNGQVTADGATIKV
+2482 PTNINVKAEGATIKV

-2554 NVTLDSSNSS
+2554 HVTLGTNP
-2564 TKGIPVMTW
+2564 KQGIPVMTW
-2573 LVDPSKDSTAA
+2573 LVDPATDASAA

-2591 AGLPKQFKV
+2591 AGLPEQFKV
-2600 TSQSGTVTEESG
+2600 MSGTSEATKDNKG
-2612 SYTCGTPTDCTIVGY
+2612 AYTCNTPTDCTIVGY
-2627 ATQEFSGVKD
+2627 AAKDVTGTTD
-2637 FTLTIMADTKTLNGD
+2637 FTLTITADTQNSEEQ
-2652 PTDLTAS
+2652 PTNLTAS

-2673 NTSTPNGMIRA
+2673 NTSTPTGMIRA
-2684 TNGSYTSP
+2684 TNGSYTST

-2697 YRGTITSTTQSGTDL
+2697 YLGGTITPTTSAGQDFLKSP
-2712 IDNASAWDGTYA
+2712 SAWNETYA
-2724 LDHNA
+2724 LDNA
-2729 HYEIAKVTAY
+2729 NYTIEKVTAY
-2739 NREGS
+2739 KRDGKENVDVD
-2744 NKVVTNHG
+2744 K
-2752 LQLSNEN
+2752 LILS
-2759 ANTAAMPKGDQTK
+2759 AADSDDKAMPKGDQ
-2772 KAQTLTLSSANTS
+2772 KAKTLTLKSTNTG

-2796 ELKVTDGHEIERS
+2796 ELKVTDGHGIVRS

-2822 AGPPFNSAADPVE
+2822 AGPPFNKLANPVE
-2835 LDTVGVQGAP
+2835 LDTGVQGAP

-2864 AKAGVVISNAVEAD
+2864 ATENADIRTAAQAD
-2878 AKAKFKGGTGY
+2878 AKAKFKGGAGY
-2889 QGIDPVYC
+2889 LGIDPVYC
-2897 PAQGTINSD
+2897 AAQGEPKSD

-2914 PGLEGTIPAGN
+2914 PGLGGTIPADN
-2925 AWNNPVPADYKG
+2925 AWDKPVPANHQG

-2949 IPADAAP
+2949 IPPNADP
-2956 GVHTAQVLVIDGSG
+2956 GPHPAQVLVIDGSG
-2970 QLIKKTFSIT
+2970 QLIKKIFSIT
-2980 VEKKLTLTIENNE
+2980 VEKKLTLD
-2993 LQKGKK
+2993 LGSGKLPDGKK
-2999 GICYGSNIKL
+2999 GICYGSTT
-3009 KKGEVCPAGG
+3009 GEKPTNGTC
-3019 PGSGVKVGTYDG
+3019 SESKEVGTYGGPDG
-3031 PANTTAKCELIPP
+3031 IKATCELIPP
-3044 VDGLKVTCENK
+3044 VDGLAVTCTGGKVT
-3055 EVKISGAPTQT
+3055 ISGAPTQT

-3086 QTVPLLIETDLI
+3086 QTKPLLIETDMI
-3098 FTGTSTP
+3098 FKGNSDP

-3115 DPTTGAQKIEVNT
+3115 DPDGTQKIQVD
-3128 TANGNKLPDM
+3128 TAADGNKFPDM
-3138 KLDITGGKPPY
+3138 KLDIEGGVGPF
-3149 TYYVEDKGGKRVSPV
+3149 TYYVENSDGTAVSPV

-3208 EGNFVVA
+3208 DGKFVVA

-3227 ITVNIADHRP
+3227 ITVNIADKRP

-3244 LKTTVGASTLGS
+3244 LNTTVGASTLGS

-3262 DPQNPEVDTSNTA
+3262 DPQNPKVVTSSLPSGQQN
-3275 KDKWSNE
+3275 
-3282 QKAAAGKHG
+3282 AASKHG
-3291 FSTIKP
+3291 FYTSGKP
-3297 TGALGTPGECSVTGS
+3297 SDTLGKVENCSAGAKPD
-3312 MPSWLKVNTEGEISL
+3312 WLTMDSNGEISL
-3327 DSVSAVPV
+3327 TVGKQVPV

-3363 VNVTDQRRV
+3363 VNVTDQRRA
-3372 TIESGNGGTTD
+3372 TIGDGNGDTTN
-3383 AKIGQQVSPSPATL
+3383 AKIGEKLADSATPKPL
-3397 VEATIPADMV
+3397 IEVTIPADLV

-3413 ITVTKL
+3413 ITVKKL

-3424 ECSGNDC
+3424 ACTGTSC
-3431 KFTSTGTSFT
+3431 KFTPTGTGFT
-3441 DESIDGLTVT
+3441 DESIDGLKVT
-3451 GLNCDNSDPRSCS
+3451 GLNCTGGDPRSCS

-3498 LHIPPYDLA
+3498 IHIPPYDLA

-3536 KYWFQLWDPNH
+3536 SYWFQLWAPDNKP
-3547 PVDDASDP
+3547 
-3555 NNTAKVG
+3555 AKVG
-3562 DMDLVTTGNQV
+3562 NMSLVTTDNQV
-3573 KLQWKPTDADLAKAQ
+3573 KLKWTPTADDLNQAQ

-3601 TACDMDP
+3601 THCGITT
-3608 NGPGQNKPGPDDCPY
+3608 NLNPGQPGPAECLY

-3634 AAPVTTDIKVP
+3634 AAPDTKDITVP
-3645 EVTEGTSASSSPV
+3645 EVTEGTRTPAPSV
-3658 YTGSGKAE
+3658 YTGSGKPE
-3666 LSGTIA
+3666 LALFSTVP
-3672 PGNEHLFTFDPNS
+3672 PGNEDLFEFNPNS

-3691 DTAGP
+3691 DTARP

-3806 AGKVSLP
+3806 AGKVSMP
-3813 WSNTAV
+3813 WSDTAV

-3851 PRRVVDALR
+3851 PHRVVNALR

-3899 YRTAGAVADHL
+3899 YRTAGVVADHL

-3982 KSVHLDE
+3982 RSVHLDE

>member
-19 LGLVFPTMAVAQ
+19 LGLVLPTPALAE
-31 ERAAFPGAIDLPTW
+31 ERSAFPGAIDLPTW
-45 IMEGR
+45 IMKGR
-50 EPIESKA
+50 EPIESDA

-85 EELVAGIHVFAR
+85 EKVVAGIHVFAR

-107 IFKTTTTTTS
+107 IFKTTTTSNETK
-117 SPSKTGRASNY
+117 SKTDRLSNY

-150 KAQRLQVWINPEQV
+150 HAQRLQVWINPEQV

-201 SIGTN
+201 SVGRN
-206 STQVSQMNIGL
+206 STQVSQVNIGL
-217 IKVANS
+217 IKVAES
-223 QADLHLGD
+223 QEELLGNG
-231 RVTIEPSLSSPPGA
+231 VAIEPSLPSPPGA
-245 TAAAR
+245 TPAA
-250 KKKTL
+250 KKRKTL

-271 NAYVGRPNVEDYP
+271 NPYVGRANIADYP
-284 VNTPVVDYVVVAA
+284 ANTPAGGYVVVAA
-297 IKDKNGVV
+297 VKDKNNRV
-305 EARCARTT
+305 EARCTT
-313 DVRND
+313 TSNLDPSEDN
-318 DGKSPNW
+318 GKTPNW
-325 QINFNQDV
+325 TIYFNNDV
-333 DVKNMKFQVFKGSC
+333 DVKQNMKFQVFKGSC
-347 EPGKVKLERLPMRMG
+347 ESNNVSLQPLPKRMA
-362 YWSPFPTTV
+362 YWSPFPTAV
-371 DSWGTPLES
+371 DGWGTTLNGI
-380 TLGSANR
+380 LGSANQ
-387 GWTGPQGTW
+387 GWTGTHW
-396 SNSVRVLLR
+396 EDNVRVLLR
-405 PLQME
+405 PLQMQ
-410 LDPHGTNSG
+410 LLPHGESLG
-419 SDAGTQSFYGDTVTV
+419 SSAGTQSFYGDKVQV

-441 NTPLVAR
+441 NTPLVAH
-448 LYTGTLSDNGSGTP
+448 LYTGTLNDNGSGTP
-462 IESKPF
+462 IESKSF
-468 TPEGNQGSGTVT
+468 TAQGGQGSGSVT
-480 FDTKLTDDTFKEY
+480 FDTELTGDTFQEY
-493 WVDVVPENIT
+493 WVDVVPET
-503 DHPEWQVL
+503 VTEHPEWQVL
-511 ASQSFLYKPIQLAI
+511 ASQSFLYKPIQLEINKGAA
-525 SSGEVNTNGN
+525 NTPGT
-535 FQITQ
+535 FTITKK
-540 QAPKAS
+540 APADNL
-546 TGVKL
+546 VKL
-551 TKCEVVSDKLIDTTA
+551 TGCQAVSNTDTAAA
-566 TKDALPYDLKRESP
+566 TDALPYDLKREST
-580 GDGCTLTGTPEKSG
+580 GNGCTLSGTPEKSG

-605 DKAGKSHTIVQY
+605 DKESKSHTSVQY
-617 LPWTVVPKLKP
+617 LPWTVEPRLKP
-628 QIEPGTQDSE
+628 QIEPGTPDSE

-683 VARKPGTDGMVSLR
+683 AAREPGTDGMVSLR
-697 NSNVESGLE
+697 NGNAESGLK
-706 FNTATGQV
+706 FNPATGQV
-714 TGTTKENK
+714 TGTTQEHKS
-722 PAVFWVKA
+722 AVFWVKA

-738 PAVKYEIHPGTP
+738 PAVKYEIHPGSP

-759 TGSGGSEYQN
+759 TGSGGSVYQN
-769 ANGTPVVIWV
+769 TNGTPIVIWV
-779 SGGEPSANQ
+779 SGGEPTASQ
-788 LSVNGRDLPRNTY
+788 LSVNGTNLSRNTY
-801 ANAEIRG
+801 DKAEILG

-814 PNNSV
+814 TEVQAND
-819 NATNIGGVNCSTQ
+819 IGGVNCSTQ
-832 TSTAAGGGKFI
+832 TSGNGKFI

-865 KNGRTLDGSKYTL
+865 TNGRTLNGAKYTL

-889 AEGWLKMTLLPKI
+889 SEGWLKMTLLPQI
-902 VADTD
+902 VADTNPD
-907 PKPGVISTDL
+907 PNVTSTEL
-917 PDGTKGTDYGTKGV
+917 PDGTKGIDYGTKDV
-931 KSYLSG
+931 KKYLSG
-937 GTGNFADYTFSAA
+937 GTGNFANYTFSAA

-965 GKPLETTTQN
+965 GKPLETTTPS
-975 GVNVTVYLRGKDGTA
+975 GVNVKVYLRGKDGTV
-990 AERSSTFV
+990 AERSSTSV
-998 TFQLRINTDLKAATD
+998 TFQLRINTDLKAAKDT
-1013 ALSATAKGGTTYTS
+1013 LSAIAQGGTTYTS
-1027 GKPLLDVSSAA
+1027 SEPLLDVSSAA
-1038 GITGGVSPY
+1038 GISGGVSPY
-1047 SYKLQYLNNGS
+1047 SYKLQYKDGRGS
-1058 WQDADTS
+1058 WHDATTS

-1091 ATMGAA
+1091 ATMGTAD
-1097 GFPQL
+1097 FPQL
-1102 RVVVTDADTVSCPR
+1102 QVVVTDSDTVSCTG
-1116 GCSVNVGLDLS
+1116 GCSVNVGLNLKRVDDRRPS
-1127 RTDTRTPTVATD
+1127 VAER

-1150 TGFLPVNDPSGTPTN
+1150 TGFLPVNDPSGKPTN

-1170 QVKLDGVTLTVDS
+1170 QVKLDGVTLKVDS
-1183 DTGKYTLKATNQA
+1183 DTGKYTLEATNQA
-1196 VAGNSGSVTLKVTGA
+1196 VAGNSGSVTLDVTGA
-1211 NGVVGSVTL
+1211 NGVVGRVTL
-1220 RVHVVDQR
+1220 LVDVVDQR
-1228 TPQANNPVAISL
+1228 VPQMTNDVAISL
-1240 EQGIPVPTTTKVT
+1240 EQGIPVSSSPAPTTVT

-1263 IKCFATSDFVPK
+1263 IKCYATSDFVPA
-1275 ATAPCP
+1275 ATSPCP
-1281 TAAQKLPGLTGV
+1281 TAAQNLPGLAGV

-1326 SAEFSVKIT
+1326 STEFSAKIT
-1335 VSPSTLVFEPGVAPG
+1335 VSPTSLVFEPGIAPG

-1369 LIKTYQ
+1369 LTKTYQ
-1375 VFDSHGNA
+1375 VIGSNGQP
-1383 VSGCSVTGGSKPKL
+1383 VTGCSVNTGGSKPKL
-1397 KCSDGALTNGETYT
+1397 TCRDGALTNGETYT
-1411 LRVTTGTGDAAVS
+1411 LRVSAGTGTAAVS

-1431 EIYPPLEFARYD
+1431 EIYPPLNFESYI

-1449 GAVYQQQ
+1449 GAVYQQK

-1463 TASGGSGSYG
+1463 TAAGGSGSYG
-1473 FGFPADSGHAQPSS
+1473 FSFPADSKHQKATAPF
-1487 PNSCTGW
+1487 SCTGW
-1494 ALYTTE
+1494 ILKTDQGVE
-1500 NKDSELCLERDGRVT
+1500 SGLCLERDGRIT
-1515 GTPKEAGTIDL
+1515 GTPKVAGTIDL

-1533 SAQHKAGLPENAA
+1533 SAQHKAGLPAGA
-1546 KELVIHPELKLTALC
+1546 KETLVINPQLQLTNLC
-1561 KKPTTGA
+1561 AKPQSGA
-1568 DKHDNYECKGEKNQP
+1568 DYPCQGIKKQP
-1583 VAANGKLKIATVSG
+1583 VGTNGKLKIATVSG
-1597 GASPYRKLR
+1597 GAAPYRNLR

-1616 TQKLRA
+1616 VTDPAQQLKA
-1622 GWCDGAPGS
+1622 DWCGTAPTT

-1673 ATDLKFTDKP
+1673 VTDLKFID
-1683 QDANGTP
+1683 N
-1690 VVIPS
+1690 PS
-1695 GVSIAQTG
+1695 GVPTGVILKQTSG
-1703 NGAKPGNID
+1703 STQPDNID
-1712 QTTWTKVSSKI
+1712 QTTWDKVSSKI
-1723 DGDLPT
+1723 VSNLPT
-1729 IGINLDKEAV
+1729 IGISLDKDAV
-1739 TGNPLTL
+1739 TGNSLTL

-1752 GVDPHAYRTVPCDN
+1752 GVSPYTYLTVPCDN
-1766 TDADGNCALGDT
+1766 TDASGNCALGDT
-1778 GLFLNKSTG
+1778 GLFLDKSTG
-1787 ELFGTPKPG
+1787 ELVGTPKPG

-1823 ADTRKPVVSDTTI
+1823 ADTRKPKVTATTI
-1836 NAEVGEDVNQVIP
+1836 NAEVDTAVNQVIP
-1849 VSDGSGQYASMQIS
+1849 VSDGSGQYASVSDSGKPSWMS
-1863 NGTKPGWLQVELKQN
+1863 LTLTNNVLTVTGKPGPGH
-1878 VLKVTGTPRPGDVNS
+1878 VTS
-1893 AGGGTFSVTVT
+1893 AEGGTFSVTVT
-1904 DKNGNVSDPATITYT
+1904 DKNGNTSEPATITYA

-1925 PDLSSLTNGNLT
+1925 PNLSSLTNSSSTDLT
-1937 GTEGKSVVGWTPL
+1937 GTEGKSVQGWTELP
-1950 TKGTNDYGPKITSWT
+1950 KGTTKYGPKITSWT
-1965 VEGLLPKGVIF
+1965 VEGLPQGVEF
-1976 DPESGTLKNKIASG
+1976 DPESGTLSPNKIASG
-1990 ESGTYPI
+1990 KSGTYPI

-2012 KNLVVEASTLTVTEA
+2012 KNLVVTASTLKVAEHD
-2027 NAGDLTSTTDLDAT
+2027 AGNLSKDRDLSNDS
-2041 PATIATVSGGTGT
+2041 ATIATVSGGTGS
-2054 YPLVSVTGL
+2054 YILVGSVTGL
-2063 PEGLG
+2063 PNTLTATLDSSG
-2068 YKLAAN
+2068 N
-2074 GKDIVLTGTIPNE
+2074 IVLSGTIPDENK
-2087 TADHTLTIKVTD
+2087 DYSVTITVKD
-2099 SDGVE
+2099 SDGVQ
-2104 RTLTRTLHIGEG
+2104 RTLTRTLHIGKG
-2116 LSVAKTIM
+2116 LSVAKTTM
-2124 PTATIGE
+2124 PTATIDK

-2171 SGVPRDGAGN
+2171 SGVPTTGAGN
-2181 VATVSFTLTDNSTQ
+2181 VATATFTLTDNSNP
-2195 AGSISVT
+2195 AGSITVT
-2202 LKIPVNDEFS
+2202 IKIPVNEKFT
-2212 ASEPDPSS
+2212 ATEPNPSS
-2220 HSFHAGSAIDSFT
+2220 HNFYAGNAIIAFT
-2233 PTTGSGD
+2233 PTEGSGD
-2240 RCYGLDASGE
+2240 SCYGLNSSEGCLKADI
-2250 CQRAKFTYSA
+2250 TYSA

-2265 GLSINPQTGE
+2265 GLSINPQTGQ

-2283 VSNPTVTVTVA
+2283 VKNRDISVTVA

-2314 FSKPNSFNVPSDAST
+2314 FSDPNNDFNVAPSTTVPELDA
-2329 PVLDDNGTVK
+2329 NGTVK
-2339 TDNPS
+2339 TDNSS
-2344 NQVLPVPKIKN
+2344 NQVLPVPEIKN

-2368 QDSQPDSQGNYP
+2368 ENVQPDSQGNYP
-2380 LGDTGLSL
+2380 LGKSGLAL

-2402 PGTQGTNGTFDL
+2402 PNTPGTNGTFNL
-2414 GSYDVV
+2414 GDYPVV
-2420 LQDDAGGDQIG
+2420 LNDNAGGGQIG
-2431 PKRVAFT
+2431 PKTVAFT
-2438 VKDSRTPQ
+2438 VTDTRTPQ
-2446 ITVNSATVEVGQAT
+2446 ITVNSATVEVGQAA

-2471 KIDKV
+2471 KIDT
-2476 ELVSCD
+2476 VSLSGCNNLSVAEGKIHV
-2482 PTNGQVTADGATIKV
+2482 PENAFSEGTRVTCQVTVKDYNGKSVNSTLTI
-2497 SADAFTEGG
+2497 S
-2506 QMKCK
+2506 
-2511 VTVTDHNGLT
+2511 
-2521 KTEQFTIKVNDS
+2521 VNDS
-2533 RQPKFNTYD
+2533 RQPKFNTNE

-2554 NVTLDSSNSS
+2554 HVTLGNNSEP
-2564 TKGIPVMTW
+2564 GIPVMTW
-2573 LVDPSKDSTAA
+2573 LVDPATDPTAA

-2591 AGLPKQFKV
+2591 AGLPDKFKV
-2600 TSQSGTVTEESG
+2600 MLGNNEADKDNDGV
-2612 SYTCGTPTDCTIVGY
+2612 YTCDTPADCTIVGY
-2627 ATQEFSGVKD
+2627 AAKDVTGVKD
-2637 FTLTIMADTKTLNGD
+2637 FTLTITANTKKPNGD
-2652 PTDLTAS
+2652 STGLTAS

-2673 NTSTPNGMIRA
+2673 NTSTPTGMIRA
-2684 TNGSYTSP
+2684 TNGSYAST

-2697 YRGTITSTTQSGTDL
+2697 YRGTITSTTQSGTAL
-2712 IDNASAWDGTYA
+2712 INNDSAWDGTYA
-2724 LDHNA
+2724 LGNNA
-2729 HYEIAKVTAY
+2729 HYQIEKVTAY
-2739 NREGS
+2739 SLNNTQGS
-2744 NKVVTNHG
+2744 EVSSHG
-2752 LQLSNEN
+2752 LTLT
-2759 ANTAAMPKGDQTK
+2759 ATPATAAAMPKGDQSK
-2772 KAQTLTLSSANTS
+2772 MAQTLTLESANTR

-2796 ELKVTDGHEIERS
+2796 ELKVTDGHGIERS

-2822 AGPPFNSAADPVE
+2822 AGPPFNSQDDPVT

-2845 YPAYYAEAK
+2845 YPAYYAEAR
-2854 GGDGSLSTSL
+2854 GGDGSFSTSL
-2864 AKAGVVISNAVEAD
+2864 ADATTPIHNAVDAD
-2878 AKAKFKGGTGY
+2878 AKAKFLHGTGY
-2889 QGIDPVYC
+2889 TGYKGIEPVYC
-2897 PAQGTINSD
+2897 AAQGARKAD

-2914 PGLEGTIPAGN
+2914 PGLGGTIPAN
-2925 AWNNPVPADYKG
+2925 TWNNPVPADHQG

-2949 IPADAAP
+2949 IPPNAEP
-2956 GVHTAQVLVIDGSG
+2956 GTHSAQVLVIDGSG
-2970 QLIKKTFSIT
+2970 QLITKKFSIK
-2980 VEKKLTLTIENNE
+2980 VEQKLTLTLPNNK
-2993 LQKGKK
+2993 LPDGKK
-2999 GICYGSNIKL
+2999 GICYGSTTEKPNNGTCSVSK
-3009 KKGEVCPAGG
+3009 E
-3019 PGSGVKVGTYDG
+3019 VGTYEG
-3031 PANTTAKCELIPP
+3031 PAGTTAKCELIPP
-3044 VDGLKVTCENK
+3044 VAGLTVTCTGGKVT
-3055 EVKISGAPTQT
+3055 ISGAPTQT
-3066 YDGDVTVK
+3066 YDGNATVK
-3074 VTLDSG
+3074 VTLTDG
-3080 AKQRIE
+3080 AGQSVE
-3086 QTVPLLIETDLI
+3086 QTLPLRIETDLV
-3098 FTGTSTP
+3098 FKDSNNVE
-3105 STGTDVKVET
+3105 VKT
-3115 DPTTGAQKIEVNT
+3115 NPTTGAQEIEVNT
-3128 TANGNKLPDM
+3128 TADGKDLPKM
-3138 KLDITGGKPPY
+3138 KLEVTGGEGPY
-3149 TYYVEDKGGKRVSPV
+3149 TYYVEDKDGNRVSPV

-3208 EGNFVVA
+3208 DGKFVVA

-3227 ITVNIADHRP
+3227 ITVNIADKRP
-3237 PKVYDLT
+3237 PQVYGLT
-3244 LKTTVGASTLGS
+3244 INTTVGASTLGS

-3262 DPQNPEVDTSNTA
+3262 DPQNPEVDTSATA

-3297 TGALGTPGECSVTGS
+3297 TDALGTPGECTVTGP
-3312 MPSWLKVNTEGEISL
+3312 MPGWLTVNTDGVISL
-3327 DSVSAVPV
+3327 ANNQPVSV

-3363 VNVTDQRRV
+3363 VKVTDQRRV
-3372 TIESGNGGTTD
+3372 TIDSGNGDTTD

-3407 DNTSKP
+3407 GNTTKP
-3413 ITVTKL
+3413 IKVTKL
-3419 NPNGT
+3419 NPDGT
-3424 ECSGNDC
+3424 ACTEPSC
-3431 KFTSTGTSFT
+3431 KFSSDGTSFT
-3441 DESIDGLTVT
+3441 DESIDGLKVT
-3451 GLNCDNSDPRSCS
+3451 GLNCTGTGDSRSCS
-3464 VKVSG
+3464 IAVSG
-3469 TPKPSAAGDHQLSYQ
+3469 TPTPSAAGDHQLSYR

-3512 MSSAVVGLQY
+3512 MNPAVVGLDYLQM
-3522 VDTSKAV
+3522 SKSVLA
-3529 MAVGGSG
+3529 MGGSG
-3536 KYWFQLWDPNH
+3536 SYWFQLWDPNH

-3555 NNTAKVG
+3555 DNKAKVG
-3562 DMDLVTTGNQV
+3562 DMSLVTTDNQV
-3573 KLQWKPTDADLAKAQ
+3573 KLKWTPTPDDLKKAQ

-3601 TACDMDP
+3601 IHCGITT
-3608 NGPGQNKPGPDDCPY
+3608 NLNPGQPGPPNCLY

-3691 DTAGP
+3691 DTARP
-3696 GTYTAVIRITLPGVA
+3696 GTYTAVIRVTLPGVA

-3795 ANNLV
+3795 ANNLT

-3813 WSNTAV
+3813 WSDTAV

-3860 THGFTKVILVGNPGA
+3860 THGFTKVILVGNSGA

-3982 KSVHLDE
+3982 RSVHLDE

-4032 TARTGSPLVLTRTDT
+4032 TARTGSPLVLTRPDT

>member
-297 IKDKNGVV
+297 IKNKNGVV

-410 LDPHGTNSG
+410 LHPHGTNSG

-540 QAPKAS
+540 KAPKES

-551 TKCEVVSDKLIDTTA
+551 TKCEVVSDKLIDTNA
-566 TKDALPYDLKRESP
+566 TKDSLPYDLKRESR
-580 GDGCTLTGTPEKSG
+580 GNDCTLSGTPEKSG

-605 DKAGKSHTIVQY
+605 DKAGESHTIVQY
-617 LPWTVVPKLKP
+617 LPWTVKPKLKP

-670 TYQVFDTEPDANS
+670 TYQVFDAEPDANS

-714 TGTTKENK
+714 TGSTKENK

-738 PAVKYEIHPGTP
+738 PAVKYEIHPGSP

-759 TGSGGSEYQN
+759 TGTGGSEYQN

-779 SGGEPSANQ
+779 SGGEPTANQ
-788 LSVNGRDLPRNTY
+788 LSVNGTNLSRNTY
-801 ANAEIRG
+801 DKAEISG

-819 NATNIGGVNCSTQ
+819 NATNIGGVKCESQNN
-832 TSTAAGGGKFI
+832 TSGGGKFI

-859 QVKYTD
+859 QVEYTD
-865 KNGRTLDGSKYTL
+865 TNGRTLNGAKYTL
-878 PQIKGLSTLSG
+878 PQVKALTTLNGS
-889 AEGWLKMTLLPKI
+889 EGWLKMTLLPQI

-907 PKPGVISTDL
+907 TDPNVISTKL
-917 PDGTKGTDYGTKGV
+917 PDGTKGTDYGTKDV

-937 GTGNFADYTFSAA
+937 GTGTFTDYTFSAA

-965 GKPLETTTQN
+965 GTPLETTTPD
-975 GVNVTVYLRGKDGTA
+975 GVNVTVYLRGKEGTA
-990 AERSSTFV
+990 AERSSTSV
-998 TFQLRINTDLKAATD
+998 TFQLRIKTDLKAAKDT
-1013 ALSATAKGGTTYTS
+1013 LSATARGGTTYTS
-1027 GKPLLDVSSAA
+1027 SEPLLDVSSAA
-1038 GITGGVSPY
+1038 GITDGVSPY
-1047 SYKLQYLNNGS
+1047 SYKLQYKYGRGS
-1058 WQDADTS
+1058 WHDATTS

-1091 ATMGAA
+1091 ATMGTAD
-1097 GFPQL
+1097 FPQL
-1102 RVVVTDADTVSCPR
+1102 QVVVTDSDTVSCPQR
-1116 GCSVNVGLDLS
+1116 CSLNVGLNLKRVDDRRPS
-1127 RTDTRTPTVATD
+1127 VAED
-1139 ASITANVGETV
+1139 ASITANVGEIV
-1150 TGFLPVNDPSGTPTN
+1150 TGFLPVNDPSGTPQKYEIDT
-1165 YTITS
+1165 
-1170 QVKLDGVTLTVDS
+1170 KALPKGVTLKVD
-1183 DTGKYTLKATNQA
+1183 DPGKGKYTLKATNQA

-1211 NGVVGSVTL
+1211 NGMVGTVTL
-1220 RVHVVDQR
+1220 LVHVVDQR
-1228 TPQANNPVAISL
+1228 TPQTNNNVEISL
-1240 EQGIPVPTTTKVT
+1240 EQGIPVPTTAEVT
-1253 GAVKAAVSPA
+1253 GAVNAAASPA

-1281 TAAQKLPGLTGV
+1281 TEAQKLPGLKGV
-1293 TLNPDGTLTGTP
+1293 TLNPNGTLTGTP

-1326 SAEFSVKIT
+1326 STEFSAKIT
-1335 VSPSTLVFEPGVAPG
+1335 VSPTSLVFEPGIAPG
-1350 GTTGQAYE
+1350 GTKGQAYE

-1369 LIKTYQ
+1369 LTKTYQ
-1375 VFDSHGNA
+1375 VIDSHGNK
-1383 VSGCSVTGGSKPKL
+1383 VNDCSVDPGGSKPKL
-1397 KCSDGALTNGETYT
+1397 TCPDGALNNGETYT
-1411 LRVTTGTGDAAVS
+1411 LRVSAGTGTAAVS

-1431 EIYPPLEFARYD
+1431 EIYPPLEFANFT

-1473 FGFPADSGHAQPSS
+1473 FSFPADSKHQKATAPH
-1487 PNSCTGW
+1487 SCTGW
-1494 ALYTTE
+1494 ALYTTD
-1500 NKDSELCLERDGRVT
+1500 NKDSGLCLERDGRVT

-1526 SKLEVTD
+1526 TGLQVTD
-1533 SAQHKAGLPENAA
+1533 SAQHKAGLPEGAE
-1546 KELVIHPELKLTALC
+1546 KTLVIHPLLQLTTKC
-1561 KKPTTGA
+1561 VKPESGA
-1568 DKHDNYECKGEKNQP
+1568 DKHDNYVCKGEKNQS
-1583 VAANGKLKIATVSG
+1583 VAENGKLKIATVSG
-1597 GASPYRKLR
+1597 GATPYDNLR
-1606 VEGLDAYNAG
+1606 VEGLDAYNAD
-1616 TQKLRA
+1616 TRKLSA
-1622 GWCDGAPGS
+1622 GWCDGDPATK
-1631 NAGGDICLTGTWPK
+1631 AGEGICLTGTWPK
-1645 TMVPGSS
+1645 TMAPGSS

-1658 GAAGRTVTVEAFIPV
+1658 GSAGRTVTVEAFIPV
-1673 ATDLKFTDKP
+1673 ATDLKFTNEPTGTVPTGVTLEQTSDSTKP
-1683 QDANGTP
+1683 D
-1690 VVIPS
+1690 
-1695 GVSIAQTG
+1695 
-1703 NGAKPGNID
+1703 NID
-1712 QTTWTKVSSKI
+1712 QTTWDKVSDSI
-1723 DGDLPT
+1723 DNNLPT
-1729 IGINLDKEAV
+1729 IGINLDKSAV
-1739 TGNPLTL
+1739 TGKSSTL

-1752 GVDPHAYRTVPCDN
+1752 GVSPYTYLTVPCDN
-1766 TDADGNCALGDT
+1766 TDASGNCALGDT
-1778 GLFLNKSTG
+1778 GLFLNKLTG
-1787 ELFGTPKPG
+1787 QLVGIPKPG

-1811 AQTKKSNLVFSI
+1811 AQTKKANLVFSI
-1823 ADTRKPVVSDTTI
+1823 ADTRKPKVTETTI
-1836 NAEVGEDVNQVIP
+1836 NAEVGEEVNQVIP
-1849 VSDGSGQYASMQIS
+1849 VSDGSGQYARVTPTDMPDWMTLTLE
-1863 NGTKPGWLQVELKQN
+1863 NN
-1878 VLKVTGTPRPGDVNS
+1878 VLTVTATPGPGHVTS
-1893 AGGGTFSVTVT
+1893 AEGGTFSVTVT
-1904 DKNGNVSDPATITYT
+1904 DKNGNTSEPATIKYT
-1919 VKDNRV
+1919 VVDNRV
-1925 PDLSSLTNGNLT
+1925 PDLSSLKPNENLT
-1937 GTEGKSVVGWTPL
+1937 GTEGKSVDGWTELP
-1950 TKGTNDYGPKITSWT
+1950 KGTTKYGPKITSWT
-1965 VEGLLPKGVIF
+1965 VEGLPQGVEF
-1976 DPESGTLKNKIASG
+1976 DPATGTLSSNKIASG

-1997 TITATAENGKTTTIV
+1997 TITATTENNKTTTIV
-2012 KNLVVEASTLTVTEA
+2012 KKLVVTPSDLAVTEA
-2027 NAGDLTSTTDLDAT
+2027 NAGTLSKDRKLNEGE
-2041 PATIATVSGGTGT
+2041 PATIATVSGGTGP
-2054 YPLVSVTGL
+2054 YDLVSVTGL
-2063 PEGLG
+2063 PSGLG

-2074 GKDIVLTGTIPNE
+2074 GEDIVLTGTVPTVPSDN
-2087 TADHTLTIKVTD
+2087 TVTITVKD
-2099 SDGVE
+2099 AYGVE

-2131 AYEQQCLGVSGG
+2131 AYGSQCLGVSGG
-2143 TKPYRISGTPTGVPT
+2143 KPEYRISNISDVPN
-2158 GMTIKV
+2158 GMTLEV
-2164 ENNDVCL
+2164 SNNDVCL
-2171 SGVPRDGAGN
+2171 SGVPTTGDGS
-2181 VATVSFTLTDNSTQ
+2181 VATVKFTLTDNSSPQ
-2195 AGSISVT
+2195 VP
-2202 LKIPVNDEFS
+2202 KQVEVKVPVNKKFT
-2212 ASEPDPSS
+2212 ANGPKPPSDN
-2220 HSFHAGSAIDSFT
+2220 FYTGSAINPFI
-2233 PTTGSGD
+2233 PTEGSGD
-2240 RCYGLDASGE
+2240 TCYGLDADKN
-2250 CQRAKFTYSA
+2250 CQSAKYTYSA

-2275 ISGTPTEL
+2275 ISGTPTEP
-2283 VSNPTVTVTVA
+2283 VKIKDVTVTVA
-2294 SSAPGSNPITKTFSL
+2294 SSAPGSNPITKHFQIR
-2309 TVASA
+2309 VASA
-2314 FSKPNSFNVPSDAST
+2314 FSKPSSFNVPSDAST

-2344 NQVLPVPKIKN
+2344 NQVLPVPEIKKGQN
-2355 ANGDTVATGKYSI
+2355 TIATGKYSI
-2368 QDSQPDSQGNYP
+2368 QGGTPDSQGNYP
-2380 LGDTGLSL
+2380 LGQTGLAL

-2446 ITVNSATVEVGQAT
+2446 ITVNSATVEVGQAA
-2460 DISMGVTGGSG
+2460 DIRIGVTGGSG
-2471 KIDKV
+2471 KIEKV
-2476 ELVSCD
+2476 ELTNCD
-2482 PTNGQVTADGATIKV
+2482 QSNGNVTVQGATIKV

-2506 QMKCK
+2506 QMKCD

-2533 RQPKFNTYD
+2533 RQPKFNTNE

-2554 NVTLDSSNSS
+2554 DVTLDSSGV
-2564 TKGIPVMTW
+2564 KGIPVMTW
-2573 LVDPSKDSTAA
+2573 LADPRKDSTAA
-2584 PLKSVKI
+2584 PLTSVKI
-2591 AGLPKQFKV
+2591 AGLPKQFRV
-2600 TSQSGTVTEESG
+2600 VSSGGNATLNTDG
-2612 SYTCGTPTDCTIVGY
+2612 SYTCNTPTDCTIVDY
-2627 ATQEFSGVKD
+2627 AAKGVSGVKD
-2637 FTLTIMADTKTLNGD
+2637 FTLTITANTKTPNGNQ
-2652 PTDLTAS
+2652 TVLTAS

-2673 NTSTPNGMIRA
+2673 NTSTPTGMIRA
-2684 TNGSYTSP
+2684 TNGSYTST

-2697 YRGTITSTTQSGTDL
+2697 YRGTITSTTPALFAND
-2712 IDNASAWDGTYA
+2712 SAWNGTYA
-2724 LDHNA
+2724 LGNNA
-2729 HYEIAKVTAY
+2729 HYEIEKVTAY
-2739 NREGS
+2739 KRDGNSSEVS
-2744 NKVVTNHG
+2744 NHG
-2752 LQLSNEN
+2752 LTLT
-2759 ANTAAMPKGDQTK
+2759 ATPATAAAMPKGDQTK
-2772 KAQTLTLSSANTS
+2772 MAQTLTLKSTNTG
-2785 AIPEGTTSLAV
+2785 AIPVGTTSLAV
-2796 ELKVTDGHEIERS
+2796 ELKVTDGHRIVRS

-2822 AGPPFNSAADPVE
+2822 AGPPFNSADDPVK
-2835 LDTVGVQGAP
+2835 LDTVGVPGAP

-2864 AKAGVVISNAVEAD
+2864 ATENADIRTAADAD
-2878 AKAKFKGGTGY
+2878 AKAKFLHGTTYTGY
-2889 QGIDPVYC
+2889 KGIEPVYC
-2897 PAQGTINSD
+2897 AAQGTIKSD

-2914 PGLEGTIPAGN
+2914 PGLGGDTSGSSSAHPLPLN
-2925 AWNNPVPADYKG
+2925 HQG

-2956 GVHTAQVLVIDGSG
+2956 DTYTAQVLVIDGSG

-2980 VEKKLTLTIENNE
+2980 VEQKLTLDIDGNQ
-2993 LQKGKK
+2993 LPKGKR
-2999 GICYGSNIKL
+2999 GICYGSNVKVDL
-3009 KKGEVCPAGG
+3009 DAGEKCPAVGN
-3019 PGSGVKVGTYDG
+3019 GSGVKVGTYGGPDG
-3031 PANTTAKCELIPP
+3031 LTATCELIPP
-3044 VDGLKVTCENK
+3044 VTGLAVTCKNG
-3055 EVKISGAPTQT
+3055 EVTISGAPTQT
-3066 YDGDVTVK
+3066 YDGKATVK
-3074 VTLDSG
+3074 VTLTGG
-3080 AKQRIE
+3080 AGQSVEK
-3086 QTVPLLIETDLI
+3086 TVPLLIETDMI
-3098 FTGTSTP
+3098 FKGKSTEGA
-3105 STGTDVKVET
+3105 TVDVKT
-3115 DPTTGAQKIEVNT
+3115 DPDGTQKIQVD
-3128 TANGNKLPDM
+3128 TAADGKKFPNM
-3138 KLDITGGKPPY
+3138 KLDIEGGVGPF
-3149 TYYVEDKGGKRVSPV
+3149 TYYVENSDGTAVSPV
-3164 PCPDG
+3164 RCPDG

-3208 EGNFVVA
+3208 DGKFVVA

-3227 ITVNIADHRP
+3227 ITVNIADQRP
-3237 PKVYDLT
+3237 PQVYDLT
-3244 LKTTVGASTLGS
+3244 INTTVGAASLSGST
-3256 AQLVKE
+3256 QLVAE
-3262 DPQNPEVDTSNTA
+3262 DPQNPRVDIGSLPSGQQT
-3275 KDKWSNE
+3275 
-3282 QKAAAGKHG
+3282 AAGKHG
-3291 FSTIKP
+3291 FSTGKP
-3297 TGALGTPGECSVTGS
+3297 TGALGTPGGCSVTGS
-3312 MPSWLKVNTEGEISL
+3312 MPTWLTLDAHGAISL
-3327 DSVSAVPV
+3327 ASGVSAVPV
-3335 DAAGKTLTFCVWY
+3335 DAAGQTLQFCVWY

-3363 VNVTDQRRV
+3363 VNVTDKRRV
-3372 TIESGNGGTTD
+3372 TIDSGNGGTTD
-3383 AKIGQQVSPSPATL
+3383 AKIGNELAPTSNPATL
-3397 VEATIPADMV
+3397 IGTTIPADML
-3407 DNTSKP
+3407 DNASKP

-3419 NPNGT
+3419 NSDGT
-3424 ECSGNDC
+3424 PC
-3431 KFTSTGTSFT
+3431 TGTSCKFSLNSPNGANFT
-3441 DESIDGLTVT
+3441 DTSIDGLRVT
-3451 GLNCDNSDPRSCS
+3451 GLNCAISGDPRSCS
-3464 VKVSG
+3464 IAVSG
-3469 TPKPSAAGDHQLSYQ
+3469 TPTPSAAGDHQLSYQ

-3498 LHIPPYDLA
+3498 IHIPPYNLA

-3512 MSSAVVGLQY
+3512 MNPAVVGLQY
-3522 VDTSKAV
+3522 VDTSKPV

-3536 KYWFQLWDPNH
+3536 KYWFQLWDPKH
-3547 PVDDASDP
+3547 PVNDASVS

-3562 DMDLVTTGNQV
+3562 NMDLVTTGNQV
-3573 KLQWKPTDADLAKAQ
+3573 KLKWTPTPADLNQAQ

-3601 TACDMDP
+3601 DACRMTPADLVE
-3608 NGPGQNKPGPDDCPY
+3608 NKPGPPECLY

-3634 AAPVTTDIKVP
+3634 AAPVTKDITVP
-3645 EVTEGTSASSSPV
+3645 EVTEGTSTSSSPV

-3691 DTAGP
+3691 DTARP

-3728 EPTNPT
+3728 EPTDPT
-3734 PIPTTTPEPR
+3734 PTPSSTPEPR
-3744 PGVAPISPSTGITY
+3744 PGVAPFSPFTGITY

-3772 NDRIDT
+3772 NDRIGT

-3788 KSSTPTE
+3788 KSSTSTE
-3795 ANNLV
+3795 ANNLA

-3813 WSNTAV
+3813 WSDTAV

-3851 PRRVVDALR
+3851 PHRVVDALR

-3899 YRTAGAVADHL
+3899 YRTAGVVADHL

-3982 KSVHLDE
+3982 RSVHLDE

-4047 LTKPTTQFLTRNR
+4047 LSKPTTQFLTRNR

>member
-19 LGLVFPTMAVAQ
+19 LGLVLPTPALAE
-31 ERAAFPGAIDLPTW
+31 ERSAFPGAIDLPTW
-45 IMEGR
+45 IMKGR
-50 EPIESKA
+50 KPIESGA

-73 SGERAGATDDQG
+73 SGERAGATDDKG
-85 EELVAGIHVFAR
+85 EDLVAGIHVFAR

-107 IFKTTTTTTS
+107 IFKTTTTSDETK
-117 SPSKTGRASNY
+117 SKTDRLSNY

-150 KAQRLQVWINPEQV
+150 HAQRLQVWINPEQV

-201 SIGTN
+201 SVGRN
-206 STQVSQMNIGL
+206 STQVSQVNIGL
-217 IKVANS
+217 IKVAES
-223 QADLHLGD
+223 QEELLGNG
-231 RVTIEPSLSSPPGA
+231 VTIEPSLPSPPGA
-245 TAAAR
+245 TPAA
-250 KKKTL
+250 KKRKTL

-271 NAYVGRPNVEDYP
+271 NPYVGRANIEDYRA
-284 VNTPVVDYVVVAA
+284 NTPAEGYVVVAA
-297 IKDKNGVV
+297 VKDKNNRV
-305 EARCARTT
+305 EARCTT
-313 DVRND
+313 TSNLDPSEDN
-318 DGKSPNW
+318 GKTPNW
-325 QINFNQDV
+325 TIYFNNDV
-333 DVKNMKFQVFKGSC
+333 DVNKMKFQVFKGSC
-347 EPGKVKLERLPMRMG
+347 TRLQPLPELMA
-362 YWSPFPTTV
+362 YWSPFTDPV
-371 DSWGTPLES
+371 RSWGT
-380 TLGSANR
+380 TLNGIPGSANQ
-387 GWTGPQGTW
+387 GWTGTRW
-396 SNSVRVLLR
+396 EDNVRVLLR
-405 PLQME
+405 PLQMQ
-410 LDPHGTNSG
+410 LLPHGKNLGTDS
-419 SDAGTQSFYGDTVTV
+419 GTQSFYGDKVKV
-434 DYSRLPL
+434 EYSRLPL

-448 LYTGTLSDNGSGTP
+448 LYTGTLSDSGSGKP
-462 IESKPF
+462 IESKKIPA
-468 TPEGNQGSGTVT
+468 GSQGSGSVT
-480 FDTKLTDDTFKEY
+480 FDTELTGDTFQEY
-493 WVDVVPENIT
+493 WVDVVPENVT
-503 DHPEWQVL
+503 EHPEWQVL

-525 SSGEVNTNGN
+525 SPGVVNTDGN

-540 QAPKAS
+540 QAPDENK
-546 TGVKL
+546 GVKL
-551 TKCEVVSDKLIDTTA
+551 TKCEVVSDKLIDTAAA
-566 TKDALPYDLKRESP
+566 TDALPYDLKREST
-580 GDGCTLTGTPEKSG
+580 GDDCTLTGTPEKSG

-605 DKAGKSHTIVQY
+605 DKDGKSHTSVQY
-617 LPWTVVPKLKP
+617 LPWTVEPRLKP
-628 QIEPGTQDSE
+628 QIEPGTPDSE

-670 TYQVFDTEPDANS
+670 TYQVFDTDPGNS
-683 VARKPGTDGMVSLR
+683 GTPLVPGTDGMVSLR
-697 NSNVESGLE
+697 NGNADSGLK
-706 FNTATGQV
+706 FNPATGQV
-714 TGTTKENK
+714 TGTTQADNS
-722 PAVFWVKA
+722 AVFWVKA

-738 PAVKYEIHPGTP
+738 PAMKYEIYPGSP

-759 TGSGGSEYQN
+759 TGSGGSNYQN
-769 ANGTPVVIWV
+769 ANGTPIVIWV
-779 SGGEPSANQ
+779 SGGEPTANKLKVSGGPE
-788 LSVNGRDLPRNTY
+788 LSRNTY
-801 ANAEIRG
+801 ANAEILG

-819 NATNIGGVNCSTQ
+819 NATNIGGVKCEIQNNTF
-832 TSTAAGGGKFI
+832 GGGKFI
-843 LCSGT
+843 FCSGT

-865 KNGRTLDGSKYTL
+865 TNGRTLNGAKYTL
-878 PQIKGLSTLSG
+878 PQVKALTTLTGS
-889 AEGWLKMTLLPKI
+889 EGWLKMTLLPKI

-907 PKPGVISTDL
+907 PNPTVTSSKL
-917 PDGTKGTDYGTKGV
+917 PDGTKGLSYGPQDV

-937 GTGNFADYTFSAA
+937 GTGNFEDYTFSAA
-950 GLPAGLTMDANGVIT
+950 GLPAGLTMDTDGVIT
-965 GKPLETTTQN
+965 GKPLETTTPS

-990 AERSSTFV
+990 AERSSTSV

-1013 ALSATAKGGTTYTS
+1013 TLSATAQGGTTYTS
-1027 GKPLLDVSSAA
+1027 SKPLLDVSSA
-1038 GITGGVSPY
+1038 GISGGVSPY
-1047 SYKLQYLNNGS
+1047 SYKLQYQDGSGS
-1058 WQDADTS
+1058 WQDVTPS

-1091 ATMGAA
+1091 ATMGTA
-1097 GFPQL
+1097 GFPEL
-1102 RVVVTDADTVSCPR
+1102 RVVVTDADTVSCTG
-1116 GCSVNVGLDLS
+1116 GCSVNVGLDLT
-1127 RTDTRTPTVATD
+1127 RTDKRRPSVATG

-1150 TGFLPVNDPSGTPTN
+1150 TGFLPVNDPSGKPQKYKIDTKALPG
-1165 YTITS
+1165 
-1170 QVKLDGVTLTVDS
+1170 GVTLDVDS
-1183 DTGKYTLKATNQA
+1183 DTGKYTLTATNQA

-1211 NGVVGSVTL
+1211 NGMVGTVTL

-1228 TPQANNPVAISL
+1228 VPQTNNNVAISL
-1240 EQGIPVPTTTKVT
+1240 EQGIPVPATAKVT
-1253 GAVKAAVSPA
+1253 GAINAARSPE
-1263 IKCFATSDFVPK
+1263 IKCFVPANYTSAD
-1275 ATAPCP
+1275 CP
-1281 TAAQKLPGLTGV
+1281 TTAQALSGLAGV

-1326 SAEFSVKIT
+1326 SAEFSVTIT
-1335 VSPSTLVFEPGVAPG
+1335 VSPSTLVFEPGMAPG
-1350 GTTGQAYE
+1350 GTTRQAYE
-1358 WTFNPATGAEG
+1358 WTFNPATGADS
-1369 LIKTYQ
+1369 LNKKYQ

-1383 VSGCSVTGGSKPKL
+1383 VSGCRVTGDSKPKL

-1411 LRVTTGTGDAAVS
+1411 LRVSVGTGTAAVS

-1431 EIYPPLEFARYD
+1431 EIYPPLEFASYKK

-1449 GAVYQQQ
+1449 GAVYQQE

-1463 TASGGSGSYG
+1463 AAAGGSGSYG
-1473 FGFPADSGHAQPSS
+1473 FGFPSGSAHTESTTPH
-1487 PNSCTGW
+1487 SCTGW
-1494 ALYTTE
+1494 VLRTTD
-1500 NKDSELCLERDGRVT
+1500 NKDSGLCLERDGRVT
-1515 GTPKEAGTIDL
+1515 GTPKVPGTIDL

-1533 SAQHKAGLPENAA
+1533 SAQHKAGLRENAA
-1546 KELVIHPELKLTALC
+1546 KELVIHPELKLTTPC
-1561 KKPTTGA
+1561 DKPKSGA
-1568 DKHDNYECKGEKNQP
+1568 DKHDKYVCKGEKNQP
-1583 VAANGKLKIATVSG
+1583 VGEGNKLIIANVSG
-1597 GASPYRKLR
+1597 GATPYRKLR

-1616 TQKLRA
+1616 AGSSTAKLSA
-1622 GWCDGAPGS
+1622 GWCGNPPAS

-1645 TMVPGSS
+1645 TMAPGSS

-1673 ATDLKFTDKP
+1673 ATDLKFTAEP
-1683 QDANGTP
+1683 QGNVPEGVTLKQAANG
-1690 VVIPS
+1690 
-1695 GVSIAQTG
+1695 G
-1703 NGAKPGNID
+1703 KPGNISD
-1712 QTTWTKVSSKI
+1712 NAWKSVKDNVKS
-1723 DGDLPT
+1723 DLPT
-1729 IGINLDKEAV
+1729 IGINLEEQAV
-1739 TGNPLTL
+1739 KDGQPLKI
-1746 PSLVTG
+1746 PSLVKG
-1752 GVDPHAYRTVPCDN
+1752 GVGPYAYRTLPCGN
-1766 TDADGNCALGDT
+1766 TDNQGNCALGDT

-1796 TSAAVVVSVTDSDSP
+1796 ASAAVVVSVTDSDSP

-1823 ADTRKPVVSDTTI
+1823 ADTRKPVVSETTI
-1836 NAEVGEDVNQVIP
+1836 NAEVGENVNQVIP
-1849 VSDGSGQYASMQIS
+1849 VSDGSGQYESVS
-1863 NGTKPGWLQVELKQN
+1863 DSGKPGWMSLTLTNN
-1878 VLKVTGTPRPGDVNS
+1878 VLLTVRGTPEPGDVTS
-1893 AGGGTFSVTVT
+1893 TDGTFSVTVK
-1904 DKNGNVSDPATITYT
+1904 DKNGNSSDSATITYT
-1919 VKDNRV
+1919 VVDNRI
-1925 PDLSSLTNGNLT
+1925 PDLSSLASKNLT
-1937 GTEGKSVVGWTPL
+1937 GTEGKSVVGWTDLPKDA
-1950 TKGTNDYGPKITSWT
+1950 TGYGPKIKEWK
-1965 VEGLLPKGVIF
+1965 VEGLLPKGVTF
-1976 DPESGTLKNKIASG
+1976 DPATGTLSPNKIASG

-1997 TITATAENGKTTTIV
+1997 TIIAKAENGKTTTIV
-2012 KNLVVEASTLTVTEA
+2012 KNLVVTASDLAVTEA
-2027 NAGDLTSTTDLDAT
+2027 NAGNLSKGRKLDENP
-2041 PATIATVSGGTGT
+2041 PATIATVSGGTSPY
-2054 YPLVSVTGL
+2054 YPVSVTGL
-2063 PEGLG
+2063 PNGLG
-2068 YKLAAN
+2068 YTLAAN
-2074 GKDIVLTGTIPNE
+2074 GKDIVLTGTIPDEEN
-2087 TADHTLTIKVTD
+2087 DYSVTITVKD
-2099 SDGVE
+2099 KDGVE
-2104 RTLTRTLHIGEG
+2104 RTLTRTLHIGKE
-2116 LSVAKTIM
+2116 LSVAKTTL
-2124 PTATIGE
+2124 PTATIDK

-2143 TKPYRISGTPTGVPT
+2143 TPGYSVDVNSSDLPT
-2158 GMTIKV
+2158 GMTLAP
-2164 ENNDVCL
+2164 NDEGNDICL
-2171 SGVPRDGAGN
+2171 TGKPSGNAG
-2181 VATVSFTLTDNSTQ
+2181 VFQVTFTLKDSAPSPQ
-2195 AGSISVT
+2195 VQKQVEV
-2202 LKIPVNDEFS
+2202 KIPVNKKFT
-2212 ASEPDPSS
+2212 ANGPTGPTGNLYVGSEII
-2220 HSFHAGSAIDSFT
+2220 AFT
-2233 PTTGSGD
+2233 PTKGSGD
-2240 RCYGLDASGE
+2240 TCYGLNSSEGCLKADI
-2250 CQRAKFTYSA
+2250 TYSA

-2265 GLSINPQTGE
+2265 GLSINPQTGV

-2283 VSNPTVTVTVA
+2283 VKNNREISVTVA
-2294 SSAPGSNPITKTFSL
+2294 SSAPGSDPITKTFSL

-2314 FSKPNSFNVPSDAST
+2314 FSDSNSFSVPSNAST
-2329 PVLDDNGTVK
+2329 PNLDNHGTVM
-2339 TDNPS
+2339 TDSPS
-2344 NQVLPVPKIKN
+2344 NQVLPVPEIKKGQN
-2355 ANGDTVATGKYSI
+2355 TIATGKYSI
-2368 QDSQPDSQGNYP
+2368 KNAKPDSQGNYP
-2380 LGDTGLSL
+2380 LDDTGLAL

-2397 LKPGQ
+2397 LKPGK
-2402 PGTQGTNGTFDL
+2402 PDTRGTNGTFNL
-2414 GSYDVV
+2414 GNYPIM

-2431 PKRVAFT
+2431 PQTVAFT

-2446 ITVNSATVEVGQAT
+2446 ITVNSATVEVGQAA
-2460 DISMGVTGGSG
+2460 DIRIGVTGGSG

-2476 ELVSCD
+2476 ELTDCK
-2482 PTNGQVTADGATIKV
+2482 PTNIKVKAEGATIKV
-2497 SADAFTEGG
+2497 SAGAFTEGG
-2506 QMKCK
+2506 QMECK

-2521 KTEQFTIKVNDS
+2521 KTEHFTIKVNDS
-2533 RQPKFNTYD
+2533 RQPKFNTD
-2542 RERYAWQGLDFT
+2542 ERERYAWQGLDFT
-2554 NVTLDSSNSS
+2554 HVTLGNNS
-2564 TKGIPVMTW
+2564 KQGIPVMTW

-2584 PLKSVKI
+2584 PLKSVMI
-2591 AGLPKQFKV
+2591 AGLPEQFKV

-2612 SYTCGTPTDCTIVGY
+2612 SYTCSKPTDCTIVDY
-2627 ATQEFSGVKD
+2627 AAKDVSGVTD
-2637 FTLTIMADTKTLNGD
+2637 FTLTITADIKTPSNQTG
-2652 PTDLTAS
+2652 LTAS

-2673 NTSTPNGMIRA
+2673 NTSTPTGMIRA
-2684 TNGSYTSP
+2684 DGGQYTSP

-2697 YRGTITSTTQSGTDL
+2697 YRGTIMSSTQAGTALAL
-2712 IDNASAWDGTYA
+2712 IDNDSAWDGTYA
-2724 LDHNA
+2724 LDSKA
-2729 HYEIAKVTAY
+2729 KYEIVKVTAY

-2752 LQLSNEN
+2752 LQLSTAN
-2759 ANTAAMPKGDQTK
+2759 ANPAAMPKGNQDK
-2772 KAQTLTLSSANTS
+2772 KAQTLTLSSTNTG

-2796 ELKVTDGHEIERS
+2796 KLKVTDGHGIERS

-2822 AGPPFNSAADPVE
+2822 AGPPFKSDDETVK
-2835 LDTVGVQGAP
+2835 LGTVGVQGAP

-2854 GGDGSLSTSL
+2854 GGDGSFSTSL
-2864 AKAGVVISNAVEAD
+2864 AKETADIQTAAQAD
-2878 AKAKFKGGTGY
+2878 AKAKFKGGAGY
-2889 QGIDPVYC
+2889 LGIDPVYC
-2897 PAQGTINSD
+2897 AAQGEPKSD

-2914 PGLEGTIPAGN
+2914 PDLSGTIPAN
-2925 AWNNPVPADYKG
+2925 DWNNPVPADYQG

-2949 IPADAAP
+2949 IPPNAAP
-2956 GVHTAQVLVIDGSG
+2956 GTYPAQVLVIDGSG

-2980 VEKKLTLTIENNE
+2980 VEKKLTLD
-2993 LQKGKK
+2993 LGSGRLPDGKK
-2999 GICYGSNIKL
+2999 GICYGSTTEKPSNGTCSVSK
-3009 KKGEVCPAGG
+3009 E
-3019 PGSGVKVGTYDG
+3019 VGTYTG
-3031 PANTTAKCELIPP
+3031 PATTAECELIPP
-3044 VDGLKVTCENK
+3044 VAGLTVTCTGGKVT
-3055 EVKISGAPTQT
+3055 ISGAPTQT
-3066 YDGDVTVK
+3066 YDGNVTVK
-3074 VTLDSG
+3074 VTLEGGVGQSV
-3080 AKQRIE
+3080 E
-3086 QTVPLLIETDLI
+3086 QTLPLRIETDLV
-3098 FTGTSTP
+3098 FEDSNN
-3105 STGTDVKVET
+3105 VKVKT
-3115 DPTTGAQKIEVNT
+3115 QSDGTQKIEVYT
-3128 TANGNKLPDM
+3128 TADGKDLPKM
-3138 KLDITGGKPPY
+3138 KLKVTGGEDPY
-3149 TYYVEDKGGKRVSPV
+3149 TYYVEDKDGNRVSSV
-3164 PCPDG
+3164 PCPAG
-3169 VTAQPNSSKPL
+3169 VTSTTSKSI

-3195 GNVHGTPIPGGNA
+3195 GNVHGTPIPGGSA

-3215 DSDTTSRTKKAA
+3215 DSDTTPRTKKAA
-3227 ITVNIADHRP
+3227 ITVNIADKRP
-3237 PKVYDLT
+3237 PQVYGLT
-3244 LKTTVGASTLGS
+3244 INTTVGATSLSGST
-3256 AQLVKE
+3256 QLVAE
-3262 DPQNPEVDTSNTA
+3262 DPQNPGVDTSAQA
-3275 KDKWSNE
+3275 KAKWSNE
-3282 QKAAAGKHG
+3282 QKTAAGLAG
-3291 FSTIKP
+3291 FHDSEP
-3297 TGALGTPGECSVTGS
+3297 GGLGDVAGCSVTGS
-3312 MPSWLKVNTEGEISL
+3312 MPGWLTMSTDGAISL
-3327 DSVSAVPV
+3327 AGGVSAVPV
-3335 DAAGKTLTFCVWY
+3335 SAAGKTLTFCVWY

-3363 VNVTDQRRV
+3363 VKVTDQRRV
-3372 TIESGNGGTTD
+3372 TIDSGNSDTTD
-3383 AKIGQQVSPSPATL
+3383 AKIGEKLADSATPKPL
-3397 VEATIPADMV
+3397 IKVTIPADLV
-3407 DNTSKP
+3407 NNSTKP
-3413 ITVTKL
+3413 LVTKL
-3419 NPNGT
+3419 NSDGT
-3424 ECSGNDC
+3424 ACTEPSC
-3431 KFTSTGTSFT
+3431 KFSSDGTSFT
-3441 DESIDGLTVT
+3441 DESIDGLKVT
-3451 GLNCDNSDPRSCS
+3451 GLNCTGTGDSRSCS
-3464 VKVSG
+3464 IAVSG
-3469 TPKPSAAGDHQLSYQ
+3469 TPTPSAAGDHQLSYR

-3498 LHIPPYDLA
+3498 IHIPHYDLA

-3512 MSSAVVGLQY
+3512 MNPAVVGLQY
-3522 VDTSKAV
+3522 VDTSKPV

-3536 KYWFQLWDPNH
+3536 SYWFQLWDPKH
-3547 PVDDASDP
+3547 PVNDASVS

-3562 DMDLVTTGNQV
+3562 NMDLVTTGNQV
-3573 KLQWKPTDADLAKAQ
+3573 KLKWTPTAEDLKQAQ

-3601 TACDMDP
+3601 TVCNMDP
-3608 NGPGQNKPGPDDCPY
+3608 NGPGQNKPGPTDCPY

-3691 DTAGP
+3691 DTARP
-3696 GTYTAVIRITLPGVA
+3696 GTYTAVIRVTLPGVA

-3795 ANNLV
+3795 ANNLT

-3813 WSNTAV
+3813 WSDTAV

-3851 PRRVVDALR
+3851 PHRVVDALR

-3982 KSVHLDE
+3982 RSVHLDE

-4032 TARTGSPLVLTRTDT
+4032 TARTGSPLVLTRPDT

>member
-19 LGLVFPTMAVAQ
+19 LGLVLPTPALAE
-31 ERAAFPGAIDLPTW
+31 ERSAFPGAIDLPTW
-45 IMEGR
+45 IMKGR
-50 EPIESKA
+50 EPIESDA

-85 EELVAGIHVFAR
+85 EKVVAGIHVFAR

-107 IFKTTTTTTS
+107 IFKTTTTSNETK
-117 SPSKTGRASNY
+117 SKTDRLSNY

-150 KAQRLQVWINPEQV
+150 HAQRLQVWINPEQV

-201 SIGTN
+201 SVGRN
-206 STQVSQMNIGL
+206 STQVSQVNIGL
-217 IKVANS
+217 IKVAES
-223 QADLHLGD
+223 QEELLGNG
-231 RVTIEPSLSSPPGA
+231 VAIEPSLPSPPGA
-245 TAAAR
+245 TPAA
-250 KKKTL
+250 KKRKTL

-271 NAYVGRPNVEDYP
+271 NPYVGRANIADYP
-284 VNTPVVDYVVVAA
+284 ANTPAGGYVVVAA
-297 IKDKNGVV
+297 VKDKNNRV
-305 EARCARTT
+305 EARCTT
-313 DVRND
+313 TSNLDPSEDN
-318 DGKSPNW
+318 GKTPNW
-325 QINFNQDV
+325 TIYFNNDV
-333 DVKNMKFQVFKGSC
+333 DVKQNMKFQVFKGSC
-347 EPGKVKLERLPMRMG
+347 ESNNVSLQPLPKRMA
-362 YWSPFPTTV
+362 YWSPFPTAV
-371 DSWGTPLES
+371 DGWGTTLNGI
-380 TLGSANR
+380 LGSANQ
-387 GWTGPQGTW
+387 GWTGTHW
-396 SNSVRVLLR
+396 EDNVRVLLR
-405 PLQME
+405 PLQMQ
-410 LDPHGTNSG
+410 LLPHGESLG
-419 SDAGTQSFYGDTVTV
+419 SSAGTQSFYGDKVQV

-441 NTPLVAR
+441 NTPLVAH
-448 LYTGTLSDNGSGTP
+448 LYTGTLNDNGSGTP
-462 IESKPF
+462 IESKSF
-468 TPEGNQGSGTVT
+468 TAQGGQGSGSVT
-480 FDTKLTDDTFKEY
+480 FDTELTGDTFQEY
-493 WVDVVPENIT
+493 WVDVVPET
-503 DHPEWQVL
+503 VTEHPEWQVL

-525 SSGEVNTNGN
+525 SPGVVNTDGN

-540 QAPKAS
+540 QAPDENK
-546 TGVKL
+546 GVNL
-551 TKCEVVSDKLIDTTA
+551 TRCEVVSDKLIDTTA
-566 TKDALPYDLKRESP
+566 TADALPYHLTRDTAVGSN
-580 GDGCTLTGTPEKSG
+580 GCTLSGTPEKSG

-617 LPWTVVPKLKP
+617 LPWTVEPRLKP

-670 TYQVFDTEPDANS
+670 TYQVFDTDPGNS
-683 VARKPGTDGMVSLR
+683 GTPLVPGTDGMVSLR
-697 NSNVESGLE
+697 NGNAESGLK
-706 FNTATGQV
+706 FNMMTGQV
-714 TGTTKENK
+714 TGTTQADKS
-722 PAVFWVKA
+722 AVFWVKA

-769 ANGTPVVIWV
+769 TNGTPIVIWV
-779 SGGEPSANQ
+779 SGGEPTANKLKVSGGPE
-788 LSVNGRDLPRNTY
+788 LSRNTY
-801 ANAEIRG
+801 ANAEILG

-819 NATNIGGVNCSTQ
+819 NATNIGGVKCEIQNNTF
-832 TSTAAGGGKFI
+832 GGGKFI

-865 KNGRTLDGSKYTL
+865 KNGRTLNGAKYTL
-878 PQIKGLSTLSG
+878 PQVKALTTLTGS
-889 AEGWLKMTLLPKI
+889 EGWLKMTLLPQI

-907 PKPGVISTDL
+907 PAPGVTSTKL
-917 PDGTKGTDYGTKGV
+917 PDGTKGLSYGPQNV

-937 GTGNFADYTFSAA
+937 GTGNFANYTFSAA

-965 GKPLETTTQN
+965 GKPLETTTPG
-975 GVNVTVYLRGKDGTA
+975 GVSVTVYLRGKDGTA

-998 TFQLRINTDLKAATD
+998 TFQLRIKTDLKATKTT
-1013 ALSATAKGGTTYTS
+1013 LSATAQGGTTYTS
-1027 GKPLLDVSSAA
+1027 SKPLLDVSSAA
-1038 GITGGVSPY
+1038 GISGGVSPY
-1047 SYKLQYLNNGS
+1047 SYKLQYRDSANAS
-1058 WQDADTS
+1058 WQDAATS
-1065 GGRYQVPNADG
+1065 GGRYQVPNADATH
-1076 SASGLLLDSNGKLVG
+1076 SPSGLLLDSNGKLVG
-1091 ATMGAA
+1091 ATMGTAD
-1097 GFPQL
+1097 FPQL
-1102 RVVVTDADTVSCPR
+1102 RVVVTDADTVSCTD
-1116 GCSVNVGLDLS
+1116 GCSVNVGLNLKRADDRRPS
-1127 RTDTRTPTVATD
+1127 VATD

-1150 TGFLPVNDPSGTPTN
+1150 TGFLPVNDPSGKPQK
-1165 YTITS
+1165 YE
-1170 QVKLDGVTLTVDS
+1170 VKDTVLPEGVTLTVDS
-1183 DTGKYTLKATNQA
+1183 DTGKYTLEATNQA
-1196 VAGNSGSVTLKVTGA
+1196 VAGNSGSVFLDVTGA
-1211 NGVVGSVTL
+1211 NGVKATKVEL
-1220 RVHVVDQR
+1220 LIHVVDQR
-1228 TPQANNPVAISL
+1228 IPQTNSSVEISL
-1240 EQGIPVPTTTKVT
+1240 EQGIPVSSSPAPTTVT
-1253 GAVKAAVSPA
+1253 GAIDAASSPE
-1263 IKCFATSDFVPK
+1263 IKCFVP
-1275 ATAPCP
+1275 ANYTLADCP
-1281 TAAQKLPGLTGV
+1281 TTAQALPGLVGV
-1293 TLNPDGTLTGTP
+1293 TLKPDGTLTGTP
-1305 VKGDVGEHQ
+1305 VGDDVGEHQ
-1314 VPLKALGVNGKW
+1314 VPLKALGVNGVW

-1369 LIKTYQ
+1369 LNKTYQ
-1375 VFDSHGNA
+1375 VIDSHGNA
-1383 VSGCSVTGGSKPKL
+1383 VSGCRVTSGSKPKL
-1397 KCSDGALTNGETYT
+1397 TCNSGALTNGETYT
-1411 LRVTTGTGDAAVS
+1411 LRVSVGTGTAAVS

-1431 EIYPPLEFARYD
+1431 AIYPPLEFERYT

-1449 GAVYQQQ
+1449 GAVYQQE

-1473 FGFPADSGHAQPSS
+1473 FGFTAGSGHTQPTA

-1494 ALYTTE
+1494 ALYTTD
-1500 NKDSELCLERDGRVT
+1500 NKDSGLCLERDGRVT
-1515 GTPKEAGTIDL
+1515 GTPTVAGTIDL
-1526 SKLEVTD
+1526 SKLQVTD
-1533 SAQHKAGLPENAA
+1533 SAQHKAGLLAGAA
-1546 KELVIHPELKLTALC
+1546 TQLVINPELKLTTTC
-1561 KKPTTGA
+1561 GKPQNGA
-1568 DKHDNYECKGEKNQP
+1568 DYPCQGVKKQP
-1583 VAANGKLKIATVSG
+1583 VGEGNKLKIATVSG
-1597 GASPYRKLR
+1597 GAAPYRKLR

-1616 TQKLRA
+1616 NQKLSA
-1622 GWCDGAPGS
+1622 VWCDGDPNTNS
-1631 NAGGDICLTGTWPK
+1631 GGDICLTGTWPK
-1645 TMVPGSS
+1645 TMAPGSS

-1683 QDANGTP
+1683 QGNVPGGVTLKPAANG
-1690 VVIPS
+1690 
-1695 GVSIAQTG
+1695 G
-1703 NGAKPGNID
+1703 KPDNID
-1712 QTTWTKVSSKI
+1712 PTTWTKVSSNI
-1723 DGDLPT
+1723 DNTLPT
-1729 IGINLDKEAV
+1729 IGISLDKDAV
-1739 TGNPLTL
+1739 KDGTSVGI

-1752 GVDPHAYRTVPCDN
+1752 GVDPYPYLTVPCDN
-1766 TDADGNCALGDT
+1766 TDASGNCALGDT

-1796 TSAAVVVSVTDSDSP
+1796 ASAAVVVSVTDSDSP

-1823 ADTRKPVVSDTTI
+1823 ADTRKPVVTATKI
-1836 NAEVGEDVNQVIP
+1836 NAEVGENVNQVIS
-1849 VSDGSGQYASMQIS
+1849 VSDGSGQYKSVQV
-1863 NGTKPGWLQVELKQN
+1863 NGTQPEWLQVELEQN
-1878 VLKVTGTPRPGDVNS
+1878 VLTVKGTPLPGHVTS
-1893 AGGGTFSVTVT
+1893 TEGGTFSVTVT
-1904 DKNGNVSDPATITYT
+1904 DENGNTSEPATIKYT

-1925 PDLSSLTNGNLT
+1925 PDLSSLTDSSSPDLT
-1937 GTEGKSVVGWTPL
+1937 GTEGKSVVGWTDLPKDA
-1950 TKGTNDYGPKITSWT
+1950 TGYGPKITSWT
-1965 VEGLLPKGVIF
+1965 VKGLPEGVRF
-1976 DPESGTLKNKIASG
+1976 DDATGTLSPNKIASG
-1990 ESGTYPI
+1990 KSGTYPI

-2012 KNLVVEASTLTVTEA
+2012 KNLVVAASDLAVTEA
-2027 NAGDLTSTTDLDAT
+2027 NAGTLSKDRKLNEGE
-2041 PATIATVSGGTGT
+2041 PATIATVSGGTGP
-2054 YPLVSVTGL
+2054 YDLVSVTGL
-2063 PEGLG
+2063 PSDLSAKHDG
-2068 YKLAAN
+2068 N
-2074 GKDIVLTGTIPNE
+2074 GNIVLTGTIPDEEN
-2087 TADHTLTIKVTD
+2087 DYSVTITVKD
-2099 SDGVE
+2099 KDGVE
-2104 RTLTRTLHIGEG
+2104 RTLTRPLHIGEG

-2131 AYEQQCLGVSGG
+2131 NYGSQCLGVSGG

-2164 ENNDVCL
+2164 ENDDVCL
-2171 SGVPRDGAGN
+2171 SGLPEDRDGS
-2181 VATVSFTLTDNSTQ
+2181 VATVTFTLKDTSDPV
-2195 AGSISVT
+2195 GSITVT
-2202 LKIPVNDEFS
+2202 LKIPVNDEFT
-2212 ASEPDPSS
+2212 ASGPTGPTGNLYV
-2220 HSFHAGSAIDSFT
+2220 GSKIADFT

-2265 GLSINPQTGE
+2265 GLSINPETGL

-2294 SSAPGSNPITKTFSL
+2294 SSAPGSDPITKTFSL

-2314 FSKPNSFNVPSDAST
+2314 FSDSNNHFNVTPSTTVPA
-2329 PVLDDNGTVK
+2329 LDENGTVK
-2339 TDNPS
+2339 TAEPS
-2344 NQVLPVPKIKN
+2344 NQVLPTPKIEKN
-2355 ANGDTVATGKYSI
+2355 GKVIATGKYSI
-2368 QDSQPDSQGNYP
+2368 DNVQPDSQGNYP
-2380 LGDTGLSL
+2380 LGDTGLAL

-2402 PGTQGTNGTFDL
+2402 PPTAGNNGTFDL

-2431 PKRVAFT
+2431 SQTVAFT
-2438 VKDSRTPQ
+2438 VKDTRTPD
-2446 ITVNSATVEVGQAT
+2446 ITVTNATVEVGQAA
-2460 DISMGVTGGSG
+2460 DISIGVAGGSG
-2471 KIDKV
+2471 QIDTVSLSGCSNLSVVKDKIHVPENAFSEGTKV
-2476 ELVSCD
+2476 TC
-2482 PTNGQVTADGATIKV
+2482 Q
-2497 SADAFTEGG
+2497 
-2506 QMKCK
+2506 

-2533 RQPKFNTYD
+2533 RQPKFNTNE

-2554 NVTLDSSNSS
+2554 NVILDSANLSV
-2564 TKGIPVMTW
+2564 KGIPVMTW
-2573 LVDPSKDSTAA
+2573 LVNPSKDSTAA

-2591 AGLPKQFKV
+2591 AGLPDKFKV
-2600 TSQSGTVTEESG
+2600 MSNGTEVTKDNDG
-2612 SYTCGTPTDCTIVGY
+2612 AYTCGTPTDCTIVGY
-2627 ATQEFSGVKD
+2627 AAKDVTGVKD
-2637 FTLTIMADTKTLNGD
+2637 FTLTITADTQNSD
-2652 PTDLTAS
+2652 RQPTNLTAS

-2673 NTSTPNGMIRA
+2673 NTSTPTGMIRA
-2684 TNGSYTSP
+2684 DGGQYTSS

-2697 YRGTITSTTQSGTDL
+2697 YRRTITSTTQAGTDL

-2724 LDHNA
+2724 LDSKA
-2729 HYEIAKVTAY
+2729 KYEIVKVTAY
-2739 NREGS
+2739 SLNNTQGS
-2744 NKVVTNHG
+2744 EVSSHG
-2752 LQLSNEN
+2752 LTLT
-2759 ANTAAMPKGDQTK
+2759 ATPATAAAMPKGDQTK
-2772 KAQTLTLSSANTS
+2772 KAQTLTLESTNTG
-2785 AIPEGTTSLAV
+2785 AFPEGTTSLAV
-2796 ELKVTDGHEIERS
+2796 ELKVTDGHGIERS

-2822 AGPPFNSAADPVE
+2822 AGPPFNKLANPVE

-2864 AKAGVVISNAVEAD
+2864 AKADDVINNAVEAD
-2878 AKAKFKGGTGY
+2878 AKAKFLGGGKY
-2889 QGIDPVYC
+2889 KGIDPVYC
-2897 PAQGTINSD
+2897 DAQGTIKPD

-2914 PGLEGTIPAGN
+2914 PGLGGDTSGSSPT
-2925 AWNNPVPADYKG
+2925 NPLSANHQG

-2949 IPADAAP
+2949 IPENVTA
-2956 GVHTAQVLVIDGSG
+2956 GTYSAQVLVIDGSG

-2980 VEKKLTLTIENNE
+2980 VEQKLTLTIDGNQ
-2993 LQKGKK
+2993 LPKGKR
-2999 GICYGSNIKL
+2999 GICYGSNVKVDL
-3009 KKGEVCPAGG
+3009 DAGEKCPAVGN
-3019 PGSGVKVGTYDG
+3019 GSGVKVGTYGGPDG
-3031 PANTTAKCELIPP
+3031 LTAKCELIPP
-3044 VDGLKVTCENK
+3044 INGLAVTCTGGT
-3055 EVKISGAPTQT
+3055 VTISGAPTQT
-3066 YDGDVTVK
+3066 YDGNATVK
-3074 VTLDSG
+3074 VTLTDG
-3080 AKQRIE
+3080 AGQSVEK
-3086 QTVPLLIETDLI
+3086 TVPLLIETDMI
-3098 FTGTSTP
+3098 FKGNSTP
-3105 STGTDVKVET
+3105 GTGTDVKVET
-3115 DPTTGAQKIEVNT
+3115 QTNGTQKIQVD
-3128 TANGNKLPDM
+3128 TAADGKKFPNM
-3138 KLDITGGKPPY
+3138 KLDIEGGVGPY
-3149 TYYVEDKGGKRVSPV
+3149 TYYVENSDGSAVSPV
-3164 PCPDG
+3164 PCPAG
-3169 VTAQPNSSKPL
+3169 VTTQTSNGKPI

-3195 GNVHGTPIPGGNA
+3195 GNVHGTPIPGGSA
-3208 EGNFVVA
+3208 DGKFVVA

-3227 ITVNIADHRP
+3227 ITVNIADKRP
-3237 PKVYDLT
+3237 PQVYDLT
-3244 LKTTVGASTLGS
+3244 INTTVGATSLSGST
-3256 AQLVKE
+3256 QLVAE
-3262 DPQNPEVDTSNTA
+3262 DPQNPSVDLNSSNT
-3275 KDKWSNE
+3275 WTSE
-3282 QKAAAGKHG
+3282 QVSAANQKG
-3291 FSTIKP
+3291 FHTREPSDT
-3297 TGALGTPGECSVTGS
+3297 LGTVESCSAGS
-3312 MPSWLKVNTEGEISL
+3312 KPDWLTVNSKGVISL
-3327 DSVSAVPV
+3327 ANVSAVPV
-3335 DAAGKTLTFCVWY
+3335 SAAGKTLTFCVWY

-3372 TIESGNGGTTD
+3372 TIESGNGGTTE
-3383 AKIGQQVSPSPATL
+3383 ANIGQQVSPSPATL

-3407 DNTSKP
+3407 GNTTKP
-3413 ITVTKL
+3413 IKVTKL
-3419 NPNGT
+3419 NPDGT

-3441 DESIDGLTVT
+3441 DESIDGLKVT
-3451 GLNCDNSDPRSCS
+3451 GLNCSGTGDTRSCS
-3464 VKVSG
+3464 IAVSG
-3469 TPKPSAAGDHQLSYQ
+3469 TPTPSAAGDHQLSYRI
-3484 LTLPNGQ
+3484 TLPNGQ

-3512 MSSAVVGLQY
+3512 MNPAVVGLQY
-3522 VDTSKAV
+3522 VDTSKPV

-3536 KYWFQLWDPNH
+3536 SYWFQLWAPDNKP
-3547 PVDDASDP
+3547 
-3555 NNTAKVG
+3555 AKVG
-3562 DMDLVTTGNQV
+3562 DMSLVTTDNQV
-3573 KLQWKPTDADLAKAQ
+3573 KLKWTPTADDLEKAQ

-3601 TACDMDP
+3601 THCGITTNP
-3608 NGPGQNKPGPDDCPY
+3608 NPGEPGRANCLY

-3634 AAPVTTDIKVP
+3634 AAPDTKDITVP

-3691 DTAGP
+3691 DTARP
-3696 GTYTAVIRITLPGVA
+3696 GTYTAVIRVTLPGVA

-3813 WSNTAV
+3813 WSDTAV

-3982 KSVHLDE
+3982 RSVHLDE

-4032 TARTGSPLVLTRTDT
+4032 TARTGSPLVLTRPDT

>member
-45 IMEGR
+45 IMKGR
-50 EPIESKA
+50 KPIESGA

-73 SGERAGATDDQG
+73 SGERAGATDDKG
-85 EELVAGIHVFAR
+85 EDLVAGIHVFAR

-107 IFKTTTTTTS
+107 IFKTTTTSDETK
-117 SPSKTGRASNY
+117 SKTDRLSNY

-150 KAQRLQVWINPEQV
+150 HAQRLQVWINPEQV

-201 SIGTN
+201 SVGRN
-206 STQVSQMNIGL
+206 STQVSQVNIGL
-217 IKVANS
+217 IKVAES
-223 QADLHLGD
+223 QEELLGNG
-231 RVTIEPSLSSPPGA
+231 VTIEPSLPSPPGA
-245 TAAAR
+245 TPAA
-250 KKKTL
+250 KKRKTL

-271 NAYVGRPNVEDYP
+271 NPYVGRANIEDYRA
-284 VNTPVVDYVVVAA
+284 NTPAEGYVVVAA
-297 IKDKNGVV
+297 VKDKNNRV
-305 EARCARTT
+305 EARCTT
-313 DVRND
+313 TSNLDPSEDN
-318 DGKSPNW
+318 GKTPNW
-325 QINFNQDV
+325 TIYFNNDV
-333 DVKNMKFQVFKGSC
+333 DVNKMKFQVFKGSC
-347 EPGKVKLERLPMRMG
+347 TRLQPLPELMA
-362 YWSPFPTTV
+362 YWSPFTDPV
-371 DSWGTPLES
+371 RSWGT
-380 TLGSANR
+380 TLNGIPGSANQ
-387 GWTGPQGTW
+387 GWTGTHW
-396 SNSVRVLLR
+396 EDNVRVLLR
-405 PLQME
+405 PLQMQ
-410 LDPHGTNSG
+410 LLPHGESLG
-419 SDAGTQSFYGDTVTV
+419 SSAGTQSFYGDKVKV
-434 DYSRLPL
+434 GYSRLPL
-441 NTPLVAR
+441 NTPLVAH
-448 LYTGTLSDNGSGTP
+448 LYTGTLNDNGSGEP
-462 IESKPF
+462 IESKTF
-468 TPEGNQGSGTVT
+468 TAQDSQGGGTVT
-480 FDTKLTDDTFKEY
+480 FDTELTGDTFKEY
-493 WVDVVPENIT
+493 WVDVVPENISE
-503 DHPEWQVL
+503 HPEWQVL

-525 SSGEVNTNGN
+525 SPGEVNTNGN

-540 QAPKAS
+540 KAPDENK
-546 TGVKL
+546 GVNL
-551 TKCEVVSDKLIDTTA
+551 TRCEVVSDKLIDTTA
-566 TKDALPYDLKRESP
+566 TKDALPYDLKRESA
-580 GDGCTLTGTPEKSG
+580 GDGCTLSGTPEKSG

-605 DKAGKSHTIVQY
+605 DKGNKSHTIVQY
-617 LPWTVVPKLKP
+617 LPWTVKPKLKP
-628 QIEPGTQDSE
+628 QIEPGTPDSE

-644 LEKFPAVGVPYSGLV
+644 LDKFPAVGVPYSGLV

-670 TYQVFDTEPDANS
+670 TYQVFDTEPVADS
-683 VARKPGTDGMVSLR
+683 VARKPDTGGMVSLR
-697 NSNVESGLE
+697 NGNVESELK

-714 TGTTKENK
+714 TGTTQENK
-722 PAVFWVKA
+722 SAVFWVKA
-730 TDEDGGVT
+730 TDEDGEVT

-759 TGSGGSEYQN
+759 TGTGGSEYQN

-801 ANAEIRG
+801 DKAEISG

-819 NATNIGGVNCSTQ
+819 NATNIGGVKCESQNN
-832 TSTAAGGGKFI
+832 TSGGGKFI

-865 KNGRTLDGSKYTL
+865 TNGRTLNGAKYTL
-878 PQIKGLSTLSG
+878 PQVKALTTLNGS
-889 AEGWLKMTLLPKI
+889 EGWLKMTLLPQI

-907 PKPGVISTDL
+907 TDPNVISTKL
-917 PDGTKGTDYGTKGV
+917 PDGTKGTDYGTKDV
-931 KSYLSG
+931 KPYLSG
-937 GTGNFADYTFSAA
+937 GTGTFTDYTFSAA

-965 GKPLETTTQN
+965 GTPLETTTQN
-975 GVNVTVYLRGKDGTA
+975 GVSVTVYLRGKDGTA
-990 AERSSTFV
+990 AERSSTYV
-998 TFQLRINTDLKAATD
+998 TFQLRIKTDLKADKAT
-1013 ALSATAKGGTTYTS
+1013 LSATAQGGTTYTS
-1027 GKPLLDVSSAA
+1027 IKPLLDVSSAA

-1047 SYKLQYLNNGS
+1047 SYKLQYKDGRGS
-1058 WQDADTS
+1058 WHDATTS

-1091 ATMGAA
+1091 ATMGTAD
-1097 GFPQL
+1097 FPQL
-1102 RVVVTDADTVSCPR
+1102 QVVVTDSDTVSCTG
-1116 GCSVNVGLDLS
+1116 GCSVNVGLNLKRVDDRRPS
-1127 RTDTRTPTVATD
+1127 VAER

-1150 TGFLPVNDPSGTPTN
+1150 TGFLPVNDPSGKPTN

-1170 QVKLDGVTLTVDS
+1170 QVKLDGVTLKVDS
-1183 DTGKYTLKATNQA
+1183 DTGKYTLEATNQA
-1196 VAGNSGSVTLKVTGA
+1196 VAGNSGSVTLDVTGA
-1211 NGVVGSVTL
+1211 NGVVGRVTL
-1220 RVHVVDQR
+1220 LVDVVDQR
-1228 TPQANNPVAISL
+1228 VPQMTNDVAISL
-1240 EQGIPVPTTTKVT
+1240 EQGIPVSSSPAPTTVT

-1263 IKCFATSDFVPK
+1263 IKCYATSDFVPA
-1275 ATAPCP
+1275 ATSPCP
-1281 TAAQKLPGLTGV
+1281 TAAQNLPGLAGV
-1293 TLNPDGTLTGTP
+1293 TLNPNGTLTGTP

-1335 VSPSTLVFEPGVAPG
+1335 VSPSTLVFEPGIAPG
-1350 GTTGQAYE
+1350 GTTEQDYE

-1369 LIKTYQ
+1369 LTKTYQ
-1375 VFDSHGNA
+1375 VFDSDGKKVIN
-1383 VSGCSVTGGSKPKL
+1383 GCSVDTGGSKPKL
-1397 KCSDGALTNGETYT
+1397 TCSNGALQNGVTYT
-1411 LRVTTGTGDAAVS
+1411 LRVSAGTDTAAVS

-1431 EIYPPLEFARYD
+1431 EIYPPLKFASYT

-1449 GAVYQQQ
+1449 EAVYQQK

-1463 TASGGSGSYG
+1463 AATGGSGRYG
-1473 FGFPADSGHAQPSS
+1473 FGFATGSGHTQPTA
-1487 PNSCTGW
+1487 PHSCAGW
-1494 ALYTTE
+1494 ALYTTD
-1500 NKDSELCLERDGRVT
+1500 NKDSGLCLERDGRIT
-1515 GTPKEAGTIDL
+1515 GTPKEAGTINL
-1526 SKLEVTD
+1526 TGLQVTD
-1533 SAQHKAGLPENAA
+1533 SAQHKAGLPADAA
-1546 KELVIHPELKLTALC
+1546 KKLVIHPLLQLTTTCL
-1561 KKPTTGA
+1561 KPTNEA
-1568 DKHDNYECKGEKNQP
+1568 DKHDNYVCKGEKNQS
-1583 VAANGKLKIATVSG
+1583 VGTNGKLKIATVSG
-1597 GASPYRKLR
+1597 GATPYGKLR
-1606 VEGLDAYNAG
+1606 VEGLNAYNAG
-1616 TQKLRA
+1616 VTDPAQQLKA
-1622 GWCDGAPGS
+1622 DWCDGSPTT
-1631 NAGGDICLTGTWPK
+1631 NAGGGICLTGTWPK
-1645 TMVPGSS
+1645 TMAPGSS

-1658 GAAGRTVTVEAFIPV
+1658 GSAGRTVTVEAFIPV
-1673 ATDLKFTDKP
+1673 ATDLKFTNKP
-1683 QDANGTP
+1683 QDTVPGGVTLKQT
-1690 VVIPS
+1690 S
-1695 GVSIAQTG
+1695 GST
-1703 NGAKPGNID
+1703 KPDNISD
-1712 QTTWTKVSSKI
+1712 TAWGSVKDNVKS
-1723 DGDLPT
+1723 DLPT
-1729 IGINLDKEAV
+1729 IGINLDKSAV
-1739 TGNPLTL
+1739 TGSSLTL
-1746 PSLVTG
+1746 PNLVTG
-1752 GVDPHAYRTVPCDN
+1752 GVGSLAHLTVPCDN
-1766 TDADGNCALGDT
+1766 TDNQGNCALGDT

-1796 TSAAVVVSVTDSDSP
+1796 ASAAVVVSVTDSDSP
-1811 AQTKKSNLVFSI
+1811 AQTKKANLVFSI
-1823 ADTRKPVVSDTTI
+1823 ADTRKPKVTATTI
-1836 NAEVGEDVNQVIP
+1836 NAEVGENVTQVIP
-1849 VSDGSGQYASMQIS
+1849 VSDGSGQYARVTPTGM
-1863 NGTKPGWLQVELKQN
+1863 PGWMTLTLAN
-1878 VLKVTGTPRPGDVNS
+1878 SVLTVTGTPGPSDVTRTD
-1893 AGGGTFSVTVT
+1893 GTFDVTVT
-1904 DKNGNVSDPATITYT
+1904 DKNGNTSDQATITYT
-1919 VKDNRV
+1919 VVDNRV
-1925 PDLSSLTNGNLT
+1925 PNLSSLASGDLT
-1937 GTEGKSVVGWTPL
+1937 GKEGKDVKGWTDLRQGAP
-1950 TKGTNDYGPKITSWT
+1950 GYGPKIKEWT
-1965 VEGLLPKGVIF
+1965 VEGLPQGVEF
-1976 DPESGTLKNKIASG
+1976 DPATGTLKPNKIASG

-1997 TITATAENGKTTTIV
+1997 TITATTEKGKTTTIV
-2012 KNLVVEASTLTVTEA
+2012 KNLVVTPSTLKVAEHDA
-2027 NAGDLTSTTDLDAT
+2027 ENLNKDRNLNADP
-2041 PATIATVSGGTGT
+2041 PAIIATVSGGTSP
-2054 YPLVSVTGL
+2054 YDLVSVTGL
-2063 PEGLG
+2063 PSDLSAKHDG
-2068 YKLAAN
+2068 N
-2074 GKDIVLTGTIPNE
+2074 GNIVLKGTIPDEEN
-2087 TADHTLTIKVTD
+2087 DYSVTITVKD
-2099 SDGVE
+2099 KDGVE
-2104 RTLTRTLHIGEG
+2104 RTLTRPLHIGKE
-2116 LSVAKTIM
+2116 LSVAKTTM

-2131 AYEQQCLGVSGG
+2131 DYGSQCLGVSGG
-2143 TKPYRISGTPTGVPT
+2143 QPEYSISNISNVPND
-2158 GMTIKV
+2158 MTLAV
-2164 ENNDVCL
+2164 SNNDVCL
-2171 SGVPRDGAGN
+2171 SGVPKTGDGN
-2181 VATVSFTLTDNSTQ
+2181 VATVTFTLKDSSSPQ
-2195 AGSISVT
+2195 PGEKQVEV
-2202 LKIPVNDEFS
+2202 KVPVNKKFT
-2212 ASEPDPSS
+2212 ASGPTPPSDT
-2220 HSFHAGSAIDSFT
+2220 FYAGSAIKPFT
-2233 PTTGSGD
+2233 PTEGSGD
-2240 RCYGLDASGE
+2240 TCYGLDADKN
-2250 CQRAKFTYSA
+2250 CQSAKYTYSA

-2294 SSAPGSNPITKTFSL
+2294 SSAPGSDPITKTFSL

-2344 NQVLPVPKIKN
+2344 NQVLPVPEIKK
-2355 ANGDTVATGKYSI
+2355 NGKVIATGKYSI
-2368 QDSQPDSQGNYP
+2368 QGGTPDSQGNYP
-2380 LGDTGLSL
+2380 LGDTGLAL

-2431 PKRVAFT
+2431 PKTVAFT

-2446 ITVNSATVEVGQAT
+2446 ITVNSATVEVGQAA
-2460 DISMGVTGGSG
+2460 DIRIGVTGGSG
-2471 KIDKV
+2471 QIDKV
-2476 ELVSCD
+2476 ELTGCNSNSNKVK
-2482 PTNGQVTADGATIKV
+2482 AEGATIKV

-2521 KTEQFTIKVNDS
+2521 KTEQFIIKVNDS
-2533 RQPKFNTYD
+2533 RQPKFNTNE

-2554 NVTLDSSNSS
+2554 HVTLGNNP
-2564 TKGIPVMTW
+2564 KQGIPVMTW
-2573 LVDPSKDSTAA
+2573 LLDPTGDPTAA
-2584 PLKSVKI
+2584 PLKSVQI
-2591 AGLPKQFKV
+2591 AGLPDKFKV
-2600 TSQSGTVTEESG
+2600 MSNGTEVTKDNDG
-2612 SYTCGTPTDCTIVGY
+2612 AYTCSTPADCTIVGY
-2627 ATQEFSGVKD
+2627 AAQDVTGVKD
-2637 FTLTIMADTKTLNGD
+2637 FTLTITADTKTPNSK

-2673 NTSTPNGMIRA
+2673 NTSTPTGMIRA
-2684 TNGSYTSP
+2684 DGGKYTST

-2697 YRGTITSTTQSGTDL
+2697 YRGTITSTTQASTAL
-2712 IDNASAWDGTYA
+2712 INNDSAWNGTYA
-2724 LDHNA
+2724 LGNA
-2729 HYEIAKVTAY
+2729 SYAIAKVTAY
-2739 NREGS
+2739 KRDRS
-2744 NKVVTNHG
+2744 NEKVTNHG
-2752 LQLSNEN
+2752 LQLST
-2759 ANTAAMPKGDQTK
+2759 ADATNTAAMPKGDQTK
-2772 KAQTLTLSSANTS
+2772 KAQTLTLSSTNTG
-2785 AIPEGTTSLAV
+2785 AIPAGTTSLAV
-2796 ELKVTDGHEIERS
+2796 ELKVTDGHGIVRS

-2822 AGPPFNSAADPVE
+2822 AGPPFDRRDDPVT

-2854 GGDGSLSTSL
+2854 GGDGSFSTSL
-2864 AKAGVVISNAVEAD
+2864 ADATTAINKAVEAD
-2878 AKAKFKGGTGY
+2878 AKAKFKGGASYAGY
-2889 QGIDPVYC
+2889 KGIEPVYC
-2897 PAQGTINSD
+2897 AAQGKIQSD

-2914 PGLEGTIPAGN
+2914 PGLGGDTSGSSSA
-2925 AWNNPVPADYKG
+2925 NPLKPEHQG

-2949 IPADAAP
+2949 IPPNAEP
-2956 GVHTAQVLVIDGSG
+2956 RTYTAQVLVIDGSG
-2970 QLIKKTFSIT
+2970 QLITKKFSIT
-2980 VEKKLTLTIENNE
+2980 VEQKLTLDLGSGNPPD
-2993 LQKGKK
+2993 GKK
-2999 GICYGSNIKL
+2999 GICYGSTTVKPDGN
-3009 KKGEVCPAGG
+3009 KKCPTTGD
-3019 PGSGVKVGTYDG
+3019 GSGVQVGTYTG
-3031 PANTTAKCELIPP
+3031 PATTAKCELIPP
-3044 VDGLKVTCENK
+3044 IDGLKVTCENG

-3066 YDGDVTVK
+3066 YDGSITVK
-3074 VTLDSG
+3074 VTSRNG
-3080 AKQRIE
+3080 AGQSVEK
-3086 QTVPLLIETDLI
+3086 TVPLRIETDLV
-3098 FTGTSTP
+3098 FKDSGN
-3105 STGTDVKVET
+3105 VKVET
-3115 DPTTGAQKIEVNT
+3115 NPDGTQKIVVKT
-3128 TANGNKLPDM
+3128 TADGKDLPKM
-3138 KLDITGGKPPY
+3138 KLEVTGGEAPY
-3149 TYYVEDKGGKRVSPV
+3149 TYYVEDKDGNRVSSV
-3164 PCPDG
+3164 PCPAG
-3169 VTAQPNSSKPL
+3169 VTSTTSKPI
-3180 VCYPIGTTGLVLDSE
+3180 VCYHIGTTGLVLDSE
-3195 GNVHGTPIPGGNA
+3195 GNVHGTPIPGGSA

-3215 DSDTTSRTKKAA
+3215 DSDKTSRTKKAA
-3227 ITVNIADHRP
+3227 ITVNIVDQRP
-3237 PKVYDLT
+3237 PQVYDLT
-3244 LKTTVGASTLGS
+3244 INTTVGANSLSGST
-3256 AQLVKE
+3256 QLVAE
-3262 DPQNPEVDTSNTA
+3262 DPQNPEVDTSNQATA
-3275 KDKWSNE
+3275 KWSDE
-3282 QKAAAGKHG
+3282 QKTAASKHG
-3291 FSTIKP
+3291 FSAIKP
-3297 TGALGTPGECSVTGS
+3297 TGALGTPDECSVTGS
-3312 MPSWLKVNTEGEISL
+3312 MPSWLTLGTDGAISL
-3327 DSVSAVPV
+3327 AGGVSSAVPV
-3335 DAAGKTLTFCVWY
+3335 NAAGEPHKFCVWY
-3348 VGPNGVNAPK
+3348 VGLNGVNAPK

-3372 TIESGNGGTTD
+3372 TIDTGNGGTTEV
-3383 AKIGQQVSPSPATL
+3383 KIGEKLADSATPKPL
-3397 VEATIPADMV
+3397 IKVTIPADLV
-3407 DNTSKP
+3407 NNPTKP
-3413 ITVTKL
+3413 IAVTKL
-3419 NPNGT
+3419 NPDSTACTG
-3424 ECSGNDC
+3424 SSC
-3431 KFTSTGTSFT
+3431 KFTSDSTGFT
-3441 DESIDGLTVT
+3441 DKSIDGLTVT
-3451 GLNCDNSDPRSCS
+3451 GLNCTGTGNDPRSCS
-3464 VKVSG
+3464 IAVSG
-3469 TPKPSAAGDHQLSYQ
+3469 TPAPSAAGDHQLSYR

-3498 LHIPPYDLA
+3498 IHIPPYDLA

-3512 MSSAVVGLQY
+3512 MNPAVVGLDYLQI
-3522 VDTSKAV
+3522 SKPV
-3529 MAVGGSG
+3529 LAVGGSRS
-3536 KYWFQLWDPNH
+3536 YWFQLWDPNNQ
-3547 PVDDASDP
+3547 VTDASDP

-3562 DMDLVTTGNQV
+3562 DMSLVTTGNQV
-3573 KLQWKPTDADLAKAQ
+3573 KLKWKPTAEDLKKAK

-3601 TACDMDP
+3601 IHCGIIT
-3608 NGPGQNKPGPDDCPY
+3608 NLNPGQPGPPNCLY

-3645 EVTEGTSASSSPV
+3645 EVTEGTRTPAPSV
-3658 YTGSGKAE
+3658 YTGSDKPE
-3666 LSGTIA
+3666 LTLFSTV
-3672 PGNEHLFTFDPNS
+3672 PTGNEDLFEFDSNS

-3691 DTAGP
+3691 ANARP

-3806 AGKVSLP
+3806 AGKVSMP

-3860 THGFTKVILVGNPGA
+3860 THGFTKVILVGNSGA

-3982 KSVHLDE
+3982 RSVHLDE

-4032 TARTGSPLVLTRTDT
+4032 TARTGSPLVLTRPDT

>member
-45 IMEGR
+45 ITGGR
-50 EPIESKA
+50 EPIESDA

-73 SGERAGATDDQG
+73 SGERAGATDDKG
-85 EELVAGIHVFAR
+85 EEPVANIDVFAR

-107 IFKTTTTTTS
+107 IFKATTTS
-117 SPSKTGRASNY
+117 DTTNSKTGRPSNY

-150 KAQRLQVWINPEQV
+150 KAQRLQVWINPEDV
-164 PGYRLTF
+164 PEYRLTF

-201 SIGTN
+201 SVGQN
-206 STQVSQMNIGL
+206 STQVSQVNIGL
-217 IKVANS
+217 IKVAKS
-223 QADLHLGD
+223 ADELDLGSE
-231 RVTIEPSLSSPPGA
+231 VNIEPSLHSA
-245 TAAAR
+245 TA
-250 KKKTL
+250 KKTL
-255 QGYVRWENQT
+255 KGYVRWENQT

-271 NAYVGRPNVEDYP
+271 NAYVGRPNIEDYP

-305 EARCARTT
+305 EARCATT
-313 DVRND
+313 TEVPND

-325 QINFNQDV
+325 QINFSQNV
-333 DVKNMKFQVFKGSC
+333 DVKNMKFQVFKGTC
-347 EPGKVKLERLPMRMG
+347 ERGNVKLLPLPKRMA
-362 YWSPFPTTV
+362 YWSPFTDPV
-371 DSWGTPLES
+371 GSWGTKLDS
-380 TLGSANR
+380 TLGSSNQ
-387 GWTGPQGTW
+387 GWTGTRW
-396 SNSVRVLLR
+396 EDNVRVLLR
-405 PLQME
+405 PLQMQ
-410 LDPHGTNSG
+410 LLPHGESLG
-419 SDAGTQSFYGDTVTV
+419 PSAGTQSFYGDKVQV

-441 NTPLVAR
+441 NTPLVAH
-448 LYTGTLSDNGSGTP
+448 LYTGTLSDKGSGDP
-462 IESKPF
+462 IQSKTF
-468 TPEGNQGSGTVT
+468 TAEGSQGSGSVT
-480 FDTKLTDDTFKEY
+480 FDRPLTGDTFQEY
-493 WVDVVPENIT
+493 WVDVVPENISE
-503 DHPEWQVL
+503 HPEWQVL
-511 ASQSFLYKPIQLAI
+511 ASQSFLYKPIQLEI
-525 SSGEVNTNGN
+525 SPGVVNENGN
-535 FQITQ
+535 FKITQ
-540 QAPKAS
+540 KAPDENI
-546 TGVKL
+546 GVKL
-551 TKCEVVSDKLIDTTA
+551 TGCEVVSDKLIGATA
-566 TKDALPYDLKRESP
+566 TVDALPYKLTRDNQ
-580 GDGCTLTGTPEKSG
+580 GNGCTLKGTPEKSG
-594 VHSLWVKFTFT
+594 THSLWVKFTFIGT
-605 DKAGKSHTIVQY
+605 DNKSHTIVQY
-617 LPWTVVPKLKP
+617 LPWTVEPRLKP
-628 QIEPGTQDSE
+628 QIEPGTPDSD

-670 TYQVFDTEPDANS
+670 TYQVFDTEPVANS
-683 VARKPGTDGMVSLR
+683 AARKPGTDGMVSLR
-697 NSNVESGLE
+697 NGNTESGLK
-706 FNTATGQV
+706 FNPATGQV
-714 TGTTKENK
+714 TGTTQEHKS
-722 PAVFWVKA
+722 AVFWVKA

-738 PAVKYEIHPGTP
+738 LAVKYEIHPGSP

-759 TGSGGSEYQN
+759 TGSGDSQYQN
-769 ANGTPVVIWV
+769 ATGTPIVIWV
-779 SGGEPSANQ
+779 SGGEPTANQ
-788 LSVNGRDLPRNTY
+788 LSVNGTNLSRNTY
-801 ANAEIRG
+801 DNAEILG

-814 PNNSV
+814 PDNSV
-819 NATNIGGVNCSTQ
+819 NANNIGGVKCESQSNS
-832 TSTAAGGGKFI
+832 GGGKFI

-865 KNGRTLDGSKYTL
+865 TNGRTLNGAKYTL
-878 PQIKGLSTLSG
+878 PQVKALTTLTGS
-889 AEGWLKMTLLPKI
+889 EGWLKMTLLPKI
-902 VADTD
+902 TVDTSSD
-907 PKPGVISTDL
+907 PNVTSIKL
-917 PDGTKGTDYGTKGV
+917 PDGTKGTDYGTKDV

-937 GTGNFADYTFSAA
+937 GTGNFEDYTFSAA

-965 GKPLETTTQN
+965 GKPLETTTLG
-975 GVNVTVYLRGKDGTA
+975 GVNVKVYLRGKDGTVA
-990 AERSSTFV
+990 ARSSTFV
-998 TFQLRINTDLKAATD
+998 TFQLRINTDLKATTD
-1013 ALSATAKGGTTYTS
+1013 TLSATAQGGTTYTS
-1027 GKPLLDVSSAA
+1027 SDPLLDVSSAA
-1038 GITGGVSPY
+1038 HISGGVSPY
-1047 SYKLQYLNNGS
+1047 SYKLQYRDSENDN
-1058 WQDADTS
+1058 WHDATTS

-1091 ATMGAA
+1091 ATMGTA
-1097 GFPQL
+1097 GFPELQ
-1102 RVVVTDADTVSCPR
+1102 VVVTDSDTVSCPH
-1116 GCSVNVGLDLS
+1116 GCPLNVGLNLKRVDDRRPS
-1127 RTDTRTPTVATD
+1127 VVEG

-1150 TGFLPVNDPSGTPTN
+1150 TGFLPVNDPSGTPQK
-1165 YTITS
+1165 YEVKD
-1170 QVKLDGVTLTVDS
+1170 QVLPKWVTLTVDPG
-1183 DTGKYTLKATNQA
+1183 TGKYTLKATNQA
-1196 VAGNSGSVTLKVTGA
+1196 VAGNSGSVTLDVTGA
-1211 NGVVGSVTL
+1211 NGVKANKVEL
-1220 RVHVVDQR
+1220 LIHVVDQR
-1228 TPQANNPVAISL
+1228 TPRANKNVAISL
-1240 EQGIPVPTTTKVT
+1240 EQGIPVPATAKVT
-1253 GAVKAAVSPA
+1253 GAVDAENSPE
-1263 IKCFATSDFVPK
+1263 IECFVP
-1275 ATAPCP
+1275 ANYTSANCPNAP
-1281 TAAQKLPGLTGV
+1281 QKLPGLKGV

-1335 VSPSTLVFEPGVAPG
+1335 VSPSTLVFEPGIAPG

-1358 WTFNPATGAEG
+1358 WTFNPATGADS
-1369 LIKTYQ
+1369 LNKKYQ

-1383 VSGCSVTGGSKPKL
+1383 VSGCRVTGDSKPKL
-1397 KCSDGALTNGETYT
+1397 TCPPGALTNGETYT
-1411 LRVTTGTGDAAVS
+1411 LRVTAGTGDAAVS

-1431 EIYPPLEFARYD
+1431 EIYPPLKFASYT

-1494 ALYTTE
+1494 ALYTTDK
-1500 NKDSELCLERDGRVT
+1500 KDSGLCLERDGRVT

-1533 SAQHKAGLPENAA
+1533 SAQHKAGLPAGAE
-1546 KELVIHPELKLTALC
+1546 KTLVINPELKLNTPC
-1561 KKPTTGA
+1561 EKPLSGA
-1568 DKHDNYECKGEKNQP
+1568 DKPENYVCKGEKNQP
-1583 VAANGKLKIATVSG
+1583 VGEGNKLTIATVSG
-1597 GASPYRKLR
+1597 GATPYSPPR

-1616 TQKLRA
+1616 VTDSAKQLKA
-1622 GWCDGAPGS
+1622 DWCGSAPTT
-1631 NAGGDICLTGTWPK
+1631 NAGGNICLTGTWPK

-1729 IGINLDKEAV
+1729 IGISLDKDAV
-1739 TGNPLTL
+1739 KDGKKVDI

-1752 GVDPHAYRTVPCDN
+1752 GVGPHAYLTVPCDN
-1766 TDADGNCALGDT
+1766 TDNKGNCALGDT
-1778 GLFLNKSTG
+1778 GLFLDKSKG
-1787 ELFGTPKPG
+1787 QLVGIPKPG

-1878 VLKVTGTPRPGDVNS
+1878 VLKVTGTPEPGDVTS
-1893 AGGGTFSVTVT
+1893 TDGTFDVTVT
-1904 DKNGNVSDPATITYT
+1904 DENGNTSEPATIKYT
-1919 VKDNRV
+1919 VVDNRV
-1925 PDLSSLTNGNLT
+1925 PNLSSLKPDENLT
-1937 GTEGKSVVGWTPL
+1937 GTEGKSVDGWTPL
-1950 TKGTNDYGPKITSWT
+1950 TKDPAGYGPKITSWA
-1965 VEGLLPKGVIF
+1965 VGGLPKGVEF

-2012 KNLVVEASTLTVTEA
+2012 KNLVVTASDLAVTET
-2027 NAGDLTSTTDLDAT
+2027 NAGNLSKDRNLTND

-2063 PEGLG
+2063 PNTLTATLDSSG
-2068 YKLAAN
+2068 N
-2074 GKDIVLTGTIPNE
+2074 IVLSGKIPNE
-2087 TADHTLTIKVTD
+2087 DKDYSVTITVKD

-2104 RTLTRTLHIGEG
+2104 RTLTRTLHIGKG
-2116 LSVAKTIM
+2116 LSVAKTTM

-2131 AYEQQCLGVSGG
+2131 DYGSQCLGVSGG
-2143 TKPYRISGTPTGVPT
+2143 KPGYSISNISGVPND
-2158 GMTIKV
+2158 MTLAV
-2164 ENNDVCL
+2164 SNNDVCL
-2171 SGVPRDGAGN
+2171 SGAPTTGDGN
-2181 VATVSFTLTDNSTQ
+2181 VATVTFTLKDRSSPQ
-2195 AGSISVT
+2195 PGEKRVEV
-2202 LKIPVNDEFS
+2202 KIPVNKKFT
-2212 ASEPDPSS
+2212 ATEPNPSS
-2220 HSFHAGSAIDSFT
+2220 RSFYAGSAIDSFT
-2233 PTTGSGD
+2233 PTEGSGD
-2240 RCYGLDASGE
+2240 TCYGLNSSEGCLKADI
-2250 CQRAKFTYSA
+2250 TYSA

-2265 GLSINPQTGE
+2265 GLSINPQTGV

-2283 VSNPTVTVTVA
+2283 VKNNREISVTVA
-2294 SSAPGSNPITKTFSL
+2294 SSAPGSDPITKTFSL

-2314 FSKPNSFNVPSDAST
+2314 FSDSNSFSVPSNAST
-2329 PVLDDNGTVK
+2329 PNLDNHGTVM
-2339 TDNPS
+2339 TDSPS
-2344 NQVLPVPKIKN
+2344 NQVLPVPKIEKN
-2355 ANGDTVATGKYSI
+2355 GKVIATGKYSI
-2368 QDSQPDSQGNYP
+2368 QGGTPDSQGNYP
-2380 LGDTGLSL
+2380 LGDTGLAL

-2402 PGTQGTNGTFDL
+2402 PGTQGTNGTFNL
-2414 GSYDVV
+2414 GNYPIM

-2431 PKRVAFT
+2431 PQTVAFT

-2446 ITVNSATVEVGQAT
+2446 ITVNSATVEVGQAA
-2460 DISMGVTGGSG
+2460 DIRIGVTGGSG

-2476 ELVSCD
+2476 ELTDCK
-2482 PTNGQVTADGATIKV
+2482 PTNIKVKAEGATIKV
-2497 SADAFTEGG
+2497 SAGAFTEGG
-2506 QMKCK
+2506 QMECK

-2521 KTEQFTIKVNDS
+2521 KTEHFTIKVNDS
-2533 RQPKFNTYD
+2533 RQPKFNTD
-2542 RERYAWQGLDFT
+2542 ERERYAWQGLDFT
-2554 NVTLDSSNSS
+2554 NVTLDSSGV
-2564 TKGIPVMTW
+2564 KGIPVMTW
-2573 LVDPSKDSTAA
+2573 LADPSKDSTAA

-2591 AGLPKQFKV
+2591 AGLPEQFKV
-2600 TSQSGTVTEESG
+2600 MAGTNEAPKGNDG
-2612 SYTCGTPTDCTIVGY
+2612 SYTCDTPTDCTIVDY
-2627 ATQEFSGVKD
+2627 ATQEFSGVQD
-2637 FTLTIMADTKTLNGD
+2637 FTLTITADIKTPSNQTG
-2652 PTDLTAS
+2652 LTAS

-2673 NTSTPNGMIRA
+2673 NTSTPTGMIRA
-2684 TNGSYTSP
+2684 TNGSYTST

-2697 YRGTITSTTQSGTDL
+2697 YRGTITSTAQAGTAL
-2712 IDNASAWDGTYA
+2712 IKNASAWNGTYA
-2724 LDHNA
+2724 LGNNA
-2729 HYEIAKVTAY
+2729 HYQIVKVTAY
-2739 NREGS
+2739 KRDGS
-2744 NKVVTNHG
+2744 NAAVTNHG
-2752 LQLSNEN
+2752 LKLTASP
-2759 ANTAAMPKGDQTK
+2759 ATAAAMPKGDQNK
-2772 KAQTLTLSSANTS
+2772 KAQTLTLSSTNTG

-2796 ELKVTDGHEIERS
+2796 ELKVTDGHRIERS

-2822 AGPPFNSAADPVE
+2822 AGPPFNSQDDPVT
-2835 LDTVGVQGAP
+2835 LDTVGVQGAS

-2854 GGDGSLSTSL
+2854 GGDGSFSTSL
-2864 AKAGVVISNAVEAD
+2864 AKETADIQNAAQAD
-2878 AKAKFKGGTGY
+2878 AKAKFNGGPGYKG
-2889 QGIDPVYC
+2889 IEPVYC
-2897 PAQGTINSD
+2897 AAQGTTNSD

-2914 PGLEGTIPAGN
+2914 PDLGGN
-2925 AWNNPVPADYKG
+2925 TSGSSPTNPLPLNHQG

-2949 IPADAAP
+2949 IPPDAAP
-2956 GVHTAQVLVIDGSG
+2956 GTYPAQVLVIDGSG

-2980 VEKKLTLTIENNE
+2980 VEKKLTLDLGSGN
-2993 LQKGKK
+2993 LLDGKK
-2999 GICYGSNIKL
+2999 GICYGSTT
-3009 KKGEVCPAGG
+3009 KKPDGDGKCPIAGD
-3019 PGSGVKVGTYDG
+3019 GSGVQVGTYDG
-3031 PANTTAKCELIPP
+3031 PANTTVKCELIPP
-3044 VDGLKVTCENK
+3044 VAGLTVTCTGGKVT
-3055 EVKISGAPTQT
+3055 ISGAPTQT
-3066 YDGDVTVK
+3066 YDGSITVK
-3074 VTLDSG
+3074 VKSRDG
-3080 AKQRIE
+3080 AHQSVE
-3086 QTVPLLIETDLI
+3086 QTKPLLIETDMI
-3098 FTGTSTP
+3098 FKGHSDP
-3105 STGTDVKVET
+3105 NTGTDVKVET
-3115 DPTTGAQKIEVNT
+3115 DSTTGAQKIEVNT
-3128 TANGNKLPDM
+3128 TADGNKFPDM
-3138 KLDITGGKPPY
+3138 KLDIDGGKPPY
-3149 TYYVEDKGGKRVSPV
+3149 TYYVEDANGQRVSPV
-3164 PCPDG
+3164 PCPAG
-3169 VTAQPNSSKPL
+3169 VTAQPNSSKPI

-3195 GNVHGTPIPGGNA
+3195 GNVHGTPIPGGSA
-3208 EGNFVVA
+3208 DGKFVVA

-3227 ITVNIADHRP
+3227 ITVNIADQRP

-3244 LKTTVGASTLGS
+3244 INTTVGATSLSGST
-3256 AQLVKE
+3256 QLAKQ
-3262 DPQNPEVDTSNTA
+3262 DPQNPEVKTSTLPLGQQN
-3275 KDKWSNE
+3275 
-3282 QKAAAGKHG
+3282 AASKHG
-3291 FSTIKP
+3291 FYTDGKP
-3297 TGALGTPGECSVTGS
+3297 TDTLGEVESCSAGLK
-3312 MPSWLKVNTEGEISL
+3312 PDWLTVNTQGEISL
-3327 DSVSAVPV
+3327 AGSKPIPVSA
-3335 DAAGKTLTFCVWY
+3335 AGDPHKFCVWY
-3348 VGPNGVNAPK
+3348 VGLNGVNAPK

-3372 TIESGNGGTTD
+3372 TIDSGNGAITE
-3383 AKIGQQVSPSPATL
+3383 AKIGEKLADSTTPKSLIEVK
-3397 VEATIPADMV
+3397 IPADLV
-3407 DNTSKP
+3407 NNPTKP
-3413 ITVTKL
+3413 LVTKL
-3419 NPNGT
+3419 NSDGT
-3424 ECSGNDC
+3424 PCTETSCE
-3431 KFTSTGTSFT
+3431 FTSTGASFT
-3441 DESIDGLTVT
+3441 DKSIEGLTVT

-3464 VKVSG
+3464 IAVSG
-3469 TPKPSAAGDHQLSYQ
+3469 TPTPSAAGDHQLSYRI
-3484 LTLPNGQ
+3484 TLPNGQ

-3498 LHIPPYDLA
+3498 LHIPPYNLA

-3512 MSSAVVGLQY
+3512 MNPAVVGLQY
-3522 VDTSKAV
+3522 VDTSKPV

-3536 KYWFQLWDPNH
+3536 KYWFQLWDPKH
-3547 PVDDASDP
+3547 PVNDASVS

-3562 DMDLVTTGNQV
+3562 NMDLVTTGNQV
-3573 KLQWKPTDADLAKAQ
+3573 KLKWTPTPADLNQAQ

-3601 TACDMDP
+3601 DACRMTPADLVE
-3608 NGPGQNKPGPDDCPY
+3608 NKPGPPECLY

-3634 AAPVTTDIKVP
+3634 AAPVTKDITVP

-3691 DTAGP
+3691 DTARP

-3728 EPTNPT
+3728 EPTDPT
-3734 PIPTTTPEPR
+3734 PTPSSTPEPR
-3744 PGVAPISPSTGITY
+3744 PGVAPFSPFTGITY

-3772 NDRIDT
+3772 NDRIGT

-3788 KSSTPTE
+3788 KSSTSTE
-3795 ANNLV
+3795 ANNLA

-3813 WSNTAV
+3813 WSDTAV

-3851 PRRVVDALR
+3851 PHRVVDALR

-3899 YRTAGAVADHL
+3899 YRTAGVVADHL
-3910 LAARGRDKSDVYLAT
+3910 LAARGQDKSDVYLAT

-3976 AVAAAE
+3976 AVKAAE
-3982 KSVHLDE
+3982 RSVHLDE
-3989 KQVGVDRYETAEKV
+3989 KQVGVDRYDTAEKV

>member
-19 LGLVFPTMAVAQ
+19 LGLVLPTPALAE
-31 ERAAFPGAIDLPTW
+31 ERSAFPGAIDLPTW
-45 IMEGR
+45 IMKGR
-50 EPIESKA
+50 EPIESDA

-85 EELVAGIHVFAR
+85 EKGVAGIRVFAR

-107 IFKTTTTTTS
+107 IFKTTTTSNETK
-117 SPSKTGRASNY
+117 SKTDRLSNY

-150 KAQRLQVWINPEQV
+150 HAQRLQVWINPEQV

-201 SIGTN
+201 SVGRN
-206 STQVSQMNIGL
+206 STQVSQVNIGL
-217 IKVANS
+217 IKVAES
-223 QADLHLGD
+223 QEELLGNG
-231 RVTIEPSLSSPPGA
+231 VAIEPSLPSPPGA
-245 TAAAR
+245 TPAA
-250 KKKTL
+250 KKRKTL

-271 NAYVGRPNVEDYP
+271 NPYVGRANIADYP
-284 VNTPVVDYVVVAA
+284 ANTPAGGYVVVAA
-297 IKDKNGVV
+297 VKDKNNRV
-305 EARCARTT
+305 EARCTT
-313 DVRND
+313 TSNLDPSEDN
-318 DGKSPNW
+318 GKTPNW
-325 QINFNQDV
+325 TIYFNNDV
-333 DVKNMKFQVFKGSC
+333 DVKQNMKFQVFKGSC
-347 EPGKVKLERLPMRMG
+347 EKNNVSLQPLPKRMA
-362 YWSPFPTTV
+362 YWSPFPTAV
-371 DSWGTPLES
+371 DGWGTTLNGI
-380 TLGSANR
+380 LGSANQ
-387 GWTGPQGTW
+387 GWTGTHW
-396 SNSVRVLLR
+396 EDNVRVLLR
-405 PLQME
+405 PLQMQ
-410 LDPHGTNSG
+410 LLPHGESLG
-419 SDAGTQSFYGDTVTV
+419 SSAGTQSFYGDKVQV

-441 NTPLVAR
+441 NTPLVAH
-448 LYTGTLSDNGSGTP
+448 LYTGTLNDNGSGTP
-462 IESKPF
+462 IESKSF
-468 TPEGNQGSGTVT
+468 TAQGGQGSGSVT
-480 FDTKLTDDTFKEY
+480 FDTELTGDTFQEY
-493 WVDVVPENIT
+493 WVDVVPET
-503 DHPEWQVL
+503 VTEHPEWQVL
-511 ASQSFLYKPIQLAI
+511 ASQSFLYKPIQLEINKGAA
-525 SSGEVNTNGN
+525 NTPGT
-535 FQITQ
+535 FTITKK
-540 QAPKAS
+540 APADNL
-546 TGVKL
+546 VKL
-551 TKCEVVSDKLIDTTA
+551 TGCQAVSNTDTAAA
-566 TKDALPYDLKRESP
+566 TDALPYDLKREST
-580 GDGCTLTGTPEKSG
+580 GNGCTLSGTPEKSG

-605 DKAGKSHTIVQY
+605 DKESKSHTSVQY
-617 LPWTVVPKLKP
+617 LPWTVEPRLKP
-628 QIEPGTQDSE
+628 QIEPGTPDSE

-683 VARKPGTDGMVSLR
+683 AAREPGTDGMVSLR
-697 NSNVESGLE
+697 NGNAESGLK
-706 FNTATGQV
+706 FNPATGQV
-714 TGTTKENK
+714 TGTTQEHKS
-722 PAVFWVKA
+722 AVFWVKA

-738 PAVKYEIHPGTP
+738 PAVKYEIHPGSP

-759 TGSGGSEYQN
+759 TGSGGSVYQN
-769 ANGTPVVIWV
+769 TNGTPIVIWV
-779 SGGEPSANQ
+779 SGGEPTASQ
-788 LSVNGRDLPRNTY
+788 LSVNGTNLSRNTY
-801 ANAEIRG
+801 DKAEILG

-814 PNNSV
+814 TEVQAND
-819 NATNIGGVNCSTQ
+819 IGGVNCSTQ
-832 TSTAAGGGKFI
+832 TSGNGKFI

-865 KNGRTLDGSKYTL
+865 TNGRTLNGAKYTL

-889 AEGWLKMTLLPKI
+889 SEGWLKMTLLPQI
-902 VADTD
+902 VADTNPD
-907 PKPGVISTDL
+907 PNVTSTEL
-917 PDGTKGTDYGTKGV
+917 PDGTKGIDYGTKDV
-931 KSYLSG
+931 KKYLSG
-937 GTGNFADYTFSAA
+937 GTGNFANYTFSAA

-965 GKPLETTTQN
+965 GKPLETTTPS
-975 GVNVTVYLRGKDGTA
+975 GVNVKVYLRGKDGTV
-990 AERSSTFV
+990 AERSSTSV
-998 TFQLRINTDLKAATD
+998 TFQLRINTDLKAAKDT
-1013 ALSATAKGGTTYTS
+1013 LSAIAQGGTTYTS
-1027 GKPLLDVSSAA
+1027 SEPLLDVSSAA
-1038 GITGGVSPY
+1038 GISGGVSPY
-1047 SYKLQYLNNGS
+1047 SYKLQYKDGRGS
-1058 WQDADTS
+1058 WHDATTS

-1091 ATMGAA
+1091 ATMGTAD
-1097 GFPQL
+1097 FPQL
-1102 RVVVTDADTVSCPR
+1102 QVVVTDSDTVSCTG
-1116 GCSVNVGLDLS
+1116 GCSVNVGLNLKRVDDRRPS
-1127 RTDTRTPTVATD
+1127 VAER

-1150 TGFLPVNDPSGTPTN
+1150 TGFLPVNDPSGKPTN

-1170 QVKLDGVTLTVDS
+1170 QVKLDGVTLKVDS
-1183 DTGKYTLKATNQA
+1183 DTGKYTLEATNQA
-1196 VAGNSGSVTLKVTGA
+1196 VAGNSGSVTLDVTGA
-1211 NGVVGSVTL
+1211 NGVVGRVTL
-1220 RVHVVDQR
+1220 LVDVVDQR
-1228 TPQANNPVAISL
+1228 VPQMTNDVAISL
-1240 EQGIPVPTTTKVT
+1240 EQGIPVSSSPAPTTVT

-1263 IKCFATSDFVPK
+1263 IKCYATSDFVPA
-1275 ATAPCP
+1275 ATSPCP
-1281 TAAQKLPGLTGV
+1281 TAAQNLPGLAGV

-1326 SAEFSVKIT
+1326 STEFSAKIT
-1335 VSPSTLVFEPGVAPG
+1335 VSPTSLVFEPGIAPG

-1369 LIKTYQ
+1369 LTKTYQ
-1375 VFDSHGNA
+1375 VIGSNGQP
-1383 VSGCSVTGGSKPKL
+1383 VTGCSVNTGGSKPKL
-1397 KCSDGALTNGETYT
+1397 TCRDGALTNGETYT
-1411 LRVTTGTGDAAVS
+1411 LRVSAGTGTAAVS

-1431 EIYPPLEFARYD
+1431 EIYPPLNFESYI

-1449 GAVYQQQ
+1449 GAVYQQK

-1463 TASGGSGSYG
+1463 KASGGSGSYG
-1473 FGFPADSGHAQPSS
+1473 FGFATGSGHTQPTA
-1487 PNSCTGW
+1487 PHSCTGW
-1494 ALYTTE
+1494 ALYTTD
-1500 NKDSELCLERDGRVT
+1500 NKDSGLCLERDGRIT

-1526 SKLEVTD
+1526 TGLQVTD
-1533 SAQHKAGLPENAA
+1533 SAQHRAGLPAGAE
-1546 KELVIHPELKLTALC
+1546 KTLVINPLLQLTTKCVKPES
-1561 KKPTTGA
+1561 GA
-1568 DKHDNYECKGEKNQP
+1568 DKHDNYVCKGEKNQP
-1583 VAANGKLKIATVSG
+1583 VAANGKLRIATVSG
-1597 GASPYRKLR
+1597 GATPYRNLR
-1606 VEGLDAYNAG
+1606 VEGLDAYNAD

-1622 GWCDGAPGS
+1622 GWCEGDPAT

-1645 TMVPGSS
+1645 TMAPGSS

-1673 ATDLKFTDKP
+1673 ATDLKFID
-1683 QDANGTP
+1683 N
-1690 VVIPS
+1690 PS
-1695 GVSIAQTG
+1695 GVPGGVTLEKTT
-1703 NGAKPGNID
+1703 NGSQPGNID
-1712 QTTWTKVSSKI
+1712 QTTWDKVSSSI
-1723 DGDLPT
+1723 VATLPT
-1729 IGINLDKEAV
+1729 IGINLDKSAV
-1739 TGNPLTL
+1739 TGNSLTL
-1746 PSLVTG
+1746 PSLVKG
-1752 GVDPHAYRTVPCDN
+1752 GVGSLTHLTVPCDN
-1766 TDADGNCALGDT
+1766 TDASGNCALGDT
-1778 GLFLNKSTG
+1778 GLFLKKSTG

-1796 TSAAVVVSVTDSDSP
+1796 ASAAVVVSVTDSDSP
-1811 AQTKKSNLVFSI
+1811 AQTKKANLVFSI
-1823 ADTRKPVVSDTTI
+1823 ADTRKPKVTATTI
-1836 NAEVGEDVNQVIP
+1836 NAEVDTAVSQVIP
-1849 VSDGSGQYASMQIS
+1849 VSDGSGQYESVS
-1863 NGTKPGWLQVELKQN
+1863 DSGKPSWMSLTLTNN
-1878 VLKVTGTPRPGDVNS
+1878 VLTVTGMPRPGDVTS
-1893 AGGGTFSVTVT
+1893 TTTTFSVTVT
-1904 DKNGNVSDPATITYT
+1904 DVNGNVSEPATIAYT
-1919 VKDNRV
+1919 VVDNRV
-1925 PDLSSLTNGNLT
+1925 PNLSSLTGSGTDLT
-1937 GTEGKSVVGWTPL
+1937 GTEGKNVVGWTNLPKDA
-1950 TKGTNDYGPKITSWT
+1950 TGYGPKITSWT
-1965 VEGLLPKGVIF
+1965 VEGLPKGVTF
-1976 DPESGTLKNKIASG
+1976 DPESGSLKNKIASG

-2012 KNLVVEASTLTVTEA
+2012 KNLVVMKSTLTVAEHDA
-2027 NAGDLTSTTDLDAT
+2027 EDLTSTRDLDAD
-2041 PATIATVSGGTGT
+2041 PATIATVSGGTRPYT
-2054 YPLVSVTGL
+2054 VNVTGL
-2063 PEGLG
+2063 PNTLTATLDSSG
-2068 YKLAAN
+2068 N
-2074 GKDIVLTGTIPNE
+2074 IVLSGTIPDE
-2087 TADHTLTIKVTD
+2087 DKDYSVTITVKD
-2099 SDGVE
+2099 SDEVQ
-2104 RTLTRTLHIGEG
+2104 RTLTRTLHIGAG
-2116 LSVAKTIM
+2116 LSVAKTTM
-2124 PTATIGE
+2124 PTATVGGSS
-2131 AYEQQCLGVSGG
+2131 YGPYCLGVSGG
-2143 TKPYRISGTPTGVPT
+2143 TTPYIISGTPTGVPN
-2158 GMTIKV
+2158 GMTLEV
-2164 ENNDVCL
+2164 SNNDVCL
-2171 SGVPRDGAGN
+2171 SGVPTTGAGS
-2181 VATVSFTLTDNSTQ
+2181 VAMATFTLTDNSNP
-2195 AGSISVT
+2195 AGSITVT
-2202 LKIPVNDEFS
+2202 IKIPVNEKFT
-2212 ASEPDPSS
+2212 AMEPNPSS
-2220 HSFHAGSAIDSFT
+2220 HSFYAGSEITAFT

-2240 RCYGLDASGE
+2240 SCYGLNESGT
-2250 CQRAKFTYSA
+2250 CQSAKYSYSA

-2265 GLSINPQTGE
+2265 GLSIDSKTGE

-2283 VSNPTVTVTVA
+2283 VKDREISVTVA

-2314 FSKPNSFNVPSDAST
+2314 FSNSANNFNVTPSTTVPA
-2329 PVLDDNGTVK
+2329 LDTNGTVK
-2339 TDNPS
+2339 TDNDS
-2344 NQVLPVPKIKN
+2344 NQVLPVPEIKK
-2355 ANGDTVATGKYSI
+2355 NGQVIATGKYSI
-2368 QDSQPDSQGNYP
+2368 QGATPDSQGNYP
-2380 LGDTGLSL
+2380 LGETGLAL

-2402 PGTQGTNGTFDL
+2402 PPTAGTNGTFNL
-2414 GSYDVV
+2414 GDYPVV
-2420 LQDDAGGDQIG
+2420 LNDNAGGDRIG
-2431 PKRVAFT
+2431 PNSVAFT
-2438 VKDSRTPQ
+2438 VTDSRTPQ
-2446 ITVNSATVEVGQAT
+2446 ITVNSATVEVGQAA

-2471 KIDKV
+2471 KIDTV
-2476 ELVSCD
+2476 ELTDCNPNND
-2482 PTNGQVTADGATIKV
+2482 KVTADGATIKV
-2497 SADAFTEGG
+2497 LADAFTEGG
-2506 QMKCK
+2506 TTTCQVK
-2511 VTVTDHNGLT
+2511 VTDHNGKSVNSTLT
-2521 KTEQFTIKVNDS
+2521 ISVNDS
-2533 RQPKFNTYD
+2533 RQPKFNTNE

-2554 NVTLDSSNSS
+2554 GVTLGNNS
-2564 TKGIPVMTW
+2564 KPGIPVMTW
-2573 LVDPSKDSTAA
+2573 LLDPTVDPTVDPTAA

-2612 SYTCGTPTDCTIVGY
+2612 SYTCDTPTDCTIVDY

-2637 FTLTIMADTKTLNGD
+2637 FTLTITADTKKPNGD
-2652 PTDLTAS
+2652 STGLTAN

-2684 TNGSYTSP
+2684 ANGSYTSP

-2697 YRGTITSTTQSGTDL
+2697 YLGTITSTTQASTAL
-2712 IDNASAWDGTYA
+2712 INNDSAWNGTYA
-2724 LDHNA
+2724 LGSNA
-2729 HYEIAKVTAY
+2729 HYQIEKVTAY
-2739 NREGS
+2739 SLTNTQGRE
-2744 NKVVTNHG
+2744 VDNHG
-2752 LQLSNEN
+2752 LTLT
-2759 ANTAAMPKGDQTK
+2759 ATPATAAAMPKGDPSK
-2772 KAQTLTLSSANTS
+2772 MAKTLTLESTNTG
-2785 AIPEGTTSLAV
+2785 AIPVGTTSLAV
-2796 ELKVTDGHEIERS
+2796 ELKVTDGHGMVRS

-2822 AGPPFNSAADPVE
+2822 AGPPFNNSANPVE
-2835 LDTVGVQGAP
+2835 LDTVGVPGAP

-2864 AKAGVVISNAVEAD
+2864 AEETDDIQTATQAD
-2878 AKAKFKGGTGY
+2878 AKAKFNGGPGYTGY
-2889 QGIDPVYC
+2889 KGIDPVYC
-2897 PAQGTINSD
+2897 DAQGEINSD

-2914 PGLEGTIPAGN
+2914 PGLGGN
-2925 AWNNPVPADYKG
+2925 TSGSSSANPLPLDHKG

-2949 IPADAAP
+2949 IPENAAP

-2970 QLIKKTFSIT
+2970 QLITKKFSIK
-2980 VEKKLTLTIENNE
+2980 VEQKLTLT
-2993 LQKGKK
+2993 LPGTKLPDGKK
-2999 GICYGSNIKL
+2999 GICYGSTTVKPDGDG
-3009 KKGEVCPAGG
+3009 KCPTTGG
-3019 PGSGVKVGTYDG
+3019 GSGVQVGTYAGPDG
-3031 PANTTAKCELIPP
+3031 TTAKCELIPR
-3044 VDGLKVTCENK
+3044 VAGLEVTCENG

-3066 YDGDVTVK
+3066 YDGNATVK
-3074 VTLDSG
+3074 VTVSG
-3080 AKQRIE
+3080 GAGQSVE
-3086 QTVPLLIETDLI
+3086 QTLPLRIETDLI
-3098 FTGTSTP
+3098 FKDSTN
-3105 STGTDVKVET
+3105 VKVET

-3128 TANGNKLPDM
+3128 TADGNKLTGT
-3138 KLDITGGKPPY
+3138 KLEVTGGKGEEPY
-3149 TYYVEDKGGKRVSPV
+3149 TYYVEDKGGNRVSPV
-3164 PCPDG
+3164 PCPAG
-3169 VTAQPNSSKPL
+3169 VESTTSKPI

-3195 GNVHGTPIPGGNA
+3195 GNVHGTPIPGGSA

-3215 DSDTTSRTKKAA
+3215 DSDTTPRTKKAA
-3227 ITVNIADHRP
+3227 ITVNIADQRP
-3237 PKVYDLT
+3237 PQVYDLT
-3244 LKTTVGASTLGS
+3244 INTTVGAASLSGST
-3256 AQLVKE
+3256 QLVAE
-3262 DPQNPEVDTSNTA
+3262 DPQNPRVDIGSLPSGQQT
-3275 KDKWSNE
+3275 
-3282 QKAAAGKHG
+3282 AAGKHG
-3291 FSTIKP
+3291 FSTSKP

-3312 MPSWLKVNTEGEISL
+3312 VPDWLTLDAHGVISL
-3327 DSVSAVPV
+3327 ANNQPVSV

-3363 VNVTDQRRV
+3363 VNVTDQRRA
-3372 TIESGNGGTTD
+3372 TIDSRNGGTTE
-3383 AKIGQQVSPSPATL
+3383 AKIGKPVNPAPTTL

-3407 DNTSKP
+3407 DNTSNP

-3419 NPNGT
+3419 NPDGT
-3424 ECSGNDC
+3424 PC
-3431 KFTSTGTSFT
+3431 TGTSCKFSLNSPNGANFT
-3441 DESIDGLTVT
+3441 DTSIDGLTVT

-3464 VKVSG
+3464 IAVSG
-3469 TPKPSAAGDHQLSYQ
+3469 TPTPSAAGDHQLSYQ

-3498 LHIPPYDLA
+3498 LHIPPYNLA

-3512 MSSAVVGLQY
+3512 MNPAVVGLDYLQI
-3522 VDTSKAV
+3522 SKPVLAQ
-3529 MAVGGSG
+3529 GGSG
-3536 KYWFQLWDPNH
+3536 NYWFQLWDPEH
-3547 PVDDASDP
+3547 PVADASAS

-3573 KLQWKPTDADLAKAQ
+3573 KLKWKPTDVDLAKAQ

-3601 TACDMDP
+3601 DACNMDP

-3634 AAPVTTDIKVP
+3634 AAPVTTDITVP
-3645 EVTEGTSASSSPV
+3645 EVTEGTSTSSSPV

-3691 DTAGP
+3691 DTARP

-3728 EPTNPT
+3728 EPTDPT
-3734 PIPTTTPEPR
+3734 PTPSSTPEPR

-3795 ANNLV
+3795 ANNLA

-3813 WSNTAV
+3813 WSDTAV

-3851 PRRVVDALR
+3851 PHRVVDALR

-3910 LAARGRDKSDVYLAT
+3910 LVARGQDKSDVYLAT

-3976 AVAAAE
+3976 AVKAAE
-3982 KSVHLDE
+3982 RSVHLDE
-3989 KQVGVDRYETAEKV
+3989 KQVGFDRYETAEKV

-4032 TARTGSPLVLTRTDT
+4032 TARTGSPLVLTRPDT
-4047 LTKPTTQFLTRNR
+4047 LTQPTTQFLTRNR